1 MNRNLQKIEKDLRSI
16 AKRYKS
22 VKYSIGLAILFL
34 MMGLNAFSADVN
46 TELNTAN
53 YTGVVTREG
62 IKDSVDNLQD
72 KIKGVRLENTKSIE
86 ALRLELIQLMEQG
99 NQVVKSPWASW
110 QFGIGYLFT
119 DLHGR
124 ERGTGD
130 KSERYRFESYYTR
143 YDWKTINASDGE
155 DSERPQGSPLLVGK
169 PGGLGSSSSIL
180 GKTVN
185 KNGALSSSVNGR
197 NRYGLVD
204 LRYVKEKPTDVE
216 IFAKVNPKKIEK
228 DPLDVDPPKFEL
240 KDPKGL
246 TVNPYIAKP
255 EEAPTI
261 KLPNIGQIKIE
272 ALNIT
277 APNAP
282 SAPTTPTISVSITP
296 PTAPSISVAPEAP
309 SAPEAPNVSVSV
321 VAPAISVLNI
331 ETPATVSVSAPIVDA
346 PEPVA
351 FSVAPTINAKGG
363 NAGAKARKIDNNQT
377 GVKDFFPTNQARSYD
392 VDTVNKDVRNFFT
405 FGNVSGN
412 VTIPETGTVNV
423 KINDTRAIVLDE
435 PKNDS
440 KFKMEGTINLYG
452 SKNMGIDL
460 QGSANDQPGF
470 NGLGTSYKSDKVAYA
485 EIKNTGKIIGSYYKD
500 EVVTTTTNTNKN
512 QIAFGFSNLDSSYNN
527 TMTHIIN
534 SGTISL
540 NAPESAGIQLKPEDP
555 HNWQPDWNNMT
566 TVNGKDVVNIQG
578 GGNGTANKGRVL
590 MKADNQNKI
599 DVNSSGS
606 FGIITVFNPG
616 ISELTAITSSTNPNN
631 FNSKALSNLK
641 AQRNLGGVDIL
652 PGGEIGRSAL
662 DNTDYISGVYNS
674 GTINITGDKSVGV
687 GILQEIQEVKVGG
700 TINIGTAT
708 SLSQEPNQ
716 NITKDYDPTL
726 AKDNDQNLVENAVGI
741 YAAVPTMPVL
751 IGDKDTLGNMATT
764 KDVGTKTVEFGH
776 FGVTG
781 APIGA
786 KPDSGTI
793 NIGANATKSIGLL
806 VSDNFEKL
814 NNGSLDEKDENGAPI
829 SSGAS
834 VARKLKRSGSITAKA
849 GAKVEVTGTS
859 NYGFVVNSDS
869 YKSEFSGALDN
880 LKITRDKAN
889 YGIGIN
895 EGTITVNKG
904 ENSIGFALLKGG
916 NSKNAIVT
924 DTVAGVTT
932 TTAIGKIEVIGNSK
946 KSTGFYGEQDNFTN
960 EGDITVNTPGSSS
973 NAGENIAVLLNGNT
987 KPIDFKNTGNISV
1000 SGKSNIGVYATG
1012 KSKFLHDKYT
1022 RPGEAASNKLKVEN
1036 GSTGVYVKGL
1046 SATDSNITIKAP
1058 VEIGDSSSTTGTT
1071 IGFLSDAGTNDI
1083 INFEDGTNNL
1093 FDLKIGEKSV
1103 GLYSTKT
1110 NKFNDVFN
1118 FNLTNTPT
1126 AASAANV
1133 TLDEGATFSFFNDA
1147 TSTGIGNVLV
1157 NKKLKFNMANGST
1170 LGYVKNG
1177 AIVSIDQNLDTT
1189 DNTKFA
1195 TISTTGTSLLL
1206 ATGNASTAKI
1216 DSGKIV
1222 KTTTNVGLI
1231 STDGAKAINEGS
1243 LTSDIVSGVGLYSK
1257 KATAENSSTTS
1268 TITMNKEKSAAI
1280 FGEDNSTLT
1289 NKGTINLEDKESGG
1303 ILAKDSNVT
1312 NSGSASKIYV
1322 KKESS
1327 VGIDATLT
1335 GSTLSP
1341 VVTLTGDKVAK
1352 NEGLIELQTNAK
1364 KSAAIIGKRETG
1376 STKKLTIENVGTAT
1390 NSATLDIKSTESV
1403 GINATNTAGTAT
1415 DLVVKNEYGKI
1426 NVEGEKSVGIN
1437 VLEST
1442 VTNDTNGIIELKNKK
1457 TAGIIATKSSKVTNK
1472 GNITLTGPT
1481 GGITASSD
1489 GLVGV
1494 SLAGSELTNEN
1505 TITMNTAFSTGV
1517 YANDYLDVNA
1527 TPNVRTK
1534 SKVTNEKDI
1543 LVKKKNSV
1551 GIYSVNGDVYN
1562 KAINGKIET
1571 EEDSSVGIY
1580 AKLDKDAIANQT
1592 IENANNITIGLA
1604 TAKSSVGIFS
1614 TIDADAT
1621 KSLNV
1626 TNDTT
1631 GVMTIDSKESAAII
1645 MKGQLDNAVTP
1656 TPRGIVT
1663 NKGKINMNSEKS
1675 AAIIGEKAKIVNDG
1689 TTPAEIIVNA
1699 KESAGIIASDKS
1711 IVQNFG
1717 KIKTSA
1723 TIASATDGLVAISVD
1738 DTEVTNK
1745 GQIELDSKFSTA
1757 IFGANKSKILNDT
1770 DGTIVANKDS
1780 SVGIYAKTN
1789 SPATNKGSITM
1800 KEKSSAA
1807 MYGDESKLVNTTNTG
1822 KLTIEKESSAAMY
1835 AKNADALNDTEAKIT
1850 VKDKTSAG
1858 MYFELN
1864 KANLAINGTNKGEI
1878 TLTNTANKSVG
1889 MFAKNASPADKVMNL
1904 TNEGTIDVN
1913 ATSTTDSSVAM
1924 MAENTLATDKLEL
1937 DNKKNINLSGEKAI
1951 GMLLIN
1957 ATGNNTGSSANINVI
1972 NKNATGVF
1980 AKAGSKFKNISGA
1993 KITIDTSANNN
2004 EQAVGVFADGVG
2016 TVAENSS
2023 TIEGISK
2030 NAVGMFSQDKANV
2043 TNKNSITM
2051 NKEKSVAMFAKDED
2065 SKAINEA
2072 NIKILGDN
2080 SVGMFGKVKA
2090 TVQNEG
2096 TIDLGTTGS
2105 NLTGLIG
2112 MFGQSS
2118 NASEPVKIE
2127 NLGGTINI
2135 NTESTAGMYADN
2147 SSGTVSNVTLENTGT
2162 INVNR
2167 KKSAGIYAP
2176 KSTVSKV
2183 GKVNLANVADG
2194 ASAVY
2199 IADGGVVTA
2208 AETAE
2213 INLGTANQNRV
2224 AYYVKN
2230 AGSNVKGTNIGKI
2243 TGYGVGVYLQGTA
2256 AAPGVTASQATLD
2269 SNTATLDY
2277 TTNGA
2282 TGNGIIGL
2290 YLAGNTD
2297 ISAYN
2302 KAIKVG
2308 DTVGSNY
2315 AIGVYTDGQGTLGT
2329 PGSPYSIT
2337 QNITAG
2343 KNGVGIFADKSSNLE
2358 YNGTM
2363 KVGEVGGT
2371 GSSSGGVGIYIANQG
2386 GTGSKVTLGSTG
2398 NIELYGKGGVGA
2410 IVTKDSNFT
2419 ATTGS
2424 KIELKEGSGVGVF
2437 GLKGSTID
2445 AEHLNF
2451 VNNGYQAEKIRSIGG
2466 KAHIIADETIAQGI
2480 VLTHVINGETSLAS
2494 GKTIIAQGKNIGLM
2508 AEGIKDP
2515 ATSGWQNGDYEII
2528 NKGTLD
2534 FSNAPESTA
2543 LYSLSS
2549 RLKNEGAIKVGN
2561 KSTGIYGE
2569 YRLDTPKYDDDVNPL
2584 PTPNKSSIETTASSS
2599 ITLTNSESSAIYVKN
2614 LKNVDNKGS
2623 ITATTG
2629 KTKNLGIYAINDG
2642 TANDATENQ
2651 NLDLKNSGAI
2661 SLGDA
2666 SVAIYSKGESN
2677 TLRNKVENTGDL
2689 TVGKQTSEGSAIAI
2703 YAENTD
2709 VKTNSTATVGEN
2721 GLVFYGKNSDI
2732 EAKGSAN
2739 FSNKGT
2745 LAYLE
2750 DSKFTSYLGNLTG
2763 ADNTI
2768 LFIKNSQVNLAGNGT
2783 PVDVSVAANQTG
2795 MQIEGTSSTLEGI
2808 KDISLAQNSTA
2819 IYLKNGN
2826 LTFTADKIS
2835 STSNN
2840 TKGILAINSDLT
2852 NNSKIDLSGDSSVG
2866 IYADAPASKTI
2877 KNTGDMTL
2885 AGKETLGVYLAGAQ
2899 KYENYGNINIAD
2911 SADAKHPT
2919 IGTYVKGNADVYH
2932 KAGDI
2937 NVGSKSVGIY
2947 SKANSLV
2954 SVEAGNLNVKDQGTG
2969 IYKEKGTVSLAGTLN
2984 VAPHTATT
2992 KNSEPVGLYARDGVT
3007 VTDNLTSTTIGEK
3020 SYGIILNSSST
3031 PSVYTNTTTGT
3042 VELGNDSTYLY
3053 SEGNANIT
3061 NNRNIAPTA
3070 NADRSIA
3077 FYIKGNGEANTK
3089 FVNNGNIDLSV
3100 GKGTMGIY
3108 APNAEAVNKANITV
3122 GKIDDTDPVT
3132 QQVYPKDKI
3141 TYSIGMATADK
3152 GKIYNEGNIILTGN
3166 KSLGMYGDGKDTVV
3180 ENRAGGKIILKPG
3193 ATATATDK
3201 ITNMTGVLVNNGAT
3215 FINKGDITTD
3225 INYSY
3230 NPNVSGLIGVAVLNG
3245 STLENHGNITIDADN
3260 SYGIVIRGKKN
3271 ADGTIKYA
3279 VIKNHGN
3286 ITVRGTGTTG
3296 VSWDN
3301 VSDDDIAAL
3310 KAKIGTALSADPIK
3324 NAIYTAEGTDKA
3336 LEGVDIKIVNGQ
3348 PIVTRNGVVVPSEIV
3363 NKIVVA
3369 NNVGMS
3375 DIGFYVDT
3383 LGATKP
3389 IDIDMNGASLPP
3401 INSQL
3406 IIGTEYSKMTNSKQ
3420 WYVTDGVIQPF
3431 LNMIAGQNFK
3441 LSSFA
3446 GSLTWMATPV
3456 LDGSQNI
3463 VGVSMAKIP
3472 YTSFV
3477 ERTDNAYNFTDGL
3490 EQRYDKN
3497 ALDSEEKEVFTKI
3510 NSIGKNEGTLLT
3522 QTFDE
3527 MMGHQYANVQR
3538 RILSTNDF
3546 FKRELSSLFE
3556 WKTRSKDSNKV
3567 KFIGENSEFK
3577 TDTAGVIDYKKNT
3590 QGVIYLGENETVNLG
3605 NSSGFYVALANEKYK
3620 FGDIGGSKERGVV
3633 GKFGIYNSKAFD
3645 YNNSLNW
3652 TWDLGVLAGY
3662 HRMDRKYL
3670 VIDKIYQAKST
3681 YYNYGLEFNNRLSKE
3696 FRLSETIKFKPY
3708 IGLDLAYGRF
3718 TKIRE
3723 KDGQVRLEVKA
3734 NDYMSIKPNIGFETR
3749 YTIPTDSTAHY
3760 FVALGAKY
3768 EQELGKTSN
3777 VQNKARVAYTDAGYY
3792 NLRKDKR
3799 EAGNLNGE
3807 LSVGIEKGIFG
3818 VIFKTGYGTRTKDF
3832 RTGVDLRFIF

>member
-72 KIKGVRLENTKSIE
+72 KIKGVRLENTKSVE

-119 DLHGR
+119 DLHGS

-130 KSERYRFESYYTR
+130 KSIRYRFESYYTR

-228 DPLDVDPPKFEL
+228 DPLDVEPPKFEL

-282 SAPTTPTISVSITP
+282 SAPTISVNVNKPSAPAAPTVSVNVAAPTVTAMSITSPGEVTVTP
-296 PTAPSISVAPEAP
+296 PSVAPP
-309 SAPEAPNVSVSV
+309 
-321 VAPAISVLNI
+321 
-331 ETPATVSVSAPIVDA
+331 T
-346 PEPVA
+346 PVA
-351 FSVAPTINAKGG
+351 FSVAPSTDSRSRFAMGDG
-363 NAGAKARKIDNNQT
+363 NIATRLNDLKNSSPI
-377 GVKDFFPTNQARSYD
+377 
-392 VDTVNKDVRNFFT
+392 TVT
-405 FGNVSGN
+405 APGNRDYITLSQGIAPNSLDKSVVIN
-412 VTIPETGTVNV
+412 VTGSN
-423 KINDTRAIVLDE
+423 NRAMVIDE
-435 PKNDS
+435 AKNGFIFDM
-440 KFKMEGTINLYG
+440 KGTINLDAIQ
-452 SKNMGIDL
+452 NMGIDL
-460 QGSANDQPGF
+460 QGTHGGGS
-470 NGLGTSYKSDKVAYA
+470 TSPLMTTIINSG
-485 EIKNTGKIIGSYYKD
+485 EIKGNYGTG
-500 EVVTTTTNTNKN
+500 NK
-512 QIAFGFSNLDSSYNN
+512 QQVAFGFSNVDSSSNT
-527 TMTHIIN
+527 TMTHMIN

-540 NAPESAGIQLKPEDP
+540 KAPESAAMQLKPEDP
-555 HNWQPDWNNMT
+555 HDWNPNGGWGAT
-566 TVNGKDVVNIQG
+566 PPVTVTGTSSGNRANTGK
-578 GGNGTANKGRVL
+578 VL
-590 MKADNQNKI
+590 MKADNQKDINI
-599 DVNSSGS
+599 DSSGS

-616 ISELTAITSSTNPNN
+616 LIETSPASSVSEADKIA
-631 FNSKALSNLK
+631 KNLRAARSIVK
-641 AQRNLGGVDIL
+641 GGVTDTYL

-662 DNTDYISGVYNS
+662 SASKYTSGVYNS
-674 GTINITGDKSVGV
+674 GTINISGDKSVGV
-687 GILQEIQEVKVGG
+687 GILQEIQEVKIGG
-700 TINIGTAT
+700 TINIGTAA
-708 SLSQEPNQ
+708 SLSQGANQ
-716 NITKDYDPTL
+716 KLSGGSDE
-726 AKDNDQNLVENAVGI
+726 KVENAVGI

-751 IGDKDTLGNMATT
+751 NGEKDTMGNLASSG
-764 KDVGTKTVEFGH
+764 DVGTKTVEFGP
-776 FGVTG
+776 FGDTG
-781 APIGA
+781 ASTGA
-786 KPDSGTI
+786 KADSGTI
-793 NIGANATKSIGLL
+793 TIGANATKSIGLL
-806 VSDNFEKL
+806 VADSEEKL
-814 NNGSLDEKDENGAPI
+814 NDGKVNGTVTNS
-829 SSGAS
+829 
-834 VARKLKRSGSITAKA
+834 RTLKRSGSITANT
-849 GAKVEVTGTS
+849 GANIIVNGDS
-859 NYGFVVNSDS
+859 NYGFVVKSES
-869 YKSEFSGALDN
+869 YKSAFDATQIDN
-880 LKITRDKAN
+880 LLESKDTAN

-895 EGTITVNKG
+895 KGTITVNG
-904 ENSIGFALLKGG
+904 TNSIAFAMLKGG
-916 NSKNAIVT
+916 DSSNSGSLIVT
-924 DTVAGVTT
+924 STTAGVQGS
-932 TTAIGKIEVIGNSK
+932 TA
-946 KSTGFYGEQDNFTN
+946 FYGEQGNFTN
-960 EGDITVNTPGSSS
+960 SGDIKVNTPNNTG
-973 NAGENIAVLLNGNT
+973 NRAVLLRGVNSDTT
-987 KPIDFKNTGNISV
+987 KPIEFTNTASIYIQGA
-1000 SGKSNIGVYATG
+1000 GNIGVYAEG
-1012 KSKFLHDKYT
+1012 NSKFTHNVNATLATNKISVGDGSIGVYT
-1022 RPGEAASNKLKVEN
+1022 KKS
-1036 GSTGVYVKGL
+1036 STGTPEL
-1046 SATDSNITIKAP
+1046 NIEAP
-1058 VEIGDSSSTTGTT
+1058 VELASTTGNTTT
-1071 IGFLSDAGTNDI
+1071 IGFYSDGNAQVKFKDGFKLKVGDKSIGLFSRDTTKFASTFNVSALTAPTEIELGT
-1083 INFEDGTNNL
+1083 
-1093 FDLKIGEKSV
+1093 KSV
-1103 GLYSTKT
+1103 LSY
-1110 NKFNDVFN
+1110 FNDGGTGNIGALLSNDKLKFTMGN
-1118 FNLTNTPT
+1118 ESTLAYAENG
-1126 AASAANV
+1126 SEV
-1133 TLDEGATFSFFNDA
+1133 TLDQ
-1147 TSTGIGNVLV
+1147 
-1157 NKKLKFNMANGST
+1157 GS
-1170 LGYVKNG
+1170 
-1177 AIVSIDQNLDTT
+1177 IDTT
-1189 DNTKFA
+1189 DTNRF
-1195 TISTTGTSLLL
+1195 SSVSSTGTSLLL
-1206 ATGNASTAKI
+1206 ATGEGSKVAIGTTAN
-1216 DSGKIV
+1216 V
-1222 KTTTNVGLI
+1222 TTTTKLGLI
-1231 STDGAKAINEGS
+1231 ATAN
-1243 LTSDIVSGVGLYSK
+1243 
-1257 KATAENSSTTS
+1257 ATAENVGTYTHKLDAGVGIYANKSIASNS
-1268 TITMNKEKSAAI
+1268 GTMTMENKESAAI
-1280 FGEDNSTLT
+1280 FGENNSTLT
-1289 NKGTINLEDKESGG
+1289 NTKDITIKAMKSAGILANDSNVKNSGTNSKIIVEGTGSAGIAIETTLDATNTAIATDNKTASNEGTITLEKNSTGSAAMLGKRAAGTPNVTLSNSGTINV
-1303 ILAKDSNVT
+1303 DS
-1312 NSGSASKIYV
+1312 
-1322 KKESS
+1322 
-1327 VGIDATLT
+1327 T
-1335 GSTLSP
+1335 G
-1341 VVTLTGDKVAK
+1341 
-1352 NEGLIELQTNAK
+1352 
-1364 KSAAIIGKRETG
+1364 
-1376 STKKLTIENVGTAT
+1376 
-1390 NSATLDIKSTESV
+1390 SV
-1403 GINATNTAGTAT
+1403 GINADNAVGAK
-1415 DLVVKNEYGKI
+1415 DKFVVDNSGIVNVKKN
-1426 NVEGEKSVGIN
+1426 SSAGIN
-1437 VLEST
+1437 AITST
-1442 VTNDTNGIIELKNKK
+1442 VNTVKDSQINLTAEK
-1457 TAGIIATKSSKVTNK
+1457 TAGIIAKDGSEVTNNGK
-1472 GNITLTGPT
+1472 ISTSGVTIGS
-1481 GGITASSD
+1481 AAD
-1489 GLVGV
+1489 GLVGI
-1494 SLAGSELTNEN
+1494 SADAS
-1505 TITMNTAFSTGV
+1505 TITNGSTGKIILNTAFSAGIYGTGTGTNTSTIKNAGEIT
-1517 YANDYLDVNA
+1517 ANEN
-1527 TPNVRTK
+1527 K
-1534 SKVTNEKDI
+1534 
-1543 LVKKKNSV
+1543 SV
-1551 GIYSVNGDVYN
+1551 GIYVEANSTAENT
-1562 KAINGKIET
+1562 GKITME
-1571 EEDSSVGIY
+1571 
-1580 AKLDKDAIANQT
+1580 
-1592 IENANNITIGLA
+1592 
-1604 TAKSSVGIFS
+1604 
-1614 TIDADAT
+1614 
-1621 KSLNV
+1621 
-1626 TNDTT
+1626 
-1631 GVMTIDSKESAAII
+1631 KE
-1645 MKGQLDNAVTP
+1645 G
-1656 TPRGIVT
+1656 
-1663 NKGKINMNSEKS
+1663 
-1675 AAIIGEKAKIVNDG
+1675 
-1689 TTPAEIIVNA
+1689 
-1699 KESAGIIASDKS
+1699 
-1711 IVQNFG
+1711 
-1717 KIKTSA
+1717 
-1723 TIASATDGLVAISVD
+1723 
-1738 DTEVTNK
+1738 
-1745 GQIELDSKFSTA
+1745 
-1757 IFGANKSKILNDT
+1757 
-1770 DGTIVANKDS
+1770 
-1780 SVGIYAKTN
+1780 
-1789 SPATNKGSITM
+1789 
-1800 KEKSSAA
+1800 SAA
-1807 MYGDESKLVNTTNTG
+1807 MYGDESKITNKKDGTAVG
-1822 KLTIEKESSAAMY
+1822 KIIIEGKDSAAMY
-1835 AKNADALNDTEAKIT
+1835 AKNTDATNDEGAEIT
-1850 VKDKTSAG
+1850 VKNEGSAG
-1858 MYFELN
+1858 MYIDVD
-1864 KANLAINGTNKGEI
+1864 KANITANGTNKGTI
-1878 TLTNTANKSVG
+1878 TLDTGAKGSAGILAKLGTSANQVTTI
-1889 MFAKNASPADKVMNL
+1889 
-1904 TNEGTIDVN
+1904 TNEGEINVN
-1913 ATSTTDSSVAM
+1913 GGDAAKPSVAIS
-1924 MAENTLATDKLEL
+1924 AENLTGTVGNLLVE
-1937 DNKKNINLSGEKAI
+1937 NKKIINLNSEKSIGLFLNNSKAI
-1951 GMLLIN
+1951 NEIDG
-1957 ATGNNTGSSANINVI
+1957 NINV
-1972 NKNATGVF
+1972 KEKDATGVF
-1980 AKAGSKFKNISGA
+1980 AKNKADFENKGT
-1993 KITIDTSANNN
+1993 ITVEAPTNKK
-2004 EQAVGVFADGVG
+2004 AVGIFA
-2016 TVAENSS
+2016 T
-2023 TIEGISK
+2023 
-2030 NAVGMFSQDKANV
+2030 
-2043 TNKNSITM
+2043 
-2051 NKEKSVAMFAKDED
+2051 DED
-2065 SKAINEA
+2065 TKVVNSKD
-2072 NIKILGDN
+2072 IKVLSAN

-2090 TVQNEG
+2090 TVQNKG
-2096 TIDLGTTGS
+2096 TIDLGTAGS
-2105 NLTGLIG
+2105 SLTGLIG

-2127 NLGGTINI
+2127 NLGGIINV
-2135 NTESTAGMYADN
+2135 NTKSSAGMYADN

-2162 INVNR
+2162 INV
-2167 KKSAGIYAP
+2167 KKEKSAGIYAP

-2183 GKVNLANVADG
+2183 GKVNLDDVADG

-2199 IADGGVVTA
+2199 IEDGGVVTA

-2230 AGSNVKGTNIGKI
+2230 AGSNVKGTSIGKI

-2277 TTNGA
+2277 TTGA
-2282 TGNGIIGL
+2282 TGNGIISL

-2308 DTVGSNY
+2308 DTVGNNY

-2363 KVGEVGGT
+2363 KVGKVGGT
-2371 GSSSGGVGIYIANQG
+2371 GSSSSGVGIYIANQG

-2445 AEHLNF
+2445 AEHLTF
-2451 VNNGYQAEKIRSIGG
+2451 INNGYQAEKIRSIGG

-2494 GKTIIAQGKNIGLM
+2494 GKTITAQGKNIGLM

-2515 ATSGWQNGDYEII
+2515 ATTGWQNGDYEII

-2569 YRLDTPKYDDDVNPL
+2569 YRLDTPKYDEDVNPS

-2623 ITATTG
+2623 ITAATG
-2629 KTKNLGIYAINDG
+2629 KTKNLGIYATNDG
-2642 TANDATENQ
+2642 TANDATGNQ

-2808 KDISLAQNSTA
+2808 KDITLGQNSTA

-2840 TKGILAINSDLT
+2840 AKGILAINSDLT

-2984 VAPHTATT
+2984 VAPHTATAQ
-2992 KNSEPVGLYARDGVT
+2992 NSEPVGLYARDGVT

-3031 PSVYTNTTTGT
+3031 PSTYTNTSSGT

-3108 APNAEAVNKANITV
+3108 APNAETVNKANITV

-3166 KSLGMYGDGKDTVV
+3166 KSLGMYGDGEGTVV

-3301 VSDDDIAAL
+3301 VSADDIAAL
-3310 KAKIGTALSADPIK
+3310 KNQIGAALSADPIK
-3324 NAIYTAEGTDKA
+3324 NAIYTTDGTDKA

-3431 LNMIAGQNFK
+3431 LNMVAGQNFK

-3446 GSLTWMATPV
+3446 GSLTWLATPV

-3497 ALDSEEKEVFTKI
+3497 ALDSKEKEVFTKI

-3546 FKRELSSLFE
+3546 FKRELSSLF
-3556 WKTRSKDSNKV
+3556 D
-3567 KFIGENSEFK
+3567 
-3577 TDTAGVIDYKKNT
+3577 
-3590 QGVIYLGENETVNLG
+3590 
-3605 NSSGFYVALANEKYK
+3605 
-3620 FGDIGGSKERGVV
+3620 
-3633 GKFGIYNSKAFD
+3633 
-3645 YNNSLNW
+3645 
-3652 TWDLGVLAGY
+3652 
-3662 HRMDRKYL
+3662 
-3670 VIDKIYQAKST
+3670 
-3681 YYNYGLEFNNRLSKE
+3681 
-3696 FRLSETIKFKPY
+3696 
-3708 IGLDLAYGRF
+3708 
-3718 TKIRE
+3718 
-3723 KDGQVRLEVKA
+3723 
-3734 NDYMSIKPNIGFETR
+3734 
-3749 YTIPTDSTAHY
+3749 
-3760 FVALGAKY
+3760 
-3768 EQELGKTSN
+3768 
-3777 VQNKARVAYTDAGYY
+3777 
-3792 NLRKDKR
+3792 
-3799 EAGNLNGE
+3799 
-3807 LSVGIEKGIFG
+3807 
-3818 VIFKTGYGTRTKDF
+3818 
-3832 RTGVDLRFIF
+3832 

>member
-130 KSERYRFESYYTR
+130 KSIRYRFESYYTR

-261 KLPNIGQIKIE
+261 KLPNIGQIEIE
-272 ALNIT
+272 ALSIT
-277 APNAP
+277 APSAP
-282 SAPTTPTISVSITP
+282 SAPTISVNVTK
-296 PTAPSISVAPEAP
+296 P
-309 SAPEAPNVSVSV
+309 SAPAAPNVSVNV
-321 VAPAISVLNI
+321 VAPAINVLNI
-331 ETPATVSVSAPIVDA
+331 DTPATASVSAPIVEA
-346 PEPVA
+346 PKPVA
-351 FSVAPTINAKGG
+351 FSVAPSTDSKSRFAMKDTDIATLLNKLKNSSPITVTAPGNRDYITLSQGTIPNSLDKSVV
-363 NAGAKARKIDNNQT
+363 I
-377 GVKDFFPTNQARSYD
+377 
-392 VDTVNKDVRNFFT
+392 
-405 FGNVSGN
+405 N
-412 VTIPETGTVNV
+412 VTGSN
-423 KINDTRAIVLDE
+423 NRAMVIDE
-435 PKNDS
+435 AKDGFIFDM
-440 KFKMEGTINLYG
+440 KGTINLDANQ
-452 SKNMGIDL
+452 NMGIDL
-460 QGSANDQPGF
+460 QGTHGGVS
-470 NGLGTSYKSDKVAYA
+470 TSPLMTTVINSG
-485 EIKNTGKIIGSYYKD
+485 EIKGNYGTG
-500 EVVTTTTNTNKN
+500 NKQ
-512 QIAFGFSNLDSSYNN
+512 QIAFGFSNVDSSSNT
-527 TMTHIIN
+527 TMTHMIN

-540 NAPESAGIQLKPEDP
+540 KAPESAAMQLKPEDP
-555 HNWQPDWNNMT
+555 HDWNPNGGWGAT
-566 TVNGKDVVNIQG
+566 PPVTVTGTSSGNRANTGK
-578 GGNGTANKGRVL
+578 VL
-590 MKADNQNKI
+590 MKADNQKDINI
-599 DVNSSGS
+599 DSSES

-616 ISELTAITSSTNPNN
+616 LIETSPASSVSEADKIA
-631 FNSKALSNLK
+631 KNLRAARSIVK
-641 AQRNLGGVDIL
+641 GGVTDTYL
-652 PGGEIGRSAL
+652 PGGEIGRSGL
-662 DNTDYISGVYNS
+662 SGVTNSKWTSGVYNS
-674 GTINITGDKSVGV
+674 GTININGDKSVGV

-700 TINIGTAT
+700 TINIGTAA

-716 NITKDYDPTL
+716 NIGSGKET
-726 AKDNDQNLVENAVGI
+726 LVENAVGI

-751 IGDKDTLGNMATT
+751 KDEKDTLGNKATA
-764 KDVGTKTVEFGH
+764 DVVGTKTVEFGR
-776 FGVTG
+776 FGKTG
-781 APIGA
+781 AVA
-786 KPDSGTI
+786 GTDDKGI
-793 NIGANATKSIGLL
+793 ITIGANATKSIGLL
-806 VSDNFEKL
+806 VSDNFEEL
-814 NNGSLDEKDENGAPI
+814 NDGSLDEEDENGHTTTG
-829 SSGAS
+829 SN

-849 GAKVEVTGTS
+849 GAKVEVRGTS
-859 NYGFVVNSDS
+859 NYGFVVSSDS

-880 LKITRDKAN
+880 LKITRDKTN

-895 EGTITVNKG
+895 EGAITVQDAT
-904 ENSIGFALLKGG
+904 NSIGFALLKGG
-916 NSKNAIVT
+916 NSKNTGTLKVT
-924 DTVAGVTT
+924 GTSSGSA
-932 TTAIGKIEVIGNSK
+932 A
-946 KSTGFYGEQDNFTN
+946 FYGEQDNFTN
-960 EGDITVNTPGSSS
+960 EGDITVDASGSGNTG
-973 NAGENIAVLLNGNT
+973 ILLNGKNATPISFTNT
-987 KPIDFKNTGNISV
+987 ANISV
-1000 SGKSNIGVYATG
+1000 SGKGNIGLYATG
-1012 KSKFLHDKYT
+1012 KSIFSRPTGATTSDKISVKEGATGIY
-1022 RPGEAASNKLKVEN
+1022 VEN
-1036 GSTGVYVKGL
+1036 LANNPTGGTVV
-1046 SATDSNITIKAP
+1046 SNIEISVP
-1058 VEIGDSSSTTGTT
+1058 VEIGNSNPTTGTT
-1071 IGFLSDAGTNDI
+1071 IGFLSKANADDKI
-1083 INFEDGTNNL
+1083 HFKDGFNL
-1093 FDLKIGEKSV
+1093 KVGKNSV
-1103 GLYSTKT
+1103 GLYSTKI
-1110 NKFNDVFN
+1110 NKFNDVFD

-1133 TLDEGATFSFFNDA
+1133 TLDENATFSFFNDA
-1147 TSTGIGNVLV
+1147 NSTGIGAILV
-1157 NKKLKFNMANGST
+1157 DKKLKFDMAKGST
-1170 LGYVKNG
+1170 LGYIKNG
-1177 AIVSIDQNLDTT
+1177 ANVSIDKDLDTT
-1189 DNTKFA
+1189 SNTKFA
-1195 TISTTGTSLLL
+1195 TISTDGTSLLL

-1216 DSGKIV
+1216 ASGKTV

-1231 STDGAKAINEGS
+1231 STDGAKAENQGT
-1243 LTSDIVSGVGLYSK
+1243 LKSDIVSGVGLYSK
-1257 KATAENSSTTS
+1257 KATAENSSTAS
-1268 TITMNKEKSAAI
+1268 IITMNKEKSAAI
-1280 FGEDNSTLT
+1280 FGEDNSTLI
-1289 NKGTINLEDKESGG
+1289 NEGTINLEDKKSGG
-1303 ILAKDSNVT
+1303 ILAKDSNAT
-1312 NSGSASKIYV
+1312 NKGTASAINV
-1322 KKESS
+1322 KKEGS
-1327 VGIDATLT
+1327 VGIAIETTLDTTTNTAIATDNKT
-1335 GSTLSP
+1335 
-1341 VVTLTGDKVAK
+1341 AK
-1352 NEGLIELQTNAK
+1352 NEGTITLETASK
-1364 KSAAIIGKRETG
+1364 KSAAMLGKRATG
-1376 STKKLTIENVGTAT
+1376 TPKVTLSNSGTINVE
-1390 NSATLDIKSTESV
+1390 SEESV
-1403 GINATNTAGTAT
+1403 GINADNDVGAKGEF
-1415 DLVVKNEYGKI
+1415 VVNNNKAI
-1426 NVEGEKSVGIN
+1426 NVNAEKSAGIN
-1437 VLEST
+1437 AIKAT
-1442 VTNDTNGIIELKNKK
+1442 VTNAATTGDISLTAKN
-1457 TAGIIATKSSKVTNK
+1457 TAGIIAKDGSEVTNNGK
-1472 GNITLTGPT
+1472 IRTSGVTVPAPT
-1481 GGITASSD
+1481 SASSE
-1489 GLVGV
+1489 GLVGISADASTV
-1494 SLAGSELTNEN
+1494 TNG
-1505 TITMNTAFSTGV
+1505 STGKIELDTAYSTAIYGTNV
-1517 YANDYLDVNA
+1517 STIGNEGTIQAN
-1527 TPNVRTK
+1527 
-1534 SKVTNEKDI
+1534 KDG
-1543 LVKKKNSV
+1543 SV
-1551 GIYSVNGDVYN
+1551 GIYV
-1562 KAINGKIET
+1562 
-1571 EEDSSVGIY
+1571 
-1580 AKLDKDAIANQT
+1580 
-1592 IENANNITIGLA
+1592 
-1604 TAKSSVGIFS
+1604 
-1614 TIDADAT
+1614 
-1621 KSLNV
+1621 
-1626 TNDTT
+1626 
-1631 GVMTIDSKESAAII
+1631 
-1645 MKGQLDNAVTP
+1645 
-1656 TPRGIVT
+1656 
-1663 NKGKINMNSEKS
+1663 EK
-1675 AAIIGEKAKIVNDG
+1675 
-1689 TTPAEIIVNA
+1689 
-1699 KESAGIIASDKS
+1699 
-1711 IVQNFG
+1711 
-1717 KIKTSA
+1717 
-1723 TIASATDGLVAISVD
+1723 
-1738 DTEVTNK
+1738 
-1745 GQIELDSKFSTA
+1745 
-1757 IFGANKSKILNDT
+1757 
-1770 DGTIVANKDS
+1770 
-1780 SVGIYAKTN
+1780 N
-1789 SPATNKGSITM
+1789 SPATNSGTITM
-1800 KEKSSAA
+1800 KGESSAA
-1807 MYGDESKLVNTTNTG
+1807 MYGDESKIVNETVNG
-1822 KLTIEKESSAAMY
+1822 KITIEEKSSAAMY
-1835 AKNADALNDTEAKIT
+1835 AKNTDATNDEGAKIT
-1850 VKDKTSAG
+1850 VKNEGSAG
-1858 MYFELN
+1858 MYIDVD
-1864 KANLAINGTNKGEI
+1864 KANITANGTNKGTI
-1878 TLTNTANKSVG
+1878 TLDTGAKSSAG
-1889 MFAKNASPADKVMNL
+1889 ILAKLGASADKVTTI
-1904 TNEGTIDVN
+1904 TNEGEIKVDGGD
-1913 ATSTTDSSVAM
+1913 ATNPSVAIS
-1924 MAENTLATDKLEL
+1924 AQNLTGTVGNLLVE
-1937 DNKKNINLSGEKAI
+1937 NKKIINLNSEKSIGLFLNNSKAI
-1951 GMLLIN
+1951 NEIDG
-1957 ATGNNTGSSANINVI
+1957 NINV
-1972 NKNATGVF
+1972 KRKDATGVF
-1980 AKAGSKFKNISGA
+1980 AKNKADFENKGNITVEAPTNEKAVGIFATDKDTKVLNSKNIKVLS
-1993 KITIDTSANNN
+1993 
-2004 EQAVGVFADGVG
+2004 E
-2016 TVAENSS
+2016 
-2023 TIEGISK
+2023 
-2030 NAVGMFSQDKANV
+2030 
-2043 TNKNSITM
+2043 
-2051 NKEKSVAMFAKDED
+2051 
-2065 SKAINEA
+2065 
-2072 NIKILGDN
+2072 N
-2080 SVGMFGKVKA
+2080 SVGMFGKEKA
-2090 TVQNEG
+2090 TVQNKG
-2096 TIDLGTTGS
+2096 TIELGTAGS
-2105 NLTGLIG
+2105 SLTGLIG
-2112 MFGQSS
+2112 MFGQSDS
-2118 NASEPVKIE
+2118 DTKPVTIE
-2127 NLGGTINI
+2127 NLFGGTINV
-2135 NTESTAGMYADN
+2135 NTKSSAGMYADN
-2147 SSGTVSNVTLENTGT
+2147 TAGAGKEASVTLKNEGT
-2162 INVNR
+2162 ININ
-2167 KKSAGIYAP
+2167 KEKSAGIYAP

-2183 GKVNLANVADG
+2183 GKVNLADDANG

-2199 IADGGVVTA
+2199 IEDGGVVTA
-2208 AETAE
+2208 AETAV

-2230 AGSNVKGTNIGKI
+2230 AASNVEGTNIGKI
-2243 TGYGVGVYLQGTA
+2243 TGYGVGLYLQGTA

-2277 TTNGA
+2277 TTGA

-2308 DTVGSNY
+2308 DTVDSNY

-2329 PGSPYSIT
+2329 PGSPYSIN

-2371 GSSSGGVGIYIANQG
+2371 GSSSSGVGIYIANQG

-2445 AEHLNF
+2445 AEHLTF
-2451 VNNGYQAEKIRSIGG
+2451 INNGYQAEKIRSIGG

-2494 GKTIIAQGKNIGLM
+2494 GKTITAQGKNIGLM

-2515 ATSGWQNGDYEII
+2515 ATPGWQNGDYEII

-2549 RLKNEGAIKVGN
+2549 RLKNEGAVKVGN

-2569 YRLDTPKYDDDVNPL
+2569 YRLDTPKYDEDVNPL
-2584 PTPNKSSIETTASSS
+2584 NPTPNKSSIETTASSS

-2623 ITATTG
+2623 ITAATG

-2642 TANDATENQ
+2642 TANDATGNQ

-2661 SLGDA
+2661 NLGDA

-2808 KDISLAQNSTA
+2808 KDITLGQNSTA

-2877 KNTGDMTL
+2877 KNTGDITL

-3166 KSLGMYGDGKDTVV
+3166 KSLGMYGDGEGTVV
-3180 ENRAGGKIILKPG
+3180 ENSAGGKIILKPG

-3301 VSDDDIAAL
+3301 VSADDIAAL
-3310 KAKIGTALSADPIK
+3310 KNQIGAALSADPIK
-3324 NAIYTAEGTDKA
+3324 NAIYTADGTDKA

-3431 LNMIAGQNFK
+3431 LNMVAGQNFK

-3497 ALDSEEKEVFTKI
+3497 ALDSKEKEVFTKI

-3546 FKRELSSLFE
+3546 FKRELSSLFD

-3620 FGDIGGSKERGVV
+3620 FEDIGGSKERGVV

-3718 TKIRE
+3718 TNIKE

-3734 NDYMSIKPNIGFETR
+3734 NDYMSVKPNIGFETR

-3777 VQNKARVAYTDAGYY
+3777 VQNKARVAYTDAGHY

>member
-34 MMGLNAFSADVN
+34 MMGLNAFSADVS
-46 TELNTAN
+46 TELDTAN

-185 KNGALSSSVNGR
+185 KNGAISSSVNGR

-228 DPLDVDPPKFEL
+228 DPLDVEPPKFEL

-296 PTAPSISVAPEAP
+296 PTAPNISVTPEAP

-321 VAPAISVLNI
+321 VAPAINVLNI
-331 ETPATVSVSAPIVDA
+331 ETPATVSVSAPTVDA

-351 FSVAPTINAKGG
+351 FSVAPTINAVDNRPGSTP
-363 NAGAKARKIDNNQT
+363 RKIDNSQT
-377 GVKDFFPTNQARSYD
+377 GVDSFFPSGTLKSYD

-405 FGNVSGN
+405 FGKVNGN
-412 VTIPETGTVNV
+412 VTLPNTGTINV
-423 KINDTRAIVLDE
+423 KIDDTRAIVLDE
-435 PKNDS
+435 PQNAS

-452 SKNMGIDL
+452 TKNMGIDL
-460 QGSANDQPGF
+460 QGSANDQSGF
-470 NGLGTSYKSDKVAYA
+470 NGGGASYKSDKVAYA
-485 EIKNTGKIIGSYYKD
+485 EIKNTGKIIGSYKN
-500 EVVTTTTNTNKN
+500 EAGTSTNIN

-555 HNWQPDWNNMT
+555 HNWKPDWTNMT
-566 TVNGKDVVNIQG
+566 TLVNGKDVVNIQG

-616 ISELTAITSSTNPNN
+616 ISELTAITSTNPNN
-631 FNSKALSNLK
+631 FNNKALSNLK
-641 AQRNLGGVDIL
+641 AQRNLGGAYIL
-652 PGGEIGRSAL
+652 PGGEIGRSGL
-662 DNTDYISGVYNS
+662 SGVTDSKYTSGVYNS

-700 TINIGTAT
+700 TINIGTTAIT
-708 SLSQEPNQ
+708 QGENQ
-716 NITKDYDPTL
+716 DLGGTIQTKG
-726 AKDNDQNLVENAVGI
+726 LVENAVGI

-751 IGDKDTLGNMATT
+751 KNEEDTLGNKANA
-764 KDVGTKTVEFGH
+764 DVGTKTVEFGP
-776 FGVTG
+776 FGDTG
-781 APIGA
+781 LPTGV
-786 KPDSGTI
+786 KPGSGTI
-793 NIGANATKSIGLL
+793 NIGASATKSIGLL
-806 VSDNFEKL
+806 VSDNFEEL

-829 SSGAS
+829 PLISGTN

-849 GAKVEVTGTS
+849 GAKVEVTGKS
-859 NYGFVVNSDS
+859 NYGFVVSSDS

-880 LKITRDKAN
+880 LEITRDKTN

-924 DTVAGVTT
+924 DTGPTATT

-1022 RPGEAASNKLKVEN
+1022 RPGETASNKLKVEN

-1058 VEIGDSSSTTGTT
+1058 VEIGDSSTTGTT

-1083 INFEDGTNNL
+1083 INFEDGTTNNL
-1093 FDLKIGEKSV
+1093 FDLKIGKKSV

-1110 NKFNDVFN
+1110 NEFNNVFN
-1118 FNLTNTPT
+1118 FNLTNAP
-1126 AASAANV
+1126 AVASAANV

-1189 DNTKFA
+1189 DNTKFG
-1195 TISTTGTSLLL
+1195 TISTVGTSLLL

-1216 DSGKIV
+1216 DSGKTV
-1222 KTTTNVGLI
+1222 KTKTNVGLI
-1231 STDGAKAINEGS
+1231 STDGAKAINQGN
-1243 LTSDIVSGVGLYSK
+1243 LTSDIERGVGLYSK

-1289 NKGTINLEDKESGG
+1289 NKGIINLEEKESGG

-1322 KKESS
+1322 KKKSS

-1335 GSTLSP
+1335 GTTLSP
-1341 VVTLTGDKVAK
+1341 AVTLTGDKVAK
-1352 NEGLIELQTNAK
+1352 NEGLIELQTNAN

-1390 NSATLDIKSTESV
+1390 NSATLDIKSKESV
-1403 GINATNTAGTAT
+1403 GINATNIAGTAGN
-1415 DLVVKNEYGKI
+1415 LIVNNEYGKI
-1426 NVEGEKSVGIN
+1426 NIEGKESVGIN
-1437 VLEST
+1437 ALEST
-1442 VTNDTNGIIELKNKK
+1442 VTNDTNGIIELKNEK

-1481 GGITASSD
+1481 VGITASGN

-1494 SLAGSELTNEN
+1494 SLAGSELTNEGS
-1505 TITMNTAFSTGV
+1505 ITMNTAYSTGV
-1517 YANDYLDVNA
+1517 YANDYVNGS
-1527 TPNVRTK
+1527 TRTK

-1543 LVKKKNSV
+1543 LVKKEKSV

-1562 KAINGKIET
+1562 KATNGKIET

-1592 IENANNITIGLA
+1592 IENAKNITIGKS
-1604 TAKSSVGIFS
+1604 TAESSVGIYA
-1614 TIDADAT
+1614 TIDSVGT
-1621 KSLNV
+1621 KSLNI

-1631 GVMTIDSKESAAII
+1631 GIIDVDSKKSAAII
-1645 MKGQLDNAVTP
+1645 MKGKLDNAVTP
-1656 TPRGIVT
+1656 APRGIVT

-1675 AAIIGEKAKIVNDG
+1675 AAIIGEKAKIVNDKDG
-1689 TTPAEIIVNA
+1689 TPAEIIVNA
-1699 KESAGIIASDKS
+1699 EESAGIIASNKS

-1723 TIASATDGLVAISVD
+1723 TITSTTEGLVAISVD

-1807 MYGDESKLVNTTNTG
+1807 MYGDESKLVNTTTTGTTG

-1835 AKNADALNDTEAKIT
+1835 AKNADALNDTGAEIT

-1864 KANLAINGTNKGEI
+1864 KANLAINGTNKGKI

-1924 MAENTLATDKLEL
+1924 MAENTLATDKLVL

-1951 GMLLIN
+1951 GMLLIK
-1957 ATGNNTGSSANINVI
+1957 ATGNNTGSSANINVT

-1993 KITIDTSANNN
+1993 KITIDTSTNNN
-2004 EQAVGVFADGVG
+2004 NQAVGVFADGIG

-2023 TIEGISK
+2023 TIEGISE
-2030 NAVGMFSQDKANV
+2030 NAVGMFSQNKANV

-2090 TVQNEG
+2090 TVQNTG
-2096 TIDLGTTGS
+2096 TIDLGTTVS

-2127 NLGGTINI
+2127 NLGGIINV
-2135 NTESTAGMYADN
+2135 NTKSSAAMYADN

-2162 INVNR
+2162 INV
-2167 KKSAGIYAP
+2167 KKEKSAGIYAP

-2183 GKVNLANVADG
+2183 GKVNLADVADG

-2199 IADGGVVTA
+2199 IEDGGVVTA

-2230 AGSNVKGTNIGKI
+2230 AGSNVKGTSIGKI

-2277 TTNGA
+2277 TTGA

-2290 YLAGNTD
+2290 YLAGNTN

-2308 DTVGSNY
+2308 DTVDSNY

-2363 KVGEVGGT
+2363 KVGKVGGA
-2371 GSSSGGVGIYIANQG
+2371 GSSSSGVGIYIANQG
-2386 GTGSKVTLGSTG
+2386 GTGSKVTLGSAG

-2445 AEHLNF
+2445 AEHLTF
-2451 VNNGYQAEKIRSIGG
+2451 INNGYQAEKIRSIGG

-2494 GKTIIAQGKNIGLM
+2494 GKTITAQGKNIGLM

-2515 ATSGWQNGDYEII
+2515 ATTGWQNGDYEII

-2569 YRLDTPKYDDDVNPL
+2569 YRLDTPKYDEDVNPS

-2623 ITATTG
+2623 ITAATG

-2642 TANDATENQ
+2642 TANDATGNQ

-2677 TLRNKVENTGDL
+2677 TLRNKVDNTGDL

-2739 FSNKGT
+2739 FSNKGI

-2808 KDISLAQNSTA
+2808 KNITLGQNSTA

-2840 TKGILAINSDLT
+2840 AKGILAINSDLT

-2885 AGKETLGVYLAGAQ
+2885 AGKETLGVYLAGTQ

-2984 VAPHTATT
+2984 VAPHTATAQ
-2992 KNSEPVGLYARDGVT
+2992 NSEPVGLYARDGVT

-3031 PSVYTNTTTGT
+3031 PSTYTNTSSGT

-3166 KSLGMYGDGKDTVV
+3166 KSLGMYGDGEGTVV

-3245 STLENHGNITIDADN
+3245 SKLENHGNITIDADN

-3279 VIKNHGN
+3279 VIKNYGN
-3286 ITVRGTGTTG
+3286 IKVRGTGTTG
-3296 VSWDN
+3296 VSWEN
-3301 VSDDDIAAL
+3301 VSADDIAAL
-3310 KAKIGTALSADPIK
+3310 KNQIGAALSADPIK

-3363 NKIVVA
+3363 NKIVGA

-3431 LNMIAGQNFK
+3431 LNMVAGQNFK

-3446 GSLTWMATPV
+3446 GSLTWLATPV

-3497 ALDSEEKEVFTKI
+3497 ALDSKEKEVFTKI

-3546 FKRELSSLFE
+3546 FKRELSSLF
-3556 WKTRSKDSNKV
+3556 D
-3567 KFIGENSEFK
+3567 
-3577 TDTAGVIDYKKNT
+3577 
-3590 QGVIYLGENETVNLG
+3590 
-3605 NSSGFYVALANEKYK
+3605 
-3620 FGDIGGSKERGVV
+3620 
-3633 GKFGIYNSKAFD
+3633 
-3645 YNNSLNW
+3645 
-3652 TWDLGVLAGY
+3652 
-3662 HRMDRKYL
+3662 
-3670 VIDKIYQAKST
+3670 
-3681 YYNYGLEFNNRLSKE
+3681 
-3696 FRLSETIKFKPY
+3696 
-3708 IGLDLAYGRF
+3708 
-3718 TKIRE
+3718 
-3723 KDGQVRLEVKA
+3723 
-3734 NDYMSIKPNIGFETR
+3734 
-3749 YTIPTDSTAHY
+3749 
-3760 FVALGAKY
+3760 
-3768 EQELGKTSN
+3768 
-3777 VQNKARVAYTDAGYY
+3777 
-3792 NLRKDKR
+3792 
-3799 EAGNLNGE
+3799 
-3807 LSVGIEKGIFG
+3807 
-3818 VIFKTGYGTRTKDF
+3818 
-3832 RTGVDLRFIF
+3832 

>member
-34 MMGLNAFSADVN
+34 MMGLNAFSADVS
-46 TELNTAN
+46 TELDTAN

-185 KNGALSSSVNGR
+185 KNGAISSSVNGR

-296 PTAPSISVAPEAP
+296 PTAPSISVTPEAP

-321 VAPAISVLNI
+321 VAPAINILNI
-331 ETPATVSVSAPIVDA
+331 ETPSAVSVSAPIVDA

-351 FSVAPTINAKGG
+351 FSVAPTIDAADNR
-363 NAGAKARKIDNNQT
+363 AGSKSRKITNSQT
-377 GVKDFFPTNQARSYD
+377 GVNDFFPTNQARSYD

-405 FGNVSGN
+405 LGGVSGN
-412 VTIPETGTVNV
+412 VTLPELGTVNV
-423 KINDTRAIVLDE
+423 KINDTRAIVVDE
-435 PKNDS
+435 PQNGS

-452 SKNMGIDL
+452 TKNMGIDL
-460 QGSANDQPGF
+460 QGSANKQSGF
-470 NGLGTSYKSDKVAYA
+470 NGADSTGAYVYQSNKVAYA
-485 EIKNTGKIIGSYYKD
+485 EVENAGKIVGSYKNKAGD
-500 EVVTTTTNTNKN
+500 PTPTNKN
-512 QIAFGFSNLDSSYNN
+512 QIAFGFSNLDSSFNN

-555 HNWQPDWNNMT
+555 HNWQPHWTQMT

-578 GGNGTANKGRVL
+578 GGSGTANKGRVL

-616 ISELTAITSSTNPNN
+616 ISELTDITSGLSSFNN
-631 FNSKALSNLK
+631 KTQSNLR
-641 AQRNLGGVDIL
+641 AQRSLGGVTIL
-652 PGGEIGRSAL
+652 PGGEIGRSGL
-662 DNTDYISGVYNS
+662 SGVTDSKYISGVYNS
-674 GTINITGDKSVGV
+674 GTINISGDKSVGV

-700 TINIGTAT
+700 TINIGTTA

-716 NITKDYDPTL
+716 NIGSGKET
-726 AKDNDQNLVENAVGI
+726 LVENAVGI

-751 IGDKDTLGNMATT
+751 IGDKDTLGNMPAT
-764 KDVGTKTVEFGH
+764 KDVGTKTVEFGR
-776 FGVTG
+776 FGKTG
-781 APIGA
+781 AVA
-786 KPDSGTI
+786 GTDDKGII

-880 LKITRDKAN
+880 LKITRDKSN

-924 DTVAGVTT
+924 NATT

-1046 SATDSNITIKAP
+1046 SAATDSNITIKAP
-1058 VEIGDSSSTTGTT
+1058 VEIGDSGSTTGTT

-1083 INFEDGTNNL
+1083 INFEDGTGTNNL
-1093 FDLKIGEKSV
+1093 FDLKIGKKSV

-1110 NKFNDVFN
+1110 SKFNNVFN

-1126 AASAANV
+1126 ATSAANV

-1147 TSTGIGNVLV
+1147 TATGIGNVLV

-1170 LGYVKNG
+1170 LGYIKNG
-1177 AIVSIDQNLDTT
+1177 ATVSIDQNLNTT

-1195 TISTTGTSLLL
+1195 AISTVGTSLLL

-1243 LTSDIVSGVGLYSK
+1243 LTSDIVSGGGVGLYSK

-1289 NKGTINLEDKESGG
+1289 NKGTINLEEKESGG

-1645 MKGQLDNAVTP
+1645 MKGQLDGTV
-1656 TPRGIVT
+1656 PRGTIT
-1663 NKGKINMNSEKS
+1663 NKGKININNEAS
-1675 AAIIGEKAKIVNDG
+1675 AAIIGEKAKIVNDIVG

-1699 KESAGIIASDKS
+1699 KKSAGIIASDKS
-1711 IVQNFG
+1711 IVQNLG
-1717 KIKTSA
+1717 KIKTNA
-1723 TIASATDGLVAISVD
+1723 TITSSTDGLVGISVD

-1745 GQIELDSKFSTA
+1745 GNIELDSEFSTA

-1807 MYGDESKLVNTTNTG
+1807 MYGDESKLVNTTTTG

-1835 AKNADALNDTEAKIT
+1835 AKNADALNDTGAEIT

-1878 TLTNTANKSVG
+1878 TLANTANKSVG

-1904 TNEGTIDVN
+1904 TNEGTINVN

-1957 ATGNNTGSSANINVI
+1957 ATGNNTGSSANINVT

-1980 AKAGSKFKNISGA
+1980 AKVGSKFKNISGA

-2004 EQAVGVFADGVG
+2004 QAVGVFADGIG

-2090 TVQNEG
+2090 TVQNKG
-2096 TIDLGTTGS
+2096 TIDLGTAGS

-2127 NLGGTINI
+2127 NLGGTINV
-2135 NTESTAGMYADN
+2135 NTESSAGMYADN

-2162 INVNR
+2162 ININR

-2183 GKVNLANVADG
+2183 GKVNLDNVADG

-2199 IADGGVVTA
+2199 IEDGGVVTA

-2230 AGSNVKGTNIGKI
+2230 AGSNVKGTSIGKI
-2243 TGYGVGVYLQGTA
+2243 IGYGVGVYLQGTA

-2277 TTNGA
+2277 TRNGA

-2308 DTVGSNY
+2308 DTVGNNY

-2371 GSSSGGVGIYIANQG
+2371 GSSSSGVGIYIANQG

-2445 AEHLNF
+2445 AEHLTF

-2494 GKTIIAQGKNIGLM
+2494 GKTITAQGKNIGLM

-2515 ATSGWQNGDYEII
+2515 ATPGWQNGDYEII

-2534 FSNAPESTA
+2534 FSNASESTA

-2569 YRLDTPKYDDDVNPL
+2569 YRLDTPKYDEDVNPS

-2623 ITATTG
+2623 ITAATG

-2642 TANDATENQ
+2642 TANDTTGNQ

-2677 TLRNKVENTGDL
+2677 TLRNKVDNTGDL

-2739 FSNKGT
+2739 FSNKGI

-2808 KDISLAQNSTA
+2808 KNITLGQNSTA

-2840 TKGILAINSDLT
+2840 AKGILAINSDLT

-2885 AGKETLGVYLAGAQ
+2885 AGKETLGVYLAGTQ

-2984 VAPHTATT
+2984 VAPHTATAQ
-2992 KNSEPVGLYARDGVT
+2992 NSEPVGLYARDGVT

-3031 PSVYTNTTTGT
+3031 PSTYTNTSSGT

-3077 FYIKGNGEANTK
+3077 FYIKGNGAANTK

-3122 GKIDDTDPVT
+3122 GKIDDTDPIT
-3132 QQVYPKDKI
+3132 HQVYPKDKI

-3152 GKIYNEGNIILTGN
+3152 GKIYNEGNIVLTGN
-3166 KSLGMYGDGKDTVV
+3166 KSLGMYGDGEGTVV

-3245 STLENHGNITIDADN
+3245 SKLENHGNITIDADN

-3279 VIKNHGN
+3279 VIKNYGN
-3286 ITVRGTGTTG
+3286 IKVRGTGTTG
-3296 VSWDN
+3296 VSWEN
-3301 VSDDDIAAL
+3301 VSADDIAAL
-3310 KAKIGTALSADPIK
+3310 KNQIGAALSADPIK

-3363 NKIVVA
+3363 NKIVGA

-3420 WYVTDGVIQPF
+3420 WFVTDGVIQPF
-3431 LNMIAGQNFK
+3431 LNMVAGQNFK

-3446 GSLTWMATPV
+3446 GSLTWLATPV

-3497 ALDSEEKEVFTKI
+3497 ALDSKEKEVFTKI
-3510 NSIGKNEGTLLT
+3510 NSIGKNEGTLLA

-3577 TDTAGVIDYKKNT
+3577 TDTAGVIDYKKTT

-3718 TKIRE
+3718 TNIKE

-3734 NDYMSIKPNIGFETR
+3734 NDYMSVKPNIGFETR

-3777 VQNKARVAYTDAGYY
+3777 IQNKARVAYTDAGHY

>member
-34 MMGLNAFSADVN
+34 MMGLNAFSADVS
-46 TELNTAN
+46 TELDTAN

-185 KNGALSSSVNGR
+185 KNGAISSSVNGR

-261 KLPNIGQIKIE
+261 KLPNIGQIEIE

-282 SAPTTPTISVSITP
+282 SAPSTPTISVSITP
-296 PTAPSISVAPEAP
+296 PTAPNISVTPGAP

-321 VAPAISVLNI
+321 VAPAINVLNI
-331 ETPATVSVSAPIVDA
+331 ETPATVSVSAPVVDA

-351 FSVAPTINAKGG
+351 FSVAPTIDAKGG
-363 NAGAKARKIDNNQT
+363 NAGAKARKISNNQA
-377 GVKDFFPTNQARSYD
+377 GVDSFFPSGTPKSYD
-392 VDTVNKDVRNFFT
+392 VNTVNNSVRNFFT

-440 KFKMEGTINLYG
+440 KFKMGGTINLYG

-460 QGSANDQPGF
+460 QGTASDQLGF
-470 NGLGTSYKSDKVAYA
+470 NGNGKDSKGLDLYQSNKVAYA
-485 EIKNTGKIIGSYYKD
+485 EIKNTGKIIGSYKN
-500 EVVTTTTNTNKN
+500 EVGTSTNIN
-512 QIAFGFSNLDSSYNN
+512 QIAFGFSNLDSSFNN

-555 HNWQPDWNNMT
+555 HNWQPHWTEMT
-566 TVNGKDVVNIQG
+566 TVDGKDVVNIQG
-578 GGNGTANKGRVL
+578 GGSGTANKGRVL

-616 ISELTAITSSTNPNN
+616 ISELTAITSTTNPNN
-631 FNSKALSNLK
+631 FNNKALSNLR
-641 AQRNLGGVDIL
+641 AQRNLAGAKIL

-662 DNTDYISGVYNS
+662 ANTNYISGVYNS
-674 GTINITGDKSVGV
+674 GSINITGDKSVGV
-687 GILQEIQEVKVGG
+687 GILQEIQEVKIGG
-700 TINIGTAT
+700 TINIGTNT
-708 SLSQEPNQ
+708 SLSQELNQ
-716 NITKDYDPTL
+716 NIGSGKET
-726 AKDNDQNLVENAVGI
+726 LVENAVGI

-751 IGDKDTLGNMATT
+751 KGDTDTMGNKASG
-764 KDVGTKTVEFGH
+764 DVGTKTVEFGP
-776 FGVTG
+776 FGDTG
-781 APIGA
+781 VSTGA
-786 KPDSGTI
+786 KPGSGTI

-806 VSDNFEKL
+806 VSDNFEEL
-814 NNGSLDEKDENGAPI
+814 NNGSLDEEDENGHTTTGSNA
-829 SSGAS
+829 
-834 VARKLKRSGSITAKA
+834 ARKLKRSGSITAKA
-849 GAKVEVTGTS
+849 GAKVEVRGTS
-859 NYGFVVNSDS
+859 NYGFVVSSDS
-869 YKSEFSGALDN
+869 YKSEFPSLDN
-880 LKITRDKAN
+880 LKITRDKTN

-895 EGTITVNKG
+895 EGTITLTDATD
-904 ENSIGFALLKGG
+904 SIGFALLKGG

-924 DTVAGVTT
+924 NNIGGTTT

-960 EGDITVNTPGSSS
+960 EGDITVNTPGGLE
-973 NAGENIAVLLNGNT
+973 AGENIAVLLNGNT

-1022 RPGEAASNKLKVEN
+1022 RPGETASNKLKVEN

-1058 VEIGDSSSTTGTT
+1058 VEIGDSSTTGTT
-1071 IGFLSDAGTNDI
+1071 IGFLSDAGANDI
-1083 INFEDGTNNL
+1083 INFEDGTTNNL
-1093 FDLKIGEKSV
+1093 FDLKIGKKSV

-1110 NKFNDVFN
+1110 NKFNDVFK
-1118 FNLTNTPT
+1118 FNLTNAPT
-1126 AASAANV
+1126 TSSAPNV

-1147 TSTGIGNVLV
+1147 TPTGIGNVLV
-1157 NKKLKFNMANGST
+1157 NKNLKFNMANGST
-1170 LGYVKNG
+1170 LGYIKNG

-1189 DNTKFA
+1189 DDTKFA
-1195 TISTTGTSLLL
+1195 TISITGTSLLL
-1206 ATGNASTAKI
+1206 ATGTNSGNASTAKI

-1231 STDGAKAINEGS
+1231 STDGAKAINQGN

-1289 NKGTINLEDKESGG
+1289 NEGIINLEEKGSGG

-1341 VVTLTGDKVAK
+1341 AVTLTGDKVAK
-1352 NEGLIELQTNAK
+1352 NEGLIELQANAK
-1364 KSAAIIGKRETG
+1364 KSAAMIGKRETG

-1426 NVEGEKSVGIN
+1426 NVEGEGSVGIN
-1437 VLEST
+1437 ALEST
-1442 VTNDTNGIIELKNKK
+1442 VTNDTNGTIELKNKK

-1481 GGITASSD
+1481 GGITAQAD
-1489 GLVGV
+1489 GLVGI
-1494 SLAGSELTNEN
+1494 SLTGSELTNKGS
-1505 TITMNTAFSTGV
+1505 ITMNTAYSTGV
-1517 YANDYLDVNA
+1517 YANDYVNGS
-1527 TPNVRTK
+1527 TRTK

-1543 LVKKKNSV
+1543 LVKKKKSV

-1562 KAINGKIET
+1562 KATNGKIET

-1592 IENANNITIGLA
+1592 IENAKNITIGKS
-1604 TAKSSVGIFS
+1604 TAESSVGIYA
-1614 TIDADAT
+1614 TIDSVGT
-1621 KSLNV
+1621 KSLNI

-1631 GVMTIDSKESAAII
+1631 GIIDVDSKKSAAII

-1656 TPRGIVT
+1656 APRGIVT

-1675 AAIIGEKAKIVNDG
+1675 AAIIGERAKIVNDG

-1711 IVQNFG
+1711 IVQNLG

-1723 TIASATDGLVAISVD
+1723 TIISLTDGLVGISVD

-1745 GQIELDSKFSTA
+1745 GNIELDSEFSTA

-1924 MAENTLATDKLEL
+1924 MAKNTLTTDKLEL

-1957 ATGNNTGSSANINVI
+1957 ATGNNTGSSANINVT

-1980 AKAGSKFKNISGA
+1980 AKDGSKFKNISGA
-1993 KITIDTSANNN
+1993 KITIDTSTNNN
-2004 EQAVGVFADGVG
+2004 NQAVGVFADGIG

-2030 NAVGMFSQDKANV
+2030 NAVAMFSQDKANV

-2072 NIKILGDN
+2072 NIKILGDK

-2090 TVQNEG
+2090 TVQNTG
-2096 TIDLGTTGS
+2096 TIDLGTTVS

-2127 NLGGTINI
+2127 NLGGTINV
-2135 NTESTAGMYADN
+2135 NTESSAGMYADN

-2162 INVNR
+2162 ININR

-2183 GKVNLANVADG
+2183 GKVNLDDVADG

-2199 IADGGVVTA
+2199 IEDGGVVTA

-2230 AGSNVKGTNIGKI
+2230 AGSNVKGTSIGKI

-2277 TTNGA
+2277 TTGA

-2308 DTVGSNY
+2308 DTVESNY

-2363 KVGEVGGT
+2363 KVGKVGGA
-2371 GSSSGGVGIYIANQG
+2371 GSSSSGVGIYIANQG
-2386 GTGSKVTLGSTG
+2386 GTGSKVTLGSAG

-2445 AEHLNF
+2445 AEHLTF
-2451 VNNGYQAEKIRSIGG
+2451 INNGYQAEKIRSIGG
-2466 KAHIIADETIAQGI
+2466 KAHIISDETIAQGI

-2569 YRLDTPKYDDDVNPL
+2569 YRLDTPKYDEDVNPSN

-2623 ITATTG
+2623 ITAATG

-2642 TANDATENQ
+2642 TANDATGNQ

-2677 TLRNKVENTGDL
+2677 TLRNKVDNTGDL

-2739 FSNKGT
+2739 FSNKGI

-2808 KDISLAQNSTA
+2808 KDITLGQNSTA

-2840 TKGILAINSDLT
+2840 AKGILAINSDLT

-3031 PSVYTNTTTGT
+3031 PSTYTNTSSGT

-3271 ADGTIKYA
+3271 ADGTIEYA
-3279 VIKNHGN
+3279 KIINKGN

-3296 VSWDN
+3296 VSWEN
-3301 VSDDDIAAL
+3301 VSADDIAAL

-3363 NKIVVA
+3363 NKIIVA

-3431 LNMIAGQNFK
+3431 LNMVAGQNFK

-3446 GSLTWMATPV
+3446 GSLTWLATPV

-3497 ALDSEEKEVFTKI
+3497 ALDSKEKEVFTKI

-3546 FKRELSSLFE
+3546 FKRELSSLFD

-3696 FRLSETIKFKPY
+3696 FRLSETIKFRPY
-3708 IGLDLAYGRF
+3708 VGLDLAYGRF
-3718 TKIRE
+3718 TNIKE

-3734 NDYMSIKPNIGFETR
+3734 NDYMSVKPNIGFETR

-3777 VQNKARVAYTDAGYY
+3777 VQNKARVAYTDAGHY

>member
-46 TELNTAN
+46 TELNTTN
-53 YTGVVTREG
+53 HTGVITREG

-72 KIKGVRLENTKSIE
+72 KIKGVRLENKKSIE

-130 KSERYRFESYYTR
+130 KSTRYRFESYYTR

-155 DSERPQGSPLLVGK
+155 ASERPQGAPLIAGQ
-169 PGGLGSSSSIL
+169 PGGIGSSSSL
-180 GKTVN
+180 SGSTVP
-185 KNGALSSSVNGR
+185 KNSSMYSSVNGR
-197 NRYGLVD
+197 NSYGLVD

-228 DPLDVDPPKFEL
+228 DPLNVDPPKFEL
-240 KDPKGL
+240 KEPQGL
-246 TVNPYIAKP
+246 SVNPYIAKP

-272 ALNIT
+272 ALSIT
-277 APNAP
+277 APSAP
-282 SAPTTPTISVSITP
+282 SAPTISVT
-296 PTAPSISVAPEAP
+296 VNKP
-309 SAPEAPNVSVSV
+309 SAPAAPNVSVNV
-321 VAPAISVLNI
+321 VAPTVNTLSIVPPAEVVVKQLN
-331 ETPATVSVSAPIVDA
+331 VDPPNA
-346 PEPVA
+346 VA
-351 FSVAPTINAKGG
+351 FSVAPTIDA
-363 NAGAKARKIDNNQT
+363 T
-377 GVKDFFPTNQARSYD
+377 GDHVSKPSNQAGMQAAIDGLFPPGTPKEYD
-392 VDTVNKDVRNFFT
+392 VNIVNSTTRNFFT
-405 FGNVSGN
+405 FDPPSGD
-412 VTIPETGTVNV
+412 VILPSTGTINV
-423 KINDTRAIVLDE
+423 RMDDTRAIVIDE
-435 PKNDS
+435 QKNGS
-440 KFKMEGTINLYG
+440 KFQMGGTINLYG

-460 QGSANDQPGF
+460 QGSHN
-470 NGLGTSYKSDKVAYA
+470 TSNIVAKV
-485 EIKNTGKIIGSYYKD
+485 ENTGNIIGHYKD
-500 EVVTTTTNTNKN
+500 ENSN
-512 QIAFGFSNLDSSYNN
+512 QIAFGFSNLDSSFNN

-534 SGTISL
+534 SGNISL
-540 NAPESAGIQLKPEDP
+540 NAPKSAGIQLKPEDP
-555 HNWQPDWNNMT
+555 HDWKPSSWSSL
-566 TVNGKDVVNIQG
+566 VEKDGKFYVKI
-578 GGNGTANKGRVL
+578 NGTTAPSGTSGKGRVL
-590 MKADNQNKI
+590 MKADNQNEI

-616 ISELTAITSSTNPNN
+616 ISTLDTVLVENTLDRTA
-631 FNSKALSNLK
+631 ANLR
-641 AQRNLGGVDIL
+641 AQRNLAGAKIL
-652 PGGEIGRSAL
+652 PGGEIGRSGL
-662 DNTDYISGVYNS
+662 SSVTDSKWTSGVYNS
-674 GTINITGDKSVGV
+674 GSINITGDKSVGV
-687 GILQEIQEVKVGG
+687 GILQEIQEVKIGG
-700 TINIGTAT
+700 TINIGTTAIT
-708 SLSQEPNQ
+708 QGENQ
-716 NITKDYDPTL
+716 DLGGTTQTKG
-726 AKDNDQNLVENAVGI
+726 LVENAVGI

-751 IGDKDTLGNMATT
+751 KDEKDTMGNTATAN
-764 KDVGTKTVEFGH
+764 VGTKTVEFGP
-776 FGVTG
+776 FGDTG
-781 APIGA
+781 ALTST

-793 NIGANATKSIGLL
+793 TIGENATKSIGLL
-806 VSDNFEKL
+806 VADSEEKL
-814 NNGSLDEKDENGAPI
+814 NAGKVNGAQTPN
-829 SSGAS
+829 
-834 VARKLKRSGSITAKA
+834 RTLKRSGSITANT
-849 GAKVEVTGTS
+849 GANIIVKGDS
-859 NYGFVVNSDS
+859 NYGFVVKSES
-869 YKSEFSGALDN
+869 YKSVFDAAETDN
-880 LKITRDKAN
+880 LLESKDTTN

-895 EGTITVNKG
+895 KGTITVNGK
-904 ENSIGFALLKGG
+904 NSIAFAMLKGG
-916 NSKNAIVT
+916 DSSNSGSLIVSSPAT
-924 DTVAGVTT
+924 AGVQGS
-932 TTAIGKIEVIGNSK
+932 TA
-946 KSTGFYGEQDNFTN
+946 FYGEEGNFTN
-960 EGDITVNTPGSSS
+960 SGNITVNTPNNTG
-973 NAGENIAVLLNGNT
+973 NKAVLLNG
-987 KPIDFKNTGNISV
+987 KNTNKAINFTNTETVSVAGAGNIGIYQEGNAIFEYNKNTTSTNKL
-1000 SGKSNIGVYATG
+1000 SIGAASIGVYAKKSLTG
-1012 KSKFLHDKYT
+1012 T
-1022 RPGEAASNKLKVEN
+1022 PKLDIEV
-1036 GSTGVYVKGL
+1036 
-1046 SATDSNITIKAP
+1046 P
-1058 VEIGDSSSTTGTT
+1058 VEIANTSGNATT
-1071 IGFLSDAGTNDI
+1071 IGFYSDGNAKIKFKDGFKLTVGDKSIGLISADSSKFATAFDASDLTTTTEVKLGTKSVFSYFNDGGTGNIGALLSN
-1083 INFEDGTNNL
+1083 NNL
-1093 FDLKIGEKSV
+1093 KFTMGNESTLAYADGGSKI
-1103 GLYSTKT
+1103 
-1110 NKFNDVFN
+1110 
-1118 FNLTNTPT
+1118 
-1126 AASAANV
+1126 
-1133 TLDEGATFSFFNDA
+1133 TLDQGT
-1147 TSTGIGNVLV
+1147 I
-1157 NKKLKFNMANGST
+1157 
-1170 LGYVKNG
+1170 
-1177 AIVSIDQNLDTT
+1177 DTT
-1189 DNTKFA
+1189 DTNRFSSV
-1195 TISTTGTSLLL
+1195 STAGTSLLL
-1206 ATGNASTAKI
+1206 ATGENSKVAIGT
-1216 DSGKIV
+1216 GV
-1222 KTTTNVGLI
+1222 NVTTTTNVGLI
-1231 STDGAKAINEGS
+1231 STDGAKAINQGT

-1257 KATAENSSTTS
+1257 KATAENNSTNS
-1268 TITMNKEKSAAI
+1268 IITMNKKKSAAI
-1280 FGEDNSTLT
+1280 FGENNSTLT
-1289 NKGTINLEDKESGG
+1289 NEGTINLEEEGSGG
-1303 ILAKDSNVT
+1303 ILAKDSNAT
-1312 NSGSASKIYV
+1312 NKGATSAINVNKIGSA
-1322 KKESS
+1322 
-1327 VGIDATLT
+1327 GIAIETTFDTTTNTAIATDNKT
-1335 GSTLSP
+1335 
-1341 VVTLTGDKVAK
+1341 AK
-1352 NEGLIELQTNAK
+1352 NEGTITLGSNSTG
-1364 KSAAIIGKRETG
+1364 SAAMLGKRVAGTPKVTLSNSGTINVESTG
-1376 STKKLTIENVGTAT
+1376 
-1390 NSATLDIKSTESV
+1390 SV
-1403 GINATNTAGTAT
+1403 GINADNVGDKEKLVVDNNKIINVNAEESAGINAIKATVTNTA
-1415 DLVVKNEYGKI
+1415 
-1426 NVEGEKSVGIN
+1426 
-1437 VLEST
+1437 
-1442 VTNDTNGIIELKNKK
+1442 TNGLISLTAKK
-1457 TAGIIATKSSKVTNK
+1457 TAGIIAKAGSSVINNAKISTSGVTVPA
-1472 GNITLTGPT
+1472 PT
-1481 GGITASSD
+1481 SASSE
-1489 GLVGV
+1489 GLVGISADASTV
-1494 SLAGSELTNEN
+1494 TNG
-1505 TITMNTAFSTGV
+1505 STGKIELDTAYSTAIYGTNV
-1517 YANDYLDVNA
+1517 STIGNQGTIQAN
-1527 TPNVRTK
+1527 
-1534 SKVTNEKDI
+1534 KDG
-1543 LVKKKNSV
+1543 SV
-1551 GIYSVNGDVYN
+1551 GIYV
-1562 KAINGKIET
+1562 
-1571 EEDSSVGIY
+1571 
-1580 AKLDKDAIANQT
+1580 
-1592 IENANNITIGLA
+1592 
-1604 TAKSSVGIFS
+1604 
-1614 TIDADAT
+1614 
-1621 KSLNV
+1621 
-1626 TNDTT
+1626 
-1631 GVMTIDSKESAAII
+1631 
-1645 MKGQLDNAVTP
+1645 
-1656 TPRGIVT
+1656 
-1663 NKGKINMNSEKS
+1663 EK
-1675 AAIIGEKAKIVNDG
+1675 
-1689 TTPAEIIVNA
+1689 
-1699 KESAGIIASDKS
+1699 
-1711 IVQNFG
+1711 
-1717 KIKTSA
+1717 
-1723 TIASATDGLVAISVD
+1723 
-1738 DTEVTNK
+1738 
-1745 GQIELDSKFSTA
+1745 
-1757 IFGANKSKILNDT
+1757 
-1770 DGTIVANKDS
+1770 
-1780 SVGIYAKTN
+1780 N
-1789 SPATNKGSITM
+1789 SPATNSGTITM
-1800 KEKSSAA
+1800 KGESSAA
-1807 MYGDESKLVNTTNTG
+1807 MYGDESKIVNETVNG
-1822 KLTIEKESSAAMY
+1822 KITIEEKSSAAMY
-1835 AKNADALNDTEAKIT
+1835 AKNTDAINDEGATIT
-1850 VKDKTSAG
+1850 VKNEGSAG
-1858 MYFELN
+1858 MYIDVD
-1864 KANLAINGTNKGEI
+1864 KANITANGTNKGTI
-1878 TLTNTANKSVG
+1878 TLDTGAKSSAG
-1889 MFAKNASPADKVMNL
+1889 ILAKLGASADKVTTI
-1904 TNEGTIDVN
+1904 TNEGEIKVDGGD
-1913 ATSTTDSSVAM
+1913 ATKPSVAIS
-1924 MAENTLATDKLEL
+1924 AQNLTGTVGNLLVE
-1937 DNKKNINLSGEKAI
+1937 NKKIINLNSKKSIGLFLNNSKAI
-1951 GMLLIN
+1951 NEIDG
-1957 ATGNNTGSSANINVI
+1957 NINV
-1972 NKNATGVF
+1972 KRKDATGVF
-1980 AKAGSKFKNISGA
+1980 AKNKADFENKGNITVEAPTNEKAVGIFATDKDTKVLNSKNIKVLS
-1993 KITIDTSANNN
+1993 
-2004 EQAVGVFADGVG
+2004 E
-2016 TVAENSS
+2016 
-2023 TIEGISK
+2023 
-2030 NAVGMFSQDKANV
+2030 
-2043 TNKNSITM
+2043 
-2051 NKEKSVAMFAKDED
+2051 
-2065 SKAINEA
+2065 
-2072 NIKILGDN
+2072 N
-2080 SVGMFGKVKA
+2080 SVGMFGKEKA
-2090 TVQNEG
+2090 TVQNKG
-2096 TIDLGTTGS
+2096 TIELGTAGS
-2105 NLTGLIG
+2105 SLTGLIG
-2112 MFGQSS
+2112 MFGQSDS
-2118 NASEPVKIE
+2118 DTKPVTIE
-2127 NLGGTINI
+2127 NLFGGTINV
-2135 NTESTAGMYADN
+2135 NTKSSAGMYADN
-2147 SSGTVSNVTLENTGT
+2147 TAGAGKEASVTLKNEGT
-2162 INVNR
+2162 ININ
-2167 KKSAGIYAP
+2167 KEKSAGIYAP

-2183 GKVNLANVADG
+2183 GEINLTKDADG

-2199 IADGGVVTA
+2199 IEDGGVVTA
-2208 AETAE
+2208 AETAK
-2213 INLGTANQNRV
+2213 IDLGTANQNRV

-2230 AGSNVKGTNIGKI
+2230 ATSNVKGTNIGKI
-2243 TGYGVGVYLQGTA
+2243 MGYGVGLYLQGTA
-2256 AAPGVTASQATLD
+2256 TSQATLD

-2282 TGNGIIGL
+2282 TGDGIIGL
-2290 YLAGNTD
+2290 YLAGNTN

-2308 DTVGSNY
+2308 DTVDSNY

-2329 PGSPYSIT
+2329 PGSPYSIN
-2337 QNITAG
+2337 QSITAG

-2363 KVGEVGGT
+2363 KVGKVGGT
-2371 GSSSGGVGIYIANQG
+2371 GSSSSGVGIYIANQG

-2445 AEHLNF
+2445 AEHLTF
-2451 VNNGYQAEKIRSIGG
+2451 INNGYQAEKIRSIGG

-2494 GKTIIAQGKNIGLM
+2494 GKTITASGNNIGLM
-2508 AEGIKDP
+2508 SEGIKDP

-2534 FSNAPESTA
+2534 FSNAPNSTA

-2569 YRLDTPKYDDDVNPL
+2569 YNKDTPKYDADVNPL

-2642 TANDATENQ
+2642 TANTATEKQ

-2689 TVGKQTSEGSAIAI
+2689 TVGKQTSEGSAVAI

-2709 VKTNSTATVGEN
+2709 VKTDSTATVGEN

-2783 PVDVSVAANQTG
+2783 PVDVTVAANQTG

-2819 IYLKNGN
+2819 IHLKNGN

-2840 TKGILAINSDLT
+2840 TKAIIALNSELT
-2852 NNSKIDLSGDSSVG
+2852 NNAKIDLSGDNSVG

-2885 AGKETLGVYLAGAQ
+2885 TGKETLGVYLAGSQ

-2911 SADAKHPT
+2911 SSDAQHPT

-3031 PSVYTNTTTGT
+3031 PSTYTNTSSGT

-3141 TYSIGMATADK
+3141 TYAIGMATADK

-3166 KSLGMYGDGKDTVV
+3166 KSLGMYGDGEETVV

-3193 ATATATDK
+3193 ATDK

-3279 VIKNHGN
+3279 KIINKGN
-3286 ITVRGTGTTG
+3286 ITVRGTGTIG

-3324 NAIYTAEGTDKA
+3324 NAIYNVDGTDKA

-3431 LNMIAGQNFK
+3431 LNMVAGQNFK

-3497 ALDSEEKEVFTKI
+3497 ALDSKEKEVFTKI

-3546 FKRELSSLFE
+3546 FKRELSSLFD

-3718 TKIRE
+3718 TNIKE

-3734 NDYMSIKPNIGFETR
+3734 NDYMSVKPNIGFETR

>member
-72 KIKGVRLENTKSIE
+72 KIKGVRLENTKSVE

-119 DLHGR
+119 DLHGS

-130 KSERYRFESYYTR
+130 KSIRYRFESYYTR

-228 DPLDVDPPKFEL
+228 DPLDVEPPKFEL

-282 SAPTTPTISVSITP
+282 SAPTISVNVNKPSAPAAPTVSVNVAAPTVTAMSITSPGEVTVTP
-296 PTAPSISVAPEAP
+296 PSVAPP
-309 SAPEAPNVSVSV
+309 
-321 VAPAISVLNI
+321 
-331 ETPATVSVSAPIVDA
+331 T
-346 PEPVA
+346 PVA
-351 FSVAPTINAKGG
+351 FSVAPSTDSRSRFAMGDG
-363 NAGAKARKIDNNQT
+363 NIATRLNDLKNSSPI
-377 GVKDFFPTNQARSYD
+377 
-392 VDTVNKDVRNFFT
+392 TVT
-405 FGNVSGN
+405 APGNRDYITLSQGIAPNSLDKSVVIN
-412 VTIPETGTVNV
+412 VTGSN
-423 KINDTRAIVLDE
+423 NRAMVIDE
-435 PKNDS
+435 AKNGFIFDM
-440 KFKMEGTINLYG
+440 KGTINLDAIQ
-452 SKNMGIDL
+452 NMGIDL
-460 QGSANDQPGF
+460 QGTHGGGS
-470 NGLGTSYKSDKVAYA
+470 TSPLMTTIINSG
-485 EIKNTGKIIGSYYKD
+485 EIKGNYGTG
-500 EVVTTTTNTNKN
+500 NK
-512 QIAFGFSNLDSSYNN
+512 QQVAFGFSNVDSSSNT
-527 TMTHIIN
+527 TMTHMIN

-540 NAPESAGIQLKPEDP
+540 KAPESAAMQLKPEDP
-555 HNWQPDWNNMT
+555 HDWNPNGGWGAT
-566 TVNGKDVVNIQG
+566 PPVTVTGTSSGNRANTGK
-578 GGNGTANKGRVL
+578 VL
-590 MKADNQNKI
+590 MKADNQKDINI
-599 DVNSSGS
+599 DSSGS

-616 ISELTAITSSTNPNN
+616 LIETSPASSVSEADKIA
-631 FNSKALSNLK
+631 KNLRAARSIVK
-641 AQRNLGGVDIL
+641 GGVTDTYL

-662 DNTDYISGVYNS
+662 SASKYTSGVYNS
-674 GTINITGDKSVGV
+674 GTINISGDKSVGV
-687 GILQEIQEVKVGG
+687 GILQEIQEVKIGG
-700 TINIGTAT
+700 TINIGTAA
-708 SLSQEPNQ
+708 SLSQGANQ
-716 NITKDYDPTL
+716 KLSGGSDE
-726 AKDNDQNLVENAVGI
+726 KVENAVGI

-751 IGDKDTLGNMATT
+751 NGEKDTMGNLASSG
-764 KDVGTKTVEFGH
+764 DVGTKTVEFGP
-776 FGVTG
+776 FGDTG
-781 APIGA
+781 ASTGA
-786 KPDSGTI
+786 KADSGTI
-793 NIGANATKSIGLL
+793 TIGANATKSIGLL
-806 VSDNFEKL
+806 VADSEEKL
-814 NNGSLDEKDENGAPI
+814 NDGKVNGTVTNS
-829 SSGAS
+829 
-834 VARKLKRSGSITAKA
+834 RTLKRSGSITANT
-849 GAKVEVTGTS
+849 GANIIVNGDS
-859 NYGFVVNSDS
+859 NYGFVVKSES
-869 YKSEFSGALDN
+869 YKSAFDATQIDN
-880 LKITRDKAN
+880 LLESKDTAN

-895 EGTITVNKG
+895 KGTITVNG
-904 ENSIGFALLKGG
+904 TNSIAFAMLKGG
-916 NSKNAIVT
+916 DSSNSGSLIVT
-924 DTVAGVTT
+924 STTAGVQGS
-932 TTAIGKIEVIGNSK
+932 TA
-946 KSTGFYGEQDNFTN
+946 FYGEQGNFTN
-960 EGDITVNTPGSSS
+960 SGDIKVNTPNNTG
-973 NAGENIAVLLNGNT
+973 NRAVLLRGVNSDTT
-987 KPIDFKNTGNISV
+987 KPIEFTNTASIYIQGA
-1000 SGKSNIGVYATG
+1000 GNIGVYAEG
-1012 KSKFLHDKYT
+1012 NSKFTHNVNATLATNKISVGDGSIGVYT
-1022 RPGEAASNKLKVEN
+1022 KKS
-1036 GSTGVYVKGL
+1036 STGTPEL
-1046 SATDSNITIKAP
+1046 NIEAP
-1058 VEIGDSSSTTGTT
+1058 VELASTTGNTTT
-1071 IGFLSDAGTNDI
+1071 IGFYSDGNAQVKFKDGFKLKVGDKSIGLFSRDTTKFASTFNVSALTAPTEIELGT
-1083 INFEDGTNNL
+1083 
-1093 FDLKIGEKSV
+1093 KSV
-1103 GLYSTKT
+1103 LSY
-1110 NKFNDVFN
+1110 FNDGGTGNIGALLSNDKLKFTMGN
-1118 FNLTNTPT
+1118 ESTLAYAENG
-1126 AASAANV
+1126 SEV
-1133 TLDEGATFSFFNDA
+1133 TLDQ
-1147 TSTGIGNVLV
+1147 
-1157 NKKLKFNMANGST
+1157 GS
-1170 LGYVKNG
+1170 
-1177 AIVSIDQNLDTT
+1177 IDTT
-1189 DNTKFA
+1189 DTNRF
-1195 TISTTGTSLLL
+1195 SSVSSTGTSLLL
-1206 ATGNASTAKI
+1206 ATGEGSKVAIGTTAN
-1216 DSGKIV
+1216 V
-1222 KTTTNVGLI
+1222 TTTTKLGLI
-1231 STDGAKAINEGS
+1231 ATAN
-1243 LTSDIVSGVGLYSK
+1243 
-1257 KATAENSSTTS
+1257 ATAENVGTYTHKLDAGVGIYANKSIASNS
-1268 TITMNKEKSAAI
+1268 GTMTMENKESAAI
-1280 FGEDNSTLT
+1280 FGENNSTLT
-1289 NKGTINLEDKESGG
+1289 NTKDITIKAMKSAGILANDSNVKNSGTNSKIIVEGTGSAGIAIETTLDATNTAIATDNKTASNEGTITLEKNSTGSAAMLGKRAAGTPNVTLSNSGTINV
-1303 ILAKDSNVT
+1303 DS
-1312 NSGSASKIYV
+1312 
-1322 KKESS
+1322 
-1327 VGIDATLT
+1327 T
-1335 GSTLSP
+1335 G
-1341 VVTLTGDKVAK
+1341 
-1352 NEGLIELQTNAK
+1352 
-1364 KSAAIIGKRETG
+1364 
-1376 STKKLTIENVGTAT
+1376 
-1390 NSATLDIKSTESV
+1390 SV
-1403 GINATNTAGTAT
+1403 GINADNAVGAK
-1415 DLVVKNEYGKI
+1415 DKFVVDNSGIVNVKKN
-1426 NVEGEKSVGIN
+1426 SSAGIN
-1437 VLEST
+1437 AITST
-1442 VTNDTNGIIELKNKK
+1442 VNTVKDSQINLTAEK
-1457 TAGIIATKSSKVTNK
+1457 TAGIIAKDGSEVTNNGK
-1472 GNITLTGPT
+1472 ISTSGVTIGS
-1481 GGITASSD
+1481 AAD
-1489 GLVGV
+1489 GLVGI
-1494 SLAGSELTNEN
+1494 SADAS
-1505 TITMNTAFSTGV
+1505 TITNGSTGKIILNTAFSAGIYGTGTGTNTSTIKNAGEIT
-1517 YANDYLDVNA
+1517 ANEN
-1527 TPNVRTK
+1527 K
-1534 SKVTNEKDI
+1534 
-1543 LVKKKNSV
+1543 SV
-1551 GIYSVNGDVYN
+1551 GIYVEANSTAENT
-1562 KAINGKIET
+1562 GKITME
-1571 EEDSSVGIY
+1571 
-1580 AKLDKDAIANQT
+1580 
-1592 IENANNITIGLA
+1592 
-1604 TAKSSVGIFS
+1604 
-1614 TIDADAT
+1614 
-1621 KSLNV
+1621 
-1626 TNDTT
+1626 
-1631 GVMTIDSKESAAII
+1631 KE
-1645 MKGQLDNAVTP
+1645 G
-1656 TPRGIVT
+1656 
-1663 NKGKINMNSEKS
+1663 
-1675 AAIIGEKAKIVNDG
+1675 
-1689 TTPAEIIVNA
+1689 
-1699 KESAGIIASDKS
+1699 
-1711 IVQNFG
+1711 
-1717 KIKTSA
+1717 
-1723 TIASATDGLVAISVD
+1723 
-1738 DTEVTNK
+1738 
-1745 GQIELDSKFSTA
+1745 
-1757 IFGANKSKILNDT
+1757 
-1770 DGTIVANKDS
+1770 
-1780 SVGIYAKTN
+1780 
-1789 SPATNKGSITM
+1789 
-1800 KEKSSAA
+1800 SAA
-1807 MYGDESKLVNTTNTG
+1807 MYGDESKITNKKDGTAVG
-1822 KLTIEKESSAAMY
+1822 KIIIEGKDSAAMY
-1835 AKNADALNDTEAKIT
+1835 AKNTDATNDEGAEIT
-1850 VKDKTSAG
+1850 VKNEGSAG
-1858 MYFELN
+1858 MYIDVD
-1864 KANLAINGTNKGEI
+1864 KANITANGTNKGTI
-1878 TLTNTANKSVG
+1878 TLDTGAKGSAGILAKLGTSANQVTTI
-1889 MFAKNASPADKVMNL
+1889 
-1904 TNEGTIDVN
+1904 TNEGEINVN
-1913 ATSTTDSSVAM
+1913 GGDAAKPSVAIS
-1924 MAENTLATDKLEL
+1924 AENLTGTVGNLLVE
-1937 DNKKNINLSGEKAI
+1937 NKKIINLNSEKSIGLFLNNSKAI
-1951 GMLLIN
+1951 NEIDG
-1957 ATGNNTGSSANINVI
+1957 NINV
-1972 NKNATGVF
+1972 KEKDATGVF
-1980 AKAGSKFKNISGA
+1980 AKNKADFENKGT
-1993 KITIDTSANNN
+1993 ITVEAPTNKK
-2004 EQAVGVFADGVG
+2004 AVGIFA
-2016 TVAENSS
+2016 T
-2023 TIEGISK
+2023 
-2030 NAVGMFSQDKANV
+2030 
-2043 TNKNSITM
+2043 
-2051 NKEKSVAMFAKDED
+2051 DED
-2065 SKAINEA
+2065 TKVVNSKD
-2072 NIKILGDN
+2072 IKVLSAN

-2090 TVQNEG
+2090 TVQNKG
-2096 TIDLGTTGS
+2096 TIDLGTAGS

-2127 NLGGTINI
+2127 NSGGTINV
-2135 NTESTAGMYADN
+2135 NTESSAGMYADN

-2183 GKVNLANVADG
+2183 GKVNLADDANG

-2199 IADGGVVTA
+2199 IEDGGVVTA
-2208 AETAE
+2208 AETAV

-2230 AGSNVKGTNIGKI
+2230 AASNVEGTNIGKI
-2243 TGYGVGVYLQGTA
+2243 TGYGVGLYLQGTA

-2277 TTNGA
+2277 TTGA
-2282 TGNGIIGL
+2282 AGNGIIGL

-2308 DTVGSNY
+2308 DTVDSNY

-2371 GSSSGGVGIYIANQG
+2371 GSSSSGVGIYIANQG

-2466 KAHIIADETIAQGI
+2466 KAHITADETIAQGI

-2494 GKTIIAQGKNIGLM
+2494 GKTITAQGKNIGLM

-2515 ATSGWQNGDYEII
+2515 ATSGWQIGDYEII

-2569 YRLDTPKYDDDVNPL
+2569 YRLDTPKYDEDVNPS

-2623 ITATTG
+2623 ITAATG

-2642 TANDATENQ
+2642 TANDATGNQ

-2677 TLRNKVENTGDL
+2677 TLRNKVDNTGDL

-2840 TKGILAINSDLT
+2840 AKAIIALNSELT
-2852 NNSKIDLSGDSSVG
+2852 NNAKIDLSGDNSVG

-2885 AGKETLGVYLAGAQ
+2885 VGKETLGVYLAGAQ

-2911 SADAKHPT
+2911 SADAQHPT

-2954 SVEAGNLNVKDQGTG
+2954 SVEAGNLNVKDEGIG

-3031 PSVYTNTTTGT
+3031 PSTYTNTSSGT

-3141 TYSIGMATADK
+3141 TYAIGMATADK

-3193 ATATATDK
+3193 ATDK

-3225 INYSY
+3225 INYSF

-3301 VSDDDIAAL
+3301 VSADDIAAL
-3310 KAKIGTALSADPIK
+3310 KNQIGAALSADPIK
-3324 NAIYTAEGTDKA
+3324 NAIYTTDGTDKA

-3431 LNMIAGQNFK
+3431 LNMVAGQNFK

-3446 GSLTWMATPV
+3446 GSLTWLATPV

-3497 ALDSEEKEVFTKI
+3497 ALDSKEKEVFTKI

-3696 FRLSETIKFKPY
+3696 FRLSETIKFRPY
-3708 IGLDLAYGRF
+3708 VGLDLAYGRF
-3718 TKIRE
+3718 TNIKE

-3734 NDYMSIKPNIGFETR
+3734 NDYMSVKPNIGFETR

>member
-130 KSERYRFESYYTR
+130 KSIRYRFESYYTR

-228 DPLDVDPPKFEL
+228 DPLNVDPPKFEL

-261 KLPNIGQIKIE
+261 KLPNIGQIEIE
-272 ALNIT
+272 ALSIT

-282 SAPTTPTISVSITP
+282 SAPTISVNVTK
-296 PTAPSISVAPEAP
+296 P
-309 SAPEAPNVSVSV
+309 SAPAAPNVSVNV
-321 VAPAISVLNI
+321 AAPAINVLNI
-331 ETPATVSVSAPIVDA
+331 DTPATASVSAPIVEA
-346 PEPVA
+346 PKPVA
-351 FSVAPTINAKGG
+351 FSVAPTIDAVDKRPGSTP
-363 NAGAKARKIDNNQT
+363 RKILNSQT
-377 GVKDFFPTNQARSYD
+377 GVDSFFPSGTLKSYD
-392 VDTVNKDVRNFFT
+392 VDIVNKSVRNFFT
-405 FGNVSGN
+405 FGRVDGN
-412 VTIPETGTVNV
+412 VTLPDTGTINV
-423 KINDTRAIVLDE
+423 QIDDTRAIVVDE
-435 PKNDS
+435 PKDSS
-440 KFKMEGTINLYG
+440 KFKMKGTINLYG
-452 SKNMGIDL
+452 NKNMGIDL

-470 NGLGTSYKSDKVAYA
+470 NGGGASYKSDKVAYA
-485 EIKNTGKIIGSYYKD
+485 EVENAEKIIGSYKN
-500 EVVTTTTNTNKN
+500 EVGTSTNIN
-512 QIAFGFSNLDSSYNN
+512 QIAFGFSNLDSSFNN

-555 HNWQPDWNNMT
+555 HNWQPHWTEMT
-566 TVNGKDVVNIQG
+566 TVDGKDVVNIRG
-578 GGNGTANKGRVL
+578 GGGGTANKGRVL

-616 ISELTAITSSTNPNN
+616 ISELTAITSTTNPNN
-631 FNSKALSNLK
+631 FNNKALSNLK
-641 AQRNLGGVDIL
+641 AQRNLGGADIL

-662 DNTDYISGVYNS
+662 ANTDYISGVYNS
-674 GTINITGDKSVGV
+674 GSINITGDKSVGV

-700 TINIGTAT
+700 TINIGTTALT
-708 SLSQEPNQ
+708 QEDNQ
-716 NITKDYDPTL
+716 NIGSGSKT
-726 AKDNDQNLVENAVGI
+726 LVENAVGI

-751 IGDKDTLGNMATT
+751 KDEKDTLGNKATA
-764 KDVGTKTVEFGH
+764 DVGTKTVEFGS

-781 APIGA
+781 APTGA
-786 KPDSGTI
+786 TGSGTI

-806 VSDNFEKL
+806 VSDNFEEL
-814 NNGSLDEKDENGAPI
+814 NNGSLDEEDENGHPTI
-829 SSGAS
+829 GSN

-849 GAKVEVTGTS
+849 GAKVEVRGTS
-859 NYGFVVNSDS
+859 NYGFVVSSDS
-869 YKSEFSGALDN
+869 YKSEFPSLDN
-880 LKITRDKAN
+880 LKITRDKTN

-895 EGTITVNKG
+895 EGAITVQDAT
-904 ENSIGFALLKGG
+904 NSIGFALLKGG
-916 NSKNAIVT
+916 NSKNTGTLKVT
-924 DTVAGVTT
+924 GTSSGSA
-932 TTAIGKIEVIGNSK
+932 A
-946 KSTGFYGEQDNFTN
+946 FYGEQDNFTN
-960 EGDITVNTPGSSS
+960 EGAITVDASGSGNTG
-973 NAGENIAVLLNGNT
+973 ILLNG
-987 KPIDFKNTGNISV
+987 KNTTPISFTNTANISV
-1000 SGKSNIGVYATG
+1000 SGKGNIGLYATG
-1012 KSKFLHDKYT
+1012 KSKFSRPTGATTTDKISVKEGATGIY
-1022 RPGEAASNKLKVEN
+1022 VESLADN
-1036 GSTGVYVKGL
+1036 PIGGAVV
-1046 SATDSNITIKAP
+1046 SNIEISVP

-1071 IGFLSDAGTNDI
+1071 IGFLSKANNNDKI
-1083 INFEDGTNNL
+1083 HFKDGFNL
-1093 FDLKIGEKSV
+1093 KVGKNSV
-1103 GLYSTKT
+1103 GLYSART
-1110 NKFNDVFN
+1110 NKFNDVFD
-1118 FNLTNTPT
+1118 FNLTTPPT
-1126 AASAANV
+1126 TTSAANV

-1157 NKKLKFNMANGST
+1157 NKKLKFNMAKGST

-1177 AIVSIDQNLDTT
+1177 ATVSIDQNLDTT
-1189 DNTKFA
+1189 VDTKFA
-1195 TISTTGTSLLL
+1195 TISAVGTSLLL
-1206 ATGNASTAKI
+1206 ATGNASTAEI
-1216 DSGKIV
+1216 DSVKTV

-1231 STDGAKAINEGS
+1231 STDGAKAVNKGS
-1243 LTSDIVSGVGLYSK
+1243 LTSDIISGVGLYSK
-1257 KATAENSSTTS
+1257 KATAENNSTAS

-1280 FGEDNSTLT
+1280 FGEDNSTLI
-1289 NKGTINLEDKESGG
+1289 NEGTINLEDKESGG
-1303 ILAKDSNVT
+1303 ILAKDSNAT
-1312 NSGSASKIYV
+1312 NKGNGSVIKV
-1322 KKESS
+1322 KKEGS
-1327 VGIDATLT
+1327 VGIAIETTLDKT
-1335 GSTLSP
+1335 VTPNVP
-1341 VVTLTGDKVAK
+1341 VASGDKTAS
-1352 NEGLIELQTNAK
+1352 NEGTITLETASK
-1364 KSAAIIGKRETG
+1364 KSAAMLGKRVAGTHKVTLSNSG
-1376 STKKLTIENVGTAT
+1376 TINIE
-1390 NSATLDIKSTESV
+1390 SEESV
-1403 GINATNTAGTAT
+1403 GINADNAVGAK
-1415 DLVVKNEYGKI
+1415 DEFVVDNNKAI
-1426 NVEGEKSVGIN
+1426 NVNATKSAGIN
-1437 VLEST
+1437 AIKAT
-1442 VTNDTNGIIELKNKK
+1442 VTNAATNGNISLTAKN
-1457 TAGIIATKSSKVTNK
+1457 TAGIIAKDGSEVINNGKISTSGVTI
-1472 GNITLTGPT
+1472 GS
-1481 GGITASSD
+1481 AAD
-1489 GLVGV
+1489 GLVGI
-1494 SLAGSELTNEN
+1494 SADAS
-1505 TITMNTAFSTGV
+1505 TITNGSTGKIILNTAFSAGIYGTGTGTNTSTIKNAGEIT
-1517 YANDYLDVNA
+1517 ANEN
-1527 TPNVRTK
+1527 K
-1534 SKVTNEKDI
+1534 
-1543 LVKKKNSV
+1543 SV
-1551 GIYSVNGDVYN
+1551 GIYVEANSTAENT
-1562 KAINGKIET
+1562 GKITME
-1571 EEDSSVGIY
+1571 
-1580 AKLDKDAIANQT
+1580 
-1592 IENANNITIGLA
+1592 
-1604 TAKSSVGIFS
+1604 
-1614 TIDADAT
+1614 
-1621 KSLNV
+1621 
-1626 TNDTT
+1626 
-1631 GVMTIDSKESAAII
+1631 KE
-1645 MKGQLDNAVTP
+1645 G
-1656 TPRGIVT
+1656 
-1663 NKGKINMNSEKS
+1663 
-1675 AAIIGEKAKIVNDG
+1675 
-1689 TTPAEIIVNA
+1689 
-1699 KESAGIIASDKS
+1699 
-1711 IVQNFG
+1711 
-1717 KIKTSA
+1717 
-1723 TIASATDGLVAISVD
+1723 
-1738 DTEVTNK
+1738 
-1745 GQIELDSKFSTA
+1745 
-1757 IFGANKSKILNDT
+1757 
-1770 DGTIVANKDS
+1770 
-1780 SVGIYAKTN
+1780 
-1789 SPATNKGSITM
+1789 
-1800 KEKSSAA
+1800 SAA
-1807 MYGDESKLVNTTNTG
+1807 MYGDESKITNKKDGTAVG
-1822 KLTIEKESSAAMY
+1822 KIIIEGKDSAAMY
-1835 AKNADALNDTEAKIT
+1835 AKNTDATNDTGAEIT
-1850 VKDKTSAG
+1850 VKNEGSAG
-1858 MYFELN
+1858 MYIDVD
-1864 KANLAINGTNKGEI
+1864 KATIKAKGTNKGTI
-1878 TLTNTANKSVG
+1878 TLDTGAKGSAGILAKLGTSANQVTTI
-1889 MFAKNASPADKVMNL
+1889 
-1904 TNEGTIDVN
+1904 TNEGEINVN
-1913 ATSTTDSSVAM
+1913 GGDATKPSVAIS
-1924 MAENTLATDKLEL
+1924 AENLTGTVGNLLVE
-1937 DNKKNINLSGEKAI
+1937 NKKDINLNSEKSIGLFLNNSKAI
-1951 GMLLIN
+1951 NETDG
-1957 ATGNNTGSSANINVI
+1957 NINV
-1972 NKNATGVF
+1972 KEKDATGVF
-1980 AKAGSKFKNISGA
+1980 AKNKADFENKGT
-1993 KITIDTSANNN
+1993 ITVEAPTN
-2004 EQAVGVFADGVG
+2004 EKAVGVFATD
-2016 TVAENSS
+2016 EN
-2023 TIEGISK
+2023 TKVVNSK
-2030 NAVGMFSQDKANV
+2030 NIKVL
-2043 TNKNSITM
+2043 
-2051 NKEKSVAMFAKDED
+2051 SV
-2065 SKAINEA
+2065 
-2072 NIKILGDN
+2072 N

-2090 TVQNEG
+2090 TVQNKG
-2096 TIDLGTTGS
+2096 TIDLGTTVS

-2127 NLGGTINI
+2127 NLGGTINV
-2135 NTESTAGMYADN
+2135 NTESSAGMYADN

-2162 INVNR
+2162 ININR

-2183 GKVNLANVADG
+2183 GKVNLDNVANG

-2199 IADGGVVTA
+2199 IEDGGVVTA

-2230 AGSNVKGTNIGKI
+2230 AGSNVKGTSIGKI

-2277 TTNGA
+2277 TANGA

-2302 KAIKVG
+2302 KTIKVG
-2308 DTVGSNY
+2308 DTVDSNY

-2371 GSSSGGVGIYIANQG
+2371 GSSSSGVGIYIANQG

-2445 AEHLNF
+2445 AEHLTF
-2451 VNNGYQAEKIRSIGG
+2451 INNGYQAEKIRSIGG

-2515 ATSGWQNGDYEII
+2515 ATPGWQNGDYEII

-2569 YRLDTPKYDDDVNPL
+2569 YRLDTPKYDEDVNPL

-2623 ITATTG
+2623 ITAATG

-2642 TANDATENQ
+2642 TANTATGNQ

-2808 KDISLAQNSTA
+2808 KDITLGQNSTA

-3031 PSVYTNTTTGT
+3031 PSTYTNTSSGT

-3166 KSLGMYGDGKDTVV
+3166 KSLGMYGDGADTVV

-3301 VSDDDIAAL
+3301 VSADDIAAL
-3310 KAKIGTALSADPIK
+3310 KNQIGAALSADPIK
-3324 NAIYTAEGTDKA
+3324 NAIYTADGTDKA

-3431 LNMIAGQNFK
+3431 LNMVAGQNFK

-3446 GSLTWMATPV
+3446 GSLTWLATPV

-3546 FKRELSSLFE
+3546 FKRELSSLFD

-3620 FGDIGGSKERGVV
+3620 FEDIGGSKERGVV

-3718 TKIRE
+3718 TNIKE

-3734 NDYMSIKPNIGFETR
+3734 NDYMSVKPNIGFETR

-3777 VQNKARVAYTDAGYY
+3777 VQNKARVAYTDAGHY

>member
-72 KIKGVRLENTKSIE
+72 KIKGVRLENTKSVE

-130 KSERYRFESYYTR
+130 KSIRYRFESYYTR

-261 KLPNIGQIKIE
+261 KLPNIGQIEIE

-277 APNAP
+277 APSAP
-282 SAPTTPTISVSITP
+282 SAPTISVT
-296 PTAPSISVAPEAP
+296 VNKP
-309 SAPEAPNVSVSV
+309 SAPAAPNVSVNVAAPTVTAMSITSPGEVTVTPPSV
-321 VAPAISVLNI
+321 EPP
-331 ETPATVSVSAPIVDA
+331 T
-346 PEPVA
+346 PVA
-351 FSVAPTINAKGG
+351 FSVAPTIDSATHKGTGSYG
-363 NAGAKARKIDNNQT
+363 NIQSKLDELKSLPNSTLDVKAVSVERNYVTLHANTGAPIVATLDKTVTINVPVNNNRAVVVDEAID
-377 GVKDFFPTNQARSYD
+377 K
-392 VDTVNKDVRNFFT
+392 FT
-405 FGNVSGN
+405 F
-412 VTIPETGTVNV
+412 
-423 KINDTRAIVLDE
+423 DMA
-435 PKNDS
+435 
-440 KFKMEGTINLYG
+440 GTINLKG
-452 SKNMGIDL
+452 SQDMGIDL
-460 QGSANDQPGF
+460 QGTHQGSSSSPAMTTVKNSGTI
-470 NGLGTSYKSDKVAYA
+470 NGEYV
-485 EIKNTGKIIGSYYKD
+485 NGSSQQ
-500 EVVTTTTNTNKN
+500 V
-512 QIAFGFSNLDSSYNN
+512 AFGFSNADSSSNT
-527 TMTHIIN
+527 TMTHMIN
-534 SGTISL
+534 ANIISL
-540 NAPESAGIQLKPEDP
+540 NAPESAAMQLKPEDP
-555 HNWQPDWNNMT
+555 HYWSPNWGSLS
-566 TVNGKDVVNIQG
+566 NGKMQITGIDGKQNVNSYG
-578 GGNGTANKGRVL
+578 KVL
-590 MKADNQNKI
+590 MKADNQKDINI
-599 DVNSSGS
+599 DSRGS

-616 ISELTAITSSTNPNN
+616 VIELETIDINRTTY
-631 FNSKALSNLK
+631 SKDTYNLK
-641 AQRNLGGVDIL
+641 AQRQLTGGKVL

-662 DNTDYISGVYNS
+662 SDRKYTSGVYNS
-674 GTINITGDKSVGV
+674 GTININGDKSVGV

-700 TINIGTAT
+700 TINIGTAA
-708 SLSQEPNQ
+708 SLSQGENQ
-716 NITKDYDPTL
+716 NL
-726 AKDNDQNLVENAVGI
+726 SGGDNKKVENAVGI

-751 IGDKDTLGNMATT
+751 TGDKDTLGNLAG
-764 KDVGTKTVEFGH
+764 KDVGTKTVEFGP
-776 FGVTG
+776 FGHTG
-781 APIGA
+781 DTSTVAAG
-786 KPDSGTI
+786 SGTI
-793 NIGANATKSIGLL
+793 TIGENATKSIGLL
-806 VSDNFEKL
+806 VADSEEKL
-814 NNGSLDEKDENGAPI
+814 NDGKVNGTQTTN
-829 SSGAS
+829 
-834 VARKLKRSGSITAKA
+834 RTLKRSGSITANT
-849 GAKVEVTGTS
+849 GANIIVNGDS
-859 NYGFVVNSDS
+859 NYGFVVKSES
-869 YKSEFSGALDN
+869 YKSVFDSAETDN
-880 LKITRDKAN
+880 LLESKDTTN

-895 EGTITVNKG
+895 KGTITVNG
-904 ENSIGFALLKGG
+904 TNSIAFAMLKGG
-916 NSKNAIVT
+916 NSSNSGSLIVNPLT
-924 DTVAGVTT
+924 AATGVQGS
-932 TTAIGKIEVIGNSK
+932 TA
-946 KSTGFYGEQDNFTN
+946 FYGEQGNFTN
-960 EGDITVNTPGSSS
+960 SGNITVNTPS
-973 NAGENIAVLLNGNT
+973 NTGNRAVLLKGVNSDTT
-987 KPIDFKNTGNISV
+987 KPIEFTNTASIYIQGA
-1000 SGKSNIGVYATG
+1000 GNIGVYAEG
-1012 KSKFLHDKYT
+1012 NSKFTHNVNAT
-1022 RPGEAASNKLKVEN
+1022 TPASNKISVGDGSIGVYTKKS
-1036 GSTGVYVKGL
+1036 STGTPEL
-1046 SATDSNITIKAP
+1046 NIGAP
-1058 VEIGDSSSTTGTT
+1058 VELASTTGNTTT
-1071 IGFLSDAGTNDI
+1071 IGFYSDGNAQVKFKDGFKLKVGDKSIGLFSRDTSKFASTFDVSALMATTEIELGT
-1083 INFEDGTNNL
+1083 
-1093 FDLKIGEKSV
+1093 KSV
-1103 GLYSTKT
+1103 LSY
-1110 NKFNDVFN
+1110 FNDGSTDGSTGNIGALLSNDKLKFTMGDESTLAYAEN
-1118 FNLTNTPT
+1118 G
-1126 AASAANV
+1126 SKV
-1133 TLDEGATFSFFNDA
+1133 TLDQGT
-1147 TSTGIGNVLV
+1147 I
-1157 NKKLKFNMANGST
+1157 
-1170 LGYVKNG
+1170 
-1177 AIVSIDQNLDTT
+1177 DTT
-1189 DNTKFA
+1189 DTNRF
-1195 TISTTGTSLLL
+1195 SSVSSTGTSLLL
-1206 ATGNASTAKI
+1206 ATGENSKVAIGT
-1216 DSGKIV
+1216 GV
-1222 KTTTNVGLI
+1222 NVTTKTKLGLI
-1231 STDGAKAINEGS
+1231 ATA
-1243 LTSDIVSGVGLYSK
+1243 
-1257 KATAENSSTTS
+1257 KATAENAGTYTHRLDAGVGIYANNSTALNS
-1268 TITMNKEKSAAI
+1268 GTMTMEKKESAAI
-1280 FGEDNSTLT
+1280 FGENNSDLT
-1289 NKGTINLEDKESGG
+1289 NEGTINLEDKESGG
-1303 ILAKDSNVT
+1303 ILAKDSNATNKGATSAINVNKISSAGIAIETTLDKTVT
-1312 NSGSASKIYV
+1312 PNVPVASGAKTASNEGIITLGSNSTGSAAMLGKRAIGTPEITVSNSGTINVNS
-1322 KKESS
+1322 
-1327 VGIDATLT
+1327 T
-1335 GSTLSP
+1335 G
-1341 VVTLTGDKVAK
+1341 
-1352 NEGLIELQTNAK
+1352 
-1364 KSAAIIGKRETG
+1364 
-1376 STKKLTIENVGTAT
+1376 
-1390 NSATLDIKSTESV
+1390 SV
-1403 GINATNTAGTAT
+1403 GINADNAVGAK
-1415 DLVVKNEYGKI
+1415 DKFVVDNNGI
-1426 NVEGEKSVGIN
+1426 VNVTKDSSAGIN
-1437 VLEST
+1437 AIKAT
-1442 VTNDTNGIIELKNKK
+1442 VTNAATNGNISLTAKN
-1457 TAGIIATKSSKVTNK
+1457 TAGIIAKDGSEVTNNGK
-1472 GNITLTGPT
+1472 ISTSGVTVSAPT
-1481 GGITASSD
+1481 PTTSE
-1489 GLVGV
+1489 GLVGISADASTV
-1494 SLAGSELTNEN
+1494 TNG
-1505 TITMNTAFSTGV
+1505 STGEIT
-1517 YANDYLDVNA
+1517 LDTAYSAGIYGTN
-1527 TPNVRTK
+1527 TSTIKNVGDITA
-1534 SKVTNEKDI
+1534 EKN
-1543 LVKKKNSV
+1543 NSV
-1551 GIYSVNGDVYN
+1551 GIYV
-1562 KAINGKIET
+1562 E
-1571 EEDSSVGIY
+1571 
-1580 AKLDKDAIANQT
+1580 AN
-1592 IENANNITIGLA
+1592 
-1604 TAKSSVGIFS
+1604 
-1614 TIDADAT
+1614 
-1621 KSLNV
+1621 
-1626 TNDTT
+1626 
-1631 GVMTIDSKESAAII
+1631 
-1645 MKGQLDNAVTP
+1645 
-1656 TPRGIVT
+1656 
-1663 NKGKINMNSEKS
+1663 
-1675 AAIIGEKAKIVNDG
+1675 
-1689 TTPAEIIVNA
+1689 
-1699 KESAGIIASDKS
+1699 
-1711 IVQNFG
+1711 
-1717 KIKTSA
+1717 
-1723 TIASATDGLVAISVD
+1723 
-1738 DTEVTNK
+1738 
-1745 GQIELDSKFSTA
+1745 STA
-1757 IFGANKSKILNDT
+1757 ENTGN
-1770 DGTIVANKDS
+1770 
-1780 SVGIYAKTN
+1780 
-1789 SPATNKGSITM
+1789 ITM
-1800 KEKSSAA
+1800 KKEGSAA
-1807 MYGDESKLVNTTNTG
+1807 MYGDESRITNKKDGTAVG
-1822 KLTIEKESSAAMY
+1822 TIIVKEKASAAMY
-1835 AKNADALNDTEAKIT
+1835 AKNTDATNDEGAKIT
-1850 VKDKTSAG
+1850 VENEGSAG
-1858 MYFELN
+1858 MYIDVD
-1864 KANLAINGTNKGEI
+1864 KANISASGTNKGTI
-1878 TLTNTANKSVG
+1878 TLKENAKGSAGILAKLGTSANKVTTI
-1889 MFAKNASPADKVMNL
+1889 
-1904 TNEGTIDVN
+1904 TNEGEIKVDGGD
-1913 ATSTTDSSVAM
+1913 ATKPSVAIS
-1924 MAENTLATDKLEL
+1924 AENFTGTVGNLLVE
-1937 DNKKNINLSGEKAI
+1937 NKKVINLNSEKSIGLFLNNSKAI
-1951 GMLLIN
+1951 NETDG
-1957 ATGNNTGSSANINVI
+1957 NINV
-1972 NKNATGVF
+1972 KRKDATGVF
-1980 AKAGSKFKNISGA
+1980 AKNKADFENKGNITVEA
-1993 KITIDTSANNN
+1993 PTN
-2004 EQAVGVFADGVG
+2004 EKAVGVFATDKDTKVL
-2016 TVAENSS
+2016 NS
-2023 TIEGISK
+2023 
-2030 NAVGMFSQDKANV
+2030 N
-2043 TNKNSITM
+2043 
-2051 NKEKSVAMFAKDED
+2051 
-2065 SKAINEA
+2065 
-2072 NIKILGDN
+2072 NIKVLSEN
-2080 SVGMFGKVKA
+2080 SVGMFGKEKA
-2090 TVQNEG
+2090 TVQNKG
-2096 TIDLGTTGS
+2096 TIELGTAGS
-2105 NLTGLIG
+2105 SLTGLIG
-2112 MFGQSS
+2112 MFGQSDS
-2118 NASEPVKIE
+2118 DTKPVTIE
-2127 NLGGTINI
+2127 NLDNGIINV
-2135 NTESTAGMYADN
+2135 NTKSSAGMYADN
-2147 SSGTVSNVTLENTGT
+2147 TAGAGKEASVTLKNEGT
-2162 INVNR
+2162 ININ
-2167 KKSAGIYAP
+2167 KEKSAGIYAP

-2183 GKVNLANVADG
+2183 GEINLTKDADG

-2199 IADGGVVTA
+2199 IEDGGVVTA

-2277 TTNGA
+2277 TTGA

-2308 DTVGSNY
+2308 DTVDSNY

-2329 PGSPYSIT
+2329 PGSPYSIN

-2371 GSSSGGVGIYIANQG
+2371 GSSSSGVGIYIANQG

-2451 VNNGYQAEKIRSIGG
+2451 INNGYQAEKIRSIGG

-2494 GKTIIAQGKNIGLM
+2494 GKTITASGNNIGLM
-2508 AEGIKDP
+2508 SEGIKDP
-2515 ATSGWQNGDYEII
+2515 ATPGWQNGDYEVI

-2534 FSNAPESTA
+2534 FSNASNSTA
-2543 LYSLSS
+2543 LYSISS

-2569 YRLDTPKYDDDVNPL
+2569 YNKNTPKYDEDVNPL
-2584 PTPNKSSIETTASSS
+2584 NPTPNKSSIETTASSS

-2623 ITATTG
+2623 ITAATG

-2642 TANDATENQ
+2642 TANTATEKQ

-2808 KDISLAQNSTA
+2808 KDITLGQNSTA

-3122 GKIDDTDPVT
+3122 GKIDDTDPIT
-3132 QQVYPKDKI
+3132 HQVYPKDKI
-3141 TYSIGMATADK
+3141 TYAIGMATADK

-3166 KSLGMYGDGKDTVV
+3166 KSLGMYGDGEDTVV

-3215 FINKGDITTD
+3215 FINRGDITTD

-3271 ADGTIKYA
+3271 ADGTITYA
-3279 VIKNHGN
+3279 EIKNYGN
-3286 ITVRGTGTTG
+3286 IKVRGTGTTG
-3296 VSWDN
+3296 VSWEN
-3301 VSDDDIAAL
+3301 VELKQIAAL
-3310 KAKIGTALSADPIK
+3310 KAQKGAALTADPGQ
-3324 NAIYTAEGTDKA
+3324 NAIHEADGTDKE

-3383 LGATKP
+3383 LGRTKP

-3456 LDGSQNI
+3456 LDSSQNI

-3497 ALDSEEKEVFTKI
+3497 ALDSEEKEIFTKL
-3510 NSIGKNEGTLLT
+3510 NSIGKNEGTLLA

>member
-1 MNRNLQKIEKDLRSI
+1 MNKNFQKIEKDLRSI

-22 VKYSIGLAILFL
+22 VKYSIGLVILFL
-34 MMGLNAFSADVN
+34 MMGLNAFSEEIN
-46 TELNTAN
+46 TDQNVSNPVRAIT
-53 YTGVVTREG
+53 TRKG
-62 IKDSVDNLQD
+62 IKDSVEGLQG
-72 KIKGVRLENTKSIE
+72 KIKDARAENTKSIE

-99 NQVVKSPWASW
+99 NQVVNSPWASW

-130 KSERYRFESYYTR
+130 KSIRYRFESYYTR

-169 PGGLGSSSSIL
+169 PGGLGSSSSII

-261 KLPNIGQIKIE
+261 KLPNIGQIEIE
-272 ALNIT
+272 ALSIT

-282 SAPTTPTISVSITP
+282 SAPTISVNVTK
-296 PTAPSISVAPEAP
+296 P
-309 SAPEAPNVSVSV
+309 SAPAAPTVSVNV
-321 VAPAISVLNI
+321 AAPAINVLNI
-331 ETPATVSVSAPIVDA
+331 DTPATASVSAPTVDA
-346 PEPVA
+346 PKPVA
-351 FSVAPTINAKGG
+351 FSVAPTIDSATHKGMGSLG
-363 NAGAKARKIDNNQT
+363 NIQTKLDELKSLPNSTLDVKAVSVERNYVTLHANSGAPNVATLDKTVTINVPVNNNRAVVVDEAID
-377 GVKDFFPTNQARSYD
+377 K
-392 VDTVNKDVRNFFT
+392 FT
-405 FGNVSGN
+405 F
-412 VTIPETGTVNV
+412 
-423 KINDTRAIVLDE
+423 DMA
-435 PKNDS
+435 
-440 KFKMEGTINLYG
+440 GTINLKG
-452 SKNMGIDL
+452 SQDMGIDL
-460 QGSANDQPGF
+460 QGTHQGSSSSPAMTTVKNSGTI
-470 NGLGTSYKSDKVAYA
+470 NGEYV
-485 EIKNTGKIIGSYYKD
+485 NGSSQQ
-500 EVVTTTTNTNKN
+500 V
-512 QIAFGFSNLDSSYNN
+512 AFGFSNADSSSNT
-527 TMTHIIN
+527 TMTHMIN
-534 SGTISL
+534 ANTISL
-540 NAPESAGIQLKPEDP
+540 NAPESAAMQLKPEDP
-555 HNWQPDWNNMT
+555 HYWRPNWGSLSNNKMKINGIDGKQN
-566 TVNGKDVVNIQG
+566 VNSYGK
-578 GGNGTANKGRVL
+578 VL
-590 MKADNQNKI
+590 MKADNQKDINI
-599 DVNSSGS
+599 DSRGS

-616 ISELTAITSSTNPNN
+616 VIELETIDINRTTY
-631 FNSKALSNLK
+631 SKDIYNLK
-641 AQRNLGGVDIL
+641 AQRQLTGGKVL

-662 DNTDYISGVYNS
+662 SDSKYTSGVYNS
-674 GTINITGDKSVGV
+674 GTINISGDKSVGV

-700 TINIGTAT
+700 TINIGTTT
-708 SLSQEPNQ
+708 SLSQGENQ
-716 NITKDYDPTL
+716 NL
-726 AKDNDQNLVENAVGI
+726 SGGDNKKVENAVGI

-751 IGDKDTLGNMATT
+751 KGDTDTMGNTASG
-764 KDVGTKTVEFGH
+764 DVGTKTVEFGS

-781 APIGA
+781 APTGA
-786 KPDSGTI
+786 TGSGTI

-806 VSDNFEKL
+806 VSDNFEEL
-814 NNGSLDEKDENGAPI
+814 NNGSLDEEDENGHTTI
-829 SSGAS
+829 ESN

-849 GAKVEVTGTS
+849 GAKVEVRGTS
-859 NYGFVVNSDS
+859 NYGFVVSSDS
-869 YKSEFSGALDN
+869 YKSEFPSLDN
-880 LKITRDKAN
+880 LKITRDKTN

-895 EGTITVNKG
+895 EGAITVQDAT
-904 ENSIGFALLKGG
+904 NSIGFALLKGG
-916 NSKNAIVT
+916 NSKNTGTLKVT
-924 DTVAGVTT
+924 GTSSGSA
-932 TTAIGKIEVIGNSK
+932 A
-946 KSTGFYGEQDNFTN
+946 FYGEQDNFTN
-960 EGDITVNTPGSSS
+960 EGAITVDATGSGNTG
-973 NAGENIAVLLNGNT
+973 ILLNG
-987 KPIDFKNTGNISV
+987 KNTTPISFTNTANISV
-1000 SGKSNIGVYATG
+1000 SGKGNIGLYATG
-1012 KSKFLHDKYT
+1012 KSIFSRPTGATTSDKISVKDGATGIY
-1022 RPGEAASNKLKVEN
+1022 VEN
-1036 GSTGVYVKGL
+1036 LADNPTGGTVV
-1046 SATDSNITIKAP
+1046 SNIEISVP
-1058 VEIGDSSSTTGTT
+1058 VEIGNSNPTTGTT
-1071 IGFLSDAGTNDI
+1071 IGFLSKANADDKI
-1083 INFEDGTNNL
+1083 HFKDSFNL
-1093 FDLKIGEKSV
+1093 KVGKNSV

-1110 NKFNDVFN
+1110 NKFNDVFD
-1118 FNLTNTPT
+1118 FNLTNTPIAT
-1126 AASAANV
+1126 TAANV
-1133 TLDEGATFSFFNDA
+1133 TLDENATFSFFNDA
-1147 TSTGIGNVLV
+1147 TSTGIGAILV
-1157 NKKLKFNMANGST
+1157 DKKLKFDMAKGST
-1170 LGYVKNG
+1170 LGYIKNG
-1177 AIVSIDQNLDTT
+1177 ANVSIDKDLDTT
-1189 DNTKFA
+1189 ANTKFA
-1195 TISTTGTSLLL
+1195 TISTDGTSLLL

-1216 DSGKIV
+1216 ASGKTV

-1231 STDGAKAINEGS
+1231 STDGAKAINQGS

-1268 TITMNKEKSAAI
+1268 TISTITMNKEKSAAI
-1280 FGEDNSTLT
+1280 FGENNSTLI
-1289 NKGTINLEDKESGG
+1289 NEGTINLEDKESGG
-1303 ILAKDSNVT
+1303 ILAKDSNATNKVNSAINVKKGESAGIAIETTLDKTVT
-1312 NSGSASKIYV
+1312 PNVAVAIGAKTASNEGTITLEKNSTGSAAMLGKRAAGTPNVTLSNSGTINVDS
-1322 KKESS
+1322 
-1327 VGIDATLT
+1327 T
-1335 GSTLSP
+1335 G
-1341 VVTLTGDKVAK
+1341 
-1352 NEGLIELQTNAK
+1352 
-1364 KSAAIIGKRETG
+1364 
-1376 STKKLTIENVGTAT
+1376 
-1390 NSATLDIKSTESV
+1390 SV
-1403 GINATNTAGTAT
+1403 GINADNAVGAK
-1415 DLVVKNEYGKI
+1415 DKFVVDNSGIVNVKKN
-1426 NVEGEKSVGIN
+1426 SSAGIN
-1437 VLEST
+1437 AITST
-1442 VTNDTNGIIELKNKK
+1442 VNTVKDSQINLTAEK
-1457 TAGIIATKSSKVTNK
+1457 TAGIIAKTGSEVINNGKISTSVVSVT
-1472 GNITLTGPT
+1472 
-1481 GGITASSD
+1481 AAAD
-1489 GLVGV
+1489 GLVGISADASTV
-1494 SLAGSELTNEN
+1494 TNGSTGEITLGTAYSAGIYGTGTGTNTSTIKNAGEITANEN
-1505 TITMNTAFSTGV
+1505 
-1517 YANDYLDVNA
+1517 
-1527 TPNVRTK
+1527 K
-1534 SKVTNEKDI
+1534 
-1543 LVKKKNSV
+1543 SV
-1551 GIYSVNGDVYN
+1551 GIYV
-1562 KAINGKIET
+1562 E
-1571 EEDSSVGIY
+1571 
-1580 AKLDKDAIANQT
+1580 AN
-1592 IENANNITIGLA
+1592 
-1604 TAKSSVGIFS
+1604 
-1614 TIDADAT
+1614 
-1621 KSLNV
+1621 
-1626 TNDTT
+1626 
-1631 GVMTIDSKESAAII
+1631 
-1645 MKGQLDNAVTP
+1645 
-1656 TPRGIVT
+1656 
-1663 NKGKINMNSEKS
+1663 
-1675 AAIIGEKAKIVNDG
+1675 
-1689 TTPAEIIVNA
+1689 
-1699 KESAGIIASDKS
+1699 
-1711 IVQNFG
+1711 
-1717 KIKTSA
+1717 
-1723 TIASATDGLVAISVD
+1723 
-1738 DTEVTNK
+1738 
-1745 GQIELDSKFSTA
+1745 STA
-1757 IFGANKSKILNDT
+1757 ENTGN
-1770 DGTIVANKDS
+1770 
-1780 SVGIYAKTN
+1780 
-1789 SPATNKGSITM
+1789 ITM
-1800 KEKSSAA
+1800 KKEGSAA
-1807 MYGDESKLVNTTNTG
+1807 MYGDESKITNKKDGTAIG
-1822 KLTIEKESSAAMY
+1822 KITIEEKASAAMY
-1835 AKNADALNDTEAKIT
+1835 AKNTDATNDEGAKIT
-1850 VKDKTSAG
+1850 VENEGSAG
-1858 MYFELN
+1858 MYIDVD
-1864 KANLAINGTNKGEI
+1864 KANITANGTNKGTI
-1878 TLTNTANKSVG
+1878 TLDTGAKGSAGILAKLGTSANQVTTI
-1889 MFAKNASPADKVMNL
+1889 
-1904 TNEGTIDVN
+1904 TNEGEIKVDGGD
-1913 ATSTTDSSVAM
+1913 ATKPSVAIS
-1924 MAENTLATDKLEL
+1924 AENLTGTV
-1937 DNKKNINLSGEKAI
+1937 DNLLVKNKGNINLNSEKSI
-1951 GMLLIN
+1951 GLFL
-1957 ATGNNTGSSANINVI
+1957 NNSKAVNETDGNINV
-1972 NKNATGVF
+1972 KEKDATGVF
-1980 AKAGSKFKNISGA
+1980 AKNKADFENKGT
-1993 KITIDTSANNN
+1993 ITVEAPTNKK
-2004 EQAVGVFADGVG
+2004 AVGIFA
-2016 TVAENSS
+2016 T
-2023 TIEGISK
+2023 
-2030 NAVGMFSQDKANV
+2030 
-2043 TNKNSITM
+2043 
-2051 NKEKSVAMFAKDED
+2051 DED
-2065 SKAINEA
+2065 TKVVNSKD
-2072 NIKILGDN
+2072 IKVLSAN

-2090 TVQNEG
+2090 TVQNKG
-2096 TIDLGTTGS
+2096 TIDLGTAGS

-2112 MFGQSS
+2112 MFGQSDS
-2118 NASEPVKIE
+2118 DTKPVTIE
-2127 NLGGTINI
+2127 NLFGGTINV
-2135 NTESTAGMYADN
+2135 NTKSSAGMYADN
-2147 SSGTVSNVTLENTGT
+2147 TAGAGKEASVTLKNEGT
-2162 INVNR
+2162 ININ
-2167 KKSAGIYAP
+2167 KEKSAGIYAP

-2183 GKVNLANVADG
+2183 GKVNLDNVANG

-2199 IADGGVVTA
+2199 IEDGGVVTA

-2213 INLGTANQNRV
+2213 INLGIANQNRV

-2230 AGSNVKGTNIGKI
+2230 AASNVKGTNIGKI

-2277 TTNGA
+2277 TTGA

-2308 DTVGSNY
+2308 DTVDSNY

-2329 PGSPYSIT
+2329 PGSPYSIN

-2363 KVGEVGGT
+2363 KVGKVGGT
-2371 GSSSGGVGIYIANQG
+2371 GSSSSGVGIYIANQG

-2445 AEHLNF
+2445 AEHLTF
-2451 VNNGYQAEKIRSIGG
+2451 INNGYQAEKIRSIGG

-2569 YRLDTPKYDDDVNPL
+2569 YRLDTPKYDEDVNPL

-2642 TANDATENQ
+2642 TANDATGNQ

-2808 KDISLAQNSTA
+2808 KDITLGQNSTA

-3166 KSLGMYGDGKDTVV
+3166 KSLGMYGDGKGTVV

-3301 VSDDDIAAL
+3301 VSADDIAAL
-3310 KAKIGTALSADPIK
+3310 KNQIGAALSADPIK
-3324 NAIYTAEGTDKA
+3324 NAIYTADGTDKA

-3431 LNMIAGQNFK
+3431 LNMVAGQNFK

-3446 GSLTWMATPV
+3446 GSLTWLATPV

-3527 MMGHQYANVQR
+3527 MMGHQYANIQR

-3546 FKRELSSLFE
+3546 FKRELSSLFD

-3718 TKIRE
+3718 TNIKE

-3734 NDYMSIKPNIGFETR
+3734 NDYMSVKPNIGFETR

-3777 VQNKARVAYTDAGYY
+3777 VQNKARVAYTDAGHY

-3799 EAGNLNGE
+3799 EAGNLKGE

>member
-53 YTGVVTREG
+53 YTGVITREG

-72 KIKGVRLENTKSIE
+72 KIKGVRLENKKSVE

-130 KSERYRFESYYTR
+130 KSIRYRFESYYTR

-261 KLPNIGQIKIE
+261 KLPNIGQIEIE
-272 ALNIT
+272 ALSIT
-277 APNAP
+277 APSAP
-282 SAPTTPTISVSITP
+282 SAPTISVNVTK
-296 PTAPSISVAPEAP
+296 P
-309 SAPEAPNVSVSV
+309 SAPAAPNVSVNV
-321 VAPAISVLNI
+321 VAPAINVLNI
-331 ETPATVSVSAPIVDA
+331 DTPATASVSAPIVEA
-346 PEPVA
+346 PKPVA
-351 FSVAPTINAKGG
+351 FSVAPSTDSKSRFAMKDTDIATLLNKLKNSSPITVTAPGNRDYITLSQGTIPNSLDKSVV
-363 NAGAKARKIDNNQT
+363 I
-377 GVKDFFPTNQARSYD
+377 
-392 VDTVNKDVRNFFT
+392 
-405 FGNVSGN
+405 N
-412 VTIPETGTVNV
+412 VTGSN
-423 KINDTRAIVLDE
+423 NRAMVIDE
-435 PKNDS
+435 AKDGFIFDM
-440 KFKMEGTINLYG
+440 KGTINLDANQ
-452 SKNMGIDL
+452 NMGIDL
-460 QGSANDQPGF
+460 QGTHGGVS
-470 NGLGTSYKSDKVAYA
+470 TSPLMTTVINSG
-485 EIKNTGKIIGSYYKD
+485 EIKGNYGTG
-500 EVVTTTTNTNKN
+500 NKQ
-512 QIAFGFSNLDSSYNN
+512 QIAFGFSNVDSSSNT
-527 TMTHIIN
+527 TMTHMIN

-540 NAPESAGIQLKPEDP
+540 KAPESAAMQLKPEDP
-555 HNWQPDWNNMT
+555 HDWNPNGGWGAT
-566 TVNGKDVVNIQG
+566 PPVTVTGTSSGNRANTGK
-578 GGNGTANKGRVL
+578 VL
-590 MKADNQNKI
+590 MKADNQKDINI
-599 DVNSSGS
+599 DSSGS

-616 ISELTAITSSTNPNN
+616 LIETSPASSVSEADKIA
-631 FNSKALSNLK
+631 KNLRAARSIVK
-641 AQRNLGGVDIL
+641 GGVTDTYL
-652 PGGEIGRSAL
+652 PGGEIGRSGL
-662 DNTDYISGVYNS
+662 SGVTDSKWTSGVYNS
-674 GTINITGDKSVGV
+674 GSINITGDKSVGV
-687 GILQEIQEVKVGG
+687 GILQEIQEVKIGG
-700 TINIGTAT
+700 TINIGTTAIT
-708 SLSQEPNQ
+708 QGENQ
-716 NITKDYDPTL
+716 DLGGTTQTKG
-726 AKDNDQNLVENAVGI
+726 LVENAVGI

-751 IGDKDTLGNMATT
+751 KGDTDTMGNKATA
-764 KDVGTKTVEFGH
+764 DVGTKTVEFGS

-781 APIGA
+781 APTGA
-786 KPDSGTI
+786 TGSGTI

-806 VSDNFEKL
+806 VSDNFEEL
-814 NNGSLDEKDENGAPI
+814 NNGSLDEKNAAGTTI
-829 SSGAS
+829 SSGS
-834 VARKLKRSGSITAKA
+834 NVARQLKRSGSITAKD
-849 GAKVEVTGTS
+849 GAKVEVRGTS
-859 NYGFVVNSDS
+859 NYGFVVSSDS
-869 YKSEFSGALDN
+869 YKSEFSGTLDN
-880 LKITRDKAN
+880 LKITRDKTN
-889 YGIGIN
+889 YGVGIN
-895 EGTITVNKG
+895 EGAITLTDAK
-904 ENSIGFALLKGG
+904 NSIGFALLKGG
-916 NSKNAIVT
+916 NSKNT
-924 DTVAGVTT
+924 
-932 TTAIGKIEVIGNSK
+932 
-946 KSTGFYGEQDNFTN
+946 STGTLKVTGTSSGSAAFYGEQDNFTN
-960 EGDITVNTPGSSS
+960 EGAITVDATGSGNTG
-973 NAGENIAVLLNGNT
+973 ILLNGKNT
-987 KPIDFKNTGNISV
+987 TPISFTNTGNISV
-1000 SGKSNIGVYATG
+1000 SGKGNIGLYAKGKSIFSRSTGATTSDKISVKDGATGIYVENLADNPTGGTVVSNIEISV
-1012 KSKFLHDKYT
+1012 
-1022 RPGEAASNKLKVEN
+1022 
-1036 GSTGVYVKGL
+1036 
-1046 SATDSNITIKAP
+1046 P
-1058 VEIGDSSSTTGTT
+1058 VEIGNSNPTTGTT
-1071 IGFLSDAGTNDI
+1071 IGFLSKANADDKIHFKNG
-1083 INFEDGTNNL
+1083 FNL
-1093 FDLKIGEKSV
+1093 KVGKNSV

-1110 NKFNDVFN
+1110 NKFNDVFD
-1118 FNLTNTPT
+1118 FNLTNTPI
-1126 AASAANV
+1126 AATAANV
-1133 TLDEGATFSFFNDA
+1133 TLDENATFSFFNDA
-1147 TSTGIGNVLV
+1147 TSTGIGAILV
-1157 NKKLKFNMANGST
+1157 DKKLKFDMAKGST
-1170 LGYVKNG
+1170 LGYIKNG
-1177 AIVSIDQNLDTT
+1177 ATASIDKNLDTT
-1189 DNTKFA
+1189 DNTKFG
-1195 TISTTGTSLLL
+1195 TISAVGTSLLL
-1206 ATGNASTAKI
+1206 ATGNDSTAQI
-1216 DSGKIV
+1216 DSGKTV

-1231 STDGAKAINEGS
+1231 STDGAKAINQGS

-1268 TITMNKEKSAAI
+1268 TISTITMNKEKSAAI
-1280 FGEDNSTLT
+1280 FGENNSTLI
-1289 NKGTINLEDKESGG
+1289 NEGTINLEDKESGG
-1303 ILAKDSNVT
+1303 ILAKDSNATNKVNSVINVKKGESAGIAIETTLDATTNAVVATDGKTALNEGTITLEKNSTGSAAMLGKRAAGTPNVT
-1312 NSGSASKIYV
+1312 LSNSGTINVDS
-1322 KKESS
+1322 
-1327 VGIDATLT
+1327 T
-1335 GSTLSP
+1335 G
-1341 VVTLTGDKVAK
+1341 
-1352 NEGLIELQTNAK
+1352 
-1364 KSAAIIGKRETG
+1364 
-1376 STKKLTIENVGTAT
+1376 
-1390 NSATLDIKSTESV
+1390 SV
-1403 GINATNTAGTAT
+1403 GINADNAVGAK
-1415 DLVVKNEYGKI
+1415 DKFVVDNSGIVNVKKN
-1426 NVEGEKSVGIN
+1426 SSAGIN
-1437 VLEST
+1437 AITST
-1442 VTNDTNGIIELKNKK
+1442 VNTVKDSQINLTAEK
-1457 TAGIIATKSSKVTNK
+1457 TAGIIAKTGSEVTNNGK
-1472 GNITLTGPT
+1472 ISTSGVSVTGST
-1481 GGITASSD
+1481 D
-1489 GLVGV
+1489 GLVGISADASTV
-1494 SLAGSELTNEN
+1494 TNGSTGKIIL
-1505 TITMNTAFSTGV
+1505 NTAFSAGIYGTGTGT
-1517 YANDYLDVNA
+1517 NTSTIKNA
-1527 TPNVRTK
+1527 GTITA
-1534 SKVTNEKDI
+1534 NEK
-1543 LVKKKNSV
+1543 KSV
-1551 GIYSVNGDVYN
+1551 GIYV
-1562 KAINGKIET
+1562 E
-1571 EEDSSVGIY
+1571 
-1580 AKLDKDAIANQT
+1580 AN
-1592 IENANNITIGLA
+1592 
-1604 TAKSSVGIFS
+1604 
-1614 TIDADAT
+1614 
-1621 KSLNV
+1621 
-1626 TNDTT
+1626 
-1631 GVMTIDSKESAAII
+1631 
-1645 MKGQLDNAVTP
+1645 
-1656 TPRGIVT
+1656 
-1663 NKGKINMNSEKS
+1663 
-1675 AAIIGEKAKIVNDG
+1675 
-1689 TTPAEIIVNA
+1689 
-1699 KESAGIIASDKS
+1699 
-1711 IVQNFG
+1711 
-1717 KIKTSA
+1717 
-1723 TIASATDGLVAISVD
+1723 
-1738 DTEVTNK
+1738 
-1745 GQIELDSKFSTA
+1745 STA
-1757 IFGANKSKILNDT
+1757 ENT
-1770 DGTIVANKDS
+1770 GTI
-1780 SVGIYAKTN
+1780 
-1789 SPATNKGSITM
+1789 TM
-1800 KEKSSAA
+1800 EKEGSAA
-1807 MYGDESKLVNTTNTG
+1807 MYGDESKITNKKDGTAIG
-1822 KLTIEKESSAAMY
+1822 KIIIEGKDSAAMY
-1835 AKNADALNDTEAKIT
+1835 AKNTDATNDTGAKIT
-1850 VKDKTSAG
+1850 VENEGSAG
-1858 MYFELN
+1858 MYIDVD
-1864 KANLAINGTNKGEI
+1864 KANIIANGTNKGTI
-1878 TLTNTANKSVG
+1878 TLDTGAKGSAGILAKLGTSANQVTTI
-1889 MFAKNASPADKVMNL
+1889 
-1904 TNEGTIDVN
+1904 TNEGEIKVDGGDATKPSVAISAEN
-1913 ATSTTDSSVAM
+1913 STSTV
-1924 MAENTLATDKLEL
+1924 
-1937 DNKKNINLSGEKAI
+1937 DNLLVKNKGNINLNSEKSIGLFLDKSKAI
-1951 GMLLIN
+1951 NETNG
-1957 ATGNNTGSSANINVI
+1957 NINV
-1972 NKNATGVF
+1972 KKEDATGVF
-1980 AKAGSKFKNISGA
+1980 AKNKADFENKGT
-1993 KITIDTSANNN
+1993 ITVEAPTNKK
-2004 EQAVGVFADGVG
+2004 AVGVFA
-2016 TVAENSS
+2016 T
-2023 TIEGISK
+2023 
-2030 NAVGMFSQDKANV
+2030 
-2043 TNKNSITM
+2043 
-2051 NKEKSVAMFAKDED
+2051 DED
-2065 SKAINEA
+2065 TKVVNSE
-2072 NIKILGDN
+2072 NIKVLSAN

-2090 TVQNEG
+2090 TVQNTG

-2118 NASEPVKIE
+2118 NASESVKIE
-2127 NLGGTINI
+2127 NLGGTINV
-2135 NTESTAGMYADN
+2135 NTESSAGMYADN

-2162 INVNR
+2162 ININR

-2199 IADGGVVTA
+2199 IEDGGVVTA

-2230 AGSNVKGTNIGKI
+2230 ANSNVKGTNIGKI

-2256 AAPGVTASQATLD
+2256 ASQATLD

-2277 TTNGA
+2277 TRNGA

-2290 YLAGNTD
+2290 YLAGNTN

-2308 DTVGSNY
+2308 DTVDSNY

-2371 GSSSGGVGIYIANQG
+2371 GSSSSGVGIYIANQG

-2466 KAHIIADETIAQGI
+2466 KAHITADETIAQGI

-2494 GKTIIAQGKNIGLM
+2494 GKTITAQGKNIGLM

-2515 ATSGWQNGDYEII
+2515 ATSGWQIGDYEII

-2569 YRLDTPKYDDDVNPL
+2569 YRLDTPKYDEDVNPS

-2623 ITATTG
+2623 ITAATG

-2642 TANDATENQ
+2642 TANDATGNQ

-2677 TLRNKVENTGDL
+2677 TLRNKVDNTGDL

-2739 FSNKGT
+2739 FSNKGI

-2808 KDISLAQNSTA
+2808 KDITLGQNSTA

-2840 TKGILAINSDLT
+2840 AKGILAINSDLT

-2984 VAPHTATT
+2984 VAPHTATAQ
-2992 KNSEPVGLYARDGVT
+2992 NSEPVGLYARDGVT

-3031 PSVYTNTTTGT
+3031 PSTYTNTSSGT

-3166 KSLGMYGDGKDTVV
+3166 KSLGMYGDGEGTVV

-3245 STLENHGNITIDADN
+3245 SKLENHGNITIDADN

-3279 VIKNHGN
+3279 VIKNYGN
-3286 ITVRGTGTTG
+3286 IKVRGTGTTG
-3296 VSWDN
+3296 VSWEN
-3301 VSDDDIAAL
+3301 VSADDIAAL
-3310 KAKIGTALSADPIK
+3310 KNQIGAALSADPIK

-3363 NKIVVA
+3363 NKIVGA

-3420 WYVTDGVIQPF
+3420 WFVTDGVIQPF
-3431 LNMIAGQNFK
+3431 LNMVAGQNFK

-3446 GSLTWMATPV
+3446 GSLTWLATPV

-3497 ALDSEEKEVFTKI
+3497 ALDSKEKEVFTKI

-3577 TDTAGVIDYKKNT
+3577 TDTAGVIDYKKTT

-3718 TKIRE
+3718 TNIKE

-3734 NDYMSIKPNIGFETR
+3734 NDYMSVKPNIGFETR

-3777 VQNKARVAYTDAGYY
+3777 IQNKARVAYTDAGHY

>member
-72 KIKGVRLENTKSIE
+72 KIKGVRLENTKSVE

-119 DLHGR
+119 DLHGS

-130 KSERYRFESYYTR
+130 KSIRYRFESYYTR

-228 DPLDVDPPKFEL
+228 DPLDVEPPKFEL

-282 SAPTTPTISVSITP
+282 SAPTISVNVNKPSAPAAPTVSVNVAAPTVTAMSITSPGEVTVTP
-296 PTAPSISVAPEAP
+296 PSVAPP
-309 SAPEAPNVSVSV
+309 
-321 VAPAISVLNI
+321 
-331 ETPATVSVSAPIVDA
+331 T
-346 PEPVA
+346 PVA
-351 FSVAPTINAKGG
+351 FSVAPSTDSRSRFAMGDG
-363 NAGAKARKIDNNQT
+363 NIATRLNDLKNSSPI
-377 GVKDFFPTNQARSYD
+377 
-392 VDTVNKDVRNFFT
+392 TVT
-405 FGNVSGN
+405 APGNRDYITLSQGIAPNSLDKSVVIN
-412 VTIPETGTVNV
+412 VTGSN
-423 KINDTRAIVLDE
+423 NRAMVIDE
-435 PKNDS
+435 AKNGFIFDM
-440 KFKMEGTINLYG
+440 KGTINLDAIQ
-452 SKNMGIDL
+452 NMGIDL
-460 QGSANDQPGF
+460 QGTHGGGS
-470 NGLGTSYKSDKVAYA
+470 TSPLMTTIINSG
-485 EIKNTGKIIGSYYKD
+485 EIKGNYGTG
-500 EVVTTTTNTNKN
+500 NK
-512 QIAFGFSNLDSSYNN
+512 QQVAFGFSNVDSSSNT
-527 TMTHIIN
+527 TMTHMIN

-540 NAPESAGIQLKPEDP
+540 KAPESAAMQLKPEDP
-555 HNWQPDWNNMT
+555 HDWNPNGGWGAT
-566 TVNGKDVVNIQG
+566 PPVTVTGTSSGNRANTGK
-578 GGNGTANKGRVL
+578 VL
-590 MKADNQNKI
+590 MKADNQKDINI
-599 DVNSSGS
+599 DSSGS

-616 ISELTAITSSTNPNN
+616 LIETSPASSVSEADKIA
-631 FNSKALSNLK
+631 KNLRAARSIVK
-641 AQRNLGGVDIL
+641 GGVTDTYL

-662 DNTDYISGVYNS
+662 SASKYTSGVYNS
-674 GTINITGDKSVGV
+674 GTINISGDKSVGV
-687 GILQEIQEVKVGG
+687 GILQEIQEVKIGG
-700 TINIGTAT
+700 TINIGTAA
-708 SLSQEPNQ
+708 SLSQGANQ
-716 NITKDYDPTL
+716 KLSGGSDE
-726 AKDNDQNLVENAVGI
+726 KVENAVGI

-751 IGDKDTLGNMATT
+751 NGEKDTMGNLASSG
-764 KDVGTKTVEFGH
+764 DVGTKTVEFGP
-776 FGVTG
+776 FGDTG
-781 APIGA
+781 ASTGA
-786 KPDSGTI
+786 KADSGTI
-793 NIGANATKSIGLL
+793 TIGANATKSIGLL
-806 VSDNFEKL
+806 VADSEEKL
-814 NNGSLDEKDENGAPI
+814 NDGKVNGTVTNS
-829 SSGAS
+829 
-834 VARKLKRSGSITAKA
+834 RTLKRSGSITANT
-849 GAKVEVTGTS
+849 GANIIVNGDS
-859 NYGFVVNSDS
+859 NYGFVVKSES
-869 YKSEFSGALDN
+869 YKSAFDATQIDN
-880 LKITRDKAN
+880 LLESKDTAN

-895 EGTITVNKG
+895 KGTITVNG
-904 ENSIGFALLKGG
+904 TNSIAFAMLKGG
-916 NSKNAIVT
+916 DSSNSGSLIVT
-924 DTVAGVTT
+924 STTAGVQGS
-932 TTAIGKIEVIGNSK
+932 TA
-946 KSTGFYGEQDNFTN
+946 FYGEQGNFTN
-960 EGDITVNTPGSSS
+960 SGDIKVNTPNNTG
-973 NAGENIAVLLNGNT
+973 NRAVLLRGVNSDTT
-987 KPIDFKNTGNISV
+987 KPIEFTNTASIYIQGA
-1000 SGKSNIGVYATG
+1000 GNIGVYAEG
-1012 KSKFLHDKYT
+1012 NSKFTHNVNATLATNKISVGDGSIGVYT
-1022 RPGEAASNKLKVEN
+1022 KKS
-1036 GSTGVYVKGL
+1036 STGTPEL
-1046 SATDSNITIKAP
+1046 NIEAP
-1058 VEIGDSSSTTGTT
+1058 VELASTTGNTTT
-1071 IGFLSDAGTNDI
+1071 IGFYSDGNAQVKFKDGFKLKVGDKSIGLFSRDTTKFASTFNVSALTAPTEIELGT
-1083 INFEDGTNNL
+1083 
-1093 FDLKIGEKSV
+1093 KSV
-1103 GLYSTKT
+1103 LSY
-1110 NKFNDVFN
+1110 FNDGGTGNIGALLSNDKLKFTMGN
-1118 FNLTNTPT
+1118 ESTLAYAENG
-1126 AASAANV
+1126 SEV
-1133 TLDEGATFSFFNDA
+1133 TLDQGT
-1147 TSTGIGNVLV
+1147 I
-1157 NKKLKFNMANGST
+1157 
-1170 LGYVKNG
+1170 
-1177 AIVSIDQNLDTT
+1177 DTT
-1189 DNTKFA
+1189 DTNRF
-1195 TISTTGTSLLL
+1195 SSVSSTGTSLLL
-1206 ATGNASTAKI
+1206 ATGEGSKVAIGTTAN
-1216 DSGKIV
+1216 V
-1222 KTTTNVGLI
+1222 TTTTKLGLI
-1231 STDGAKAINEGS
+1231 ATAN
-1243 LTSDIVSGVGLYSK
+1243 
-1257 KATAENSSTTS
+1257 ATAENVGTYTHKLDAGVGIYANKSIASNS
-1268 TITMNKEKSAAI
+1268 GTMTMENKESAAI
-1280 FGEDNSTLT
+1280 FGENNSTLT
-1289 NKGTINLEDKESGG
+1289 NTKDITIKAMKSAG
-1303 ILAKDSNVT
+1303 ILANDSNVKNSGT
-1312 NSGSASKIYV
+1312 NSKIIVEGTGSA
-1322 KKESS
+1322 
-1327 VGIDATLT
+1327 GIAIETTLDATNTAIATDNKTASNEGTITLEKNST
-1335 GSTLSP
+1335 GSAAMLGKRAAGTPNVTLSNSGIID
-1341 VVTLTGDKVAK
+1341 V
-1352 NEGLIELQTNAK
+1352 
-1364 KSAAIIGKRETG
+1364 KSKG
-1376 STKKLTIENVGTAT
+1376 
-1390 NSATLDIKSTESV
+1390 SV
-1403 GINATNTAGTAT
+1403 GINADNVGDKEKLVVDNNKIINVKAEESAGINAIKATVTNTA
-1415 DLVVKNEYGKI
+1415 
-1426 NVEGEKSVGIN
+1426 
-1437 VLEST
+1437 
-1442 VTNDTNGIIELKNKK
+1442 TNGLISLTAKK
-1457 TAGIIATKSSKVTNK
+1457 TAGIIAKAGSSVINNAKISTSGVTVAA
-1472 GNITLTGPT
+1472 PT
-1481 GGITASSD
+1481 AISSE
-1489 GLVGV
+1489 GLVGISADASTV
-1494 SLAGSELTNEN
+1494 TNG
-1505 TITMNTAFSTGV
+1505 STGEITLGTA
-1517 YANDYLDVNA
+1517 YSAGIYGTGTGTNTSTIKNAGDITAN
-1527 TPNVRTK
+1527 
-1534 SKVTNEKDI
+1534 E
-1543 LVKKKNSV
+1543 KNSV
-1551 GIYSVNGDVYN
+1551 GIYV
-1562 KAINGKIET
+1562 E
-1571 EEDSSVGIY
+1571 
-1580 AKLDKDAIANQT
+1580 AN
-1592 IENANNITIGLA
+1592 
-1604 TAKSSVGIFS
+1604 
-1614 TIDADAT
+1614 
-1621 KSLNV
+1621 
-1626 TNDTT
+1626 
-1631 GVMTIDSKESAAII
+1631 
-1645 MKGQLDNAVTP
+1645 
-1656 TPRGIVT
+1656 
-1663 NKGKINMNSEKS
+1663 
-1675 AAIIGEKAKIVNDG
+1675 
-1689 TTPAEIIVNA
+1689 
-1699 KESAGIIASDKS
+1699 
-1711 IVQNFG
+1711 
-1717 KIKTSA
+1717 
-1723 TIASATDGLVAISVD
+1723 
-1738 DTEVTNK
+1738 
-1745 GQIELDSKFSTA
+1745 STA
-1757 IFGANKSKILNDT
+1757 ENTGN
-1770 DGTIVANKDS
+1770 
-1780 SVGIYAKTN
+1780 
-1789 SPATNKGSITM
+1789 ITM
-1800 KEKSSAA
+1800 KKEGSAA
-1807 MYGDESKLVNTTNTG
+1807 MYGDESKITNKKDGTAIG
-1822 KLTIEKESSAAMY
+1822 KITIEEKASAAMY
-1835 AKNADALNDTEAKIT
+1835 AKNTDAINDTGAEIT
-1850 VKDKTSAG
+1850 VENEGSAG
-1858 MYFELN
+1858 MYIDVD
-1864 KANLAINGTNKGEI
+1864 KANIPANGTNKGTI
-1878 TLTNTANKSVG
+1878 TLDTGAKSSAG
-1889 MFAKNASPADKVMNL
+1889 ILAKLGALADKVTTI
-1904 TNEGTIDVN
+1904 TNEG
-1913 ATSTTDSSVAM
+1913 
-1924 MAENTLATDKLEL
+1924 
-1937 DNKKNINLSGEKAI
+1937 
-1951 GMLLIN
+1951 
-1957 ATGNNTGSSANINVI
+1957 NINVNGGDAAKPSVAISAENLTGTVGNLLVENKKII
-1972 NKNATGVF
+1972 NLNSEKSIGLFLNNSKAVNETDGNINVKEKDATGVF
-1980 AKAGSKFKNISGA
+1980 AKNKADFENKGT
-1993 KITIDTSANNN
+1993 ITVEAPTNKK
-2004 EQAVGVFADGVG
+2004 AVGIFA
-2016 TVAENSS
+2016 T
-2023 TIEGISK
+2023 
-2030 NAVGMFSQDKANV
+2030 
-2043 TNKNSITM
+2043 
-2051 NKEKSVAMFAKDED
+2051 DED
-2065 SKAINEA
+2065 TKVVNSKD
-2072 NIKILGDN
+2072 IKVLSAN
-2080 SVGMFGKVKA
+2080 SVGMFGKEKA
-2090 TVQNEG
+2090 TVQNKG
-2096 TIDLGTTGS
+2096 TIDLGTAGS

-2112 MFGQSS
+2112 MFGQSDS
-2118 NASEPVKIE
+2118 DTKPVTIE
-2127 NLGGTINI
+2127 NLDNGIINV
-2135 NTESTAGMYADN
+2135 NTKSSAGMYADN
-2147 SSGTVSNVTLENTGT
+2147 TAGAGKEASVTLKNEGT
-2162 INVNR
+2162 ININ
-2167 KKSAGIYAP
+2167 KEKSAGIYAP

-2183 GKVNLANVADG
+2183 GEINLTKDADG

-2199 IADGGVVTA
+2199 IEDGGVVTA

-2277 TTNGA
+2277 TTGA

-2308 DTVGSNY
+2308 DTVDSNY

-2329 PGSPYSIT
+2329 PGSPYSIN

-2371 GSSSGGVGIYIANQG
+2371 GSSSSGVGIYIANQG

-2451 VNNGYQAEKIRSIGG
+2451 INNGYQAEKIRSIGG

-2494 GKTIIAQGKNIGLM
+2494 GKTITASGNNIGLM
-2508 AEGIKDP
+2508 SEGIKDP
-2515 ATSGWQNGDYEII
+2515 ATPGWQNGDYEVI

-2534 FSNAPESTA
+2534 FSNASNSTA
-2543 LYSLSS
+2543 LYSISS

-2569 YRLDTPKYDDDVNPL
+2569 YNKNTPKYDEDVNPL
-2584 PTPNKSSIETTASSS
+2584 NPTPNKSSIETTASSS

-2623 ITATTG
+2623 ITAATG

-2642 TANDATENQ
+2642 TANTATEKQ

-2808 KDISLAQNSTA
+2808 KDITLGQNSTA

-3166 KSLGMYGDGKDTVV
+3166 KSLGMYGDGADTVV

-3201 ITNMTGVLVNNGAT
+3201 ITNMIGVLVNNGAT

-3497 ALDSEEKEVFTKI
+3497 ALDSKEKEVFTKI

-3546 FKRELSSLFE
+3546 FKRELSSLFD

-3620 FGDIGGSKERGVV
+3620 FEDIGGSKERGVV

-3718 TKIRE
+3718 TNIKE

-3734 NDYMSIKPNIGFETR
+3734 NDYMSVKPNIGFETR

-3777 VQNKARVAYTDAGYY
+3777 VQNKARVAYTDAGHY

>member
-1 MNRNLQKIEKDLRSI
+1 MNKNFQKIEKDLRSI

-22 VKYSIGLAILFL
+22 VKYSIGLVILFL
-34 MMGLNAFSADVN
+34 MMGLNAFSEEVN
-46 TELNTAN
+46 TGSSVSNSVRTI
-53 YTGVVTREG
+53 TTREG
-62 IKDSVDNLQD
+62 IKDSVEGLQG
-72 KIKGVRLENTKSIE
+72 KIKDVRAENTKSIE

-185 KNGALSSSVNGR
+185 KNGAISSSVNGR

-228 DPLDVDPPKFEL
+228 DPLDVEPPKFEL

-261 KLPNIGQIKIE
+261 KLPNIGQIEIE
-272 ALNIT
+272 ALSIT

-296 PTAPSISVAPEAP
+296 PNAPNISVTPEAP

-321 VAPAISVLNI
+321 VAPAINVLNI
-331 ETPATVSVSAPIVDA
+331 ETPATVRVSAPVVDT
-346 PEPVA
+346 PKPVA
-351 FSVAPTINAKGG
+351 FSVAPTIDAKDSTDPSLS
-363 NAGAKARKIDNNQT
+363 RKISNNQT
-377 GVKDFFPTNQARSYD
+377 GVDSFFPSGTAKSYD
-392 VDTVNKDVRNFFT
+392 VNTVNNSVRNFFT
-405 FGNVSGN
+405 LSGVSGD
-412 VTIPETGTVNV
+412 VTLPELGTINV
-423 KINDTRAIVLDE
+423 KIDDTRAVVVDE
-435 PKNDS
+435 PKNGS
-440 KFKMEGTINLYG
+440 KFQMKGTINLYG
-452 SKNMGIDL
+452 TKNMGIDL
-460 QGSANDQPGF
+460 QGSHNTPNLVA
-470 NGLGTSYKSDKVAYA
+470 KV
-485 EIKNTGKIIGSYYKD
+485 ENTGNIIGYYKNGND
-500 EVVTTTTNTNKN
+500 EKNKN

-534 SGTISL
+534 SGNISL

-555 HNWQPDWNNMT
+555 HDWAPDWHNLYSTLQPDGT
-566 TVNGKDVVNIQG
+566 SKDLVKITG
-578 GGNGTANKGRVL
+578 GGSGSTNRGKVL
-590 MKADNQNKI
+590 MKADNQNEI

-616 ISELTAITSSTNPNN
+616 ISELDTVTSTNAN
-631 FNSKALSNLK
+631 FNNKAQSNLR
-641 AQRNLGGVDIL
+641 AQRHLAGADIL
-652 PGGEIGRSAL
+652 PGGEIGRSGL
-662 DNTDYISGVYNS
+662 SGVTDSKWTSGVYNS

-726 AKDNDQNLVENAVGI
+726 TKDYDQNLVENAVGI

-751 IGDKDTLGNMATT
+751 KGDTDTMGNKATA
-764 KDVGTKTVEFGH
+764 DVVGTKTVEFGR
-776 FGVTG
+776 FGKTG
-781 APIGA
+781 AVA
-786 KPDSGTI
+786 GTDDKGI
-793 NIGANATKSIGLL
+793 ITIGANATKSIGLL

-814 NNGSLDEKDENGAPI
+814 NDGPLDEKDENGAPI
-829 SSGAS
+829 SSGSS
-834 VARKLKRSGSITAKA
+834 VARQLKRSGSITAKA

-859 NYGFVVNSDS
+859 NYGFVVSSDS

-880 LKITRDKAN
+880 LKITRDKTN

-924 DTVAGVTT
+924 NTGGTI

-960 EGDITVNTPGSSS
+960 EGDITVNTPGGLE
-973 NAGENIAVLLNGNT
+973 AGENIAVLLNGNT

-1022 RPGEAASNKLKVEN
+1022 RPGETASNKLKVEN

-1083 INFEDGTNNL
+1083 INFKDGTGTNNL
-1093 FDLKIGEKSV
+1093 FDLKIGKKSV

-1126 AASAANV
+1126 PASAANV

-1177 AIVSIDQNLDTT
+1177 SIVSIDQNLDTT

-1206 ATGNASTAKI
+1206 ATGTNSGNASTAKI
-1216 DSGKIV
+1216 DSGKTV

-1289 NKGTINLEDKESGG
+1289 NEGIINLEEKGSGG

-1341 VVTLTGDKVAK
+1341 AVTLTGDKVAK

-1364 KSAAIIGKRETG
+1364 KSAAMIGKRETG

-1426 NVEGEKSVGIN
+1426 NIEGEGSVGIN
-1437 VLEST
+1437 ALEST

-1481 GGITASSD
+1481 GGITAQAD
-1489 GLVGV
+1489 GLVGI
-1494 SLAGSELTNEN
+1494 SLTGSELTNKGS
-1505 TITMNTAFSTGV
+1505 ITMNTAYSTGV
-1517 YANDYLDVNA
+1517 YANDYVNGS
-1527 TPNVRTK
+1527 TRTK

-1543 LVKKKNSV
+1543 LVKNKNSV

-1562 KAINGKIET
+1562 KATNGKIET

-1592 IENANNITIGLA
+1592 IENAKNITIGKS
-1604 TAKSSVGIFS
+1604 TAESSVGIYA
-1614 TIDADAT
+1614 TIDSVGT
-1621 KSLNV
+1621 KSLNI

-1631 GVMTIDSKESAAII
+1631 GIIDVDSKKSAAII
-1645 MKGQLDNAVTP
+1645 MKGQLDGTV
-1656 TPRGIVT
+1656 PRGTIT
-1663 NKGKINMNSEKS
+1663 NKGKININNEAS
-1675 AAIIGEKAKIVNDG
+1675 AAIIGEKAKIVNDKVG
-1689 TTPAEIIVNA
+1689 PTSAEITVNA
-1699 KESAGIIASDKS
+1699 KKSAGIIATDKS
-1711 IVQNFG
+1711 IVQNLG

-1723 TIASATDGLVAISVD
+1723 TITSSTEGLVGISVD

-1745 GQIELDSKFSTA
+1745 GNIELDSEFSTA

-1807 MYGDESKLVNTTNTG
+1807 MYGDESKLVNTTTTG

-1835 AKNADALNDTEAKIT
+1835 AKNADALNDTGAEIT

-1878 TLTNTANKSVG
+1878 TLANTANKSVG

-1904 TNEGTIDVN
+1904 TNEGTINVN

-1924 MAENTLATDKLEL
+1924 MAENTLATDKLVL

-1957 ATGNNTGSSANINVI
+1957 ATGNNTGSSANINVT
-1972 NKNATGVF
+1972 NKNTTGVF

-1993 KITIDTSANNN
+1993 KITIDTSTNNN

-2016 TVAENSS
+2016 TVAENIS
-2023 TIEGISK
+2023 TIEGVSK
-2030 NAVGMFSQDKANV
+2030 NAVAMFSQNKANV

-2090 TVQNEG
+2090 TVQNTG
-2096 TIDLGTTGS
+2096 TIDLGTTVS
-2105 NLTGLIG
+2105 NLTSLIG

-2127 NLGGTINI
+2127 NLGGTINV
-2135 NTESTAGMYADN
+2135 NTESSAGMYADN

-2183 GKVNLANVADG
+2183 GKVNLDNVADG

-2199 IADGGVVTA
+2199 IEDGGVVTA
-2208 AETAE
+2208 AQTAE

-2230 AGSNVKGTNIGKI
+2230 ANSNVKGTNIGKI
-2243 TGYGVGVYLQGTA
+2243 TGYGVGVYLQGTS
-2256 AAPGVTASQATLD
+2256 AAPGVTASQVTLD

-2308 DTVGSNY
+2308 DTVESNY

-2363 KVGEVGGT
+2363 KVGKVGGA
-2371 GSSSGGVGIYIANQG
+2371 GSSSSGVGIYIANQG

-2445 AEHLNF
+2445 AEHLTF
-2451 VNNGYQAEKIRSIGG
+2451 INNGYQAEKIRSIGG
-2466 KAHIIADETIAQGI
+2466 KAHIISDETIAQGI

-2569 YRLDTPKYDDDVNPL
+2569 YRLDTPKYDEDVNPSN

-2623 ITATTG
+2623 ITAATG

-2642 TANDATENQ
+2642 TANNATVNQ

-2795 MQIEGTSSTLEGI
+2795 IQIEGTSSTLEGI
-2808 KDISLAQNSTA
+2808 KDITLGQNSTA

-3031 PSVYTNTTTGT
+3031 PNVYTNTSSGT

-3166 KSLGMYGDGKDTVV
+3166 KSLGMYGDGEGTVV

-3279 VIKNHGN
+3279 VIKNYGN
-3286 ITVRGTGTTG
+3286 IKVRGTGTTG
-3296 VSWDN
+3296 VSWEN
-3301 VSDDDIAAL
+3301 VSADDIAAL
-3310 KAKIGTALSADPIK
+3310 KNQIGAALSADPIK

-3431 LNMIAGQNFK
+3431 LNMVAGQNFK

-3446 GSLTWMATPV
+3446 GSLTWLATPV

-3497 ALDSEEKEVFTKI
+3497 ALDSKEKEVFTKI

-3577 TDTAGVIDYKKNT
+3577 TDTAGVIDYKKTT

-3718 TKIRE
+3718 TNIKE

-3734 NDYMSIKPNIGFETR
+3734 NDYMSVKPNIGFETR

-3777 VQNKARVAYTDAGYY
+3777 IQNKARVAYTDAGHY

>member
-72 KIKGVRLENTKSIE
+72 KIKGVRLENTKSVE

-130 KSERYRFESYYTR
+130 KSIRYRFESYYTR

-277 APNAP
+277 APSAP
-282 SAPTTPTISVSITP
+282 SAPTISVT
-296 PTAPSISVAPEAP
+296 VNKP
-309 SAPEAPNVSVSV
+309 SAPAAP
-321 VAPAISVLNI
+321 
-331 ETPATVSVSAPIVDA
+331 TVSVNVAAPTVTAMSITSPGEVTVT
-346 PEPVA
+346 PPSVEPPTPVA
-351 FSVAPTINAKGG
+351 FSVAPSTDSRSRFAMGDG
-363 NAGAKARKIDNNQT
+363 NIATRLNDLKNSSPI
-377 GVKDFFPTNQARSYD
+377 
-392 VDTVNKDVRNFFT
+392 TVT
-405 FGNVSGN
+405 APGNRDYITLSQGIAPNSLDKSVVIN
-412 VTIPETGTVNV
+412 VTGSN
-423 KINDTRAIVLDE
+423 NRAMVIDE
-435 PKNDS
+435 AKDGFIFDM
-440 KFKMEGTINLYG
+440 KGTINLDAIQ
-452 SKNMGIDL
+452 NMGIDL
-460 QGSANDQPGF
+460 QGTHGGGS
-470 NGLGTSYKSDKVAYA
+470 TSPLMTTIINSG
-485 EIKNTGKIIGSYYKD
+485 EIKGNYGTG
-500 EVVTTTTNTNKN
+500 NK
-512 QIAFGFSNLDSSYNN
+512 QQVAFGFSNVDSSSNT
-527 TMTHIIN
+527 TMTHMIN

-540 NAPESAGIQLKPEDP
+540 KAPESAAMQLKPEDP
-555 HNWQPDWNNMT
+555 HDWNPNGGWGAT
-566 TVNGKDVVNIQG
+566 PPVTVTGTSSGNRANTGK
-578 GGNGTANKGRVL
+578 VL
-590 MKADNQNKI
+590 MKADNQKDINI
-599 DVNSSGS
+599 DSSGS

-616 ISELTAITSSTNPNN
+616 LIETSPASSVSEADKIA
-631 FNSKALSNLK
+631 KNLRAARSIVK
-641 AQRNLGGVDIL
+641 GGVTDTYL

-662 DNTDYISGVYNS
+662 SASKYTSGVYNS
-674 GTINITGDKSVGV
+674 GTINISGDKSVGV
-687 GILQEIQEVKVGG
+687 GILQEIQEVKIGG
-700 TINIGTAT
+700 TINIGTAA
-708 SLSQEPNQ
+708 SLSQGANQ
-716 NITKDYDPTL
+716 KLSGGSDE
-726 AKDNDQNLVENAVGI
+726 KVENAVGI

-751 IGDKDTLGNMATT
+751 NGEKDTMGNLASSG
-764 KDVGTKTVEFGH
+764 DVGTKTVEFGP
-776 FGVTG
+776 FGDTG
-781 APIGA
+781 ASTGA
-786 KPDSGTI
+786 KADSGTI
-793 NIGANATKSIGLL
+793 TIGANATKSIGLL
-806 VSDNFEKL
+806 VADSEEKL
-814 NNGSLDEKDENGAPI
+814 NDGKVNGTVTNS
-829 SSGAS
+829 
-834 VARKLKRSGSITAKA
+834 RTLKRSGSITANT
-849 GAKVEVTGTS
+849 GANIIVNGDS
-859 NYGFVVNSDS
+859 NYGFVVKSES
-869 YKSEFSGALDN
+869 YKSAFDATQIDN
-880 LKITRDKAN
+880 LLESKDTAN

-895 EGTITVNKG
+895 KGTITVNG
-904 ENSIGFALLKGG
+904 TNSIAFAMLKGRDSS
-916 NSKNAIVT
+916 NSGSLIVT
-924 DTVAGVTT
+924 STTAGVQGS
-932 TTAIGKIEVIGNSK
+932 TA
-946 KSTGFYGEQDNFTN
+946 FYGEQGNFTN
-960 EGDITVNTPGSSS
+960 SGDIKVNTPNNTG
-973 NAGENIAVLLNGNT
+973 NRAVLLRGVNSDTT
-987 KPIDFKNTGNISV
+987 KPIEFTNTASIYIQGA
-1000 SGKSNIGVYATG
+1000 GNIGVYAEG
-1012 KSKFLHDKYT
+1012 NSKFTHNVNAT
-1022 RPGEAASNKLKVEN
+1022 PATNKISVGD
-1036 GSTGVYVKGL
+1036 GSIGVYTKKSPTGTPEL
-1046 SATDSNITIKAP
+1046 NIGAP
-1058 VEIGDSSSTTGTT
+1058 VELASTTGNTTT
-1071 IGFLSDAGTNDI
+1071 IGFYSDGDAQVK
-1083 INFEDGTNNL
+1083 FKDGFKLKVGDKSIGL
-1093 FDLKIGEKSV
+1093 FSRDTSKFASTFDVSALTAPTEIELGEKSV
-1103 GLYSTKT
+1103 LSY
-1110 NKFNDVFN
+1110 FNDGKSGNIGALLSNDKLKFTMGN
-1118 FNLTNTPT
+1118 ESTLAYAENG
-1126 AASAANV
+1126 SKV
-1133 TLDEGATFSFFNDA
+1133 TLDQGT
-1147 TSTGIGNVLV
+1147 I
-1157 NKKLKFNMANGST
+1157 
-1170 LGYVKNG
+1170 
-1177 AIVSIDQNLDTT
+1177 DTT
-1189 DNTKFA
+1189 DTNRFP
-1195 TISTTGTSLLL
+1195 SVSSTGTSLLL
-1206 ATGNASTAKI
+1206 ATGENSKVAIGTTAN
-1216 DSGKIV
+1216 V
-1222 KTTTNVGLI
+1222 TTKTKLGLI
-1231 STDGAKAINEGS
+1231 ATA
-1243 LTSDIVSGVGLYSK
+1243 
-1257 KATAENSSTTS
+1257 KATAENAGTYTHKLDSGVGIYANKSTALNS
-1268 TITMNKEKSAAI
+1268 GTMTMEKKESAAI
-1280 FGEDNSTLT
+1280 FGENNSTLT
-1289 NKGTINLEDKESGG
+1289 NTKDITIKAMKSAG
-1303 ILAKDSNVT
+1303 ILANDSNVKNSGT
-1312 NSGSASKIYV
+1312 NSKIIVEGIGSA
-1322 KKESS
+1322 
-1327 VGIDATLT
+1327 GIAIETTLDATNT
-1335 GSTLSP
+1335 AIATDNK
-1341 VVTLTGDKVAK
+1341 TAK
-1352 NEGLIELQTNAK
+1352 NEGIITLGSNSTG
-1364 KSAAIIGKRETG
+1364 SAAMLGKRAIGTPKVTLSNSGTINVNSTG
-1376 STKKLTIENVGTAT
+1376 
-1390 NSATLDIKSTESV
+1390 SV
-1403 GINATNTAGTAT
+1403 GINADNAVGAK
-1415 DLVVKNEYGKI
+1415 DKFVVDNSGI
-1426 NVEGEKSVGIN
+1426 VNVTKDSSAGIN
-1437 VLEST
+1437 AIKAT
-1442 VTNDTNGIIELKNKK
+1442 VTNDATNGNISLTDKN
-1457 TAGIIATKSSKVTNK
+1457 TAGIIAKDGSEVTNNGK
-1472 GNITLTGPT
+1472 ISTSGVTVSAPT
-1481 GGITASSD
+1481 PTSSE
-1489 GLVGV
+1489 GLVGISADASTV
-1494 SLAGSELTNEN
+1494 TNG
-1505 TITMNTAFSTGV
+1505 STGEIT
-1517 YANDYLDVNA
+1517 LDTAYSAGIYGTN
-1527 TPNVRTK
+1527 TSTIKNVGDITA
-1534 SKVTNEKDI
+1534 EKN
-1543 LVKKKNSV
+1543 NSV
-1551 GIYSVNGDVYN
+1551 GIYV
-1562 KAINGKIET
+1562 E
-1571 EEDSSVGIY
+1571 
-1580 AKLDKDAIANQT
+1580 AN
-1592 IENANNITIGLA
+1592 
-1604 TAKSSVGIFS
+1604 
-1614 TIDADAT
+1614 
-1621 KSLNV
+1621 
-1626 TNDTT
+1626 
-1631 GVMTIDSKESAAII
+1631 
-1645 MKGQLDNAVTP
+1645 
-1656 TPRGIVT
+1656 
-1663 NKGKINMNSEKS
+1663 
-1675 AAIIGEKAKIVNDG
+1675 
-1689 TTPAEIIVNA
+1689 
-1699 KESAGIIASDKS
+1699 
-1711 IVQNFG
+1711 
-1717 KIKTSA
+1717 
-1723 TIASATDGLVAISVD
+1723 
-1738 DTEVTNK
+1738 
-1745 GQIELDSKFSTA
+1745 STA
-1757 IFGANKSKILNDT
+1757 ENTGN
-1770 DGTIVANKDS
+1770 
-1780 SVGIYAKTN
+1780 
-1789 SPATNKGSITM
+1789 ITM
-1800 KEKSSAA
+1800 KKEGSAA
-1807 MYGDESKLVNTTNTG
+1807 MYGDESRITNKKDGTAVG
-1822 KLTIEKESSAAMY
+1822 TIIVKEKASAAMY
-1835 AKNADALNDTEAKIT
+1835 AKNTDATNDEGAKIT
-1850 VKDKTSAG
+1850 VENEGSAG
-1858 MYFELN
+1858 MYIDVD
-1864 KANLAINGTNKGEI
+1864 KANISASGTNKGTI
-1878 TLTNTANKSVG
+1878 TLKENAKGSAGILAKLGTSANKVTTI
-1889 MFAKNASPADKVMNL
+1889 
-1904 TNEGTIDVN
+1904 TNEGEIKVDGGD
-1913 ATSTTDSSVAM
+1913 ATKPSVAIS
-1924 MAENTLATDKLEL
+1924 AENFTGTVGNLLVE
-1937 DNKKNINLSGEKAI
+1937 NKKVINLNSEKSIGLFLNNSKAI
-1951 GMLLIN
+1951 NETDG
-1957 ATGNNTGSSANINVI
+1957 NINV
-1972 NKNATGVF
+1972 KRKDATGVF
-1980 AKAGSKFKNISGA
+1980 AKNKADFENKGNITVEA
-1993 KITIDTSANNN
+1993 PTN
-2004 EQAVGVFADGVG
+2004 EKAVGVFATDKDTKVL
-2016 TVAENSS
+2016 NS
-2023 TIEGISK
+2023 
-2030 NAVGMFSQDKANV
+2030 N
-2043 TNKNSITM
+2043 
-2051 NKEKSVAMFAKDED
+2051 
-2065 SKAINEA
+2065 
-2072 NIKILGDN
+2072 NIKVLSEN
-2080 SVGMFGKVKA
+2080 SVGMFGKEKA
-2090 TVQNEG
+2090 TVQNKG
-2096 TIDLGTTGS
+2096 TIELGTAGS
-2105 NLTGLIG
+2105 SLTGLIG
-2112 MFGQSS
+2112 MFGQSDS
-2118 NASEPVKIE
+2118 DTKPVTIE
-2127 NLGGTINI
+2127 NLDNGIINV
-2135 NTESTAGMYADN
+2135 NTKSSAGMYADN
-2147 SSGTVSNVTLENTGT
+2147 TAGAGKEASVTLKNEGT
-2162 INVNR
+2162 ININ
-2167 KKSAGIYAP
+2167 KEKSAGIYAP

-2183 GKVNLANVADG
+2183 GEINLTKDADG

-2199 IADGGVVTA
+2199 IEDGGVVTA

-2277 TTNGA
+2277 TTGA

-2308 DTVGSNY
+2308 DTVDSNY

-2329 PGSPYSIT
+2329 PGSPYSIN

-2371 GSSSGGVGIYIANQG
+2371 GSSSSGVGIYIANQG

-2451 VNNGYQAEKIRSIGG
+2451 INNGYQAEKIRSIGG

-2494 GKTIIAQGKNIGLM
+2494 GKTITASGNNIGLM
-2508 AEGIKDP
+2508 SEGIKDP
-2515 ATSGWQNGDYEII
+2515 ATPGWQNGDYEVI

-2534 FSNAPESTA
+2534 FSNASNSTA
-2543 LYSLSS
+2543 LYSISS

-2569 YRLDTPKYDDDVNPL
+2569 YNKNTPKYDEDVNPL
-2584 PTPNKSSIETTASSS
+2584 NPTPNKSSIETTASSS

-2642 TANDATENQ
+2642 TANDVTGNQ

-2677 TLRNKVENTGDL
+2677 TLRNKVDNTGDL

-2808 KDISLAQNSTA
+2808 KDITLGQNSTA

-3031 PSVYTNTTTGT
+3031 PSTYTNTSSGT

-3166 KSLGMYGDGKDTVV
+3166 KSLGMYGDGADTVV

-3301 VSDDDIAAL
+3301 VSADDIAAL
-3310 KAKIGTALSADPIK
+3310 KNQIGAALSADPIK
-3324 NAIYTAEGTDKA
+3324 NAIYTADGTDKA

-3497 ALDSEEKEVFTKI
+3497 ALDSKEKEVFTKI

-3546 FKRELSSLFE
+3546 FKRELSSLFD

-3620 FGDIGGSKERGVV
+3620 FEDIGGSKERGVV

-3718 TKIRE
+3718 TNIKE

-3734 NDYMSIKPNIGFETR
+3734 NDYMSVKPNIGFETR

-3777 VQNKARVAYTDAGYY
+3777 VQNKARVAYTDAGHY

>member
-34 MMGLNAFSADVN
+34 MMGLNAFSADVS
-46 TELNTAN
+46 TELDTAN

-185 KNGALSSSVNGR
+185 KNGAISSSVNGR

-261 KLPNIGQIKIE
+261 KLPNIGQIEIE

-282 SAPTTPTISVSITP
+282 SAPSTPTISVSITP
-296 PTAPSISVAPEAP
+296 PTAPNISVTPGAP

-321 VAPAISVLNI
+321 VAPAINVLNI
-331 ETPATVSVSAPIVDA
+331 ETPATVSVSAPVVDA

-351 FSVAPTINAKGG
+351 FSVAPTIDAKGG
-363 NAGAKARKIDNNQT
+363 NAGAKARKISNNQA
-377 GVKDFFPTNQARSYD
+377 GVDSFFPSGTPKSYD
-392 VDTVNKDVRNFFT
+392 VNTVKNSVRNFFT
-405 FGNVSGN
+405 FGNVLGN

-440 KFKMEGTINLYG
+440 KFKMGGTINLYG

-460 QGSANDQPGF
+460 QGTASDQLGF
-470 NGLGTSYKSDKVAYA
+470 NGKDSKGLDLYQSNKVAYA
-485 EIKNTGKIIGSYYKD
+485 EIKNTGKIIGSYKN
-500 EVVTTTTNTNKN
+500 EVGTSTNIN
-512 QIAFGFSNLDSSYNN
+512 QIAFGFSNLDSSFNN

-555 HNWQPDWNNMT
+555 HNWQPHWTEMT
-566 TVNGKDVVNIQG
+566 TVDGKDVVNIQG
-578 GGNGTANKGRVL
+578 GGSGTANKGRVL

-616 ISELTAITSSTNPNN
+616 ISELTAITSTTNPNN
-631 FNSKALSNLK
+631 FNNKALSNLR
-641 AQRNLGGVDIL
+641 AQRNLAGAKIL

-662 DNTDYISGVYNS
+662 ANTNYISGVYNS
-674 GTINITGDKSVGV
+674 GSINITGDKSVGV
-687 GILQEIQEVKVGG
+687 GILQEIQEVKIGG
-700 TINIGTAT
+700 TINIGTNT
-708 SLSQEPNQ
+708 SLSQELNQ
-716 NITKDYDPTL
+716 NIGSGKET
-726 AKDNDQNLVENAVGI
+726 LVENAVGI

-751 IGDKDTLGNMATT
+751 KGDTDTMGNKASG
-764 KDVGTKTVEFGH
+764 DVGTKTVEFGP
-776 FGVTG
+776 FGDTG
-781 APIGA
+781 VSTGA
-786 KPDSGTI
+786 KPGSGTI

-806 VSDNFEKL
+806 VSDNFEEL
-814 NNGSLDEKDENGAPI
+814 NNGSLDEKDAAGTTI
-829 SSGAS
+829 SSGSNA
-834 VARKLKRSGSITAKA
+834 ARKLKRSGSITAKA
-849 GAKVEVTGTS
+849 GAKVEVRGTS
-859 NYGFVVNSDS
+859 NYGFVVSSDS

-880 LKITRDKAN
+880 LKITRDKTN

-895 EGTITVNKG
+895 EGTITLTDATD
-904 ENSIGFALLKGG
+904 SIGFALLKGG
-916 NSKNAIVT
+916 NSKIAIVT
-924 DTVAGVTT
+924 DIGATTT

-960 EGDITVNTPGSSS
+960 EGDITVNTPGSSL

-1022 RPGEAASNKLKVEN
+1022 RPGAAASNKLKVEN

-1046 SATDSNITIKAP
+1046 SATGSNITIKAP
-1058 VEIGDSSSTTGTT
+1058 VEIGNSSSTTGTT
-1071 IGFLSDAGTNDI
+1071 IGFLSDAGTYDI
-1083 INFEDGTNNL
+1083 INFEDVTGTNNL
-1093 FDLKIGEKSV
+1093 FDLKIGKKSV

-1110 NKFNDVFN
+1110 SEFNNVFK
-1118 FNLTNTPT
+1118 FNLTNTPN
-1126 AASAANV
+1126 AASVANV
-1133 TLDEGATFSFFNDA
+1133 TLDEDATFSFFNDA
-1147 TSTGIGNVLV
+1147 TATGIGNVLV
-1157 NKKLKFNMANGST
+1157 NKKLKFNMAKGST
-1170 LGYVKNG
+1170 LGYIKNG
-1177 AIVSIDQNLDTT
+1177 ATVSIDQNLDTT

-1195 TISTTGTSLLL
+1195 TATISTVGTSLLL
-1206 ATGNASTAKI
+1206 ATGTNSGNASTAKI

-1322 KKESS
+1322 KEESS

-1341 VVTLTGDKVAK
+1341 AVTLTGDKVAK

-1364 KSAAIIGKRETG
+1364 TSAAIIGKRETG

-1390 NSATLDIKSTESV
+1390 NSATLDIKSKESV
-1403 GINATNTAGTAT
+1403 GINATNIAGTAGN
-1415 DLVVKNEYGKI
+1415 LIVNNEYGKI
-1426 NVEGEKSVGIN
+1426 NIEGKESVGIN
-1437 VLEST
+1437 ALEST
-1442 VTNDTNGIIELKNKK
+1442 VTNDTNGIIELKNEK

-1481 GGITASSD
+1481 GGITAQAD
-1489 GLVGV
+1489 GLVGI
-1494 SLAGSELTNEN
+1494 SLTGSELTNKGS
-1505 TITMNTAFSTGV
+1505 ITMNTAYSTGV
-1517 YANDYLDVNA
+1517 YANDYVNGS
-1527 TPNVRTK
+1527 TRTK

-1562 KAINGKIET
+1562 KATNGKIET

-1580 AKLDKDAIANQT
+1580 AKLDKDATANQT
-1592 IENANNITIGLA
+1592 IENAKNITIGKS
-1604 TAKSSVGIFS
+1604 TAESSVGIYA
-1614 TIDADAT
+1614 TIDSVGT
-1621 KSLNV
+1621 KSLNI

-1631 GVMTIDSKESAAII
+1631 GIIDVDSKKSAAII

-1656 TPRGIVT
+1656 APRGIVT

-1675 AAIIGEKAKIVNDG
+1675 AAIIGERAKIVNDKFG
-1689 TTPAEIIVNA
+1689 ITPAEIIVNA
-1699 KESAGIIASDKS
+1699 RESAGIIASDKS
-1711 IVQNFG
+1711 IVQNLG

-1723 TIASATDGLVAISVD
+1723 TITSSTEGLVGISVD

-1745 GQIELDSKFSTA
+1745 GNIELDSEFSTA

-1770 DGTIVANKDS
+1770 DGTIVANKES

-1807 MYGDESKLVNTTNTG
+1807 MYGDESKLVNTTTTG

-1835 AKNADALNDTEAKIT
+1835 AKNADALNDTGAEIT

-1878 TLTNTANKSVG
+1878 TLANTANKSVG
-1889 MFAKNASPADKVMNL
+1889 MFAKNAIPADKVMNL
-1904 TNEGTIDVN
+1904 TNEGTINVN

-1924 MAENTLATDKLEL
+1924 MADNTLAIDKLVL
-1937 DNKKNINLSGEKAI
+1937 NNKKDINLSGEKAI

-1957 ATGNNTGSSANINVI
+1957 ATGNNTGSSANINVT
-1972 NKNATGVF
+1972 NKNTTGVF

-1993 KITIDTSANNN
+1993 KITIDTIANNN
-2004 EQAVGVFADGVG
+2004 NQAVGVFADGTG

-2030 NAVGMFSQDKANV
+2030 NAVAMFSQDKANV

-2051 NKEKSVAMFAKDED
+2051 NKEKSVAMFSQDED

-2090 TVQNEG
+2090 TVQNKG

-2127 NLGGTINI
+2127 NLGGTINV
-2135 NTESTAGMYADN
+2135 NTKSSAGMYADN

-2162 INVNR
+2162 INVN
-2167 KKSAGIYAP
+2167 KEKSAGIYAP

-2183 GKVNLANVADG
+2183 GKVNLDNVANG

-2199 IADGGVVTA
+2199 IEDGGVVTA

-2213 INLGTANQNRV
+2213 INLGTENQNRV

-2230 AGSNVKGTNIGKI
+2230 AGSNVKGTSIGKI

-2277 TTNGA
+2277 TTGA

-2308 DTVGSNY
+2308 ATVDSNY

-2343 KNGVGIFADKSSNLE
+2343 KNGVGIFADKSSNLQ

-2371 GSSSGGVGIYIANQG
+2371 GSSSSGVGIYIANQG

-2445 AEHLNF
+2445 AEHLTF
-2451 VNNGYQAEKIRSIGG
+2451 INNGYQAEKIRSIGG

-2494 GKTIIAQGKNIGLM
+2494 GKTITAQGKNIGLM

-2569 YRLDTPKYDDDVNPL
+2569 YRLDTPKYDEDVNPS

-2623 ITATTG
+2623 ITAATG

-2642 TANDATENQ
+2642 TANDTTGNQ

-2677 TLRNKVENTGDL
+2677 TLRNKVDNTGDL

-2739 FSNKGT
+2739 FSNKGI

-2768 LFIKNSQVNLAGNGT
+2768 LFVKNSQVNLAGNGT

-2808 KDISLAQNSTA
+2808 KDITLGQNSTA

-2840 TKGILAINSDLT
+2840 AKGILAINSDLT

-3031 PSVYTNTTTGT
+3031 PSVYTNTSSGT
-3042 VELGNDSTYLY
+3042 VELGSDSTYLY

-3166 KSLGMYGDGKDTVV
+3166 KSLGMYGDGEGTVV

-3245 STLENHGNITIDADN
+3245 SKLENHGNITIDADN

-3279 VIKNHGN
+3279 VIKNYGN
-3286 ITVRGTGTTG
+3286 IKVRGTGTTG
-3296 VSWDN
+3296 VSWEN
-3301 VSDDDIAAL
+3301 VSADDIAAL
-3310 KAKIGTALSADPIK
+3310 KNQIGAALSADPIK

-3363 NKIVVA
+3363 NKIVGA

-3420 WYVTDGVIQPF
+3420 WFVTDGVIQPF
-3431 LNMIAGQNFK
+3431 LNMVAGQNFK

-3446 GSLTWMATPV
+3446 GSLTWLATPV

-3497 ALDSEEKEVFTKI
+3497 ALDSKEKEVFTKI

-3546 FKRELSSLFE
+3546 FKRELSSLF
-3556 WKTRSKDSNKV
+3556 D
-3567 KFIGENSEFK
+3567 
-3577 TDTAGVIDYKKNT
+3577 
-3590 QGVIYLGENETVNLG
+3590 
-3605 NSSGFYVALANEKYK
+3605 
-3620 FGDIGGSKERGVV
+3620 
-3633 GKFGIYNSKAFD
+3633 
-3645 YNNSLNW
+3645 
-3652 TWDLGVLAGY
+3652 
-3662 HRMDRKYL
+3662 
-3670 VIDKIYQAKST
+3670 
-3681 YYNYGLEFNNRLSKE
+3681 
-3696 FRLSETIKFKPY
+3696 
-3708 IGLDLAYGRF
+3708 
-3718 TKIRE
+3718 
-3723 KDGQVRLEVKA
+3723 
-3734 NDYMSIKPNIGFETR
+3734 
-3749 YTIPTDSTAHY
+3749 
-3760 FVALGAKY
+3760 
-3768 EQELGKTSN
+3768 
-3777 VQNKARVAYTDAGYY
+3777 
-3792 NLRKDKR
+3792 
-3799 EAGNLNGE
+3799 
-3807 LSVGIEKGIFG
+3807 
-3818 VIFKTGYGTRTKDF
+3818 
-3832 RTGVDLRFIF
+3832 

>member
-72 KIKGVRLENTKSIE
+72 KIKGVRLENKKSVE

-130 KSERYRFESYYTR
+130 KSIRYRFESYYTR

-261 KLPNIGQIKIE
+261 KLPNIGQIEIE
-272 ALNIT
+272 ALSIT

-282 SAPTTPTISVSITP
+282 SAPTISVNVTK
-296 PTAPSISVAPEAP
+296 P
-309 SAPEAPNVSVSV
+309 SAPAAPTVSVNV
-321 VAPAISVLNI
+321 AAPAINVLNI
-331 ETPATVSVSAPIVDA
+331 DTPATASVSAPTVDA
-346 PEPVA
+346 PKPVA
-351 FSVAPTINAKGG
+351 FSVAPTIDSATHKGMGSLG
-363 NAGAKARKIDNNQT
+363 NIQTKLDELKSLPNSTLDVKAVSVERNYVTLHANSGAPNVATLDKTVTINVPVNNNRAVVVDEAID
-377 GVKDFFPTNQARSYD
+377 K
-392 VDTVNKDVRNFFT
+392 FT
-405 FGNVSGN
+405 F
-412 VTIPETGTVNV
+412 
-423 KINDTRAIVLDE
+423 DMA
-435 PKNDS
+435 
-440 KFKMEGTINLYG
+440 GTINLKG
-452 SKNMGIDL
+452 SQDMGIDL
-460 QGSANDQPGF
+460 QGTHQGSSSSPAMTTVKNSGTI
-470 NGLGTSYKSDKVAYA
+470 NGEYV
-485 EIKNTGKIIGSYYKD
+485 NGSSQQ
-500 EVVTTTTNTNKN
+500 V
-512 QIAFGFSNLDSSYNN
+512 AFGFSNADSSSNT
-527 TMTHIIN
+527 TMTHMIN
-534 SGTISL
+534 ANTISL
-540 NAPESAGIQLKPEDP
+540 NAPESAAMQLKPEDP
-555 HNWQPDWNNMT
+555 HYWRPNWGSLSNNKMKINGIDGKQN
-566 TVNGKDVVNIQG
+566 VNSYGK
-578 GGNGTANKGRVL
+578 VL
-590 MKADNQNKI
+590 MKADNQKDINI
-599 DVNSSGS
+599 DSRGS

-616 ISELTAITSSTNPNN
+616 VIELETIDINRTTY
-631 FNSKALSNLK
+631 SKDIYNLK
-641 AQRNLGGVDIL
+641 AQRQLTGGKVL

-662 DNTDYISGVYNS
+662 SDSKYTSGVYNS
-674 GTINITGDKSVGV
+674 GTINISGDKSVGV

-700 TINIGTAT
+700 TINIGTTT
-708 SLSQEPNQ
+708 SLSQGENQ
-716 NITKDYDPTL
+716 NL
-726 AKDNDQNLVENAVGI
+726 SGGDNKKVENAVGI

-751 IGDKDTLGNMATT
+751 KGDTDTMGNTASG
-764 KDVGTKTVEFGH
+764 DVGTKTVEFGS

-781 APIGA
+781 APTGA
-786 KPDSGTI
+786 TGSGTI

-806 VSDNFEKL
+806 VSDNFEEL
-814 NNGSLDEKDENGAPI
+814 NNGSLDEEDENGHTTI
-829 SSGAS
+829 ESN

-849 GAKVEVTGTS
+849 GAKVEVRGTS
-859 NYGFVVNSDS
+859 NYGFVVSSDS
-869 YKSEFSGALDN
+869 YKSEFPSLDN
-880 LKITRDKAN
+880 LKITRDKTN

-895 EGTITVNKG
+895 EGAITVQDAT
-904 ENSIGFALLKGG
+904 NSIGFALLKGG
-916 NSKNAIVT
+916 NSKNTGTLKVT
-924 DTVAGVTT
+924 GTSSGSA
-932 TTAIGKIEVIGNSK
+932 A
-946 KSTGFYGEQDNFTN
+946 FYGEQDNFTN
-960 EGDITVNTPGSSS
+960 EGAITVDATGSGNTG
-973 NAGENIAVLLNGNT
+973 ILLNG
-987 KPIDFKNTGNISV
+987 KNTTPISFTNTANISV
-1000 SGKSNIGVYATG
+1000 SGKGNIGLYATG
-1012 KSKFLHDKYT
+1012 KSIFSRPTGATTSDKISVKDGATGIY
-1022 RPGEAASNKLKVEN
+1022 VEN
-1036 GSTGVYVKGL
+1036 LADNPTGGTVV
-1046 SATDSNITIKAP
+1046 SNIEISVP
-1058 VEIGDSSSTTGTT
+1058 VEIGNSNPTTGTT
-1071 IGFLSDAGTNDI
+1071 IGFLSKANADDKI
-1083 INFEDGTNNL
+1083 HFKDSFNL
-1093 FDLKIGEKSV
+1093 KVGKNSV

-1110 NKFNDVFN
+1110 NKFNDVFD
-1118 FNLTNTPT
+1118 FNLTNTPIAT
-1126 AASAANV
+1126 TAANV
-1133 TLDEGATFSFFNDA
+1133 TLDENATFSFFNDA
-1147 TSTGIGNVLV
+1147 TSTGIGAILV
-1157 NKKLKFNMANGST
+1157 DKKLKFDMAKGST
-1170 LGYVKNG
+1170 LGYIKNG
-1177 AIVSIDQNLDTT
+1177 ANVSIDKDLDTT
-1189 DNTKFA
+1189 ANTKFA
-1195 TISTTGTSLLL
+1195 TISTDGTSLLL

-1216 DSGKIV
+1216 ASGKTV

-1231 STDGAKAINEGS
+1231 STDGAKAINQGS

-1268 TITMNKEKSAAI
+1268 TISTITMNKEKSAAI
-1280 FGEDNSTLT
+1280 FGENNSTLI
-1289 NKGTINLEDKESGG
+1289 NEGTINLEDKESGG
-1303 ILAKDSNVT
+1303 ILAKDSNATNKVNSAINVKKGESAGIAIETTLDKTVT
-1312 NSGSASKIYV
+1312 PNVAVAIGAKTASNEGTITLEKNSTGSAAMLGKRAAGTPNVTLSNSGTINVDS
-1322 KKESS
+1322 
-1327 VGIDATLT
+1327 T
-1335 GSTLSP
+1335 G
-1341 VVTLTGDKVAK
+1341 
-1352 NEGLIELQTNAK
+1352 
-1364 KSAAIIGKRETG
+1364 
-1376 STKKLTIENVGTAT
+1376 
-1390 NSATLDIKSTESV
+1390 SV
-1403 GINATNTAGTAT
+1403 GINADNAVGAK
-1415 DLVVKNEYGKI
+1415 DKFVVDNSGIVNVKKN
-1426 NVEGEKSVGIN
+1426 SSAGIN
-1437 VLEST
+1437 AITST
-1442 VTNDTNGIIELKNKK
+1442 VNTVKDSQINLTAEK
-1457 TAGIIATKSSKVTNK
+1457 TAGIIAKTGSEVINNGKISTSVVSVT
-1472 GNITLTGPT
+1472 
-1481 GGITASSD
+1481 AAAD
-1489 GLVGV
+1489 GLVGISADASTV
-1494 SLAGSELTNEN
+1494 TNG
-1505 TITMNTAFSTGV
+1505 STGEITLGTA
-1517 YANDYLDVNA
+1517 YSAGIYGTGTGTNTSIIKNAGDITAN
-1527 TPNVRTK
+1527 
-1534 SKVTNEKDI
+1534 E
-1543 LVKKKNSV
+1543 KNSV
-1551 GIYSVNGDVYN
+1551 GIYV
-1562 KAINGKIET
+1562 E
-1571 EEDSSVGIY
+1571 
-1580 AKLDKDAIANQT
+1580 AN
-1592 IENANNITIGLA
+1592 
-1604 TAKSSVGIFS
+1604 
-1614 TIDADAT
+1614 
-1621 KSLNV
+1621 
-1626 TNDTT
+1626 
-1631 GVMTIDSKESAAII
+1631 
-1645 MKGQLDNAVTP
+1645 
-1656 TPRGIVT
+1656 
-1663 NKGKINMNSEKS
+1663 
-1675 AAIIGEKAKIVNDG
+1675 
-1689 TTPAEIIVNA
+1689 
-1699 KESAGIIASDKS
+1699 
-1711 IVQNFG
+1711 
-1717 KIKTSA
+1717 
-1723 TIASATDGLVAISVD
+1723 
-1738 DTEVTNK
+1738 
-1745 GQIELDSKFSTA
+1745 STA
-1757 IFGANKSKILNDT
+1757 ENTGN
-1770 DGTIVANKDS
+1770 
-1780 SVGIYAKTN
+1780 
-1789 SPATNKGSITM
+1789 ITM
-1800 KEKSSAA
+1800 KKEGSAA
-1807 MYGDESKLVNTTNTG
+1807 MYGDESKITNKKDGTAIG
-1822 KLTIEKESSAAMY
+1822 KITIEEKASAAMY
-1835 AKNADALNDTEAKIT
+1835 AKNTDATNDEGAEIT
-1850 VKDKTSAG
+1850 VKNEGSAG
-1858 MYFELN
+1858 MYIDVD
-1864 KANLAINGTNKGEI
+1864 KANITANGTNKGTI
-1878 TLTNTANKSVG
+1878 TLDTGAKGSAGILAKLGTSANQVTTI
-1889 MFAKNASPADKVMNL
+1889 
-1904 TNEGTIDVN
+1904 TNEGEINVN
-1913 ATSTTDSSVAM
+1913 GGDAAKPSVAIS
-1924 MAENTLATDKLEL
+1924 AQNLTGTVGNLLVE
-1937 DNKKNINLSGEKAI
+1937 NKKIINLNSEKSIGLFLNNSKAI
-1951 GMLLIN
+1951 NEIDG
-1957 ATGNNTGSSANINVI
+1957 NINV
-1972 NKNATGVF
+1972 KRKDATGVF
-1980 AKAGSKFKNISGA
+1980 AKNKADFENKGNITVEAPTNEKAVGIFATDKDTKVLNSKNIKVLS
-1993 KITIDTSANNN
+1993 
-2004 EQAVGVFADGVG
+2004 E
-2016 TVAENSS
+2016 
-2023 TIEGISK
+2023 
-2030 NAVGMFSQDKANV
+2030 
-2043 TNKNSITM
+2043 
-2051 NKEKSVAMFAKDED
+2051 
-2065 SKAINEA
+2065 
-2072 NIKILGDN
+2072 N
-2080 SVGMFGKVKA
+2080 SVGMFGKEKA
-2090 TVQNEG
+2090 TVQNKG
-2096 TIDLGTTGS
+2096 TIELGTAGS
-2105 NLTGLIG
+2105 SLTGLIG
-2112 MFGQSS
+2112 MFGQSDS
-2118 NASEPVKIE
+2118 DTKPVTIE
-2127 NLGGTINI
+2127 NLFGGTINV
-2135 NTESTAGMYADN
+2135 NTKSSAGMYADN
-2147 SSGTVSNVTLENTGT
+2147 TAGAGKEASVTLKNEGT
-2162 INVNR
+2162 ININ
-2167 KKSAGIYAP
+2167 KEKSAGIYAP

-2183 GKVNLANVADG
+2183 GKVNLADDANG

-2199 IADGGVVTA
+2199 IEDGGVVTA
-2208 AETAE
+2208 AETAV

-2230 AGSNVKGTNIGKI
+2230 AASNVEGTNIGKI
-2243 TGYGVGVYLQGTA
+2243 TGYGVGLYLQGTA

-2277 TTNGA
+2277 TTGA

-2308 DTVGSNY
+2308 DTVDSNY

-2329 PGSPYSIT
+2329 PGSPYSIN

-2371 GSSSGGVGIYIANQG
+2371 GSSSSGVGIYIANQG

-2445 AEHLNF
+2445 AEHLTF
-2451 VNNGYQAEKIRSIGG
+2451 INNGYQAEKIRSIGG

-2569 YRLDTPKYDDDVNPL
+2569 YRLDTPKYDEDVNPL
-2584 PTPNKSSIETTASSS
+2584 PTPNKSSIETTVSSS
-2599 ITLTNSESSAIYVKN
+2599 ITLTNGESSAIYVKN

-2623 ITATTG
+2623 ITAATG

-2642 TANDATENQ
+2642 TANDATGNQ

-2677 TLRNKVENTGDL
+2677 TLRNKIENTGDL

-2808 KDISLAQNSTA
+2808 KDITLGQNSTA

-3031 PSVYTNTTTGT
+3031 PSTYTNTSSGT

-3166 KSLGMYGDGKDTVV
+3166 KSLGMYGDGADTVV

-3245 STLENHGNITIDADN
+3245 SKLENHGNITIDADN

-3279 VIKNHGN
+3279 EIKNYGN

-3301 VSDDDIAAL
+3301 VSADDIAAL
-3310 KAKIGTALSADPIK
+3310 KNQIGAALSADPIK
-3324 NAIYTAEGTDKA
+3324 NAIYTADGTDKA

-3431 LNMIAGQNFK
+3431 LNMVAGQNFK

-3446 GSLTWMATPV
+3446 GSLTWLATPV

-3620 FGDIGGSKERGVV
+3620 FEDIGGSKERGVV

-3718 TKIRE
+3718 TNIKE

-3777 VQNKARVAYTDAGYY
+3777 VQNKARVAYTDAGHY

>member
-72 KIKGVRLENTKSIE
+72 KIKGVRLENTKSVE

-130 KSERYRFESYYTR
+130 KSIRYRFESYYTR

-261 KLPNIGQIKIE
+261 KLPNIGQIEIE
-272 ALNIT
+272 ALSIT

-282 SAPTTPTISVSITP
+282 SAPTISVNVTK
-296 PTAPSISVAPEAP
+296 P
-309 SAPEAPNVSVSV
+309 SAPAAPTVSVNV
-321 VAPAISVLNI
+321 EAPAINVLNI
-331 ETPATVSVSAPIVDA
+331 DTPKTASVSAPTVDT
-346 PEPVA
+346 PKPVA
-351 FSVAPTINAKGG
+351 FSVAPTVDANG
-363 NAGAKARKIDNNQT
+363 NNKILPANKTNIDTRFPAGKDN
-377 GVKDFFPTNQARSYD
+377 V
-392 VDTVNKDVRNFFT
+392 V
-405 FGNVSGN
+405 N
-412 VTIPETGTVNV
+412 VTEVSNTTRNYLTFANSTGNGTNAPTINKNVTVSV
-423 KINDTRAIVLDE
+423 KLDDARAMVIDE
-435 PKNDS
+435 PENNS
-440 KFKMEGTINLYG
+440 EFKMGGTINLYK

-460 QGSANDQPGF
+460 QGKAN
-470 NGLGTSYKSDKVAYA
+470 GTGEVLATIS
-485 EIKNTGKIIGSYYKD
+485 NTNKIIGHYKD
-500 EVVTTTTNTNKN
+500 ENGNTNKN
-512 QIAFGFSNLDSSYNN
+512 QIAFGFSNIDASRND
-527 TMTHIIN
+527 TMTHIKN
-534 SGTISL
+534 EGTITL
-540 NAPESAGIQLKPEDP
+540 NAPESAAMQLKPEDP
-555 HNWQPDWNNMT
+555 HRWQPVSWSTLYPKDDKLYVKISGT
-566 TVNGKDVVNIQG
+566 TAPSGVSG
-578 GGNGTANKGRVL
+578 KGRVL
-590 MKADNQNKI
+590 MKADNQSEINI
-599 DVNSSGS
+599 DSSGS
-606 FGIITVFNPG
+606 FGIITIFNPG
-616 ISELTAITSSTNPNN
+616 ISTLDTILTED
-631 FNSKALSNLK
+631 ALDRTAANLR
-641 AQRNLGGVDIL
+641 AQRHLAGADIL
-652 PGGEIGRSAL
+652 PGGEIGRSSSS
-662 DNTDYISGVYNS
+662 NPKWTSGVYNS

-700 TINIGTAT
+700 TINIGTTAVT
-708 SLSQEPNQ
+708 QEGNR
-716 NITKDYDPTL
+716 NSG
-726 AKDNDQNLVENAVGI
+726 NLTDKVEGAVGI
-741 YAAVPTMPVL
+741 YAAVPTMPILKGETGTYGTV
-751 IGDKDTLGNMATT
+751 AT
-764 KDVGTKTVEFGH
+764 DDVVGTKTVEFGR
-776 FGVTG
+776 FGKTG
-781 APIGA
+781 AVA
-786 KPDSGTI
+786 GTDDKGI
-793 NIGANATKSIGLL
+793 ITIGANATKSIGLL
-806 VSDNFEKL
+806 VSDNFEEL
-814 NNGSLDEKDENGAPI
+814 NNGSLDEKDEAGNTI
-829 SSGAS
+829 SLSSS

-849 GAKVEVTGTS
+849 DAKVVVQGES
-859 NYGFVVNSDS
+859 NYGFVVSSDS
-869 YKSEFSGALDN
+869 YKSEFPSLDN
-880 LKITRDKAN
+880 LKITRDKTN

-895 EGTITVNKG
+895 EGAITLTDAKD
-904 ENSIGFALLKGG
+904 SIGFALLKGG
-916 NSKNAIVT
+916 NSKNTGTLEVT
-924 DTVAGVTT
+924 GTSSGSA
-932 TTAIGKIEVIGNSK
+932 A
-946 KSTGFYGEQDNFTN
+946 FYGEQDNFTN
-960 EGDITVNTPGSSS
+960 EGAITVDATGSGNTG
-973 NAGENIAVLLNGNT
+973 ILLNG
-987 KPIDFKNTGNISV
+987 KNTTPISFTNTANISV
-1000 SGKSNIGVYATG
+1000 SGKGNIGLYATG
-1012 KSKFLHDKYT
+1012 KSKFSRPTGATTTDKISVKEGATGIY
-1022 RPGEAASNKLKVEN
+1022 VESLADN
-1036 GSTGVYVKGL
+1036 PIGGAVV
-1046 SATDSNITIKAP
+1046 SNIEISVP

-1071 IGFLSDAGTNDI
+1071 IGFLSKANNNDKI
-1083 INFEDGTNNL
+1083 HFKDGFNL
-1093 FDLKIGEKSV
+1093 KVGKNSV
-1103 GLYSTKT
+1103 GLYSARTD
-1110 NKFNDVFN
+1110 KFNDVFD
-1118 FNLTNTPT
+1118 FNLTTPPT
-1126 AASAANV
+1126 TTSAANV

-1157 NKKLKFNMANGST
+1157 NKKLKFNMAKGST

-1177 AIVSIDQNLDTT
+1177 ATVSIDQNLDTT
-1189 DNTKFA
+1189 VDTKFA
-1195 TISTTGTSLLL
+1195 TISAVGTSLLL
-1206 ATGNASTAKI
+1206 ATGNASTAEI
-1216 DSGKIV
+1216 DSVKTV

-1231 STDGAKAINEGS
+1231 STDGAKAVNKGS
-1243 LTSDIVSGVGLYSK
+1243 LTSDIISGVGLYSK
-1257 KATAENSSTTS
+1257 KATAENNSTAS

-1280 FGEDNSTLT
+1280 FGEDNSTLI
-1289 NKGTINLEDKESGG
+1289 NEGTINLEDKESGG
-1303 ILAKDSNVT
+1303 ILAKDSNATNKGATSAINVNKTGSAGIAIETTLDKTVT
-1312 NSGSASKIYV
+1312 PVASGDKTASNEGTITLGSNSTGSAAMLGKRAIGTHKVTLSNSGTINVDS
-1322 KKESS
+1322 
-1327 VGIDATLT
+1327 T
-1335 GSTLSP
+1335 G
-1341 VVTLTGDKVAK
+1341 
-1352 NEGLIELQTNAK
+1352 
-1364 KSAAIIGKRETG
+1364 
-1376 STKKLTIENVGTAT
+1376 
-1390 NSATLDIKSTESV
+1390 SV
-1403 GINATNTAGTAT
+1403 GINADNAVGAK
-1415 DLVVKNEYGKI
+1415 DKFVVDNSGIVNVKKN
-1426 NVEGEKSVGIN
+1426 SSAGIN
-1437 VLEST
+1437 AITST
-1442 VTNDTNGIIELKNKK
+1442 VNTVKDSQINLTAEK
-1457 TAGIIATKSSKVTNK
+1457 TAGIIAK
-1472 GNITLTGPT
+1472 TGSEVINNGKIST
-1481 GGITASSD
+1481 SVVSVIAAAD
-1489 GLVGV
+1489 GLVGISADASTV
-1494 SLAGSELTNEN
+1494 TNG
-1505 TITMNTAFSTGV
+1505 STGEITLGTA
-1517 YANDYLDVNA
+1517 YSAGIYGTGTGTNTSTIKNAGDITAN
-1527 TPNVRTK
+1527 
-1534 SKVTNEKDI
+1534 E
-1543 LVKKKNSV
+1543 KNSV
-1551 GIYSVNGDVYN
+1551 GIYV
-1562 KAINGKIET
+1562 E
-1571 EEDSSVGIY
+1571 
-1580 AKLDKDAIANQT
+1580 AN
-1592 IENANNITIGLA
+1592 
-1604 TAKSSVGIFS
+1604 
-1614 TIDADAT
+1614 
-1621 KSLNV
+1621 
-1626 TNDTT
+1626 
-1631 GVMTIDSKESAAII
+1631 
-1645 MKGQLDNAVTP
+1645 
-1656 TPRGIVT
+1656 
-1663 NKGKINMNSEKS
+1663 
-1675 AAIIGEKAKIVNDG
+1675 
-1689 TTPAEIIVNA
+1689 
-1699 KESAGIIASDKS
+1699 
-1711 IVQNFG
+1711 
-1717 KIKTSA
+1717 
-1723 TIASATDGLVAISVD
+1723 
-1738 DTEVTNK
+1738 
-1745 GQIELDSKFSTA
+1745 STA
-1757 IFGANKSKILNDT
+1757 ENTGN
-1770 DGTIVANKDS
+1770 
-1780 SVGIYAKTN
+1780 
-1789 SPATNKGSITM
+1789 ITM
-1800 KEKSSAA
+1800 KKEGSAA
-1807 MYGDESKLVNTTNTG
+1807 MYGDESKITNKKDGTAIG
-1822 KLTIEKESSAAMY
+1822 KITIEEKASAAMY
-1835 AKNADALNDTEAKIT
+1835 AKNTDAINDTGAEIT
-1850 VKDKTSAG
+1850 VENEGSAG
-1858 MYFELN
+1858 MYIDVD
-1864 KANLAINGTNKGEI
+1864 KANIPANGTNKGTI
-1878 TLTNTANKSVG
+1878 TLDTGAKSSAG
-1889 MFAKNASPADKVMNL
+1889 ILAKLGALADKVTTI
-1904 TNEGTIDVN
+1904 TNEG
-1913 ATSTTDSSVAM
+1913 
-1924 MAENTLATDKLEL
+1924 
-1937 DNKKNINLSGEKAI
+1937 
-1951 GMLLIN
+1951 
-1957 ATGNNTGSSANINVI
+1957 NINVNGGDAAKPSVAISAENLTGTVGNLLVENKKII
-1972 NKNATGVF
+1972 NLNSEKSIGLFLNNSKAVNETDGNINVKEKDATGVF
-1980 AKAGSKFKNISGA
+1980 AKNKADFENKGT
-1993 KITIDTSANNN
+1993 ITVEAPTNKK
-2004 EQAVGVFADGVG
+2004 AVGIFA
-2016 TVAENSS
+2016 T
-2023 TIEGISK
+2023 
-2030 NAVGMFSQDKANV
+2030 
-2043 TNKNSITM
+2043 
-2051 NKEKSVAMFAKDED
+2051 DED
-2065 SKAINEA
+2065 TKVVNSKD
-2072 NIKILGDN
+2072 IKVLSAN

-2090 TVQNEG
+2090 TVQNKG
-2096 TIDLGTTGS
+2096 TIDLGTAGS

-2127 NLGGTINI
+2127 NSGGTINV
-2135 NTESTAGMYADN
+2135 NTESSAGMYADN

-2183 GKVNLANVADG
+2183 GKVNLADDANG

-2199 IADGGVVTA
+2199 IEDGGVVTA
-2208 AETAE
+2208 AETAV

-2230 AGSNVKGTNIGKI
+2230 AASNVEGTNIGKI
-2243 TGYGVGVYLQGTA
+2243 TGYGVGLYLQGTA

-2277 TTNGA
+2277 TTGA

-2308 DTVGSNY
+2308 DTVDSNY

-2329 PGSPYSIT
+2329 PGSPYSIN

-2371 GSSSGGVGIYIANQG
+2371 GSSSSGVGIYIANQG

-2445 AEHLNF
+2445 AEHLTF
-2451 VNNGYQAEKIRSIGG
+2451 INNGYQAEKIRSIGG

-2569 YRLDTPKYDDDVNPL
+2569 YRLDTPKYDEDVNPL

-2623 ITATTG
+2623 ITAATG

-2642 TANDATENQ
+2642 TANTATEKQ

-2808 KDISLAQNSTA
+2808 KDITLGQNSTA

-3166 KSLGMYGDGKDTVV
+3166 KSLGMYGDGADTVV

-3497 ALDSEEKEVFTKI
+3497 ALDSKEKEVFTKI

-3546 FKRELSSLFE
+3546 FKRELSSLFD

-3620 FGDIGGSKERGVV
+3620 FEDIGGSKERGVV

-3718 TKIRE
+3718 TNIKE

-3734 NDYMSIKPNIGFETR
+3734 NDYMSVKPNIGFETR

-3777 VQNKARVAYTDAGYY
+3777 VQNKARVAYTDAGHY

>member
-34 MMGLNAFSADVN
+34 MMGLNAFSADVS
-46 TELNTAN
+46 TELDTAN

-169 PGGLGSSSSIL
+169 PGGLGSSSSII

-261 KLPNIGQIKIE
+261 KLPNIGQIEIE
-272 ALNIT
+272 ALSIT

-282 SAPTTPTISVSITP
+282 SAPTIIVNVTK
-296 PTAPSISVAPEAP
+296 P
-309 SAPEAPNVSVSV
+309 SAPAAPNVSVNV
-321 VAPAISVLNI
+321 AAPAINVLNI
-331 ETPATVSVSAPIVDA
+331 DTPATASVSAPVVEA
-346 PEPVA
+346 PTPVA
-351 FSVAPTINAKGG
+351 FSVAPSTDSNSRFAMGDKNIATRLNDLKNSSPITVTAPG
-363 NAGAKARKIDNNQT
+363 NRDYITLSQGIAPNSLDKSVVI
-377 GVKDFFPTNQARSYD
+377 
-392 VDTVNKDVRNFFT
+392 
-405 FGNVSGN
+405 N
-412 VTIPETGTVNV
+412 VTGSN
-423 KINDTRAIVLDE
+423 NRAMVIDE
-435 PKNDS
+435 AKDGFIFDM
-440 KFKMEGTINLYG
+440 KGTINLDANQ
-452 SKNMGIDL
+452 NMGIDL
-460 QGSANDQPGF
+460 QGTHGGGS
-470 NGLGTSYKSDKVAYA
+470 TSPLMTTVINSG
-485 EIKNTGKIIGSYYKD
+485 EIKGNYGTG
-500 EVVTTTTNTNKN
+500 NK
-512 QIAFGFSNLDSSYNN
+512 QQVAFGFSNVDSSSNT
-527 TMTHIIN
+527 TMTHMIN

-540 NAPESAGIQLKPEDP
+540 KAPESAAMQLKPEDP
-555 HNWQPDWNNMT
+555 HDWNPNGGWSAT
-566 TVNGKDVVNIQG
+566 PPVTVTGTSSGNRANTGK
-578 GGNGTANKGRVL
+578 VL
-590 MKADNQNKI
+590 MKADNQKDINI
-599 DVNSSGS
+599 DSSGS

-616 ISELTAITSSTNPNN
+616 LMETSPASSVSEADKIA
-631 FNSKALSNLK
+631 KNLR
-641 AQRNLGGVDIL
+641 AQRELRTGTNKFVVL

-662 DNTDYISGVYNS
+662 NNTNYISGVYNS
-674 GTINITGDKSVGV
+674 GTINISGDKSVGV

-700 TINIGTAT
+700 TINIGTAA
-708 SLSQEPNQ
+708 SLSQGENQ
-716 NITKDYDPTL
+716 NL
-726 AKDNDQNLVENAVGI
+726 SGGDNKKVENAVGI

-751 IGDKDTLGNMATT
+751 NGEKDTMGNLASSG
-764 KDVGTKTVEFGH
+764 DVGTKTVEFGP
-776 FGVTG
+776 FGLTGATTGVTG
-781 APIGA
+781 
-786 KPDSGTI
+786 GTI

-806 VSDNFEKL
+806 VSDNFEEL
-814 NNGSLDEKDENGAPI
+814 NDGSLDEKDENGATI
-829 SSGAS
+829 SLESN

-849 GAKVEVTGTS
+849 GAKVEVRGTS
-859 NYGFVVNSDS
+859 NYGFVVSSDS
-869 YKSEFSGALDN
+869 YKSEFPSLDN
-880 LKITRDKAN
+880 LKITRDKTN

-895 EGTITVNKG
+895 EGAITLTDAKD
-904 ENSIGFALLKGG
+904 SIGFALLKGG
-916 NSKNAIVT
+916 NSKNTGTLEVT
-924 DTVAGVTT
+924 GTSSGSA
-932 TTAIGKIEVIGNSK
+932 A
-946 KSTGFYGEQDNFTN
+946 FYGEQDNFTN
-960 EGDITVNTPGSSS
+960 EGAITVDATGSGNTG
-973 NAGENIAVLLNGNT
+973 ILLNG
-987 KPIDFKNTGNISV
+987 KNTTPISFTNTANISV
-1000 SGKSNIGVYATG
+1000 SGKGNIGLYATG
-1012 KSKFLHDKYT
+1012 KSKFSRPTGATTTDKISVKEGATGIY
-1022 RPGEAASNKLKVEN
+1022 VESLADN
-1036 GSTGVYVKGL
+1036 PIGGAVV
-1046 SATDSNITIKAP
+1046 SNIEISVP

-1071 IGFLSDAGTNDI
+1071 IGFLSKANNNDKI
-1083 INFEDGTNNL
+1083 HFKDGFNL
-1093 FDLKIGEKSV
+1093 KVGKNSV
-1103 GLYSTKT
+1103 GLYSART
-1110 NKFNDVFN
+1110 NKFNDVFD
-1118 FNLTNTPT
+1118 FNLTTPPT
-1126 AASAANV
+1126 VTSAANV
-1133 TLDEGATFSFFNDA
+1133 TLDEGATFSFFNDT

-1157 NKKLKFNMANGST
+1157 NKKLKFNMAKGST

-1177 AIVSIDQNLDTT
+1177 ATVSIDKDLDTT
-1189 DNTKFA
+1189 SNTKFA
-1195 TISTTGTSLLL
+1195 TISAVGTSLLL
-1206 ATGNASTAKI
+1206 ATGNDSTAKI
-1216 DSGKIV
+1216 DSGKTV

-1231 STDGAKAINEGS
+1231 STDGAKALNQGS
-1243 LTSDIVSGVGLYSK
+1243 LISDIVSGVGLYSK
-1257 KATAENSSTTS
+1257 KATAENSSTAS
-1268 TITMNKEKSAAI
+1268 APTITMNKEKSAAI

-1289 NKGTINLEDKESGG
+1289 NEGTINLEDKMSGG
-1303 ILAKDSNVT
+1303 ILAKDSNAT
-1312 NSGSASKIYV
+1312 NKGNASVIKV
-1322 KKESS
+1322 KKEGS
-1327 VGIDATLT
+1327 VGIAIETTLDKT
-1335 GSTLSP
+1335 VTPNVP
-1341 VVTLTGDKVAK
+1341 VASGDKTAS
-1352 NEGLIELQTNAK
+1352 NEGTITLETASK
-1364 KSAAIIGKRETG
+1364 KSAAMLGKRAAGTHKVTLSNSG
-1376 STKKLTIENVGTAT
+1376 TINIE
-1390 NSATLDIKSTESV
+1390 SEESV
-1403 GINATNTAGTAT
+1403 GINADNRVGAK
-1415 DLVVKNEYGKI
+1415 DEFVVDNNKAI
-1426 NVEGEKSVGIN
+1426 NVNAPKSAGIN
-1437 VLEST
+1437 AIKAT
-1442 VTNDTNGIIELKNKK
+1442 VTNAATNGNISLTAKN
-1457 TAGIIATKSSKVTNK
+1457 TAGIIAKDGSKVTNNGK
-1472 GNITLTGPT
+1472 ISTSGVTVSAPT
-1481 GGITASSD
+1481 PPSSE
-1489 GLVGV
+1489 GLVGISADASTV
-1494 SLAGSELTNEN
+1494 TNG
-1505 TITMNTAFSTGV
+1505 STGEIT
-1517 YANDYLDVNA
+1517 LDTAYSAGIYGTGTGTNTSTIKNA
-1527 TPNVRTK
+1527 GIITA
-1534 SKVTNEKDI
+1534 EKN
-1543 LVKKKNSV
+1543 NSV
-1551 GIYSVNGDVYN
+1551 GIYV
-1562 KAINGKIET
+1562 E
-1571 EEDSSVGIY
+1571 
-1580 AKLDKDAIANQT
+1580 AN
-1592 IENANNITIGLA
+1592 
-1604 TAKSSVGIFS
+1604 
-1614 TIDADAT
+1614 
-1621 KSLNV
+1621 
-1626 TNDTT
+1626 
-1631 GVMTIDSKESAAII
+1631 
-1645 MKGQLDNAVTP
+1645 
-1656 TPRGIVT
+1656 
-1663 NKGKINMNSEKS
+1663 
-1675 AAIIGEKAKIVNDG
+1675 
-1689 TTPAEIIVNA
+1689 
-1699 KESAGIIASDKS
+1699 
-1711 IVQNFG
+1711 
-1717 KIKTSA
+1717 
-1723 TIASATDGLVAISVD
+1723 
-1738 DTEVTNK
+1738 
-1745 GQIELDSKFSTA
+1745 STA
-1757 IFGANKSKILNDT
+1757 ENTGK
-1770 DGTIVANKDS
+1770 
-1780 SVGIYAKTN
+1780 
-1789 SPATNKGSITM
+1789 ITM
-1800 KEKSSAA
+1800 KKEGSAA
-1807 MYGDESKLVNTTNTG
+1807 MYGDESKITNKKDGTAIG
-1822 KLTIEKESSAAMY
+1822 KITIEEKASAAIY
-1835 AKNADALNDTEAKIT
+1835 AKNTDAINDTGAEIT
-1850 VKDKTSAG
+1850 VKNEGSAG
-1858 MYFELN
+1858 MYIDVD
-1864 KANLAINGTNKGEI
+1864 KANITANGTNKGTI
-1878 TLTNTANKSVG
+1878 TLDTGAKGSAGILAKLGTSANQVTTI
-1889 MFAKNASPADKVMNL
+1889 
-1904 TNEGTIDVN
+1904 TNEGEINVN
-1913 ATSTTDSSVAM
+1913 GGDAAKPSVAIS
-1924 MAENTLATDKLEL
+1924 AENLTGTVGNLLVE
-1937 DNKKNINLSGEKAI
+1937 NKKDINLNSEKSIGLFLNKSKAI
-1951 GMLLIN
+1951 NETDG
-1957 ATGNNTGSSANINVI
+1957 NINV
-1972 NKNATGVF
+1972 KEKDATGVF
-1980 AKAGSKFKNISGA
+1980 AKNEADFENKGNITVEA
-1993 KITIDTSANNN
+1993 PTN
-2004 EQAVGVFADGVG
+2004 EKAVGIFATDKDTKV
-2016 TVAENSS
+2016 VNS
-2023 TIEGISK
+2023 
-2030 NAVGMFSQDKANV
+2030 N
-2043 TNKNSITM
+2043 
-2051 NKEKSVAMFAKDED
+2051 
-2065 SKAINEA
+2065 
-2072 NIKILGDN
+2072 NIKVLSAK

-2090 TVQNEG
+2090 TVQNKG
-2096 TIDLGTTGS
+2096 TIDLGTAGS

-2127 NLGGTINI
+2127 NLGGTINV
-2135 NTESTAGMYADN
+2135 NTESSAGMYADN

-2162 INVNR
+2162 ININ
-2167 KKSAGIYAP
+2167 KEKSAGIYAP

-2183 GKVNLANVADG
+2183 GKVNLANDANG

-2199 IADGGVVTA
+2199 IEDGGVVTA

-2230 AGSNVKGTNIGKI
+2230 AGSNVKGTSIGKI
-2243 TGYGVGVYLQGTA
+2243 IGYGVGVYLQGTA

-2290 YLAGNTD
+2290 YLAGNTN

-2308 DTVGSNY
+2308 DTVDSNY

-2371 GSSSGGVGIYIANQG
+2371 GSSSSGVGIYIANQG

-2445 AEHLNF
+2445 AEHLTF

-2494 GKTIIAQGKNIGLM
+2494 GKTITAQGKNIGLM

-2515 ATSGWQNGDYEII
+2515 ATPGWQNGDYEII

-2569 YRLDTPKYDDDVNPL
+2569 YRLDTPKYDEDVNPS

-2642 TANDATENQ
+2642 TANTATEKQ

-2808 KDISLAQNSTA
+2808 KDITLGQNSTA

-2984 VAPHTATT
+2984 VAPHTATAQ
-2992 KNSEPVGLYARDGVT
+2992 NSEPVGLYARDGVT

-3031 PSVYTNTTTGT
+3031 PSTYTNTSSGT

-3166 KSLGMYGDGKDTVV
+3166 KSLGMYGDGEGTVV

-3245 STLENHGNITIDADN
+3245 SKLENHGNITIDADN

-3279 VIKNHGN
+3279 VIKNYGN
-3286 ITVRGTGTTG
+3286 IKVRGTGTTG
-3296 VSWDN
+3296 VSWEN
-3301 VSDDDIAAL
+3301 VSADDIAAL
-3310 KAKIGTALSADPIK
+3310 KNQIGAALSADPIK

-3363 NKIVVA
+3363 NKIVGA

-3420 WYVTDGVIQPF
+3420 WFVTDGVIQPF
-3431 LNMIAGQNFK
+3431 LNMVAGQNFK

-3446 GSLTWMATPV
+3446 GSLTWLATPV

-3497 ALDSEEKEVFTKI
+3497 ALDSKEKEVFTKI

-3546 FKRELSSLFE
+3546 FKRELSSLF
-3556 WKTRSKDSNKV
+3556 D
-3567 KFIGENSEFK
+3567 
-3577 TDTAGVIDYKKNT
+3577 
-3590 QGVIYLGENETVNLG
+3590 
-3605 NSSGFYVALANEKYK
+3605 
-3620 FGDIGGSKERGVV
+3620 
-3633 GKFGIYNSKAFD
+3633 
-3645 YNNSLNW
+3645 
-3652 TWDLGVLAGY
+3652 
-3662 HRMDRKYL
+3662 
-3670 VIDKIYQAKST
+3670 
-3681 YYNYGLEFNNRLSKE
+3681 
-3696 FRLSETIKFKPY
+3696 
-3708 IGLDLAYGRF
+3708 
-3718 TKIRE
+3718 
-3723 KDGQVRLEVKA
+3723 
-3734 NDYMSIKPNIGFETR
+3734 
-3749 YTIPTDSTAHY
+3749 
-3760 FVALGAKY
+3760 
-3768 EQELGKTSN
+3768 
-3777 VQNKARVAYTDAGYY
+3777 
-3792 NLRKDKR
+3792 
-3799 EAGNLNGE
+3799 
-3807 LSVGIEKGIFG
+3807 
-3818 VIFKTGYGTRTKDF
+3818 
-3832 RTGVDLRFIF
+3832 

>member
-53 YTGVVTREG
+53 YTGVITREG

-72 KIKGVRLENTKSIE
+72 KIKGVRLENKKSVE

-130 KSERYRFESYYTR
+130 KNIRYRFENYYTR

-155 DSERPQGSPLLVGK
+155 ASERPQGAPLIAGQ
-169 PGGLGSSSSIL
+169 PGGIGSSSSIS
-180 GKTVN
+180 GSTVP
-185 KNGALSSSVNGR
+185 KNSSMYSSVNGR
-197 NRYGLVD
+197 NSYGLVD

-228 DPLDVDPPKFEL
+228 DPLNVDPPKFEL

-261 KLPNIGQIKIE
+261 KLPNIGQIEIE
-272 ALNIT
+272 ALSIT

-282 SAPTTPTISVSITP
+282 SAPSTPTINVSITA
-296 PTAPSISVAPEAP
+296 PTAPNVSVTPEAP
-309 SAPEAPNVSVSV
+309 SAPTAPNVSVNV
-321 VAPAISVLNI
+321 AAPAINVLNI
-331 ETPATVSVSAPIVDA
+331 GTPAEVSVSAPTVET
-346 PEPVA
+346 PKPVA

-377 GVKDFFPTNQARSYD
+377 GVNDFFPTNEARSYD

-405 FGNVSGN
+405 FGNVSGD

-440 KFKMEGTINLYG
+440 KFKMGGTINLYG
-452 SKNMGIDL
+452 TKNMGIDL
-460 QGSANDQPGF
+460 QGSANQQSGF
-470 NGLGTSYKSDKVAYA
+470 NGAASTGAYVYQSNKVAYA
-485 EIKNTGKIIGSYYKD
+485 EIKNTGKIIGSYKN
-500 EVVTTTTNTNKN
+500 EVGTSTNIN
-512 QIAFGFSNLDSSYNN
+512 QIAFGFSNLDSSFNN

-555 HNWQPDWNNMT
+555 HNWQPHWTEMT
-566 TVNGKDVVNIQG
+566 TVDGKDVVNIQG
-578 GGNGTANKGRVL
+578 GGSGTANKGRVL

-616 ISELTAITSSTNPNN
+616 ISELTAITSTTNPNN
-631 FNSKALSNLK
+631 FNNKALSNLK
-641 AQRNLGGVDIL
+641 AQRKLGGANIL

-662 DNTDYISGVYNS
+662 ADTNYISGVYNS

-700 TINIGTAT
+700 TINIGTTA

-716 NITKDYDPTL
+716 NLLGGDDK
-726 AKDNDQNLVENAVGI
+726 KVENAVGI

-751 IGDKDTLGNMATT
+751 TGDKDTLGNLAG
-764 KDVGTKTVEFGH
+764 KDVGTKTVEFGR
-776 FGVTG
+776 FGKTG
-781 APIGA
+781 AAAGTDDKGIITIGA
-786 KPDSGTI
+786 S
-793 NIGANATKSIGLL
+793 ATKSIGLL
-806 VSDNFEKL
+806 VSDNFEEL
-814 NNGSLDEKDENGAPI
+814 NDGSLDEKDAAGNTI
-829 SSGAS
+829 SSGSS

-849 GAKVEVTGTS
+849 DAKVVVQGKS
-859 NYGFVVNSDS
+859 NYGFVVSSDS
-869 YKSEFSGALDN
+869 YKSEFLSTLDN
-880 LKITRDKAN
+880 LKITRDKTN
-889 YGIGIN
+889 YGVGIN
-895 EGTITVNKG
+895 EGTITVQDA

-916 NSKNAIVT
+916 NSKNT
-924 DTVAGVTT
+924 GTL
-932 TTAIGKIEVIGNSK
+932 EVIGNS
-946 KSTGFYGEQDNFTN
+946 SGSAAFYGEQDNFTN
-960 EGDITVNTPGSSS
+960 EGAITVDAIGSR
-973 NAGENIAVLLNGNT
+973 NIGILLNGKNT
-987 KPIDFKNTGNISV
+987 TPISFTNTGNISA
-1000 SGKSNIGVYATG
+1000 SGKGNIGLYATG
-1012 KSKFLHDKYT
+1012 KSIFSRPTGATTSDKISVKKGATGIY
-1022 RPGEAASNKLKVEN
+1022 VEN
-1036 GSTGVYVKGL
+1036 LANNPTGGAVV
-1046 SATDSNITIKAP
+1046 SNIEISVP
-1058 VEIGDSSSTTGTT
+1058 VEIGDSDPETGTT
-1071 IGFLSDAGTNDI
+1071 IGFLSKANANDKI
-1083 INFEDGTNNL
+1083 HFKDGFNL
-1093 FDLKIGEKSV
+1093 KVGKNSV
-1103 GLYSTKT
+1103 GLYSTRT
-1110 NKFNDVFN
+1110 DKFNDVFD
-1118 FNLTNTPT
+1118 FNLTST
-1126 AASAANV
+1126 ANV

-1147 TSTGIGNVLV
+1147 TSTGIGAILV
-1157 NKKLKFNMANGST
+1157 DKKLKFDMAKGST
-1170 LGYVKNG
+1170 LGYIKNG
-1177 AIVSIDQNLDTT
+1177 AIASIDKDLDTT
-1189 DNTKFA
+1189 DNTKFG
-1195 TISTTGTSLLL
+1195 TISAVGTSLLL

-1216 DSGKIV
+1216 DSGKTV

-1268 TITMNKEKSAAI
+1268 IITMNKEKSATI

-1289 NKGTINLEDKESGG
+1289 NKGTINLEEKESGG
-1303 ILAKDSNVT
+1303 ILAKDSNAT
-1312 NSGSASKIYV
+1312 NSGSVSKIYV
-1322 KKESS
+1322 KKEAS

-1335 GSTLSP
+1335 GATLSP
-1341 VVTLTGDKVAK
+1341 AVTLAGDKSAK
-1352 NEGLIELQTNAK
+1352 NEGLIELQANAK
-1364 KSAAIIGKRETG
+1364 KSAAMIGKRETG
-1376 STKKLTIENVGTAT
+1376 STKKLTIENTGTAA
-1390 NSATLDIKSTESV
+1390 NPATIDVKSVESV
-1403 GINATNTAGTAT
+1403 GINATNIAGTAGN
-1415 DLVVKNEYGKI
+1415 LIVNNEYGKI
-1426 NVEGEKSVGIN
+1426 NIEGKESVGIN
-1437 VLEST
+1437 ALEST
-1442 VTNDTNGIIELKNKK
+1442 VTNDTNGIIELKNEK

-1481 GGITASSD
+1481 GGITASGD

-1494 SLAGSELTNEN
+1494 SLAGSELTNKN

-1517 YANDYLDVNA
+1517 YANDYLNVNV

-1543 LVKKKNSV
+1543 LVKKEKSV
-1551 GIYSVNGDVYN
+1551 GIYAINGDVYN
-1562 KAINGKIET
+1562 TANDGKIET
-1571 EEDSSVGIY
+1571 EENSSVGIY
-1580 AKLDKDAIANQT
+1580 ARLDKNAIDNQA

-1656 TPRGIVT
+1656 APRGIVT
-1663 NKGKINMNSEKS
+1663 NKGKININNEAS
-1675 AAIIGEKAKIVNDG
+1675 AAIIGEKAKIVNDKAG
-1689 TTPAEIIVNA
+1689 TTSAEITVNA
-1699 KESAGIIASDKS
+1699 KKSAGIIATDKS
-1711 IVQNFG
+1711 IVQNLG

-1723 TIASATDGLVAISVD
+1723 TITSSTAGLVGISVD
-1738 DTEVTNK
+1738 DTEVTNI
-1745 GQIELDSKFSTA
+1745 GNIELDSEFSTA
-1757 IFGANKSKILNDT
+1757 IFGANKSEIVNDV
-1770 DGTIVANKDS
+1770 DGTIVANKES

-1807 MYGDESKLVNTTNTG
+1807 MYGDESKLVNTTSTG
-1822 KLTIEKESSAAMY
+1822 KITIEKESSVGMY
-1835 AKNADALNDTEAKIT
+1835 AKNIEALNDTEAEIT

-1864 KANLAINGTNKGEI
+1864 KANLAIDGINKGKI

-1889 MFAKNASPADKVMNL
+1889 MYAKNANPADKVMNL
-1904 TNEGTIDVN
+1904 TNEGTINIV

-1924 MAENTLATDKLEL
+1924 MADNTLATDKMVLN
-1937 DNKKNINLSGEKAI
+1937 NKKDINLLGEKAI

-1957 ATGNNTGSSANINVI
+1957 ATGNNIGSSANINVT
-1972 NKNATGVF
+1972 NKNTTGVF

-1993 KITIDTSANNN
+1993 KITIDTSTNNN

-2023 TIEGISK
+2023 TIEGVSK
-2030 NAVGMFSQDKANV
+2030 NAVAMFSQDKANV

-2065 SKAINEA
+2065 SKAINESS
-2072 NIKILGDN
+2072 IKILGDN

-2090 TVQNEG
+2090 TVQNKG
-2096 TIDLGTTGS
+2096 TIELGTAGS
-2105 NLTGLIG
+2105 SLTGLIG

-2127 NLGGTINI
+2127 NLDGTINV
-2135 NTESTAGMYADN
+2135 NTESSAGIYADN

-2183 GKVNLANVADG
+2183 GKVKLDDAADG

-2199 IADGGVVTA
+2199 IEDGGVVTA

-2230 AGSNVKGTNIGKI
+2230 ANSNVKGTNIGKI

-2282 TGNGIIGL
+2282 TGDGIIGL
-2290 YLAGNTD
+2290 YLAGDTN

-2308 DTVGSNY
+2308 NTVGSNY

-2363 KVGEVGGT
+2363 KVGKVGGT
-2371 GSSSGGVGIYIANQG
+2371 GSSSSGVGIYIANQG

-2424 KIELKEGSGVGVF
+2424 KVELKEGSGVGVF
-2437 GLKGSTID
+2437 GLKGSTIN
-2445 AEHLNF
+2445 AEDLNF
-2451 VNNGYQAEKIRSIGG
+2451 INNGYQAEKIRSIGG

-2569 YRLDTPKYDDDVNPL
+2569 YRRDTPKYDEDVNPSN

-2623 ITATTG
+2623 ITAATG

-2642 TANDATENQ
+2642 TANDTTGNQ

-2677 TLRNKVENTGDL
+2677 TLRNKVDNTGDL

-2739 FSNKGT
+2739 FSNKGI

-2808 KDISLAQNSTA
+2808 KDITLGQNSTA

-2969 IYKEKGTVSLAGTLN
+2969 IYKEKGIVSLAGTLN
-2984 VAPHTATT
+2984 VAPHTATAQ
-2992 KNSEPVGLYARDGVT
+2992 NSEPVGLYARDGVT

-3031 PSVYTNTTTGT
+3031 PSTYTNTSSGT

-3166 KSLGMYGDGKDTVV
+3166 KSLGMYGDGKGTVV

-3193 ATATATDK
+3193 ATATETDK
-3201 ITNMTGVLVNNGAT
+3201 ITNMTGVFVNNGAT

-3279 VIKNHGN
+3279 VIKNYGN
-3286 ITVRGTGTTG
+3286 IKVRGTGTTG

-3301 VSDDDIAAL
+3301 VSADDIAAL
-3310 KAKIGTALSADPIK
+3310 KNQIGAALSADPIK
-3324 NAIYTAEGTDKA
+3324 NAIYTADGTDKA

-3431 LNMIAGQNFK
+3431 LNMVAGQNFK

-3446 GSLTWMATPV
+3446 GSLTWLATPV

-3497 ALDSEEKEVFTKI
+3497 ALDSKEKEVFTKI

-3546 FKRELSSLFE
+3546 FKRELSSLFD

-3620 FGDIGGSKERGVV
+3620 FEDIGGSKERGVV

-3777 VQNKARVAYTDAGYY
+3777 VQNKARVAYTDAGHY

>member
-34 MMGLNAFSADVN
+34 MMGLNAFSADVS
-46 TELNTAN
+46 TELDTAN

-62 IKDSVDNLQD
+62 IKNSVDNLQD

-185 KNGALSSSVNGR
+185 KNGAISSSVNGR

-228 DPLDVDPPKFEL
+228 DPLNVDPPKFEL

-282 SAPTTPTISVSITP
+282 SAPTISVNVTK
-296 PTAPSISVAPEAP
+296 P
-309 SAPEAPNVSVSV
+309 SAPAAPDVSVN
-321 VAPAISVLNI
+321 VAAPVINVLNI
-331 ETPATVSVSAPIVDA
+331 DTPKTASVSAPIVET
-346 PEPVA
+346 PKPVA
-351 FSVAPTINAKGG
+351 FSVAPTINATGDNLKVATQT
-363 NAGAKARKIDNNQT
+363 NIDNRFPA
-377 GVKDFFPTNQARSYD
+377 GKD
-392 VDTVNKDVRNFFT
+392 
-405 FGNVSGN
+405 NVVN
-412 VTIPETGTVNV
+412 VTEVSNTTRNYLTFSNATGTTNLPANVTVNV
-423 KINDTRAIVLDE
+423 NLENARAMVIDE
-435 PKNDS
+435 PNDNS
-440 KFKMEGTINLYG
+440 VFNMGGIINLNK

-460 QGSANDQPGF
+460 QGKANTPGQ
-470 NGLGTSYKSDKVAYA
+470 GLAIVS
-485 EIKNTGKIIGSYYKD
+485 NTNKIIGHYKD
-500 EVVTTTTNTNKN
+500 ENGNTNKN
-512 QIAFGFSNLDSSYNN
+512 QIAFGFSNVDASRND
-527 TMTHIIN
+527 TMTHIKN
-534 SGTISL
+534 EGTITL
-540 NAPESAGIQLKPEDP
+540 NAPESAAMQLKPEDP
-555 HNWQPDWNNMT
+555 HDWQPSSWSTLFPKDGKSYVKISGT
-566 TVNGKDVVNIQG
+566 TVRS
-578 GGNGTANKGRVL
+578 GTSGKGRVL
-590 MKADNQNKI
+590 MKADNQREINI
-599 DVNSSGS
+599 DSSGS

-616 ISELTAITSSTNPNN
+616 ISTLDTILTEDGLDRTA
-631 FNSKALSNLK
+631 ANLR
-641 AQRNLGGVDIL
+641 AQRNLAGTTIL
-652 PGGEIGRSAL
+652 PGGEIGRSSSS
-662 DNTDYISGVYNS
+662 DSKWTSGVYNS
-674 GTINITGDKSVGV
+674 GSINITGDKSVGV

-700 TINIGTAT
+700 TINIGTTAVT
-708 SLSQEPNQ
+708 QEGNR
-716 NITKDYDPTL
+716 NSG
-726 AKDNDQNLVENAVGI
+726 NLTDKVEGAVGI
-741 YAAVPTMPVL
+741 YAAVPTMPVSKGETGTYGAVAAD
-751 IGDKDTLGNMATT
+751 I
-764 KDVGTKTVEFGH
+764 VGTKTVEFGR
-776 FGVTG
+776 FGDTG
-781 APIGA
+781 APTGA
-786 KPDSGTI
+786 KPGSGTI

-806 VSDNFEKL
+806 VSDNFEEL
-814 NNGSLDEKDENGAPI
+814 NKGYLDEEDENGRPTA
-829 SSGAS
+829 SSGS
-834 VARKLKRSGSITAKA
+834 DVARKLKRSGSITAKA
-849 GAKVEVTGTS
+849 DAKVVVQGES
-859 NYGFVVNSDS
+859 NYGFVVSSDS
-869 YKSEFSGALDN
+869 YKSEFPSLDN
-880 LKITRDKAN
+880 LKITRDKTN
-889 YGIGIN
+889 YGVGIN
-895 EGTITVNKG
+895 EGAITVQDAKD
-904 ENSIGFALLKGG
+904 SIGFALLKGG
-916 NSKNAIVT
+916 NSKNTGTLKVT
-924 DTVAGVTT
+924 GTSSGSA
-932 TTAIGKIEVIGNSK
+932 A
-946 KSTGFYGEQDNFTN
+946 FYGEQDNFTN
-960 EGDITVNTPGSSS
+960 EGDITVDATGSGNTG
-973 NAGENIAVLLNGNT
+973 ILLNG
-987 KPIDFKNTGNISV
+987 KNTTPISFTNTANISV
-1000 SGKSNIGVYATG
+1000 SGKGNIGLYAKGKSIFSRPTGAATTDKISVEGGATGIYVENLADNPTGGTVVSNIEISV
-1012 KSKFLHDKYT
+1012 
-1022 RPGEAASNKLKVEN
+1022 
-1036 GSTGVYVKGL
+1036 
-1046 SATDSNITIKAP
+1046 P
-1058 VEIGDSSSTTGTT
+1058 VEIGDSGPTTGTT
-1071 IGFLSDAGTNDI
+1071 IGFFSKANDNDKI
-1083 INFEDGTNNL
+1083 HFKDGFNL
-1093 FDLKIGEKSV
+1093 KVGKNSV

-1110 NKFNDVFN
+1110 NKFNDVFD
-1118 FNLTNTPT
+1118 FDLTN
-1126 AASAANV
+1126 AANV

-1147 TSTGIGNVLV
+1147 TSTGIGTILV
-1157 NKKLKFNMANGST
+1157 DKKLKFNMAKDST
-1170 LGYVKNG
+1170 LGYIKNG
-1177 AIVSIDQNLDTT
+1177 ATASIDKDLDTT
-1189 DNTKFA
+1189 VNTKFA
-1195 TISTTGTSLLL
+1195 TISTDGTSLLL

-1231 STDGAKAINEGS
+1231 STDGAKAVNKGS
-1243 LTSDIVSGVGLYSK
+1243 LTSDIISGVGLYSK
-1257 KATAENSSTTS
+1257 KATAENNSTAS
-1268 TITMNKEKSAAI
+1268 KITMNKEKSAAI
-1280 FGEDNSTLT
+1280 FGEDNSTLI
-1289 NKGTINLEDKESGG
+1289 NEGTINLEAKESGG
-1303 ILAKDSNVT
+1303 ILAKDSNAT
-1312 NSGSASKIYV
+1312 NKENAVIKV
-1322 KKESS
+1322 KKEGSA
-1327 VGIDATLT
+1327 GIAIETTLDKT
-1335 GSTLSP
+1335 VTPNVP
-1341 VVTLTGDKVAK
+1341 VASGDKTAS
-1352 NEGLIELQTNAK
+1352 NEGTITLETDSK
-1364 KSAAIIGKRETG
+1364 KSAAILGKRVAGTPKVTLSNSG
-1376 STKKLTIENVGTAT
+1376 TINVE
-1390 NSATLDIKSTESV
+1390 SEESV
-1403 GINATNTAGTAT
+1403 GINADNAVGAKGEF
-1415 DLVVKNEYGKI
+1415 VVNNNKVI
-1426 NVEGEKSVGIN
+1426 NVNVAKSAGIN
-1437 VLEST
+1437 AIKAT
-1442 VTNDTNGIIELKNKK
+1442 VTNAATNGNISLTAKN
-1457 TAGIIATKSSKVTNK
+1457 TAGIIAKDGSEVTNNGK
-1472 GNITLTGPT
+1472 ISTSGVTVPAPT
-1481 GGITASSD
+1481 STSSD
-1489 GLVGV
+1489 GLVGISADASTV
-1494 SLAGSELTNEN
+1494 TNG
-1505 TITMNTAFSTGV
+1505 STGNIELDTA
-1517 YANDYLDVNA
+1517 YSTAIYGTNTSTIGNQGTIQAN
-1527 TPNVRTK
+1527 
-1534 SKVTNEKDI
+1534 KDG
-1543 LVKKKNSV
+1543 SV
-1551 GIYSVNGDVYN
+1551 GIYV
-1562 KAINGKIET
+1562 
-1571 EEDSSVGIY
+1571 
-1580 AKLDKDAIANQT
+1580 
-1592 IENANNITIGLA
+1592 
-1604 TAKSSVGIFS
+1604 
-1614 TIDADAT
+1614 
-1621 KSLNV
+1621 
-1626 TNDTT
+1626 
-1631 GVMTIDSKESAAII
+1631 
-1645 MKGQLDNAVTP
+1645 
-1656 TPRGIVT
+1656 
-1663 NKGKINMNSEKS
+1663 EK
-1675 AAIIGEKAKIVNDG
+1675 
-1689 TTPAEIIVNA
+1689 
-1699 KESAGIIASDKS
+1699 
-1711 IVQNFG
+1711 
-1717 KIKTSA
+1717 
-1723 TIASATDGLVAISVD
+1723 
-1738 DTEVTNK
+1738 
-1745 GQIELDSKFSTA
+1745 
-1757 IFGANKSKILNDT
+1757 
-1770 DGTIVANKDS
+1770 
-1780 SVGIYAKTN
+1780 N
-1789 SPATNKGSITM
+1789 SPATNSGTITM
-1800 KEKSSAA
+1800 KGESSAA
-1807 MYGDESKLVNTTNTG
+1807 MYGDESKIVNETVNG
-1822 KLTIEKESSAAMY
+1822 KITIEEKSSAAMY
-1835 AKNADALNDTEAKIT
+1835 AKNTDATNDTGAKII
-1850 VKDKTSAG
+1850 VENEGSAG
-1858 MYFELN
+1858 MYIDVD
-1864 KANLAINGTNKGEI
+1864 KANITANGTNKGTI
-1878 TLTNTANKSVG
+1878 TLKEN
-1889 MFAKNASPADKVMNL
+1889 AKGSAGILAKLGASADKEL
-1904 TNEGTIDVN
+1904 TVTNDGEINVN
-1913 ATSTTDSSVAM
+1913 GGDTTKPSVAIS
-1924 MAENTLATDKLEL
+1924 AENLSSTVKNLLVE
-1937 DNKKNINLSGEKAI
+1937 NKKDINLNSEKSIGLFLDKSKAI
-1951 GMLLIN
+1951 NETDG
-1957 ATGNNTGSSANINVI
+1957 NINV
-1972 NKNATGVF
+1972 KGEDATGVF
-1980 AKAGSKFKNISGA
+1980 AKNKADFENKGT
-1993 KITIDTSANNN
+1993 ITVEAPTNKK
-2004 EQAVGVFADGVG
+2004 AVGVFATDEDTKV
-2016 TVAENSS
+2016 VN
-2023 TIEGISK
+2023 SK
-2030 NAVGMFSQDKANV
+2030 N
-2043 TNKNSITM
+2043 
-2051 NKEKSVAMFAKDED
+2051 
-2065 SKAINEA
+2065 
-2072 NIKILGDN
+2072 IKVLSEN
-2080 SVGMFGKVKA
+2080 SVGMFGKEKA
-2090 TVQNEG
+2090 TVQNKG
-2096 TIDLGTTGS
+2096 TIELGTAGS
-2105 NLTGLIG
+2105 SLIGLIG
-2112 MFGQSS
+2112 MFGQSDS
-2118 NASEPVKIE
+2118 DTKPVTIE
-2127 NLGGTINI
+2127 NLFGGTINV
-2135 NTESTAGMYADN
+2135 NTKSSAGMYADN
-2147 SSGTVSNVTLENTGT
+2147 TAGAGKEASVTLKNEGT
-2162 INVNR
+2162 ININ
-2167 KKSAGIYAP
+2167 KEKSAGIYAP

-2183 GKVNLANVADG
+2183 GAINLTKDADG

-2199 IADGGVVTA
+2199 IEDGGVVTA
-2208 AETAE
+2208 AETAK
-2213 INLGTANQNRV
+2213 IDLGTANQNRV

-2230 AGSNVKGTNIGKI
+2230 ATSNVKGTNIGKI

-2277 TTNGA
+2277 TTGA
-2282 TGNGIIGL
+2282 TGDGIIGL
-2290 YLAGNTD
+2290 YLAGNTN

-2308 DTVGSNY
+2308 DTVDSNY

-2329 PGSPYSIT
+2329 PGSPYSIN

-2363 KVGEVGGT
+2363 KVGKVGGT
-2371 GSSSGGVGIYIANQG
+2371 GSSSSGVGIYIANQG

-2445 AEHLNF
+2445 AEDLNF
-2451 VNNGYQAEKIRSIGG
+2451 INNGYQAEKIRSIGG

-2480 VLTHVINGETSLAS
+2480 VLTHVINGETSLAT
-2494 GKTIIAQGKNIGLM
+2494 GKTITASGNNIGLM
-2508 AEGIKDP
+2508 SEGIKDP

-2569 YRLDTPKYDDDVNPL
+2569 YRRDTPKYDEDVNPSN

-2623 ITATTG
+2623 ITAATG

-2642 TANDATENQ
+2642 TANDATGNQ

-2739 FSNKGT
+2739 FSNKGI

-2808 KDISLAQNSTA
+2808 KDITLGQNSTA

-2840 TKGILAINSDLT
+2840 AKGILAINSDLT

-2984 VAPHTATT
+2984 VAPHTATAQ
-2992 KNSEPVGLYARDGVT
+2992 NSEPVGLYARDGVT
-3007 VTDNLTSTTIGEK
+3007 VTDKLTSTTIGEK

-3031 PSVYTNTTTGT
+3031 PSTYTNTSSGT

-3122 GKIDDTDPVT
+3122 GKIDDTDPIT
-3132 QQVYPKDKI
+3132 HQVYPKDKI

-3166 KSLGMYGDGKDTVV
+3166 KSLGMYGDGEGTVV

-3279 VIKNHGN
+3279 KIINKGN
-3286 ITVRGTGTTG
+3286 ITVRGTGTMG
-3296 VSWDN
+3296 ISWKD
-3301 VSDDDIAAL
+3301 VKPEQIAAL
-3310 KAKIGTALSADPIK
+3310 KAQIGAALSADPGQ
-3324 NAIYTAEGTDKA
+3324 NAVYEAGDTNKG

-3431 LNMIAGQNFK
+3431 LNMVAGQNFK

-3446 GSLTWMATPV
+3446 GSLTWLATPV

-3497 ALDSEEKEVFTKI
+3497 ALDSKEKEVFTKI

-3546 FKRELSSLFE
+3546 FKRELSSLFD

-3577 TDTAGVIDYKKNT
+3577 TDTAGVIDYKKTT

-3718 TKIRE
+3718 TNIKE

-3734 NDYMSIKPNIGFETR
+3734 NDYMSVKPNIGFETR

-3777 VQNKARVAYTDAGYY
+3777 VQNKARVAYTDAGHY

>member
-72 KIKGVRLENTKSIE
+72 KIKGVRLENTKSVE

-119 DLHGR
+119 DLHGS

-130 KSERYRFESYYTR
+130 KSIRYRFESYYTR

-228 DPLDVDPPKFEL
+228 DPLDVEPPKFEL

-282 SAPTTPTISVSITP
+282 SAPTISVNVNKPSAPAAPTVSVNVAAPTVTAMSITSPGEVTVTP
-296 PTAPSISVAPEAP
+296 PSVAPP
-309 SAPEAPNVSVSV
+309 
-321 VAPAISVLNI
+321 
-331 ETPATVSVSAPIVDA
+331 T
-346 PEPVA
+346 PVA
-351 FSVAPTINAKGG
+351 FSVAPSTDSRSRFAMGDG
-363 NAGAKARKIDNNQT
+363 NIATRLNDLKNSSPI
-377 GVKDFFPTNQARSYD
+377 
-392 VDTVNKDVRNFFT
+392 TVT
-405 FGNVSGN
+405 APGNRDYITLSQGIAPNSLDKSVVIN
-412 VTIPETGTVNV
+412 VTGSN
-423 KINDTRAIVLDE
+423 NRAMVIDE
-435 PKNDS
+435 AKNGFIFDM
-440 KFKMEGTINLYG
+440 KGTINLDAIQ
-452 SKNMGIDL
+452 NMGIDL
-460 QGSANDQPGF
+460 QGTHGGGS
-470 NGLGTSYKSDKVAYA
+470 TSPLMTTIINSG
-485 EIKNTGKIIGSYYKD
+485 EIKGNYGTG
-500 EVVTTTTNTNKN
+500 NK
-512 QIAFGFSNLDSSYNN
+512 QQVAFGFSNVDSSSNT
-527 TMTHIIN
+527 TMTHMIN

-540 NAPESAGIQLKPEDP
+540 KAPESAAMQLKPEDP
-555 HNWQPDWNNMT
+555 HDWNPNGGWGAT
-566 TVNGKDVVNIQG
+566 PPVTVTGTSSGNRANTGK
-578 GGNGTANKGRVL
+578 VL
-590 MKADNQNKI
+590 MKADNQKDINI
-599 DVNSSGS
+599 DSSGS

-616 ISELTAITSSTNPNN
+616 LIETSPASSVSEADKIA
-631 FNSKALSNLK
+631 KNLRAARSIVK
-641 AQRNLGGVDIL
+641 GGVTDTYL

-662 DNTDYISGVYNS
+662 SASKYTSGVYNS
-674 GTINITGDKSVGV
+674 GTINISGDKSVGV
-687 GILQEIQEVKVGG
+687 GILQEIQEVKIGG
-700 TINIGTAT
+700 TINIGTAA
-708 SLSQEPNQ
+708 SLSQGANQ
-716 NITKDYDPTL
+716 KLSGGSDE
-726 AKDNDQNLVENAVGI
+726 KVENAVGI

-751 IGDKDTLGNMATT
+751 NGEKDTMGNLASSG
-764 KDVGTKTVEFGH
+764 DVGTKTVEFGP
-776 FGVTG
+776 FGDTG
-781 APIGA
+781 ASTGA
-786 KPDSGTI
+786 KADSGTI
-793 NIGANATKSIGLL
+793 TIGANATKSIGLL
-806 VSDNFEKL
+806 VADSEEKL
-814 NNGSLDEKDENGAPI
+814 NDGKVNGTVTNS
-829 SSGAS
+829 
-834 VARKLKRSGSITAKA
+834 RTLKRSGSITANT
-849 GAKVEVTGTS
+849 GANIIVNGDS
-859 NYGFVVNSDS
+859 NYGFVVKSES
-869 YKSEFSGALDN
+869 YKSAFDATQIDN
-880 LKITRDKAN
+880 LLESKDTAN

-895 EGTITVNKG
+895 KGTITVNG
-904 ENSIGFALLKGG
+904 TNSIAFAMLKGG
-916 NSKNAIVT
+916 DSSNSGSLIVT
-924 DTVAGVTT
+924 STTAGVQGS
-932 TTAIGKIEVIGNSK
+932 TA
-946 KSTGFYGEQDNFTN
+946 FYGEQGNFTN
-960 EGDITVNTPGSSS
+960 SGDIKVNTPNNTG
-973 NAGENIAVLLNGNT
+973 NRAVLLRGVNSDTT
-987 KPIDFKNTGNISV
+987 KPIEFTNTASIYIQGA
-1000 SGKSNIGVYATG
+1000 GNIGVYAEG
-1012 KSKFLHDKYT
+1012 NSKFTHNVNATLATNKISVGDGSIGVYT
-1022 RPGEAASNKLKVEN
+1022 KKS
-1036 GSTGVYVKGL
+1036 STGTPEL
-1046 SATDSNITIKAP
+1046 NIEAP
-1058 VEIGDSSSTTGTT
+1058 VELASTTGNTTT
-1071 IGFLSDAGTNDI
+1071 IGFYSDGNAQVKFKDGFKLKVGDKSIGLFSRDTTKFASTFNVSALTAPTEIELGT
-1083 INFEDGTNNL
+1083 
-1093 FDLKIGEKSV
+1093 KSV
-1103 GLYSTKT
+1103 LSY
-1110 NKFNDVFN
+1110 FNDGGTGNIGALLSNDKLKFTMGN
-1118 FNLTNTPT
+1118 ESTLAYAENG
-1126 AASAANV
+1126 SEV
-1133 TLDEGATFSFFNDA
+1133 TLDQ
-1147 TSTGIGNVLV
+1147 
-1157 NKKLKFNMANGST
+1157 GS
-1170 LGYVKNG
+1170 
-1177 AIVSIDQNLDTT
+1177 IDTT
-1189 DNTKFA
+1189 DTNRF
-1195 TISTTGTSLLL
+1195 SSVSSTGTSLLL
-1206 ATGNASTAKI
+1206 ATGEGSKVAIGTTAN
-1216 DSGKIV
+1216 V
-1222 KTTTNVGLI
+1222 TTTTKLGLI
-1231 STDGAKAINEGS
+1231 ATAN
-1243 LTSDIVSGVGLYSK
+1243 
-1257 KATAENSSTTS
+1257 ATAENVGTYTHKLDAGVGIYANKSIASNS
-1268 TITMNKEKSAAI
+1268 GTMTMENKESAAI
-1280 FGEDNSTLT
+1280 FGENNSTLT
-1289 NKGTINLEDKESGG
+1289 NTKDITIKAMKSAGILANDSNVKNSGTNSKIIVEGTGSAGIAIETTLDATNTAIATDNKTASNEGTITLEKNSTGSAAMLGKRAAGTPNVTLSNSGTINV
-1303 ILAKDSNVT
+1303 DS
-1312 NSGSASKIYV
+1312 
-1322 KKESS
+1322 
-1327 VGIDATLT
+1327 T
-1335 GSTLSP
+1335 G
-1341 VVTLTGDKVAK
+1341 
-1352 NEGLIELQTNAK
+1352 
-1364 KSAAIIGKRETG
+1364 
-1376 STKKLTIENVGTAT
+1376 
-1390 NSATLDIKSTESV
+1390 SV
-1403 GINATNTAGTAT
+1403 GINADNAVGAK
-1415 DLVVKNEYGKI
+1415 DKFVVDNSGIVNVKKN
-1426 NVEGEKSVGIN
+1426 SSAGIN
-1437 VLEST
+1437 AITST
-1442 VTNDTNGIIELKNKK
+1442 VNTVKDSQINLTAEK
-1457 TAGIIATKSSKVTNK
+1457 TAGIIAKDGSEVTNNGK
-1472 GNITLTGPT
+1472 ISTSGVTIGS
-1481 GGITASSD
+1481 AAD
-1489 GLVGV
+1489 GLVGI
-1494 SLAGSELTNEN
+1494 SADAS
-1505 TITMNTAFSTGV
+1505 TITNGSTGKIILNTAFSAGIYGTGTGTNTSTIKNAGEIT
-1517 YANDYLDVNA
+1517 ANEN
-1527 TPNVRTK
+1527 K
-1534 SKVTNEKDI
+1534 
-1543 LVKKKNSV
+1543 SV
-1551 GIYSVNGDVYN
+1551 GIYVEANSTAENT
-1562 KAINGKIET
+1562 GKITME
-1571 EEDSSVGIY
+1571 
-1580 AKLDKDAIANQT
+1580 
-1592 IENANNITIGLA
+1592 
-1604 TAKSSVGIFS
+1604 
-1614 TIDADAT
+1614 
-1621 KSLNV
+1621 
-1626 TNDTT
+1626 
-1631 GVMTIDSKESAAII
+1631 KE
-1645 MKGQLDNAVTP
+1645 G
-1656 TPRGIVT
+1656 
-1663 NKGKINMNSEKS
+1663 
-1675 AAIIGEKAKIVNDG
+1675 
-1689 TTPAEIIVNA
+1689 
-1699 KESAGIIASDKS
+1699 
-1711 IVQNFG
+1711 
-1717 KIKTSA
+1717 
-1723 TIASATDGLVAISVD
+1723 
-1738 DTEVTNK
+1738 
-1745 GQIELDSKFSTA
+1745 
-1757 IFGANKSKILNDT
+1757 
-1770 DGTIVANKDS
+1770 
-1780 SVGIYAKTN
+1780 
-1789 SPATNKGSITM
+1789 
-1800 KEKSSAA
+1800 SAA
-1807 MYGDESKLVNTTNTG
+1807 MYGDESKITNKKDGTAVG
-1822 KLTIEKESSAAMY
+1822 KIIIEGKDSAAMY
-1835 AKNADALNDTEAKIT
+1835 AKNTDATNDEGAEIT
-1850 VKDKTSAG
+1850 VKNEGSAG
-1858 MYFELN
+1858 MYIDVD
-1864 KANLAINGTNKGEI
+1864 KATITANGTNKGTI
-1878 TLTNTANKSVG
+1878 TLDTGAKGSAGILAKLGTSANQVTTI
-1889 MFAKNASPADKVMNL
+1889 
-1904 TNEGTIDVN
+1904 TNEGEINVN
-1913 ATSTTDSSVAM
+1913 GGDAAKPSVAIS
-1924 MAENTLATDKLEL
+1924 AENLTGTVGNLLVE
-1937 DNKKNINLSGEKAI
+1937 NKKIINLNSEKSIGLFLNNSKAI
-1951 GMLLIN
+1951 NEIDG
-1957 ATGNNTGSSANINVI
+1957 NINV
-1972 NKNATGVF
+1972 KEKDATGVF
-1980 AKAGSKFKNISGA
+1980 AKNKADFENKGT
-1993 KITIDTSANNN
+1993 ITVEAPTNKK
-2004 EQAVGVFADGVG
+2004 AVGIFA
-2016 TVAENSS
+2016 T
-2023 TIEGISK
+2023 
-2030 NAVGMFSQDKANV
+2030 
-2043 TNKNSITM
+2043 
-2051 NKEKSVAMFAKDED
+2051 DED
-2065 SKAINEA
+2065 TKVVNSKD
-2072 NIKILGDN
+2072 IKVLSAN

-2090 TVQNEG
+2090 TVQNKG
-2096 TIDLGTTGS
+2096 TIDLGTAGS

-2127 NLGGTINI
+2127 NSGGTINV
-2135 NTESTAGMYADN
+2135 NTESSAGMYADN

-2183 GKVNLANVADG
+2183 GKVNLADDANG

-2199 IADGGVVTA
+2199 IEDGGVVTA
-2208 AETAE
+2208 AETAV

-2230 AGSNVKGTNIGKI
+2230 AASNVEGTNIGKI
-2243 TGYGVGVYLQGTA
+2243 TGYGVGLYLQGTA

-2277 TTNGA
+2277 TTGA
-2282 TGNGIIGL
+2282 AGNGIIGL

-2308 DTVGSNY
+2308 DTVDSNY

-2371 GSSSGGVGIYIANQG
+2371 GSSSSGVGIYIANQG

-2466 KAHIIADETIAQGI
+2466 KAHITADETIAQGI

-2494 GKTIIAQGKNIGLM
+2494 GKTITAQGKNIGLM

-2515 ATSGWQNGDYEII
+2515 ATSGWQIGDYEII

-2569 YRLDTPKYDDDVNPL
+2569 YRLDTPKYDEDVNPS

-2623 ITATTG
+2623 ITAATG

-2642 TANDATENQ
+2642 TANDATGNQ

-2677 TLRNKVENTGDL
+2677 TLRNKVDNTGDL

-2739 FSNKGT
+2739 FSNKGI

-2795 MQIEGTSSTLEGI
+2795 IQIEGTSSTLEGI
-2808 KDISLAQNSTA
+2808 KDITLGQNSTA

-2826 LTFTADKIS
+2826 LTFTANKIS

-2840 TKGILAINSDLT
+2840 AKGILAINSDLT

-2954 SVEAGNLNVKDQGTG
+2954 SVEAGNLNVKDEGIG

-3166 KSLGMYGDGKDTVV
+3166 KSLGMYGDGADTVV

-3279 VIKNHGN
+3279 KIINKGN

-3301 VSDDDIAAL
+3301 VSADDIAAL
-3310 KAKIGTALSADPIK
+3310 KNQIGAALSADPIK
-3324 NAIYTAEGTDKA
+3324 NAIYTADGTDKA

-3431 LNMIAGQNFK
+3431 LNMVAGQNFK

-3446 GSLTWMATPV
+3446 GSLTWLATPV

-3527 MMGHQYANVQR
+3527 MMGHQYANIQR

-3546 FKRELSSLFE
+3546 FKRELSSLFD

-3696 FRLSETIKFKPY
+3696 FRLSETIKFRPY
-3708 IGLDLAYGRF
+3708 VGLDLAYGRF
-3718 TKIRE
+3718 TNIKE

-3734 NDYMSIKPNIGFETR
+3734 NDYMSVKPNIGFETR

>member
-34 MMGLNAFSADVN
+34 MMGLNAFSADVS
-46 TELNTAN
+46 TELDTAN

-62 IKDSVDNLQD
+62 IKNSVDNLQD

-185 KNGALSSSVNGR
+185 KNGAISSSVNGR

-228 DPLDVDPPKFEL
+228 DPLNVDPPKFEL

-261 KLPNIGQIKIE
+261 KLPKIGQIEIE
-272 ALNIT
+272 ALSIT

-282 SAPTTPTISVSITP
+282 SAPTISVNVTK
-296 PTAPSISVAPEAP
+296 P
-309 SAPEAPNVSVSV
+309 SAPAAPNVSVNVEAPTVTAMSITSPGEVTVTPPSV
-321 VAPAISVLNI
+321 EPP
-331 ETPATVSVSAPIVDA
+331 T
-346 PEPVA
+346 PVA
-351 FSVAPTINAKGG
+351 FSVAPTIDSATHKGMG
-363 NAGAKARKIDNNQT
+363 SWGTIQTKLDELKSLPNSTLDVKAVSVERNYVTLHANSGAPNVATLDKTVTINVPVNNNRAVVVDEAID
-377 GVKDFFPTNQARSYD
+377 K
-392 VDTVNKDVRNFFT
+392 FT
-405 FGNVSGN
+405 F
-412 VTIPETGTVNV
+412 
-423 KINDTRAIVLDE
+423 DMA
-435 PKNDS
+435 
-440 KFKMEGTINLYG
+440 GTINLKG
-452 SKNMGIDL
+452 SQDMGIDL
-460 QGSANDQPGF
+460 QGTHQGSSSSPAMTTVKNSGTI
-470 NGLGTSYKSDKVAYA
+470 NGEYV
-485 EIKNTGKIIGSYYKD
+485 NGSSQQ
-500 EVVTTTTNTNKN
+500 V
-512 QIAFGFSNLDSSYNN
+512 AFGFSNADSSNN
-527 TMTHIIN
+527 TTMTHMIN
-534 SGTISL
+534 ANTISL
-540 NAPESAGIQLKPEDP
+540 NAPESAAMQLKPEDP
-555 HNWQPDWNNMT
+555 HYWSPNWGSLS
-566 TVNGKDVVNIQG
+566 NGKMKINGIDGKQNVNSYG
-578 GGNGTANKGRVL
+578 KVL
-590 MKADNQNKI
+590 MKADNQKDINI
-599 DVNSSGS
+599 DSRGS

-616 ISELTAITSSTNPNN
+616 VIELETIDIDRTTY
-631 FNSKALSNLK
+631 SKNTYNLK
-641 AQRNLGGVDIL
+641 AQRQLTGGKVL

-662 DNTDYISGVYNS
+662 SDSKYTSGVYNS
-674 GTINITGDKSVGV
+674 GTINISGDKSVGV

-700 TINIGTAT
+700 TINIGTTT
-708 SLSQEPNQ
+708 SLSQGENQ
-716 NITKDYDPTL
+716 NL
-726 AKDNDQNLVENAVGI
+726 SGGDNKKVENAVGI

-751 IGDKDTLGNMATT
+751 KDEKDTMGNKATA
-764 KDVGTKTVEFGH
+764 DVVGTKTVEFGPFGH
-776 FGVTG
+776 TGATTGVTAG
-781 APIGA
+781 
-786 KPDSGTI
+786 SGTI
-793 NIGANATKSIGLL
+793 DIGANATKSIGLL
-806 VSDNFEKL
+806 VADSEENL
-814 NNGSLDEKDENGAPI
+814 NAGKVNGA
-829 SSGAS
+829 
-834 VARKLKRSGSITAKA
+834 VKTNRTLKRSGSITANT
-849 GAKVEVTGTS
+849 GANIIVNGDS
-859 NYGFVVNSDS
+859 NYGFVVKSES
-869 YKSEFSGALDN
+869 YKSVFDAAETDN
-880 LKITRDKAN
+880 LLESKDTTN

-895 EGTITVNKG
+895 KGTITVNG
-904 ENSIGFALLKGG
+904 TNSIAFAMLKGG
-916 NSKNAIVT
+916 NSSNSGRLIVT
-924 DTVAGVTT
+924 STTPGVQGS
-932 TTAIGKIEVIGNSK
+932 TA
-946 KSTGFYGEQDNFTN
+946 FYGEQGNFTN
-960 EGDITVNTPGSSS
+960 SGDIIVNTPS
-973 NAGENIAVLLNGNT
+973 NT
-987 KPIDFKNTGNISV
+987 KNRGILLKGANTTPINFTNTGNISIQGAGNIAV
-1000 SGKSNIGVYATG
+1000 YAEGNSKFTHNVNAPATNKISVGDGSIGVYTK
-1012 KSKFLHDKYT
+1012 KS
-1022 RPGEAASNKLKVEN
+1022 
-1036 GSTGVYVKGL
+1036 STGTPEL
-1046 SATDSNITIKAP
+1046 NIEAP
-1058 VEIGDSSSTTGTT
+1058 VELASTTGNTTT
-1071 IGFLSDAGTNDI
+1071 IGFYSDGDAQVK
-1083 INFEDGTNNL
+1083 FKDGFKLKVGDKSIGL
-1093 FDLKIGEKSV
+1093 FSRDTSKFASTFDVSALTTTTEIELGEKSV
-1103 GLYSTKT
+1103 LSY
-1110 NKFNDVFN
+1110 FNDGKSGNIGSV
-1118 FNLTNTPT
+1118 LTKDKFKIKMGDTSTLAYAENG
-1126 AASAANV
+1126 SKV
-1133 TLDEGATFSFFNDA
+1133 TLDQGT
-1147 TSTGIGNVLV
+1147 I
-1157 NKKLKFNMANGST
+1157 
-1170 LGYVKNG
+1170 
-1177 AIVSIDQNLDTT
+1177 DTT
-1189 DNTKFA
+1189 NTNRF
-1195 TISTTGTSLLL
+1195 SSVSPTGTSLLL
-1206 ATGNASTAKI
+1206 ATGENSEVAIGTAANVTTTTKLGLIATANATAKNEGTYTHKLDAGVGIYANKSTASN
-1216 DSGKIV
+1216 SG
-1222 KTTTNVGLI
+1222 TMTM
-1231 STDGAKAINEGS
+1231 
-1243 LTSDIVSGVGLYSK
+1243 
-1257 KATAENSSTTS
+1257 EN
-1268 TITMNKEKSAAI
+1268 KGSAAI
-1280 FGEDNSTLT
+1280 FGENNSTLT
-1289 NKGTINLEDKESGG
+1289 NTKNITIKAMKSAGILANDSNVINSGNNSKIIVEGTGSAGIAIETTLDKTVTPNVAVASGEKTASNEGTITLKSTSTGSAAMLGKRATGTPEVTLSNSGTINVES
-1303 ILAKDSNVT
+1303 
-1312 NSGSASKIYV
+1312 
-1322 KKESS
+1322 
-1327 VGIDATLT
+1327 T
-1335 GSTLSP
+1335 G
-1341 VVTLTGDKVAK
+1341 
-1352 NEGLIELQTNAK
+1352 
-1364 KSAAIIGKRETG
+1364 
-1376 STKKLTIENVGTAT
+1376 
-1390 NSATLDIKSTESV
+1390 SV
-1403 GINATNTAGTAT
+1403 GINADNTVGTKEKF
-1415 DLVVKNEYGKI
+1415 VVNNSGI
-1426 NVEGEKSVGIN
+1426 VNVKADSSAGIN
-1437 VLEST
+1437 AITST
-1442 VTNDTNGIIELKNKK
+1442 VKTVKDSEINLTAKK
-1457 TAGIIATKSSKVTNK
+1457 TAGIIVKTGSEVINNGKISTSVVSVT
-1472 GNITLTGPT
+1472 
-1481 GGITASSD
+1481 AAAD
-1489 GLVGV
+1489 GLVGISADASTV
-1494 SLAGSELTNEN
+1494 TNG
-1505 TITMNTAFSTGV
+1505 STGEITLDTA
-1517 YANDYLDVNA
+1517 YSAGIYGTGTGTNTSTIKNAGNITAN
-1527 TPNVRTK
+1527 
-1534 SKVTNEKDI
+1534 E
-1543 LVKKKNSV
+1543 KNSV
-1551 GIYSVNGDVYN
+1551 GIYV
-1562 KAINGKIET
+1562 E
-1571 EEDSSVGIY
+1571 
-1580 AKLDKDAIANQT
+1580 ANST
-1592 IENANNITIGLA
+1592 AEN
-1604 TAKSSVGIFS
+1604 
-1614 TIDADAT
+1614 
-1621 KSLNV
+1621 
-1626 TNDTT
+1626 T
-1631 GVMTIDSKESAAII
+1631 GTII
-1645 MKGQLDNAVTP
+1645 MK
-1656 TPRGIVT
+1656 
-1663 NKGKINMNSEKS
+1663 
-1675 AAIIGEKAKIVNDG
+1675 
-1689 TTPAEIIVNA
+1689 
-1699 KESAGIIASDKS
+1699 KEA
-1711 IVQNFG
+1711 
-1717 KIKTSA
+1717 
-1723 TIASATDGLVAISVD
+1723 
-1738 DTEVTNK
+1738 
-1745 GQIELDSKFSTA
+1745 
-1757 IFGANKSKILNDT
+1757 
-1770 DGTIVANKDS
+1770 
-1780 SVGIYAKTN
+1780 
-1789 SPATNKGSITM
+1789 
-1800 KEKSSAA
+1800 SAA
-1807 MYGDESKLVNTTNTG
+1807 MYGDESRITNKKDGTAIG
-1822 KLTIEKESSAAMY
+1822 KITIEEKSSAAMY
-1835 AKNADALNDTEAKIT
+1835 AKNTDAINDEGAEIT
-1850 VKDKTSAG
+1850 VKNEGSAG
-1858 MYFELN
+1858 MYIDTD
-1864 KANLAINGTNKGEI
+1864 KANITANGTNKGTI
-1878 TLTNTANKSVG
+1878 TLDTGAKSSAG
-1889 MFAKNASPADKVMNL
+1889 ILAKLGASADKVTTI
-1904 TNEGTIDVN
+1904 TNEGDINVN
-1913 ATSTTDSSVAM
+1913 GGDATKPSVAIS
-1924 MAENTLATDKLEL
+1924 AENLTGTVGNLLVE
-1937 DNKKNINLSGEKAI
+1937 NKKDINLNSEKSIGLFLNNSKAI
-1951 GMLLIN
+1951 NEIDG
-1957 ATGNNTGSSANINVI
+1957 NINV
-1972 NKNATGVF
+1972 KRKDATGVF
-1980 AKAGSKFKNISGA
+1980 AKNKADFENKGNITVEAPTNEKAVGIFATDKDTKVLNSKNIKVLS
-1993 KITIDTSANNN
+1993 
-2004 EQAVGVFADGVG
+2004 E
-2016 TVAENSS
+2016 
-2023 TIEGISK
+2023 
-2030 NAVGMFSQDKANV
+2030 
-2043 TNKNSITM
+2043 
-2051 NKEKSVAMFAKDED
+2051 
-2065 SKAINEA
+2065 
-2072 NIKILGDN
+2072 N

-2090 TVQNEG
+2090 TVQNKG
-2096 TIDLGTTGS
+2096 TIELGTAGS
-2105 NLTGLIG
+2105 SLTGLIG
-2112 MFGQSS
+2112 MFGQSDS
-2118 NASEPVKIE
+2118 DTKPVTIE
-2127 NLGGTINI
+2127 NLFGGTINV
-2135 NTESTAGMYADN
+2135 NTKSSAGMYADN
-2147 SSGTVSNVTLENTGT
+2147 TAGAGKEASVTLKNEGT
-2162 INVNR
+2162 ININ
-2167 KKSAGIYAP
+2167 KEKSAGIYAP

-2183 GKVNLANVADG
+2183 GKVNLADVADG

-2199 IADGGVVTA
+2199 IEDGGVVTA

-2213 INLGTANQNRV
+2213 INLETANQNRV

-2230 AGSNVKGTNIGKI
+2230 ANSNVKGTNIGKI
-2243 TGYGVGVYLQGTA
+2243 IGYGVGVYLQGTA

-2277 TTNGA
+2277 TTGA

-2308 DTVGSNY
+2308 DTVDSNY

-2329 PGSPYSIT
+2329 PGSPYSIN

-2363 KVGEVGGT
+2363 KVGKVGGT
-2371 GSSSGGVGIYIANQG
+2371 GSSSSGVGIYIANQG

-2445 AEHLNF
+2445 AEHLTF
-2451 VNNGYQAEKIRSIGG
+2451 INNGYQAEKIRSIGG

-2494 GKTIIAQGKNIGLM
+2494 GKTITASGNNIGLM
-2508 AEGIKDP
+2508 SEGIKDP

-2569 YRLDTPKYDDDVNPL
+2569 YRLDTPKYDEDVNPL

-2623 ITATTG
+2623 ITAATG

-2642 TANDATENQ
+2642 TANTATEKQ

-2661 SLGDA
+2661 NLGDA

-2808 KDISLAQNSTA
+2808 KDITLGQNSTA

-3031 PSVYTNTTTGT
+3031 PSTYTNTSSGT

-3061 NNRNIAPTA
+3061 NNRNITPTA

-3166 KSLGMYGDGKDTVV
+3166 KSLGMYGDGADTVV

-3301 VSDDDIAAL
+3301 VSADDIAAL
-3310 KAKIGTALSADPIK
+3310 KNQIGAALSADPIK
-3324 NAIYTAEGTDKA
+3324 NAIYTADGTDKA

-3431 LNMIAGQNFK
+3431 LNMVAGQNFK

-3446 GSLTWMATPV
+3446 GSLTWLATPV

-3497 ALDSEEKEVFTKI
+3497 ALDSKEKEVFTKI

-3546 FKRELSSLFE
+3546 FKRELSSLFD

-3620 FGDIGGSKERGVV
+3620 FEDIGGSKERGVV

-3718 TKIRE
+3718 TNIKE

-3734 NDYMSIKPNIGFETR
+3734 NDYMSVKPNIGFETR

-3777 VQNKARVAYTDAGYY
+3777 VQNKARVAYTDAGHY

>member
-1 MNRNLQKIEKDLRSI
+1 MS
-16 AKRYKS
+16 
-22 VKYSIGLAILFL
+22 
-34 MMGLNAFSADVN
+34 
-46 TELNTAN
+46 
-53 YTGVVTREG
+53 
-62 IKDSVDNLQD
+62 
-72 KIKGVRLENTKSIE
+72 
-86 ALRLELIQLMEQG
+86 
-99 NQVVKSPWASW
+99 
-110 QFGIGYLFT
+110 
-119 DLHGR
+119 
-124 ERGTGD
+124 
-130 KSERYRFESYYTR
+130 
-143 YDWKTINASDGE
+143 
-155 DSERPQGSPLLVGK
+155 
-169 PGGLGSSSSIL
+169 
-180 GKTVN
+180 
-185 KNGALSSSVNGR
+185 
-197 NRYGLVD
+197 
-204 LRYVKEKPTDVE
+204 
-216 IFAKVNPKKIEK
+216 
-228 DPLDVDPPKFEL
+228 
-240 KDPKGL
+240 
-246 TVNPYIAKP
+246 
-255 EEAPTI
+255 
-261 KLPNIGQIKIE
+261 
-272 ALNIT
+272 IT
-277 APNAP
+277 A
-282 SAPTTPTISVSITP
+282 
-296 PTAPSISVAPEAP
+296 PTAPSISVTPNAP

-321 VAPAISVLNI
+321 VAPAINVLNI
-331 ETPATVSVSAPIVDA
+331 GTPAEVSVSAPTVET
-346 PEPVA
+346 PKPVA
-351 FSVAPTINAKGG
+351 FSVAPTIDAKDSI
-363 NAGAKARKIDNNQT
+363 NPSLSRKISNNQS
-377 GVKDFFPTNQARSYD
+377 GVNDFFPTNQARSYD
-392 VDTVNKDVRNFFT
+392 VDTVNNSVRNFFT
-405 FGNVSGN
+405 LSGVSGD
-412 VTIPETGTVNV
+412 VTLPELGTINV
-423 KINDTRAIVLDE
+423 KIDDTRAVVVDE
-435 PKNDS
+435 PKNGS
-440 KFKMEGTINLYG
+440 KFQMKGTINLYG
-452 SKNMGIDL
+452 TKNMGIDL
-460 QGSANDQPGF
+460 QGSHNTPNLVA
-470 NGLGTSYKSDKVAYA
+470 KV
-485 EIKNTGKIIGSYYKD
+485 ENTGNIIGYYKNGND
-500 EVVTTTTNTNKN
+500 EKNKN

-534 SGTISL
+534 SGNISL

-555 HNWQPDWNNMT
+555 HDWAPDWHNLYSTLQPDGT
-566 TVNGKDVVNIQG
+566 SKDLVKITG
-578 GGNGTANKGRVL
+578 GGSGSTNRGKVL
-590 MKADNQNKI
+590 MKADNQNEI

-616 ISELTAITSSTNPNN
+616 ISELDTVTSTNAN
-631 FNSKALSNLK
+631 FNNKAQSNLR
-641 AQRNLGGVDIL
+641 AQRHLAGADIL
-652 PGGEIGRSAL
+652 PGGEIGRSGL
-662 DNTDYISGVYNS
+662 SGVTDSKWTSGVYNS

-726 AKDNDQNLVENAVGI
+726 TKDYDQNLVENAVGI

-751 IGDKDTLGNMATT
+751 KGDIDTMGNKATA
-764 KDVGTKTVEFGH
+764 DVVGTKTVEFGR
-776 FGVTG
+776 FGKTG
-781 APIGA
+781 AVA
-786 KPDSGTI
+786 GTDDKGI
-793 NIGANATKSIGLL
+793 ITIGANATKSIGLL

-814 NNGSLDEKDENGAPI
+814 NDGPLDEKDENGAPI
-829 SSGAS
+829 SSGSS
-834 VARKLKRSGSITAKA
+834 VARQLKRSGSITAKA

-859 NYGFVVNSDS
+859 NYGFVVSSDS

-880 LKITRDKAN
+880 LKITRDKTN

-924 DTVAGVTT
+924 DTGATA

-960 EGDITVNTPGSSS
+960 EGDITVNTPGSSL

-1046 SATDSNITIKAP
+1046 SAATDSNITIKAP
-1058 VEIGDSSSTTGTT
+1058 VEIGESSSTTGTT
-1071 IGFLSDAGTNDI
+1071 IGFLSDAGTNDV
-1083 INFEDGTNNL
+1083 INFEDGTSNL
-1093 FDLKIGEKSV
+1093 FDLKIGKKSV

-1110 NKFNDVFN
+1110 DEFNNVFN
-1118 FNLTNTPT
+1118 FNLTNAPA
-1126 AASAANV
+1126 AASAPNV

-1170 LGYVKNG
+1170 LGYIKNG
-1177 AIVSIDQNLDTT
+1177 AIVSIDKDLNTT
-1189 DNTKFA
+1189 DNTKFG
-1195 TISTTGTSLLL
+1195 TISAVGTSLLL
-1206 ATGNASTAKI
+1206 ATGTNSGNASTAKI
-1216 DSGKIV
+1216 DSGKTV

-1289 NKGTINLEDKESGG
+1289 NKGTINLEEKESGG

-1364 KSAAIIGKRETG
+1364 ESAAIIGKRETG

-1645 MKGQLDNAVTP
+1645 MKGQLDGTV
-1656 TPRGIVT
+1656 PRGTIT
-1663 NKGKINMNSEKS
+1663 NKGKININNEAS
-1675 AAIIGEKAKIVNDG
+1675 AAIIGEKAKIVNDIVG

-1699 KESAGIIASDKS
+1699 KKSAGIIASDKS
-1711 IVQNFG
+1711 IVQNLG

-1723 TIASATDGLVAISVD
+1723 TITSSTDGLVGISVD

-1745 GQIELDSKFSTA
+1745 GNIELDSEFSTA

-1807 MYGDESKLVNTTNTG
+1807 MYGDESKLVNTTTTG

-1835 AKNADALNDTEAKIT
+1835 AKNADALNDTGAEIT

-1878 TLTNTANKSVG
+1878 TLANTANKSVG

-1904 TNEGTIDVN
+1904 TNEGTINVN

-1957 ATGNNTGSSANINVI
+1957 ATGNNTGSSANINVT

-1993 KITIDTSANNN
+1993 KITIDTGANNN
-2004 EQAVGVFADGVG
+2004 QAVGVFADGIG

-2030 NAVGMFSQDKANV
+2030 NAVGMFSQDKSNV

-2065 SKAINEA
+2065 SKAINESS
-2072 NIKILGDN
+2072 IKILGDN

-2090 TVQNEG
+2090 TVQNTG
-2096 TIDLGTTGS
+2096 TIDLGTAGS
-2105 NLTGLIG
+2105 SLTGLIG

-2127 NLGGTINI
+2127 NLGGIINV
-2135 NTESTAGMYADN
+2135 NTKSSAGMYADN

-2162 INVNR
+2162 INV
-2167 KKSAGIYAP
+2167 KKEKSAGIYAP

-2183 GKVNLANVADG
+2183 GKVNLDDVADG

-2199 IADGGVVTA
+2199 IEDGGVVTA

-2230 AGSNVKGTNIGKI
+2230 AASNVKGTSIGKI

-2290 YLAGNTD
+2290 YLAGNTN

-2308 DTVGSNY
+2308 DTVGNNY

-2363 KVGEVGGT
+2363 KVGKVGGT
-2371 GSSSGGVGIYIANQG
+2371 GSSSSGVGIYIANQG

-2466 KAHIIADETIAQGI
+2466 KAHITADETIAQGI

-2494 GKTIIAQGKNIGLM
+2494 GKTITAQGKNIGLM

-2515 ATSGWQNGDYEII
+2515 ATSGWQIGDYEII

-2569 YRLDTPKYDDDVNPL
+2569 YRLDTPKYDEDVNPS

-2623 ITATTG
+2623 ITAATG

-2642 TANDATENQ
+2642 TANDATGNQ

-2677 TLRNKVENTGDL
+2677 TLRNKVDNTGDL

-2739 FSNKGT
+2739 FSNKGI

-2808 KDISLAQNSTA
+2808 KDITLGQNSTA

-2840 TKGILAINSDLT
+2840 AKGILAINSDLT

-2984 VAPHTATT
+2984 VAPHTATAQ
-2992 KNSEPVGLYARDGVT
+2992 NSEPVGLYARDGVT

-3031 PSVYTNTTTGT
+3031 PSTYTNTSSGT

-3077 FYIKGNGEANTK
+3077 FYIKGNGAANTK

-3166 KSLGMYGDGKDTVV
+3166 KSLGMYGDGEGTVV

-3245 STLENHGNITIDADN
+3245 SKLENHGNITIDADN

-3279 VIKNHGN
+3279 VIKNYGN
-3286 ITVRGTGTTG
+3286 IKVRGTGTTG
-3296 VSWDN
+3296 VSWEN
-3301 VSDDDIAAL
+3301 VSADDIAAL
-3310 KAKIGTALSADPIK
+3310 KNQIGAALSADPIK

-3363 NKIVVA
+3363 NKIVGA

-3420 WYVTDGVIQPF
+3420 WFVTDGVIQPF
-3431 LNMIAGQNFK
+3431 LNMVAGQNFK

-3446 GSLTWMATPV
+3446 GSLTWLATPV

-3497 ALDSEEKEVFTKI
+3497 ALDSKEKEVFTKI

-3546 FKRELSSLFE
+3546 FKRELSSLF
-3556 WKTRSKDSNKV
+3556 D
-3567 KFIGENSEFK
+3567 
-3577 TDTAGVIDYKKNT
+3577 
-3590 QGVIYLGENETVNLG
+3590 
-3605 NSSGFYVALANEKYK
+3605 
-3620 FGDIGGSKERGVV
+3620 
-3633 GKFGIYNSKAFD
+3633 
-3645 YNNSLNW
+3645 
-3652 TWDLGVLAGY
+3652 
-3662 HRMDRKYL
+3662 
-3670 VIDKIYQAKST
+3670 
-3681 YYNYGLEFNNRLSKE
+3681 
-3696 FRLSETIKFKPY
+3696 
-3708 IGLDLAYGRF
+3708 
-3718 TKIRE
+3718 
-3723 KDGQVRLEVKA
+3723 
-3734 NDYMSIKPNIGFETR
+3734 
-3749 YTIPTDSTAHY
+3749 
-3760 FVALGAKY
+3760 
-3768 EQELGKTSN
+3768 
-3777 VQNKARVAYTDAGYY
+3777 
-3792 NLRKDKR
+3792 
-3799 EAGNLNGE
+3799 
-3807 LSVGIEKGIFG
+3807 
-3818 VIFKTGYGTRTKDF
+3818 
-3832 RTGVDLRFIF
+3832 

>member
-130 KSERYRFESYYTR
+130 KSIRYRFESYYTR

-261 KLPNIGQIKIE
+261 KLPNIGQIEIE
-272 ALNIT
+272 ALSIT

-282 SAPTTPTISVSITP
+282 SAPTISVI
-296 PTAPSISVAPEAP
+296 VNKP
-309 SAPEAPNVSVSV
+309 SAPAAPNVSVNVAAPTVTAMSITSPGEV
-321 VAPAISVLNI
+321 TVTPPSVAPP
-331 ETPATVSVSAPIVDA
+331 T
-346 PEPVA
+346 PVA
-351 FSVAPTINAKGG
+351 FSVAPSTDSRSRFAMGDG
-363 NAGAKARKIDNNQT
+363 NIATRLNDLKNSSPI
-377 GVKDFFPTNQARSYD
+377 
-392 VDTVNKDVRNFFT
+392 TVT
-405 FGNVSGN
+405 APGNRDYITLSQGTAPNSLDKSVVIN
-412 VTIPETGTVNV
+412 VTGSN
-423 KINDTRAIVLDE
+423 NRAMVIDE
-435 PKNDS
+435 AKDGFIFDM
-440 KFKMEGTINLYG
+440 KGTINLDAIQ
-452 SKNMGIDL
+452 NMGIDL
-460 QGSANDQPGF
+460 QGTHGGGS
-470 NGLGTSYKSDKVAYA
+470 TSPLMTTIINSG
-485 EIKNTGKIIGSYYKD
+485 EIKGNYGTG
-500 EVVTTTTNTNKN
+500 NK
-512 QIAFGFSNLDSSYNN
+512 QQVAFGFSNVDSSSNT
-527 TMTHIIN
+527 TMTHMIN

-540 NAPESAGIQLKPEDP
+540 KAPESAAMQLKPEDP
-555 HNWQPDWNNMT
+555 HDWNPNGGWGAT
-566 TVNGKDVVNIQG
+566 PPVTVTGTSSGNRANTGK
-578 GGNGTANKGRVL
+578 VL
-590 MKADNQNKI
+590 MKADNQKDINI
-599 DVNSSGS
+599 DSSGS

-616 ISELTAITSSTNPNN
+616 LIETSPASSVSEADKIA
-631 FNSKALSNLK
+631 KNLRAARSIVK
-641 AQRNLGGVDIL
+641 GGVTDTYL

-662 DNTDYISGVYNS
+662 SASKYTSGVYNS
-674 GTINITGDKSVGV
+674 GTINISGDKSVGV
-687 GILQEIQEVKVGG
+687 GILQEIQEVKIGG
-700 TINIGTAT
+700 TINIGTAA
-708 SLSQEPNQ
+708 SLSQGANQ
-716 NITKDYDPTL
+716 KLSGGSDE
-726 AKDNDQNLVENAVGI
+726 KVENAVGI

-751 IGDKDTLGNMATT
+751 NGEKDTMGNLASSG
-764 KDVGTKTVEFGH
+764 DVGTKTVEFGP
-776 FGVTG
+776 FGDTG
-781 APIGA
+781 ASTGA
-786 KPDSGTI
+786 KADSGTI
-793 NIGANATKSIGLL
+793 TIGANATKSIGLL
-806 VSDNFEKL
+806 VADSEEKL
-814 NNGSLDEKDENGAPI
+814 NDGKVNGTVTNS
-829 SSGAS
+829 
-834 VARKLKRSGSITAKA
+834 RTLKRSGSITANT
-849 GAKVEVTGTS
+849 GANIIVNGDS
-859 NYGFVVNSDS
+859 NYGFVVKSES
-869 YKSEFSGALDN
+869 YKSAFDATQIDN
-880 LKITRDKAN
+880 LLESKDTAN

-895 EGTITVNKG
+895 KGTITVNG
-904 ENSIGFALLKGG
+904 TNSIAFAMLKGG
-916 NSKNAIVT
+916 DSSNSGSLIVT
-924 DTVAGVTT
+924 STTPGVQGS
-932 TTAIGKIEVIGNSK
+932 TA
-946 KSTGFYGEQDNFTN
+946 FYGEQGNFTN
-960 EGDITVNTPGSSS
+960 SGDIKVNTPNNTG
-973 NAGENIAVLLNGNT
+973 NRAVLLRGVNSDTT
-987 KPIDFKNTGNISV
+987 KPIEFTNTASIYIQGA
-1000 SGKSNIGVYATG
+1000 GNIGVYAEG
-1012 KSKFLHDKYT
+1012 NSKFTHNVNAT
-1022 RPGEAASNKLKVEN
+1022 PATNKISVGD
-1036 GSTGVYVKGL
+1036 GSIGVYTKKSPTGTPEL
-1046 SATDSNITIKAP
+1046 NIGAP
-1058 VEIGDSSSTTGTT
+1058 VELASTTGNATT
-1071 IGFLSDAGTNDI
+1071 IGFYSDGNAKIKFKDGFKLTVGDKSIGLISADSSKFATAFDASALTTTTEVKLGTKSVFSYFNDGDTGNIGALLSN
-1083 INFEDGTNNL
+1083 NNL
-1093 FDLKIGEKSV
+1093 KFTMGNESTLAYADGGSKI
-1103 GLYSTKT
+1103 
-1110 NKFNDVFN
+1110 
-1118 FNLTNTPT
+1118 
-1126 AASAANV
+1126 
-1133 TLDEGATFSFFNDA
+1133 TLDQGT
-1147 TSTGIGNVLV
+1147 I
-1157 NKKLKFNMANGST
+1157 
-1170 LGYVKNG
+1170 
-1177 AIVSIDQNLDTT
+1177 DTT
-1189 DNTKFA
+1189 DTNRFSSV
-1195 TISTTGTSLLL
+1195 STAGTSLLL
-1206 ATGNASTAKI
+1206 ATGENSKVAIGT
-1216 DSGKIV
+1216 GV
-1222 KTTTNVGLI
+1222 NVTTTTNVGLI
-1231 STDGAKAINEGS
+1231 STDGAKAENQGS

-1257 KATAENSSTTS
+1257 KATAENSSTAS

-1280 FGEDNSTLT
+1280 FGEDNSTLI
-1289 NKGTINLEDKESGG
+1289 NEGTINLEDKESGG
-1303 ILAKDSNVT
+1303 ILAKDSNATNKVNSTINVKKGESAGIAIETTLDKTVT
-1312 NSGSASKIYV
+1312 PNVAVAIGAKTASNEGTITLEKNSTGSAAMLGKRAAGTPNVTLSNSGTINVDS
-1322 KKESS
+1322 
-1327 VGIDATLT
+1327 T
-1335 GSTLSP
+1335 G
-1341 VVTLTGDKVAK
+1341 
-1352 NEGLIELQTNAK
+1352 
-1364 KSAAIIGKRETG
+1364 
-1376 STKKLTIENVGTAT
+1376 
-1390 NSATLDIKSTESV
+1390 SV
-1403 GINATNTAGTAT
+1403 GINADNAVGAK
-1415 DLVVKNEYGKI
+1415 DKFVVDNSGIVNVKKN
-1426 NVEGEKSVGIN
+1426 SSAGIN
-1437 VLEST
+1437 AITST
-1442 VTNDTNGIIELKNKK
+1442 VNTVKDSQINLTAEK
-1457 TAGIIATKSSKVTNK
+1457 TAGIIAKTGSEVINNGKISTSVVSVT
-1472 GNITLTGPT
+1472 
-1481 GGITASSD
+1481 AAAD
-1489 GLVGV
+1489 GLVGISADASTV
-1494 SLAGSELTNEN
+1494 TNGSTGE
-1505 TITMNTAFSTGV
+1505 ITLGTAFSAGIYGTGTGTNTSTIKNAGEIT
-1517 YANDYLDVNA
+1517 ANEN
-1527 TPNVRTK
+1527 K
-1534 SKVTNEKDI
+1534 
-1543 LVKKKNSV
+1543 SV
-1551 GIYSVNGDVYN
+1551 GIYVEANSTAENT
-1562 KAINGKIET
+1562 GKITME
-1571 EEDSSVGIY
+1571 
-1580 AKLDKDAIANQT
+1580 
-1592 IENANNITIGLA
+1592 
-1604 TAKSSVGIFS
+1604 
-1614 TIDADAT
+1614 
-1621 KSLNV
+1621 
-1626 TNDTT
+1626 
-1631 GVMTIDSKESAAII
+1631 KE
-1645 MKGQLDNAVTP
+1645 G
-1656 TPRGIVT
+1656 
-1663 NKGKINMNSEKS
+1663 
-1675 AAIIGEKAKIVNDG
+1675 
-1689 TTPAEIIVNA
+1689 
-1699 KESAGIIASDKS
+1699 
-1711 IVQNFG
+1711 
-1717 KIKTSA
+1717 
-1723 TIASATDGLVAISVD
+1723 
-1738 DTEVTNK
+1738 
-1745 GQIELDSKFSTA
+1745 
-1757 IFGANKSKILNDT
+1757 
-1770 DGTIVANKDS
+1770 
-1780 SVGIYAKTN
+1780 
-1789 SPATNKGSITM
+1789 
-1800 KEKSSAA
+1800 SAA
-1807 MYGDESKLVNTTNTG
+1807 MYGDESKITNKKDGTAVG
-1822 KLTIEKESSAAMY
+1822 KIIIEGKDSAAMY
-1835 AKNADALNDTEAKIT
+1835 AKNTDATNDEGAEIT
-1850 VKDKTSAG
+1850 VKNEGSAG
-1858 MYFELN
+1858 MYIDVD
-1864 KANLAINGTNKGEI
+1864 KANITANGTNKGTI
-1878 TLTNTANKSVG
+1878 TLDTGAKGSAGILAKLGTSANQVTTI
-1889 MFAKNASPADKVMNL
+1889 
-1904 TNEGTIDVN
+1904 TNEGEIKVDGGDATKPSVAISAEN
-1913 ATSTTDSSVAM
+1913 STSTV
-1924 MAENTLATDKLEL
+1924 
-1937 DNKKNINLSGEKAI
+1937 DNLLVKNKGNINLNSEKSIGLFLDKSKAI
-1951 GMLLIN
+1951 NETDG
-1957 ATGNNTGSSANINVI
+1957 NINV
-1972 NKNATGVF
+1972 KKEDATGVF
-1980 AKAGSKFKNISGA
+1980 AKNKADFENKGT
-1993 KITIDTSANNN
+1993 ITVEAPTNKK
-2004 EQAVGVFADGVG
+2004 AVGVFA
-2016 TVAENSS
+2016 T
-2023 TIEGISK
+2023 
-2030 NAVGMFSQDKANV
+2030 
-2043 TNKNSITM
+2043 
-2051 NKEKSVAMFAKDED
+2051 DED
-2065 SKAINEA
+2065 TKVVNSN
-2072 NIKILGDN
+2072 NIKVLSAN

-2090 TVQNEG
+2090 TVQNKG

-2105 NLTGLIG
+2105 NLIGLIG

-2127 NLGGTINI
+2127 NLDGTINV
-2135 NTESTAGMYADN
+2135 NTESSAGMYADN
-2147 SSGTVSNVTLENTGT
+2147 SSGTVFNVTLENTGT

-2183 GKVNLANVADG
+2183 GKVNLDNVANG

-2199 IADGGVVTA
+2199 IEDGGVVTA

-2277 TTNGA
+2277 TTGA

-2308 DTVGSNY
+2308 DTVDSNY

-2371 GSSSGGVGIYIANQG
+2371 GSSSSGVGIYIANQG

-2451 VNNGYQAEKIRSIGG
+2451 INNGYQAEKIRSIGG

-2494 GKTIIAQGKNIGLM
+2494 GKTITASGNNIGLM
-2508 AEGIKDP
+2508 SEGIKDP
-2515 ATSGWQNGDYEII
+2515 ATPGWQNGDYEVI

-2534 FSNAPESTA
+2534 FSNASNSTA
-2543 LYSLSS
+2543 LYSISS

-2569 YRLDTPKYDDDVNPL
+2569 YNKNTPKYDEDVNPL
-2584 PTPNKSSIETTASSS
+2584 NPTPNKSSIETTASSS

-2642 TANDATENQ
+2642 TANDVTGNQ

-2661 SLGDA
+2661 NLGDA

-2808 KDISLAQNSTA
+2808 KDITLGQNSTA

-2969 IYKEKGTVSLAGTLN
+2969 IYKEKGTVSLTGTLN

-3020 SYGIILNSSST
+3020 SYGIILNSNST
-3031 PSVYTNTTTGT
+3031 PNVYTNTATGN
-3042 VELGNDSTYLY
+3042 VELGNDSVYLY

-3061 NNRNIAPTA
+3061 NNRTVAPTA
-3070 NADRSIA
+3070 NANRSIA
-3077 FYIKGNGEANTK
+3077 FYVKGNGIGSTK

-3100 GKGTMGIY
+3100 GKGTIGVY
-3108 APNAEAVNKANITV
+3108 APNAEAINKANITV
-3122 GKIDDTDPVT
+3122 GRTDDIDPTT
-3132 QQVYPKDKI
+3132 GQVYTDRNKI
-3141 TYSIGMATADK
+3141 TYAIGMATADR

-3166 KSLGMYGDGKDTVV
+3166 KSLGMYGDGEGTVV
-3180 ENRAGGKIILKPG
+3180 ENSAGGKIILKPG

-3245 STLENHGNITIDADN
+3245 SKLENHGNITIDADN
-3260 SYGIVIRGKKN
+3260 SYGIVIRGEKN
-3271 ADGTIKYA
+3271 ADGSVKKYA
-3279 VIKNHGN
+3279 EIKNYGN
-3286 ITVRGTGTTG
+3286 ITVRGTGTMG
-3296 VSWDN
+3296 ISWKD
-3301 VSDDDIAAL
+3301 VKPEQIAAL
-3310 KAKIGTALSADPIK
+3310 KAQIGAALKADPGQ
-3324 NAIYTAEGTDKA
+3324 NAIYDAGDTNKG

-3431 LNMIAGQNFK
+3431 LNMVAGQNFK

-3446 GSLTWMATPV
+3446 GSLTWLATPV

-3546 FKRELSSLFE
+3546 FKRELSSLFD

-3620 FGDIGGSKERGVV
+3620 FEDIGGSKERGVV

-3718 TKIRE
+3718 TNIKE

-3734 NDYMSIKPNIGFETR
+3734 NDYMSVKPNIGFETR

-3777 VQNKARVAYTDAGYY
+3777 VQNKARVAYTDAGHY

>member
-34 MMGLNAFSADVN
+34 MMGLNAFSADVS
-46 TELNTAN
+46 TELDTAN

-62 IKDSVDNLQD
+62 IKNSVDNLQD

-169 PGGLGSSSSIL
+169 PGGLGSSSSII

-228 DPLDVDPPKFEL
+228 DPLNVDPPKFEL

-282 SAPTTPTISVSITP
+282 SAPTISVNVTK
-296 PTAPSISVAPEAP
+296 P
-309 SAPEAPNVSVSV
+309 SAPAAPDVSVN
-321 VAPAISVLNI
+321 VAAPVINVLNI
-331 ETPATVSVSAPIVDA
+331 DTPKTASVSAPIVET
-346 PEPVA
+346 PKPVA
-351 FSVAPTINAKGG
+351 FSVAPSTDSNSRFAMGDKNIATRLNDLKNSSPITVTAPG
-363 NAGAKARKIDNNQT
+363 NRDYITLSQGIAPNSLDKSVVI
-377 GVKDFFPTNQARSYD
+377 
-392 VDTVNKDVRNFFT
+392 
-405 FGNVSGN
+405 N
-412 VTIPETGTVNV
+412 VTGSN
-423 KINDTRAIVLDE
+423 NRAMVIDE
-435 PKNDS
+435 AKDGFIFDM
-440 KFKMEGTINLYG
+440 KGTINLDANQ
-452 SKNMGIDL
+452 NMGIDL
-460 QGSANDQPGF
+460 QGTHGGGS
-470 NGLGTSYKSDKVAYA
+470 TSPLMTTVINSG
-485 EIKNTGKIIGSYYKD
+485 EIKGNYGTG
-500 EVVTTTTNTNKN
+500 NK
-512 QIAFGFSNLDSSYNN
+512 QQVAFGFSNVDSSSNT
-527 TMTHIIN
+527 TMTHMIN

-540 NAPESAGIQLKPEDP
+540 KAPESAAMQLKPEDP
-555 HNWQPDWNNMT
+555 HDWNPNGGWSAT
-566 TVNGKDVVNIQG
+566 PPVTVTGTSSGNRANTGK
-578 GGNGTANKGRVL
+578 VL
-590 MKADNQNKI
+590 MKADNQKDINI
-599 DVNSSGS
+599 DSSGS

-616 ISELTAITSSTNPNN
+616 LMETSPASSVSEADKIA
-631 FNSKALSNLK
+631 KNLR
-641 AQRNLGGVDIL
+641 AQRELRTGTNKFVVL

-662 DNTDYISGVYNS
+662 NNTNYISGVYNS
-674 GTINITGDKSVGV
+674 GTINISGDKSVGV

-700 TINIGTAT
+700 TINIGTAA
-708 SLSQEPNQ
+708 SLSQGENQ
-716 NITKDYDPTL
+716 NL
-726 AKDNDQNLVENAVGI
+726 SGGDNKKVENAVGI

-751 IGDKDTLGNMATT
+751 NGEKDTMGNLASSG
-764 KDVGTKTVEFGH
+764 DVGTKTVEFGP
-776 FGVTG
+776 FGLTGATTGVTG
-781 APIGA
+781 
-786 KPDSGTI
+786 GTI

-806 VSDNFEKL
+806 VSDNFEEL
-814 NNGSLDEKDENGAPI
+814 NDGSLDEKDENGATI
-829 SSGAS
+829 SLESN

-849 GAKVEVTGTS
+849 GAKVEVRGTS
-859 NYGFVVNSDS
+859 NYGFVVSSDS
-869 YKSEFSGALDN
+869 YKSEFPSLDN
-880 LKITRDKAN
+880 LKITRDKTN

-895 EGTITVNKG
+895 EGAITLTDAKD
-904 ENSIGFALLKGG
+904 SIGFTLLKGG
-916 NSKNAIVT
+916 NSKNTGTLEVT
-924 DTVAGVTT
+924 GTSSGSA
-932 TTAIGKIEVIGNSK
+932 A
-946 KSTGFYGEQDNFTN
+946 FYGEQDNFTN
-960 EGDITVNTPGSSS
+960 EGAITVDATGSGNTG
-973 NAGENIAVLLNGNT
+973 ILLNG
-987 KPIDFKNTGNISV
+987 KNTTPISFTNTANISV
-1000 SGKSNIGVYATG
+1000 SGKGNIGLYATG
-1012 KSKFLHDKYT
+1012 KSKFSRPTGPTTTDKISVKEGATGIY
-1022 RPGEAASNKLKVEN
+1022 VESLADN
-1036 GSTGVYVKGL
+1036 PIGGAVV
-1046 SATDSNITIKAP
+1046 SNIEISVS

-1071 IGFLSDAGTNDI
+1071 IGFLSEANNNDKI
-1083 INFEDGTNNL
+1083 HFKDGFNL
-1093 FDLKIGEKSV
+1093 KVGKNSV
-1103 GLYSTKT
+1103 GLYSART
-1110 NKFNDVFN
+1110 NKFNDVFD
-1118 FNLTNTPT
+1118 FNLTTPPT
-1126 AASAANV
+1126 VTSAANV
-1133 TLDEGATFSFFNDA
+1133 TLDEGATFSFFNDT

-1157 NKKLKFNMANGST
+1157 NKKLKFNMAKGST

-1177 AIVSIDQNLDTT
+1177 ATVSIDKDLDTT
-1189 DNTKFA
+1189 SNTKFA
-1195 TISTTGTSLLL
+1195 TISAVGTSLLL
-1206 ATGNASTAKI
+1206 ATGNDSTAKI
-1216 DSGKIV
+1216 DSGKTV

-1231 STDGAKAINEGS
+1231 STDGAKALNQGS
-1243 LTSDIVSGVGLYSK
+1243 LISDIVSGVGLYSK
-1257 KATAENSSTTS
+1257 KATAENSSTAS
-1268 TITMNKEKSAAI
+1268 APTITMNKEKSAAI

-1289 NKGTINLEDKESGG
+1289 NEGTINLEDKMSGG
-1303 ILAKDSNVT
+1303 ILAKDSNAT
-1312 NSGSASKIYV
+1312 NKGNASVIKV
-1322 KKESS
+1322 KKEGS
-1327 VGIDATLT
+1327 VGIAIETTLDKT
-1335 GSTLSP
+1335 VTPNVP
-1341 VVTLTGDKVAK
+1341 VASGDKTAS
-1352 NEGLIELQTNAK
+1352 NEGTITLETASK
-1364 KSAAIIGKRETG
+1364 KSAAMLGKRAAGTHKVTLSNSG
-1376 STKKLTIENVGTAT
+1376 TINIE
-1390 NSATLDIKSTESV
+1390 SEESV
-1403 GINATNTAGTAT
+1403 GINADNRVGAK
-1415 DLVVKNEYGKI
+1415 DEFVVDNNKAI
-1426 NVEGEKSVGIN
+1426 NVNAPKSAGIN
-1437 VLEST
+1437 AIKAT
-1442 VTNDTNGIIELKNKK
+1442 VTNAATNGNISLTAKN
-1457 TAGIIATKSSKVTNK
+1457 TAGIIAKDGSKVTNNGK
-1472 GNITLTGPT
+1472 ISTSGVTVSAPT
-1481 GGITASSD
+1481 PPSSE
-1489 GLVGV
+1489 GLVGISADASTV
-1494 SLAGSELTNEN
+1494 TNG
-1505 TITMNTAFSTGV
+1505 STGEIT
-1517 YANDYLDVNA
+1517 LDTAYSAGIYGTGTGTNTSTIKNA
-1527 TPNVRTK
+1527 GIITA
-1534 SKVTNEKDI
+1534 EKN
-1543 LVKKKNSV
+1543 NSV
-1551 GIYSVNGDVYN
+1551 GIYVEANSTAENT
-1562 KAINGKIET
+1562 GKITME
-1571 EEDSSVGIY
+1571 
-1580 AKLDKDAIANQT
+1580 
-1592 IENANNITIGLA
+1592 
-1604 TAKSSVGIFS
+1604 
-1614 TIDADAT
+1614 
-1621 KSLNV
+1621 
-1626 TNDTT
+1626 
-1631 GVMTIDSKESAAII
+1631 KE
-1645 MKGQLDNAVTP
+1645 G
-1656 TPRGIVT
+1656 
-1663 NKGKINMNSEKS
+1663 
-1675 AAIIGEKAKIVNDG
+1675 
-1689 TTPAEIIVNA
+1689 
-1699 KESAGIIASDKS
+1699 
-1711 IVQNFG
+1711 
-1717 KIKTSA
+1717 
-1723 TIASATDGLVAISVD
+1723 
-1738 DTEVTNK
+1738 
-1745 GQIELDSKFSTA
+1745 
-1757 IFGANKSKILNDT
+1757 
-1770 DGTIVANKDS
+1770 
-1780 SVGIYAKTN
+1780 
-1789 SPATNKGSITM
+1789 
-1800 KEKSSAA
+1800 SAA
-1807 MYGDESKLVNTTNTG
+1807 MYGDESKITNKKDGTAVG
-1822 KLTIEKESSAAMY
+1822 KIIIEGKDSAAMY
-1835 AKNADALNDTEAKIT
+1835 AKNTDATNDTGAEIT
-1850 VKDKTSAG
+1850 VKNEGSAG
-1858 MYFELN
+1858 MYIDVD
-1864 KANLAINGTNKGEI
+1864 KATITANGTNKGTI
-1878 TLTNTANKSVG
+1878 TLDTG
-1889 MFAKNASPADKVMNL
+1889 AKGSAGILAKLGTSADKVTTI
-1904 TNEGTIDVN
+1904 TNEGEIKVDGGD
-1913 ATSTTDSSVAM
+1913 ATKPSVAIS
-1924 MAENTLATDKLEL
+1924 AENLTGTVGNLLVE
-1937 DNKKNINLSGEKAI
+1937 NKGNINLNSEKSIGLFLDKSKAI
-1951 GMLLIN
+1951 N
-1957 ATGNNTGSSANINVI
+1957 ETGGNINVKG
-1972 NKNATGVF
+1972 KNATGVF
-1980 AKAGSKFKNISGA
+1980 AKNKADFENKGNITVEA
-1993 KITIDTSANNN
+1993 PTN
-2004 EQAVGVFADGVG
+2004 EKAVGVFATDEDTKV
-2016 TVAENSS
+2016 VN
-2023 TIEGISK
+2023 SK
-2030 NAVGMFSQDKANV
+2030 NIKVLS
-2043 TNKNSITM
+2043 
-2051 NKEKSVAMFAKDED
+2051 EK
-2065 SKAINEA
+2065 
-2072 NIKILGDN
+2072 
-2080 SVGMFGKVKA
+2080 SVGMFGKIKA
-2090 TVQNEG
+2090 TVQNKG
-2096 TIDLGTTGS
+2096 TIDLGTAGS

-2135 NTESTAGMYADN
+2135 NTESSAGMYADN

-2183 GKVNLANVADG
+2183 GKVNLDNVANG

-2199 IADGGVVTA
+2199 IEDGGVVTA

-2230 AGSNVKGTNIGKI
+2230 AGSNVKGTSIGKI

-2277 TTNGA
+2277 TTGA

-2308 DTVGSNY
+2308 DTVGNNY

-2343 KNGVGIFADKSSNLE
+2343 KNGVGIFADKSSNLQ

-2371 GSSSGGVGIYIANQG
+2371 GSSSSGVGIYIANQG

-2445 AEHLNF
+2445 AEHLTF
-2451 VNNGYQAEKIRSIGG
+2451 INNGYQAEKIRSIGG

-2494 GKTIIAQGKNIGLM
+2494 GKTITAQGKNIGLM

-2515 ATSGWQNGDYEII
+2515 ATPGWQNGDYEII

-2569 YRLDTPKYDDDVNPL
+2569 YRLDTPKYDEDVNPS

-2623 ITATTG
+2623 ITAATG

-2642 TANDATENQ
+2642 TANDATGNQ

-2677 TLRNKVENTGDL
+2677 TLRNKVDNTGDL

-2739 FSNKGT
+2739 FSNKGI

-2768 LFIKNSQVNLAGNGT
+2768 LFVKNSQVNLAGNGT

-2808 KDISLAQNSTA
+2808 KDITLGQNSTA

-2840 TKGILAINSDLT
+2840 AKGILAINSDLT

-2899 KYENYGNINIAD
+2899 KYENYGNINIAN

-2984 VAPHTATT
+2984 VAPHTATAQ
-2992 KNSEPVGLYARDGVT
+2992 NSEPVGLYARDGVT

-3031 PSVYTNTTTGT
+3031 PSTYTNTSSGT

-3166 KSLGMYGDGKDTVV
+3166 KSLGMYGDGEGTVV

-3271 ADGTIKYA
+3271 ANGTVKKYA
-3279 VIKNHGN
+3279 EIKNYGN

-3296 VSWDN
+3296 VNWEN
-3301 VSDDDIAAL
+3301 VEPKQIEAL
-3310 KAKIGTALSADPIK
+3310 KAQIGAALSADPGQ
-3324 NAIYTAEGTDKA
+3324 NATHKADGTDKA

-3431 LNMIAGQNFK
+3431 LNMVAGQNFK

-3497 ALDSEEKEVFTKI
+3497 ALDSKEKEVFTKI

-3546 FKRELSSLFE
+3546 FKRELSSLFD

-3696 FRLSETIKFKPY
+3696 FRLSETIKFRPY
-3708 IGLDLAYGRF
+3708 VGLDLAYGRF
-3718 TKIRE
+3718 TNIKE

-3734 NDYMSIKPNIGFETR
+3734 NDYMSVKPNIGFETR

-3777 VQNKARVAYTDAGYY
+3777 VQNKARVAYTDAGHY

>member
-34 MMGLNAFSADVN
+34 MMGLNAFSADVS
-46 TELNTAN
+46 TELDTAN

-261 KLPNIGQIKIE
+261 KLPNIGQIEIE
-272 ALNIT
+272 ALSIT

-296 PTAPSISVAPEAP
+296 PNAPNISVTPNAP

-321 VAPAISVLNI
+321 VAPAINVLNI
-331 ETPATVSVSAPIVDA
+331 ETPATVRVSAPVVDT
-346 PEPVA
+346 PKPVA
-351 FSVAPTINAKGG
+351 FSVAPTIDAKDSI
-363 NAGAKARKIDNNQT
+363 NPSLSRKISNNQT
-377 GVKDFFPTNQARSYD
+377 GVDSFFPSGTAKSYD
-392 VDTVNKDVRNFFT
+392 VNTVNNSVRNFFT
-405 FGNVSGN
+405 LSGVSGD
-412 VTIPETGTVNV
+412 VTLPELGTINV
-423 KINDTRAIVLDE
+423 KIDDTRAVVVDE
-435 PKNDS
+435 PKNGS
-440 KFKMEGTINLYG
+440 KFQMKGTINLYG
-452 SKNMGIDL
+452 TKNMGIDL
-460 QGSANDQPGF
+460 QGSHNTPNLVA
-470 NGLGTSYKSDKVAYA
+470 KV
-485 EIKNTGKIIGSYYKD
+485 ENTGNIIGYYKNGND
-500 EVVTTTTNTNKN
+500 EKNKN

-555 HNWQPDWNNMT
+555 HNWQPHWTQMT

-578 GGNGTANKGRVL
+578 GGSGTANKGRVL

-616 ISELTAITSSTNPNN
+616 ISELTDITSGLSSFNN
-631 FNSKALSNLK
+631 KTQSNLR
-641 AQRNLGGVDIL
+641 AQRSLGGVTIL
-652 PGGEIGRSAL
+652 PGGEIGRSGL
-662 DNTDYISGVYNS
+662 SGVTDSKYISGVYNS
-674 GTINITGDKSVGV
+674 GTINISGDKSVGV

-700 TINIGTAT
+700 TINIGTTA

-716 NITKDYDPTL
+716 NIGSGKET
-726 AKDNDQNLVENAVGI
+726 LVENAVGI

-751 IGDKDTLGNMATT
+751 IGDKDTLGNMPAT
-764 KDVGTKTVEFGH
+764 KDVGTKTVEFGR
-776 FGVTG
+776 FGKTG
-781 APIGA
+781 AVA
-786 KPDSGTI
+786 GTDDKGI
-793 NIGANATKSIGLL
+793 ITIGANATKSIGLL
-806 VSDNFEKL
+806 VSDNFEEL
-814 NNGSLDEKDENGAPI
+814 NKGSLDEKDENGVTIASI
-829 SSGAS
+829 SGSN

-849 GAKVEVTGTS
+849 GAKVEVTGKS
-859 NYGFVVNSDS
+859 NYGFVVSSDS
-869 YKSEFSGALDN
+869 YKSKFSGALDN
-880 LKITRDKAN
+880 LEITRDKTN

-895 EGTITVNKG
+895 EGTITVQDA

-924 DTVAGVTT
+924 NATT

-1046 SATDSNITIKAP
+1046 SAATDSNITIKAP
-1058 VEIGDSSSTTGTT
+1058 VEIGESSSTTGTT
-1071 IGFLSDAGTNDI
+1071 IGFLSDAGTNDV
-1083 INFEDGTNNL
+1083 INFEDGTSNL
-1093 FDLKIGEKSV
+1093 FDLKIGKKSV

-1110 NKFNDVFN
+1110 DEFNNVFN
-1118 FNLTNTPT
+1118 FNLTNAPA

-1189 DNTKFA
+1189 DDTKFA

-1206 ATGNASTAKI
+1206 ATGTNSGNASTAKI

-1243 LTSDIVSGVGLYSK
+1243 LTSDIVSGGGVGLYSK

-1289 NKGTINLEDKESGG
+1289 NKGTINLEEKESGG

-1335 GSTLSP
+1335 GTTLSP
-1341 VVTLTGDKVAK
+1341 AVTLTGDKVAK

-1364 KSAAIIGKRETG
+1364 NSAAMIGKRETG

-1390 NSATLDIKSTESV
+1390 NSATLDIKSKESV
-1403 GINATNTAGTAT
+1403 GINATNTVGTAT

-1426 NVEGEKSVGIN
+1426 NIEGKESVGIN
-1437 VLEST
+1437 ALEST
-1442 VTNDTNGIIELKNKK
+1442 VTNDTNGIIELKNEK

-1481 GGITASSD
+1481 GGITVSSD

-1517 YANDYLDVNA
+1517 YANDYVNGS
-1527 TPNVRTK
+1527 TRTK

-1543 LVKKKNSV
+1543 LVKNKKSV

-1562 KAINGKIET
+1562 KATNGKIET

-1645 MKGQLDNAVTP
+1645 MKGQLDGTV
-1656 TPRGIVT
+1656 PRGTIT
-1663 NKGKINMNSEKS
+1663 NKGKININNEAS
-1675 AAIIGEKAKIVNDG
+1675 AAIIGEKAKIVNDKVG
-1689 TTPAEIIVNA
+1689 TTSAEITVNA
-1699 KESAGIIASDKS
+1699 KKSAGIIATDKS
-1711 IVQNFG
+1711 IVQNLG

-1723 TIASATDGLVAISVD
+1723 TITSSTDGLVGISVD

-1745 GQIELDSKFSTA
+1745 GNIELDSEFSTA

-1770 DGTIVANKDS
+1770 DGTIVANKES

-1807 MYGDESKLVNTTNTG
+1807 MYGDESKLVNTTTTG

-1904 TNEGTIDVN
+1904 TNEGIIDVN

-1924 MAENTLATDKLEL
+1924 MAENTLATDKLVL

-1957 ATGNNTGSSANINVI
+1957 ATGNNTGSSANINVT

-1993 KITIDTSANNN
+1993 KITIDTSTNNN
-2004 EQAVGVFADGVG
+2004 NQAVGVFADGIG

-2030 NAVGMFSQDKANV
+2030 NAVAMFSQDKANV

-2090 TVQNEG
+2090 TVQNTG

-2127 NLGGTINI
+2127 NLGGTINV
-2135 NTESTAGMYADN
+2135 NTESSAGMYADN

-2162 INVNR
+2162 ININR

-2199 IADGGVVTA
+2199 IEDGGVVTA

-2230 AGSNVKGTNIGKI
+2230 ANSNVKGTNIGKI

-2256 AAPGVTASQATLD
+2256 ASQATLD

-2277 TTNGA
+2277 TRNGA
-2282 TGNGIIGL
+2282 IGNGIIGL
-2290 YLAGNTD
+2290 YLAGNTN

-2308 DTVGSNY
+2308 DTVDSNY

-2371 GSSSGGVGIYIANQG
+2371 GSSSSGVGIYIANQG

-2466 KAHIIADETIAQGI
+2466 KAHITADETIAQGI

-2494 GKTIIAQGKNIGLM
+2494 GKTITAQGKNIGLM

-2515 ATSGWQNGDYEII
+2515 ATSGWQIGDYEII

-2569 YRLDTPKYDDDVNPL
+2569 YRLDTPKYDEDVNPS

-2623 ITATTG
+2623 ITAATG

-2642 TANDATENQ
+2642 TANDATGNQ

-2677 TLRNKVENTGDL
+2677 TLRNKVDNTGDL

-2739 FSNKGT
+2739 FSNKGI

-2808 KDISLAQNSTA
+2808 KDITLGQNSTA

-2840 TKGILAINSDLT
+2840 AKGILAINSDLT

-2984 VAPHTATT
+2984 VAPHTATAQ
-2992 KNSEPVGLYARDGVT
+2992 NSEPVGLYARDGVT

-3031 PSVYTNTTTGT
+3031 PSTYTNTSSGT

-3166 KSLGMYGDGKDTVV
+3166 KSLGMYGDGEGTVV

-3245 STLENHGNITIDADN
+3245 SKLENHGNITIDADN

-3279 VIKNHGN
+3279 VIKNYGN
-3286 ITVRGTGTTG
+3286 IKVRGTGTTG
-3296 VSWDN
+3296 VSWEN
-3301 VSDDDIAAL
+3301 VSADDIAAL
-3310 KAKIGTALSADPIK
+3310 KNQIGAALSADPIK

-3363 NKIVVA
+3363 NKIVGA

-3420 WYVTDGVIQPF
+3420 WFVTDGVIQPF
-3431 LNMIAGQNFK
+3431 LNMVAGQNFK

-3446 GSLTWMATPV
+3446 GSLTWLATPV

-3497 ALDSEEKEVFTKI
+3497 ALDSKEKEVFTKI

-3577 TDTAGVIDYKKNT
+3577 TDTAGVIDYKKTT

-3718 TKIRE
+3718 TNIKE

-3734 NDYMSIKPNIGFETR
+3734 NDYMSVKPNIGFETR

-3777 VQNKARVAYTDAGYY
+3777 IQNKARVAYTDAGHY

>member
-72 KIKGVRLENTKSIE
+72 KIKGVRLENKKSVE

-130 KSERYRFESYYTR
+130 KSIRYRFESYYTR

-185 KNGALSSSVNGR
+185 KNGAISSSVNGR

-228 DPLDVDPPKFEL
+228 DPLNVDPPKFEL

-261 KLPNIGQIKIE
+261 KLPKIGQIEIE

-282 SAPTTPTISVSITP
+282 SAPTISVSV
-296 PTAPSISVAPEAP
+296 SKP
-309 SAPEAPNVSVSV
+309 SAPTAPNVSVNV
-321 VAPAISVLNI
+321 VAPAINVLNI
-331 ETPATVSVSAPIVDA
+331 ETPATASVSAPTVDT
-346 PEPVA
+346 PKPVA
-351 FSVAPTINAKGG
+351 FSVAPTINATG
-363 NAGAKARKIDNNQT
+363 NNLKVATQANIDDRFPAGA
-377 GVKDFFPTNQARSYD
+377 
-392 VDTVNKDVRNFFT
+392 VNV
-405 FGNVSGN
+405 VN
-412 VTIPETGTVNV
+412 VTEVSNTTRNYLTFSNATGITNLPANVIVNV
-423 KINDTRAIVLDE
+423 NLENARAMVIDE
-435 PKNDS
+435 PKDNS
-440 KFKMEGTINLYG
+440 VFNMGGIINLNK

-460 QGSANDQPGF
+460 QGKANIPNQ
-470 NGLGTSYKSDKVAYA
+470 GLATVS
-485 EIKNTGKIIGSYYKD
+485 NTNKIIGHYKD
-500 EVVTTTTNTNKN
+500 ENGNTNKN
-512 QIAFGFSNLDSSYNN
+512 QIAFGFSNVDASRND
-527 TMTHIIN
+527 TMTHIKN
-534 SGTISL
+534 EGTITL
-540 NAPESAGIQLKPEDP
+540 NAPESAAMQLKPEDP
-555 HNWQPDWNNMT
+555 HDWQPSSWNSLYPKDGKLYVEINAT
-566 TVNGKDVVNIQG
+566 TPSSGSSG
-578 GGNGTANKGRVL
+578 KGRVL
-590 MKADNQNKI
+590 MKADNQKEINI
-599 DVNSSGS
+599 DSSGS

-616 ISELTAITSSTNPNN
+616 ISTLDTVLVKPTLDRTA
-631 FNSKALSNLK
+631 ANLR
-641 AQRNLGGVDIL
+641 AQRNLAGTRIL
-652 PGGEIGRSAL
+652 PGGEIGRSSSS
-662 DNTDYISGVYNS
+662 DSKWTSGVYNS

-700 TINIGTAT
+700 TINIGTTAVT
-708 SLSQEPNQ
+708 QEGNR
-716 NITKDYDPTL
+716 NSGNFTDK
-726 AKDNDQNLVENAVGI
+726 VENAVGI
-741 YAAVPTMPVL
+741 YAAVPTMPVSK
-751 IGDKDTLGNMATT
+751 GETGTYGTPAAD
-764 KDVGTKTVEFGH
+764 DVGTKTVEFGR
-776 FGVTG
+776 FGKTG
-781 APIGA
+781 AVA
-786 KPDSGTI
+786 GTDDKGI
-793 NIGANATKSIGLL
+793 ITIGANATKSIGLL
-806 VSDNFEKL
+806 VSDNFEEL
-814 NNGSLDEKDENGAPI
+814 NNGYLDEEDEDGHTTIESN
-829 SSGAS
+829 

-849 GAKVEVTGTS
+849 DAKVVVQGKS
-859 NYGFVVNSDS
+859 NYGFVVSSDS
-869 YKSEFSGALDN
+869 YKSEFLSTLDN
-880 LKITRDKAN
+880 LKITRDKTN
-889 YGIGIN
+889 YGVGIN
-895 EGTITVNKG
+895 EGTITVQDAKD
-904 ENSIGFALLKGG
+904 SIGFALLKGG
-916 NSKNAIVT
+916 NSKNT
-924 DTVAGVTT
+924 
-932 TTAIGKIEVIGNSK
+932 
-946 KSTGFYGEQDNFTN
+946 STGTLKVTGTSSGSAAFYGEQDNFTN
-960 EGDITVNTPGSSS
+960 EGDITVDATGSGNTG
-973 NAGENIAVLLNGNT
+973 ILLNG
-987 KPIDFKNTGNISV
+987 KNTTPINFTNTANISV
-1000 SGKSNIGVYATG
+1000 SGKGNIGLYATG
-1012 KSKFLHDKYT
+1012 KSKFSRPTGATTTDKI
-1022 RPGEAASNKLKVEN
+1022 SVEK
-1036 GSTGVYVKGL
+1036 GATGIYVADLADNPAGG
-1046 SATDSNITIKAP
+1046 TVVSNIEISVP
-1058 VEIGDSSSTTGTT
+1058 VEIGDSDPGTGTT
-1071 IGFLSDAGTNDI
+1071 IGFLSKANNNDKI
-1083 INFEDGTNNL
+1083 HFKDGFNL
-1093 FDLKIGEKSV
+1093 KVGKNSV

-1110 NKFNDVFN
+1110 DKFNDVFD
-1118 FNLTNTPT
+1118 FNLTNAPT
-1126 AASAANV
+1126 TTSVANV

-1147 TSTGIGNVLV
+1147 TSTGIGTILV
-1157 NKKLKFNMANGST
+1157 GKNLKFDMAKDST
-1170 LGYVKNG
+1170 LGYIKNG
-1177 AIVSIDQNLDTT
+1177 ATAIIDKDLDTT
-1189 DNTKFA
+1189 ANANFG
-1195 TISTTGTSLLL
+1195 TISAVGTSLLL

-1216 DSGKIV
+1216 DSGKTV

-1231 STDGAKAINEGS
+1231 STDGAKSINQGS
-1243 LTSDIVSGVGLYSK
+1243 LTSDIISGVGLYSK
-1257 KATAENSSTTS
+1257 KATAENSSNTS
-1268 TITMNKEKSAAI
+1268 TIIMNKEKSAAI
-1280 FGEDNSTLT
+1280 FGEDNSTLI
-1289 NKGTINLEDKESGG
+1289 NEGTINLEDKESGG
-1303 ILAKDSNVT
+1303 ILAKDSNATNKGTDSVINVEKVKSAGIAIETTLDKTVT
-1312 NSGSASKIYV
+1312 PNVPVASGAK
-1322 KKESS
+1322 
-1327 VGIDATLT
+1327 T
-1335 GSTLSP
+1335 
-1341 VVTLTGDKVAK
+1341 AK
-1352 NEGLIELQTNAK
+1352 NEGTITLKNTSTG
-1364 KSAAIIGKRETG
+1364 SAAMLGKRAAGTPKVALSNSGTINVESTG
-1376 STKKLTIENVGTAT
+1376 
-1390 NSATLDIKSTESV
+1390 SV
-1403 GINATNTAGTAT
+1403 GINADNTVGDKEKLVVDNSKIINVKAEKSAGINAIKATVTNTAANGNISLTA
-1415 DLVVKNEYGKI
+1415 KN
-1426 NVEGEKSVGIN
+1426 
-1437 VLEST
+1437 
-1442 VTNDTNGIIELKNKK
+1442 
-1457 TAGIIATKSSKVTNK
+1457 TAGIIAKDGSEVTNNGK
-1472 GNITLTGPT
+1472 ISTSGVTVPAPT
-1481 GGITASSD
+1481 PTTSA
-1489 GLVGV
+1489 GLVGISADASTV
-1494 SLAGSELTNEN
+1494 TNG
-1505 TITMNTAFSTGV
+1505 STGEIT
-1517 YANDYLDVNA
+1517 LDTAYSAGIYGTN
-1527 TPNVRTK
+1527 TSTIKNVGDITA
-1534 SKVTNEKDI
+1534 EKN
-1543 LVKKKNSV
+1543 NSV
-1551 GIYSVNGDVYN
+1551 GIYVEANSTAENT
-1562 KAINGKIET
+1562 GKITME
-1571 EEDSSVGIY
+1571 
-1580 AKLDKDAIANQT
+1580 
-1592 IENANNITIGLA
+1592 
-1604 TAKSSVGIFS
+1604 
-1614 TIDADAT
+1614 
-1621 KSLNV
+1621 
-1626 TNDTT
+1626 
-1631 GVMTIDSKESAAII
+1631 KE
-1645 MKGQLDNAVTP
+1645 G
-1656 TPRGIVT
+1656 
-1663 NKGKINMNSEKS
+1663 
-1675 AAIIGEKAKIVNDG
+1675 
-1689 TTPAEIIVNA
+1689 
-1699 KESAGIIASDKS
+1699 
-1711 IVQNFG
+1711 
-1717 KIKTSA
+1717 
-1723 TIASATDGLVAISVD
+1723 
-1738 DTEVTNK
+1738 
-1745 GQIELDSKFSTA
+1745 
-1757 IFGANKSKILNDT
+1757 
-1770 DGTIVANKDS
+1770 
-1780 SVGIYAKTN
+1780 
-1789 SPATNKGSITM
+1789 
-1800 KEKSSAA
+1800 SAA
-1807 MYGDESKLVNTTNTG
+1807 MYGDESRITNKKDGTAIG
-1822 KLTIEKESSAAMY
+1822 KIIIKGKDSAAMY
-1835 AKNADALNDTEAKIT
+1835 AKNTDATNDEGAEIT
-1850 VKDKTSAG
+1850 VKNEGSAG
-1858 MYFELN
+1858 MYIDVD
-1864 KANLAINGTNKGEI
+1864 KANITANGTNKGTI
-1878 TLTNTANKSVG
+1878 TLDKGNTEAKSSAG
-1889 MFAKNASPADKVMNL
+1889 ILAKLGASADKVTTI
-1904 TNEGTIDVN
+1904 TNEGEIKVDGGD
-1913 ATSTTDSSVAM
+1913 ATKPSVAIS
-1924 MAENTLATDKLEL
+1924 AENLTGTV
-1937 DNKKNINLSGEKAI
+1937 DNLLVKNKGNINL
-1951 GMLLIN
+1951 
-1957 ATGNNTGSSANINVI
+1957 
-1972 NKNATGVF
+1972 
-1980 AKAGSKFKNISGA
+1980 
-1993 KITIDTSANNN
+1993 
-2004 EQAVGVFADGVG
+2004 
-2016 TVAENSS
+2016 NS
-2023 TIEGISK
+2023 
-2030 NAVGMFSQDKANV
+2030 
-2043 TNKNSITM
+2043 
-2051 NKEKSVAMFAKDED
+2051 EKSIGLFLNK
-2065 SKAINEA
+2065 SKAINETGG
-2072 NIKILGDN
+2072 NINVKGKAATGVYAKDTADFENKGTITVEAPLNEKAVGIFATGTGTKVVNSKDIKVLSGN
-2080 SVGMFGKVKA
+2080 SVGIFGEKSA
-2090 TVQNEG
+2090 TVQNAGNIELG
-2096 TIDLGTTGS
+2096 TIGS
-2105 NLTGLIG
+2105 TLKGLIG
-2112 MFGQSS
+2112 IFGESK
-2118 NASEPVKIE
+2118 ATAEAVKIE
-2127 NLGGTINI
+2127 NLGGTINV
-2135 NTESTAGMYADN
+2135 NTESSAGMYAN
-2147 SSGTVSNVTLENTGT
+2147 NTSGNIANVTLENTGT
-2162 INVNR
+2162 INVNG

-2183 GKVNLANVADG
+2183 GEINLTKDADG

-2199 IADGGVVTA
+2199 IEDSGVVTA
-2208 AETAE
+2208 AETAK
-2213 INLGTANQNRV
+2213 IDLGTKNQNRV

-2230 AGSNVKGTNIGKI
+2230 ANSNVKGTNIGKI

-2269 SNTATLDY
+2269 SNTAALDY
-2277 TTNGA
+2277 TRNGA

-2308 DTVGSNY
+2308 DTVDSNY

-2371 GSSSGGVGIYIANQG
+2371 GSSSSGVGIYIANQG

-2451 VNNGYQAEKIRSIGG
+2451 INNGYQAEKIRSIGG

-2480 VLTHVINGETSLAS
+2480 VLTHVINGETSLAT
-2494 GKTIIAQGKNIGLM
+2494 GKTITASGNNIGLM
-2508 AEGIKDP
+2508 SEGIKDP
-2515 ATSGWQNGDYEII
+2515 ATSGWQNGDYEVI

-2534 FSNAPESTA
+2534 FSNASNSTA

-2569 YRLDTPKYDDDVNPL
+2569 YRRDTPKYDADVNPSN

-2614 LKNVDNKGS
+2614 LKKVDNKGS
-2623 ITATTG
+2623 ITAAAG

-2642 TANDATENQ
+2642 TANDTTGNQ

-2661 SLGDA
+2661 NLGDA

-2677 TLRNKVENTGDL
+2677 TLRNKVDNTGDL

-2808 KDISLAQNSTA
+2808 KDITLGQNSTA

-2840 TKGILAINSDLT
+2840 AKGILAINSDLT

-2984 VAPHTATT
+2984 VAPHTATAQ
-2992 KNSEPVGLYARDGVT
+2992 NSEPVGLYARDGVT

-3031 PSVYTNTTTGT
+3031 PSTYTNTSSGT

-3070 NADRSIA
+3070 NTDRSIA

-3166 KSLGMYGDGKDTVV
+3166 KSLGMYGDGEGTVV
-3180 ENRAGGKIILKPG
+3180 ENSAGGKIILKPG

-3201 ITNMTGVLVNNGAT
+3201 ITNMTGVFVNNGAT
-3215 FINKGDITTD
+3215 FINRGDITTD

-3245 STLENHGNITIDADN
+3245 STLENHGNITIDADK

-3279 VIKNHGN
+3279 KIINKGN

-3301 VSDDDIAAL
+3301 VSADDIAAL
-3310 KAKIGTALSADPIK
+3310 KAQIGAALSADPIK

-3431 LNMIAGQNFK
+3431 LNMVAGQNFK

-3497 ALDSEEKEVFTKI
+3497 ALDSKEKEVFTKI

-3546 FKRELSSLFE
+3546 FKRELSSLFD

-3577 TDTAGVIDYKKNT
+3577 TDTAGVIDYKKTT

-3620 FGDIGGSKERGVV
+3620 FEDIGGSKERGVV

-3718 TKIRE
+3718 TNIKE

-3734 NDYMSIKPNIGFETR
+3734 NDYMSVKPNIGFETR

>member
-72 KIKGVRLENTKSIE
+72 KIKGVRLENKKSVE

-130 KSERYRFESYYTR
+130 KSIRYRFESYYTR

-277 APNAP
+277 APSAP
-282 SAPTTPTISVSITP
+282 SAPTISVT
-296 PTAPSISVAPEAP
+296 VNKP
-309 SAPEAPNVSVSV
+309 SAPAAP
-321 VAPAISVLNI
+321 
-331 ETPATVSVSAPIVDA
+331 TVSVNVAAPTVTAMSITSPGEVTVT
-346 PEPVA
+346 PPSVEPPTPVA
-351 FSVAPTINAKGG
+351 FSVAPSTNSRSRFAMGDG
-363 NAGAKARKIDNNQT
+363 NIATRLNDLKNSSPI
-377 GVKDFFPTNQARSYD
+377 
-392 VDTVNKDVRNFFT
+392 TVT
-405 FGNVSGN
+405 APGNRDYITLSQGIAPNSLDKSVVIN
-412 VTIPETGTVNV
+412 VTGSN
-423 KINDTRAIVLDE
+423 NRAMVIDE
-435 PKNDS
+435 AKDGFIFDM
-440 KFKMEGTINLYG
+440 KGTINLDAIQ
-452 SKNMGIDL
+452 NMGIDL
-460 QGSANDQPGF
+460 QGTHGGGS
-470 NGLGTSYKSDKVAYA
+470 TSPLMTTIINSG
-485 EIKNTGKIIGSYYKD
+485 EIKGNYGTG
-500 EVVTTTTNTNKN
+500 NK
-512 QIAFGFSNLDSSYNN
+512 QQVAFGFSNVDSSSNT
-527 TMTHIIN
+527 TMTHMIN

-540 NAPESAGIQLKPEDP
+540 KAPESAAMQLKPEDP
-555 HNWQPDWNNMT
+555 HDWNPNGGWGAT
-566 TVNGKDVVNIQG
+566 PPVTVTGTSSGNRANTGK
-578 GGNGTANKGRVL
+578 VL
-590 MKADNQNKI
+590 MKADNQKDINI
-599 DVNSSGS
+599 DSSGS

-616 ISELTAITSSTNPNN
+616 LIETSPASSVSEADKIA
-631 FNSKALSNLK
+631 KNLRAARSIVK
-641 AQRNLGGVDIL
+641 GGVTDTYL

-662 DNTDYISGVYNS
+662 SASKYTSGVYNS
-674 GTINITGDKSVGV
+674 GTINISGDKSVGV
-687 GILQEIQEVKVGG
+687 GILQEIQEVKIGG
-700 TINIGTAT
+700 TINIGTAA
-708 SLSQEPNQ
+708 SLSQGANQ
-716 NITKDYDPTL
+716 KLSGGSDE
-726 AKDNDQNLVENAVGI
+726 KVENAVGI

-751 IGDKDTLGNMATT
+751 NGEKDTMGNLASSG
-764 KDVGTKTVEFGH
+764 DVGTKTVEFGP
-776 FGVTG
+776 FGDTGATTGVTAG
-781 APIGA
+781 
-786 KPDSGTI
+786 SGTI
-793 NIGANATKSIGLL
+793 DIGANATKSIGLL
-806 VSDNFEKL
+806 VADSEENL
-814 NNGSLDEKDENGAPI
+814 NAGKVNGA
-829 SSGAS
+829 
-834 VARKLKRSGSITAKA
+834 VKTNRTLKRSGSITANT
-849 GAKVEVTGTS
+849 GANIIVNGDS
-859 NYGFVVNSDS
+859 NYGFVVKSES
-869 YKSEFSGALDN
+869 YKSVFDAAETDN
-880 LKITRDKAN
+880 LLESKDTTN

-895 EGTITVNKG
+895 KGTITVNG
-904 ENSIGFALLKGG
+904 TNSIAFAMLKGG
-916 NSKNAIVT
+916 DSSNSGSLIVT
-924 DTVAGVTT
+924 STTAGVQGS
-932 TTAIGKIEVIGNSK
+932 TA
-946 KSTGFYGEQDNFTN
+946 FYGEQGNFTN
-960 EGDITVNTPGSSS
+960 SGDIKVNTPNNTG
-973 NAGENIAVLLNGNT
+973 NRAVLLRGVNSDTT
-987 KPIDFKNTGNISV
+987 KPIEFTNTASIYIQGA
-1000 SGKSNIGVYATG
+1000 GNIGVYAEG
-1012 KSKFLHDKYT
+1012 NSKFTHNVNAT
-1022 RPGEAASNKLKVEN
+1022 PATNKISVGD
-1036 GSTGVYVKGL
+1036 GSIGVYTKKSPTGTPEL
-1046 SATDSNITIKAP
+1046 NIGAP
-1058 VEIGDSSSTTGTT
+1058 VELASTTGNTTT
-1071 IGFLSDAGTNDI
+1071 IGFYSDGDAQVK
-1083 INFEDGTNNL
+1083 FKDGFKLKVGDKSIGL
-1093 FDLKIGEKSV
+1093 FSRDTSKFASTFDVSALTAPTEIELGEKSV
-1103 GLYSTKT
+1103 LSY
-1110 NKFNDVFN
+1110 FNDGKSGNIGALLSNDKLKFTMGN
-1118 FNLTNTPT
+1118 ESTLAYAENG
-1126 AASAANV
+1126 SKV
-1133 TLDEGATFSFFNDA
+1133 TLDQGT
-1147 TSTGIGNVLV
+1147 I
-1157 NKKLKFNMANGST
+1157 
-1170 LGYVKNG
+1170 
-1177 AIVSIDQNLDTT
+1177 DTT
-1189 DNTKFA
+1189 DTNRFP
-1195 TISTTGTSLLL
+1195 SVSSTGTSLLL
-1206 ATGNASTAKI
+1206 ATGENSKVAIGTTAN
-1216 DSGKIV
+1216 V
-1222 KTTTNVGLI
+1222 TTTTKLGLI
-1231 STDGAKAINEGS
+1231 ATA
-1243 LTSDIVSGVGLYSK
+1243 
-1257 KATAENSSTTS
+1257 KATAENAGTYTHKLDSGVGIYANKSTALNS
-1268 TITMNKEKSAAI
+1268 GTMTMENKESAAI
-1280 FGEDNSTLT
+1280 FGENNSTLT
-1289 NKGTINLEDKESGG
+1289 NTKDITIKAMKSAGILANDSNVKNSGTDSKIIVEGTGSAGIAIETTLDKTVTPNVAVASGEKTASNEGTITLKSTSTDSAAMLGKRATGTPEVTLSNSGTINVES
-1303 ILAKDSNVT
+1303 
-1312 NSGSASKIYV
+1312 
-1322 KKESS
+1322 
-1327 VGIDATLT
+1327 T
-1335 GSTLSP
+1335 G
-1341 VVTLTGDKVAK
+1341 
-1352 NEGLIELQTNAK
+1352 
-1364 KSAAIIGKRETG
+1364 
-1376 STKKLTIENVGTAT
+1376 
-1390 NSATLDIKSTESV
+1390 SV
-1403 GINATNTAGTAT
+1403 GINADNTAGTK
-1415 DLVVKNEYGKI
+1415 DKFEVNNSGII
-1426 NVEGEKSVGIN
+1426 NVKKDSSAGIN
-1437 VLEST
+1437 AITATVST
-1442 VTNDTNGIIELKNKK
+1442 DEGSQINLTAEK
-1457 TAGIIATKSSKVTNK
+1457 TAGIIAKTGSEVTNNGK
-1472 GNITLTGPT
+1472 ISTSVVSVTGSGN
-1481 GGITASSD
+1481 
-1489 GLVGV
+1489 GLVGISADASTV
-1494 SLAGSELTNEN
+1494 TNGSTGKIILG
-1505 TITMNTAFSTGV
+1505 TAFSAGIYGTGTGT
-1517 YANDYLDVNA
+1517 NTSIIKNA
-1527 TPNVRTK
+1527 GTITAEEN
-1534 SKVTNEKDI
+1534 
-1543 LVKKKNSV
+1543 NSV
-1551 GIYSVNGDVYN
+1551 GIYV
-1562 KAINGKIET
+1562 E
-1571 EEDSSVGIY
+1571 
-1580 AKLDKDAIANQT
+1580 AN
-1592 IENANNITIGLA
+1592 
-1604 TAKSSVGIFS
+1604 
-1614 TIDADAT
+1614 
-1621 KSLNV
+1621 
-1626 TNDTT
+1626 
-1631 GVMTIDSKESAAII
+1631 
-1645 MKGQLDNAVTP
+1645 
-1656 TPRGIVT
+1656 
-1663 NKGKINMNSEKS
+1663 
-1675 AAIIGEKAKIVNDG
+1675 
-1689 TTPAEIIVNA
+1689 
-1699 KESAGIIASDKS
+1699 
-1711 IVQNFG
+1711 
-1717 KIKTSA
+1717 
-1723 TIASATDGLVAISVD
+1723 
-1738 DTEVTNK
+1738 
-1745 GQIELDSKFSTA
+1745 STA
-1757 IFGANKSKILNDT
+1757 ENT
-1770 DGTIVANKDS
+1770 GTI
-1780 SVGIYAKTN
+1780 
-1789 SPATNKGSITM
+1789 TM
-1800 KEKSSAA
+1800 EKEASAA
-1807 MYGDESKLVNTTNTG
+1807 MYGDESKITNKKDG
-1822 KLTIEKESSAAMY
+1822 SAVGRIIIKEKDSAAMY
-1835 AKNADALNDTEAKIT
+1835 AKNTDAINDEGAEIT
-1850 VKDKTSAG
+1850 VKNEGSAG
-1858 MYFELN
+1858 MYIDTD
-1864 KANLAINGTNKGEI
+1864 KANITANGTNKGTI
-1878 TLTNTANKSVG
+1878 TLDTGAKSSAG
-1889 MFAKNASPADKVMNL
+1889 ILAKLGASADKVTTI
-1904 TNEGTIDVN
+1904 TNEGEIKVDGGD
-1913 ATSTTDSSVAM
+1913 ATKPSVAIS
-1924 MAENTLATDKLEL
+1924 AENLSGTVGNLLVE
-1937 DNKKNINLSGEKAI
+1937 NKKNINLVSEKSIGLFLNKSKAI
-1951 GMLLIN
+1951 NETDG
-1957 ATGNNTGSSANINVI
+1957 NINV
-1972 NKNATGVF
+1972 KEKDATGVF
-1980 AKAGSKFKNISGA
+1980 AKNKADFENKGT
-1993 KITIDTSANNN
+1993 ITVEAPTNKK
-2004 EQAVGVFADGVG
+2004 AVGIFA
-2016 TVAENSS
+2016 T
-2023 TIEGISK
+2023 
-2030 NAVGMFSQDKANV
+2030 
-2043 TNKNSITM
+2043 
-2051 NKEKSVAMFAKDED
+2051 DED
-2065 SKAINEA
+2065 TKVVNSNV
-2072 NIKILGDN
+2072 IKVLSAK

-2090 TVQNEG
+2090 TVQNTG
-2096 TIDLGTTGS
+2096 TIELGTTGL

-2127 NLGGTINI
+2127 NLGGTINV
-2135 NTESTAGMYADN
+2135 NTGSSAGMYADN

-2162 INVNR
+2162 ININ
-2167 KKSAGIYAP
+2167 KEKSAGIYAP

-2183 GKVNLANVADG
+2183 GEINLANVADG

-2199 IADGGVVTA
+2199 IEDGGVVTA

-2277 TTNGA
+2277 TTGA

-2308 DTVGSNY
+2308 DTVDSNY

-2329 PGSPYSIT
+2329 PGSPYSIN

-2371 GSSSGGVGIYIANQG
+2371 GSSSSGVGIYIANQG

-2451 VNNGYQAEKIRSIGG
+2451 INNGYQAEKIRSIGG

-2494 GKTIIAQGKNIGLM
+2494 GKTITASGNNIGLM
-2508 AEGIKDP
+2508 SEGIKDP
-2515 ATSGWQNGDYEII
+2515 ATPGWQNGDYEVI

-2534 FSNAPESTA
+2534 FSNASNSTA
-2543 LYSLSS
+2543 LYSISS

-2569 YRLDTPKYDDDVNPL
+2569 YNKNTPKYDEDVNPL
-2584 PTPNKSSIETTASSS
+2584 NPTPNKSSIETTASSS

-2623 ITATTG
+2623 ITAATG

-2642 TANDATENQ
+2642 TANTATEKQ

-2808 KDISLAQNSTA
+2808 KDITLGQNSTA

-3166 KSLGMYGDGKDTVV
+3166 KSLGMYGDGADTVV

-3497 ALDSEEKEVFTKI
+3497 ALDSKEKEVFTKI

-3546 FKRELSSLFE
+3546 FKRELSSLFD

-3620 FGDIGGSKERGVV
+3620 FEDIGGSKERGVV

-3718 TKIRE
+3718 TNIKE

-3734 NDYMSIKPNIGFETR
+3734 NDYMSVKPNIGFETR

-3777 VQNKARVAYTDAGYY
+3777 VQNKARVAYTDAGHY

>member
-72 KIKGVRLENTKSIE
+72 KIKGVRLENTKSVE

-119 DLHGR
+119 DLHGS

-130 KSERYRFESYYTR
+130 KSIRYRFESYYTR

-228 DPLDVDPPKFEL
+228 DPLDVEPPKFEL

-282 SAPTTPTISVSITP
+282 SAPTISVNVNKPSAPAAPTVSVNVAAPTVTAMSITSPGEVTVTP
-296 PTAPSISVAPEAP
+296 PSVAPP
-309 SAPEAPNVSVSV
+309 
-321 VAPAISVLNI
+321 
-331 ETPATVSVSAPIVDA
+331 T
-346 PEPVA
+346 PVA
-351 FSVAPTINAKGG
+351 FSVAPSTDSRSRFAMGDG
-363 NAGAKARKIDNNQT
+363 NIATRLNDLKNSSPI
-377 GVKDFFPTNQARSYD
+377 
-392 VDTVNKDVRNFFT
+392 TVT
-405 FGNVSGN
+405 APGNRDYITLSQGIAPNSLDKSVVIN
-412 VTIPETGTVNV
+412 VTGSN
-423 KINDTRAIVLDE
+423 NRAMVIDE
-435 PKNDS
+435 AKNGFIFDM
-440 KFKMEGTINLYG
+440 KGTINLDAIQ
-452 SKNMGIDL
+452 NMGIDL
-460 QGSANDQPGF
+460 QGTHGGGS
-470 NGLGTSYKSDKVAYA
+470 TSPLMTTIINSG
-485 EIKNTGKIIGSYYKD
+485 EIKGNYGTG
-500 EVVTTTTNTNKN
+500 NK
-512 QIAFGFSNLDSSYNN
+512 QQVAFGFSNVDSSSNT
-527 TMTHIIN
+527 TMTHMIN

-540 NAPESAGIQLKPEDP
+540 KAPESAAMQLKPEDP
-555 HNWQPDWNNMT
+555 HDWNPNGGWGAT
-566 TVNGKDVVNIQG
+566 PPVTVTGTSSGNRANTGK
-578 GGNGTANKGRVL
+578 VL
-590 MKADNQNKI
+590 MKADNQKDINI
-599 DVNSSGS
+599 DSSGS

-616 ISELTAITSSTNPNN
+616 LIETSPASSVSEADKIA
-631 FNSKALSNLK
+631 KNLRAARSIVK
-641 AQRNLGGVDIL
+641 GGVTDTYL

-662 DNTDYISGVYNS
+662 SASKYTSGVYNS
-674 GTINITGDKSVGV
+674 GTINISGDKSVGV

-700 TINIGTAT
+700 TINIGTTA

-716 NITKDYDPTL
+716 NIGSGKET
-726 AKDNDQNLVENAVGI
+726 LVENAVGI

-751 IGDKDTLGNMATT
+751 KDEKDTLGNKATA
-764 KDVGTKTVEFGH
+764 DVVGTKTVEFGR
-776 FGVTG
+776 FGATG
-781 APIGA
+781 AVA
-786 KPDSGTI
+786 GTNDKGI
-793 NIGANATKSIGLL
+793 ITIGANATKSIGLL
-806 VSDNFEKL
+806 VSDNFEEL
-814 NNGSLDEKDENGAPI
+814 NNGYLDEKDENGATITSI
-829 SSGAS
+829 SGPN
-834 VARKLKRSGSITAKA
+834 VARKLKRSGSITAKD
-849 GAKVEVTGTS
+849 GAKVEVKGES
-859 NYGFVVNSDS
+859 NYGFVVSSDS

-880 LKITRDKAN
+880 LKITRDKTN
-889 YGIGIN
+889 YGVGIN
-895 EGTITVNKG
+895 EGAITVQDAKD
-904 ENSIGFALLKGG
+904 SIGFALLKGG
-916 NSKNAIVT
+916 NSKNT
-924 DTVAGVTT
+924 
-932 TTAIGKIEVIGNSK
+932 
-946 KSTGFYGEQDNFTN
+946 STGTLKVTGTSSGSAAFYGEQDNFTN
-960 EGDITVNTPGSSS
+960 EGDITVDATGSGNTG
-973 NAGENIAVLLNGNT
+973 ILLNG
-987 KPIDFKNTGNISV
+987 KNTTPITFTNTANISV
-1000 SGKSNIGVYATG
+1000 SGKGNIGLYATG
-1012 KSKFLHDKYT
+1012 KSKFSRPTGATTTDKISVKE
-1022 RPGEAASNKLKVEN
+1022 GA
-1036 GSTGVYVKGL
+1036 TGIYVADLADNPTGG
-1046 SATDSNITIKAP
+1046 AVVSNIEISVP
-1058 VEIGDSSSTTGTT
+1058 VEIGDSNPTTGTT
-1071 IGFLSDAGTNDI
+1071 IGFFSKATDNDKI
-1083 INFEDGTNNL
+1083 HFKDGFNL
-1093 FDLKIGEKSV
+1093 KVGKNSV

-1110 NKFNDVFN
+1110 DKFNDVFD

-1126 AASAANV
+1126 AANV
-1133 TLDEGATFSFFNDA
+1133 TLDEGATFSFFNDT
-1147 TSTGIGNVLV
+1147 TSTGIGAILV
-1157 NKKLKFNMANGST
+1157 DKKLKFDMAKDST
-1170 LGYVKNG
+1170 LGYIKNG
-1177 AIVSIDQNLDTT
+1177 ATAIIDKDLDTT
-1189 DNTKFA
+1189 VNTKFD
-1195 TISTTGTSLLL
+1195 TISEVGTSLLL
-1206 ATGNASTAKI
+1206 ATGNASTAEI
-1216 DSGKIV
+1216 DSEKIV
-1222 KTTTNVGLI
+1222 KTKTNVGLI
-1231 STDGAKAINEGS
+1231 STDGAKAVNKGS

-1257 KATAENSSTTS
+1257 KATAENNSTAS

-1280 FGEDNSTLT
+1280 FGENNSTLT
-1289 NKGTINLEDKESGG
+1289 NEGTINLEDKESGG
-1303 ILAKDSNVT
+1303 ILAKDSNATNKGATSAINVNKIDSAGIAIETTLDKTVT
-1312 NSGSASKIYV
+1312 PNVAVAIGEKTASNEGTITLGSTSIGSAAMLGKRAAGTPKVTLSNSGTINV
-1322 KKESS
+1322 ES
-1327 VGIDATLT
+1327 T
-1335 GSTLSP
+1335 G
-1341 VVTLTGDKVAK
+1341 
-1352 NEGLIELQTNAK
+1352 
-1364 KSAAIIGKRETG
+1364 
-1376 STKKLTIENVGTAT
+1376 
-1390 NSATLDIKSTESV
+1390 SV
-1403 GINATNTAGTAT
+1403 GINADNPAG
-1415 DLVVKNEYGKI
+1415 DKEKLVVDNNKII
-1426 NVEGEKSVGIN
+1426 NVKAEESAGIN
-1437 VLEST
+1437 AITST
-1442 VTNDTNGIIELKNKK
+1442 VNTVKDSQINLTAEK
-1457 TAGIIATKSSKVTNK
+1457 TAGIIAKDGSEVTNNGK
-1472 GNITLTGPT
+1472 ISTSGVTIGS
-1481 GGITASSD
+1481 AAD
-1489 GLVGV
+1489 GLVGI
-1494 SLAGSELTNEN
+1494 SADAS
-1505 TITMNTAFSTGV
+1505 TITNGSTGKIILNTAFSAGIYGTGTGTNTSTIKNAGEIT
-1517 YANDYLDVNA
+1517 ANEN
-1527 TPNVRTK
+1527 K
-1534 SKVTNEKDI
+1534 
-1543 LVKKKNSV
+1543 SV
-1551 GIYSVNGDVYN
+1551 GIYVEANSTAENT
-1562 KAINGKIET
+1562 GKITME
-1571 EEDSSVGIY
+1571 
-1580 AKLDKDAIANQT
+1580 
-1592 IENANNITIGLA
+1592 
-1604 TAKSSVGIFS
+1604 
-1614 TIDADAT
+1614 
-1621 KSLNV
+1621 
-1626 TNDTT
+1626 
-1631 GVMTIDSKESAAII
+1631 KE
-1645 MKGQLDNAVTP
+1645 G
-1656 TPRGIVT
+1656 
-1663 NKGKINMNSEKS
+1663 
-1675 AAIIGEKAKIVNDG
+1675 
-1689 TTPAEIIVNA
+1689 
-1699 KESAGIIASDKS
+1699 
-1711 IVQNFG
+1711 
-1717 KIKTSA
+1717 
-1723 TIASATDGLVAISVD
+1723 
-1738 DTEVTNK
+1738 
-1745 GQIELDSKFSTA
+1745 
-1757 IFGANKSKILNDT
+1757 
-1770 DGTIVANKDS
+1770 
-1780 SVGIYAKTN
+1780 
-1789 SPATNKGSITM
+1789 
-1800 KEKSSAA
+1800 SAA
-1807 MYGDESKLVNTTNTG
+1807 MYGDESKITNKKDGTAVG
-1822 KLTIEKESSAAMY
+1822 KIIIEGKDSAAMY
-1835 AKNADALNDTEAKIT
+1835 AKNTDATNDEGAEIT
-1850 VKDKTSAG
+1850 VKNEGSAG
-1858 MYFELN
+1858 MYIDVD
-1864 KANLAINGTNKGEI
+1864 KANITANGTNKGTI
-1878 TLTNTANKSVG
+1878 TLDTGAKGSAGILAKLGTSANQVTTI
-1889 MFAKNASPADKVMNL
+1889 
-1904 TNEGTIDVN
+1904 TNEGEINVN
-1913 ATSTTDSSVAM
+1913 GGDAAKPSVAIS
-1924 MAENTLATDKLEL
+1924 AENLTGTVGNLLVE
-1937 DNKKNINLSGEKAI
+1937 NKKIINLNSEKSIGLFLNNSKAI
-1951 GMLLIN
+1951 NEIDG
-1957 ATGNNTGSSANINVI
+1957 NINV
-1972 NKNATGVF
+1972 KEKDATGVF
-1980 AKAGSKFKNISGA
+1980 AKNKADFENKGT
-1993 KITIDTSANNN
+1993 ITVEAPTNKK
-2004 EQAVGVFADGVG
+2004 AVGIFA
-2016 TVAENSS
+2016 T
-2023 TIEGISK
+2023 
-2030 NAVGMFSQDKANV
+2030 
-2043 TNKNSITM
+2043 
-2051 NKEKSVAMFAKDED
+2051 DED
-2065 SKAINEA
+2065 TKVVNSKD
-2072 NIKILGDN
+2072 IKVLSAN

-2090 TVQNEG
+2090 TVQNKG
-2096 TIDLGTTGS
+2096 TIDLGTAGS

-2127 NLGGTINI
+2127 NSGGTINV
-2135 NTESTAGMYADN
+2135 NTESSAGMYADN

-2183 GKVNLANVADG
+2183 GKVNLADDANG

-2199 IADGGVVTA
+2199 IEDGGVVTA
-2208 AETAE
+2208 AETAV

-2230 AGSNVKGTNIGKI
+2230 AASNVEGTNIGKI
-2243 TGYGVGVYLQGTA
+2243 TGYGVGLYLQGTA

-2277 TTNGA
+2277 TTGA
-2282 TGNGIIGL
+2282 AGNGIIGL

-2308 DTVGSNY
+2308 DTVDSNY

-2371 GSSSGGVGIYIANQG
+2371 GSSSSGVGIYIANQG

-2466 KAHIIADETIAQGI
+2466 KAHITADETIAQGI

-2515 ATSGWQNGDYEII
+2515 ATSGWQIGDYEII

-2569 YRLDTPKYDDDVNPL
+2569 YRLDTPKYDEDVNPS

-2623 ITATTG
+2623 ITAATG

-2642 TANDATENQ
+2642 TANDATGNQ

-2677 TLRNKVENTGDL
+2677 TLRNKVDNTGDL

-2840 TKGILAINSDLT
+2840 AKAIIALNSELT
-2852 NNSKIDLSGDSSVG
+2852 NNAKIDLSGDNSVG

-2885 AGKETLGVYLAGAQ
+2885 VGKETLGVYLAGAQ

-2911 SADAKHPT
+2911 SADAQHPT

-2954 SVEAGNLNVKDQGTG
+2954 SVEAGNLNVKDEGIG

-3031 PSVYTNTTTGT
+3031 PSTYTNTSSGT

-3141 TYSIGMATADK
+3141 TYAIGMATADK

-3193 ATATATDK
+3193 ATDK

-3225 INYSY
+3225 INYSF

-3271 ADGTIKYA
+3271 ADGTM
-3279 VIKNHGN
+3279 
-3286 ITVRGTGTTG
+3286 
-3296 VSWDN
+3296 
-3301 VSDDDIAAL
+3301 
-3310 KAKIGTALSADPIK
+3310 
-3324 NAIYTAEGTDKA
+3324 
-3336 LEGVDIKIVNGQ
+3336 
-3348 PIVTRNGVVVPSEIV
+3348 EILQ
-3363 NKIVVA
+3363 
-3369 NNVGMS
+3369 
-3375 DIGFYVDT
+3375 YV
-3383 LGATKP
+3383 
-3389 IDIDMNGASLPP
+3389 
-3401 INSQL
+3401 
-3406 IIGTEYSKMTNSKQ
+3406 E
-3420 WYVTDGVIQPF
+3420 
-3431 LNMIAGQNFK
+3431 
-3441 LSSFA
+3441 
-3446 GSLTWMATPV
+3446 
-3456 LDGSQNI
+3456 
-3463 VGVSMAKIP
+3463 
-3472 YTSFV
+3472 
-3477 ERTDNAYNFTDGL
+3477 L
-3490 EQRYDKN
+3490 EQ
-3497 ALDSEEKEVFTKI
+3497 
-3510 NSIGKNEGTLLT
+3510 
-3522 QTFDE
+3522 
-3527 MMGHQYANVQR
+3527 
-3538 RILSTNDF
+3538 
-3546 FKRELSSLFE
+3546 
-3556 WKTRSKDSNKV
+3556 
-3567 KFIGENSEFK
+3567 
-3577 TDTAGVIDYKKNT
+3577 
-3590 QGVIYLGENETVNLG
+3590 
-3605 NSSGFYVALANEKYK
+3605 
-3620 FGDIGGSKERGVV
+3620 
-3633 GKFGIYNSKAFD
+3633 
-3645 YNNSLNW
+3645 
-3652 TWDLGVLAGY
+3652 
-3662 HRMDRKYL
+3662 
-3670 VIDKIYQAKST
+3670 
-3681 YYNYGLEFNNRLSKE
+3681 
-3696 FRLSETIKFKPY
+3696 
-3708 IGLDLAYGRF
+3708 
-3718 TKIRE
+3718 
-3723 KDGQVRLEVKA
+3723 QV
-3734 NDYMSIKPNIGFETR
+3734 
-3749 YTIPTDSTAHY
+3749 
-3760 FVALGAKY
+3760 
-3768 EQELGKTSN
+3768 
-3777 VQNKARVAYTDAGYY
+3777 
-3792 NLRKDKR
+3792 
-3799 EAGNLNGE
+3799 
-3807 LSVGIEKGIFG
+3807 
-3818 VIFKTGYGTRTKDF
+3818 
-3832 RTGVDLRFIF
+3832 

>member
-72 KIKGVRLENTKSIE
+72 KIKGVRLENTKSVE

-119 DLHGR
+119 DLHGS

-130 KSERYRFESYYTR
+130 KSIRYRFESYYTR

-228 DPLDVDPPKFEL
+228 DPLDVEPPKFEL

-282 SAPTTPTISVSITP
+282 SAPTISVNVNKPSAPAAPTVSVNVAAPTVTAMSITSPGEVTVTP
-296 PTAPSISVAPEAP
+296 PSVAPP
-309 SAPEAPNVSVSV
+309 
-321 VAPAISVLNI
+321 
-331 ETPATVSVSAPIVDA
+331 T
-346 PEPVA
+346 PVA
-351 FSVAPTINAKGG
+351 FSVAPSTDSRSRFAMGDG
-363 NAGAKARKIDNNQT
+363 NIATRLNDLKNSSPI
-377 GVKDFFPTNQARSYD
+377 
-392 VDTVNKDVRNFFT
+392 TVT
-405 FGNVSGN
+405 APGNRDYITLSQGIAPNSLDKSVVIN
-412 VTIPETGTVNV
+412 VTGSN
-423 KINDTRAIVLDE
+423 NRAMVIDE
-435 PKNDS
+435 AKNGFIFDM
-440 KFKMEGTINLYG
+440 KGTINLDAIQ
-452 SKNMGIDL
+452 NMGIDL
-460 QGSANDQPGF
+460 QGTHGGGS
-470 NGLGTSYKSDKVAYA
+470 TSPLMTTIINSG
-485 EIKNTGKIIGSYYKD
+485 EIKGNYGTG
-500 EVVTTTTNTNKN
+500 NK
-512 QIAFGFSNLDSSYNN
+512 QQVAFGFSNVDSSSNT
-527 TMTHIIN
+527 TMTHMIN

-540 NAPESAGIQLKPEDP
+540 KAPESAAMQLKPEDP
-555 HNWQPDWNNMT
+555 HDWNPNGGWGAT
-566 TVNGKDVVNIQG
+566 PPVTVTGTSSGNRANTGK
-578 GGNGTANKGRVL
+578 VL
-590 MKADNQNKI
+590 MKADNQKDINI
-599 DVNSSGS
+599 DSSGS

-616 ISELTAITSSTNPNN
+616 LIETSPASSVSEADKIA
-631 FNSKALSNLK
+631 KNLRAARSIVK
-641 AQRNLGGVDIL
+641 GGVTDTYL

-662 DNTDYISGVYNS
+662 SASKYTSGVYNS
-674 GTINITGDKSVGV
+674 GTINISGDKSVGV
-687 GILQEIQEVKVGG
+687 GILQEIQEVKIGG
-700 TINIGTAT
+700 TINIGTAA
-708 SLSQEPNQ
+708 SLSQGANQ
-716 NITKDYDPTL
+716 KLSGGSDE
-726 AKDNDQNLVENAVGI
+726 KVENAVGI

-751 IGDKDTLGNMATT
+751 NGEKDTMGNLASSG
-764 KDVGTKTVEFGH
+764 DVGTKTVEFGP
-776 FGVTG
+776 FGDTG
-781 APIGA
+781 ASTGA
-786 KPDSGTI
+786 KADSGTI
-793 NIGANATKSIGLL
+793 TIGANATKSIGLL
-806 VSDNFEKL
+806 VADSEEKL
-814 NNGSLDEKDENGAPI
+814 NDGKVNGTVTNS
-829 SSGAS
+829 
-834 VARKLKRSGSITAKA
+834 RTLKRSGSITANT
-849 GAKVEVTGTS
+849 GANIIVNGDS
-859 NYGFVVNSDS
+859 NYGFVVKSES
-869 YKSEFSGALDN
+869 YKSAFDATQIDN
-880 LKITRDKAN
+880 LLESKDTAN

-895 EGTITVNKG
+895 KGTITVNG
-904 ENSIGFALLKGG
+904 TNSIAFAMLKGG
-916 NSKNAIVT
+916 DSSNSGSLIVT
-924 DTVAGVTT
+924 STTAGVQGS
-932 TTAIGKIEVIGNSK
+932 TA
-946 KSTGFYGEQDNFTN
+946 FYGEQGNFTN
-960 EGDITVNTPGSSS
+960 SGDIKVNTPNNTG
-973 NAGENIAVLLNGNT
+973 NRAVLLRGVNSDTT
-987 KPIDFKNTGNISV
+987 KPIEFTTTASIYIQGA
-1000 SGKSNIGVYATG
+1000 GNIGVYAEG
-1012 KSKFLHDKYT
+1012 NSKFTHNVNATLATNKISVGDGSIGVYT
-1022 RPGEAASNKLKVEN
+1022 KKS
-1036 GSTGVYVKGL
+1036 STGTPEL
-1046 SATDSNITIKAP
+1046 NIEAP
-1058 VEIGDSSSTTGTT
+1058 VELASTTGNTTT
-1071 IGFLSDAGTNDI
+1071 IGFYSDGNAQVKFKDGFKLKVGDKSIGLFSRDTTKFASTFNVSALTAPTEIELGT
-1083 INFEDGTNNL
+1083 
-1093 FDLKIGEKSV
+1093 KSV
-1103 GLYSTKT
+1103 LSY
-1110 NKFNDVFN
+1110 FNDGGTGNIGALLSNDKLKFTMGN
-1118 FNLTNTPT
+1118 ESTLAYAENG
-1126 AASAANV
+1126 SEV
-1133 TLDEGATFSFFNDA
+1133 TLDQ
-1147 TSTGIGNVLV
+1147 
-1157 NKKLKFNMANGST
+1157 GS
-1170 LGYVKNG
+1170 
-1177 AIVSIDQNLDTT
+1177 IDTT
-1189 DNTKFA
+1189 DTNRF
-1195 TISTTGTSLLL
+1195 SSVSSTGTSLLL
-1206 ATGNASTAKI
+1206 ATGEGSKVAIGTTAN
-1216 DSGKIV
+1216 V
-1222 KTTTNVGLI
+1222 TTTTKLGLI
-1231 STDGAKAINEGS
+1231 ATAN
-1243 LTSDIVSGVGLYSK
+1243 
-1257 KATAENSSTTS
+1257 ATAENVGTYTHKLDAGVGIYANKSIASNS
-1268 TITMNKEKSAAI
+1268 GTMTMENKESAAI
-1280 FGEDNSTLT
+1280 FGENNSTLT
-1289 NKGTINLEDKESGG
+1289 NTKDITIKAMKSAGILANDSNVKNSGTNSKIIVEGTGSAGIAIETTLDATNTAIATDNKTASNEGTITLEKNSTGSAAMLGKRAAGTPNVTLSNSGTINV
-1303 ILAKDSNVT
+1303 DS
-1312 NSGSASKIYV
+1312 
-1322 KKESS
+1322 
-1327 VGIDATLT
+1327 T
-1335 GSTLSP
+1335 G
-1341 VVTLTGDKVAK
+1341 
-1352 NEGLIELQTNAK
+1352 
-1364 KSAAIIGKRETG
+1364 
-1376 STKKLTIENVGTAT
+1376 
-1390 NSATLDIKSTESV
+1390 SV
-1403 GINATNTAGTAT
+1403 GINADNAVGAK
-1415 DLVVKNEYGKI
+1415 DKFVVDNSGIVNVKKN
-1426 NVEGEKSVGIN
+1426 SSAGIN
-1437 VLEST
+1437 AITST
-1442 VTNDTNGIIELKNKK
+1442 VNTVKDSQINLTAEK
-1457 TAGIIATKSSKVTNK
+1457 TAGIIAKDGSEVTNNGK
-1472 GNITLTGPT
+1472 ISTSGVTIGS
-1481 GGITASSD
+1481 AAD
-1489 GLVGV
+1489 GLVGI
-1494 SLAGSELTNEN
+1494 SADAS
-1505 TITMNTAFSTGV
+1505 TITNGSTGKIILNTAFSAGIYGTGTGTNTSTIKNAGEIT
-1517 YANDYLDVNA
+1517 ANEN
-1527 TPNVRTK
+1527 K
-1534 SKVTNEKDI
+1534 
-1543 LVKKKNSV
+1543 SV
-1551 GIYSVNGDVYN
+1551 GIYVEANSTAENT
-1562 KAINGKIET
+1562 GKITME
-1571 EEDSSVGIY
+1571 
-1580 AKLDKDAIANQT
+1580 
-1592 IENANNITIGLA
+1592 
-1604 TAKSSVGIFS
+1604 
-1614 TIDADAT
+1614 
-1621 KSLNV
+1621 
-1626 TNDTT
+1626 
-1631 GVMTIDSKESAAII
+1631 KE
-1645 MKGQLDNAVTP
+1645 G
-1656 TPRGIVT
+1656 
-1663 NKGKINMNSEKS
+1663 
-1675 AAIIGEKAKIVNDG
+1675 
-1689 TTPAEIIVNA
+1689 
-1699 KESAGIIASDKS
+1699 
-1711 IVQNFG
+1711 
-1717 KIKTSA
+1717 
-1723 TIASATDGLVAISVD
+1723 
-1738 DTEVTNK
+1738 
-1745 GQIELDSKFSTA
+1745 
-1757 IFGANKSKILNDT
+1757 
-1770 DGTIVANKDS
+1770 
-1780 SVGIYAKTN
+1780 
-1789 SPATNKGSITM
+1789 
-1800 KEKSSAA
+1800 SAA
-1807 MYGDESKLVNTTNTG
+1807 MYGDESKITNKKDGTAVG
-1822 KLTIEKESSAAMY
+1822 KIIIEGKDSAAMY
-1835 AKNADALNDTEAKIT
+1835 AKNTDATNDEGAEIT
-1850 VKDKTSAG
+1850 VKNEGSAG
-1858 MYFELN
+1858 MYIDVD
-1864 KANLAINGTNKGEI
+1864 KANITANGTNKGTI
-1878 TLTNTANKSVG
+1878 TLDTGAKGSAGILAKLGTSANQVTTI
-1889 MFAKNASPADKVMNL
+1889 
-1904 TNEGTIDVN
+1904 TNEGEINVN
-1913 ATSTTDSSVAM
+1913 GGDAAKPSVAIS
-1924 MAENTLATDKLEL
+1924 AENLTGTVGNLLVE
-1937 DNKKNINLSGEKAI
+1937 NKKIINLNSEKSIGLFLNNSKAI
-1951 GMLLIN
+1951 NEIDG
-1957 ATGNNTGSSANINVI
+1957 NINV
-1972 NKNATGVF
+1972 KEKDATGVF
-1980 AKAGSKFKNISGA
+1980 AKNKADFENKGT
-1993 KITIDTSANNN
+1993 ITVEAPTNKK
-2004 EQAVGVFADGVG
+2004 AVGIFA
-2016 TVAENSS
+2016 T
-2023 TIEGISK
+2023 
-2030 NAVGMFSQDKANV
+2030 
-2043 TNKNSITM
+2043 
-2051 NKEKSVAMFAKDED
+2051 DED
-2065 SKAINEA
+2065 TKVVNSKD
-2072 NIKILGDN
+2072 IKVLSAN

-2090 TVQNEG
+2090 TVQNKG
-2096 TIDLGTTGS
+2096 TIDLGTAGS

-2127 NLGGTINI
+2127 NSGGTINV
-2135 NTESTAGMYADN
+2135 NTESSAGMYADN

-2183 GKVNLANVADG
+2183 GKVNLADDANG

-2199 IADGGVVTA
+2199 IEDGGVVTA
-2208 AETAE
+2208 AETAV

-2230 AGSNVKGTNIGKI
+2230 AASNVEGTNIGKI
-2243 TGYGVGVYLQGTA
+2243 TGYGVGLYLQGTA

-2277 TTNGA
+2277 TTGA
-2282 TGNGIIGL
+2282 AGNGIIGL

-2308 DTVGSNY
+2308 DTVDSNY

-2371 GSSSGGVGIYIANQG
+2371 GSSSSGVGIYIANQG

-2466 KAHIIADETIAQGI
+2466 KAHITADETIAQGI

-2494 GKTIIAQGKNIGLM
+2494 GKTITAQGKNIGLM

-2515 ATSGWQNGDYEII
+2515 ATSGWQIGDYEII

-2569 YRLDTPKYDDDVNPL
+2569 YRLDTPKYDEDVNPS

-2623 ITATTG
+2623 ITAATG

-2642 TANDATENQ
+2642 TANDATGNQ

-2677 TLRNKVENTGDL
+2677 TLRNKVDNTGDL

-2840 TKGILAINSDLT
+2840 AKAIIALNSELT
-2852 NNSKIDLSGDSSVG
+2852 NNAKIDLSGDNSVG

-2885 AGKETLGVYLAGAQ
+2885 VGKETLGVYLAGAQ

-2911 SADAKHPT
+2911 SADAQHPT

-2954 SVEAGNLNVKDQGTG
+2954 SVEAGNLNVKDEGIG

-3031 PSVYTNTTTGT
+3031 PSTYTNTSSGT

-3141 TYSIGMATADK
+3141 TYAIGMATADK

-3193 ATATATDK
+3193 ATDK

-3225 INYSY
+3225 INYSF

-3301 VSDDDIAAL
+3301 VSADDIAAL
-3310 KAKIGTALSADPIK
+3310 KNQIGAALSADPIK
-3324 NAIYTAEGTDKA
+3324 NAIYTTDGTDKA

-3431 LNMIAGQNFK
+3431 LNMVAGQNFK

-3446 GSLTWMATPV
+3446 GSLTWLATPV

-3497 ALDSEEKEVFTKI
+3497 ALDSKEKEVFTKI

-3696 FRLSETIKFKPY
+3696 FRLSETIKFRPY
-3708 IGLDLAYGRF
+3708 VGLDLAYGRF
-3718 TKIRE
+3718 TNIKE

-3734 NDYMSIKPNIGFETR
+3734 NDYMSVKPNIGFETR

>member
-46 TELNTAN
+46 TELDTAN

-72 KIKGVRLENTKSIE
+72 KIKGVRLENKKSVE

-130 KSERYRFESYYTR
+130 KSIRYRFESYYTR

-261 KLPNIGQIKIE
+261 KLPNIGQIEIE
-272 ALNIT
+272 ALSIT

-282 SAPTTPTISVSITP
+282 SAPTIPTISVSITP
-296 PTAPSISVAPEAP
+296 PTAPSISVTPEAP

-321 VAPAISVLNI
+321 VAPAINVLNI
-331 ETPATVSVSAPIVDA
+331 ETPATVSVSAPIVAA

-351 FSVAPTINAKGG
+351 FSVAPTINATDNRTGFTK
-363 NAGAKARKIDNNQT
+363 RKIDNNQT
-377 GVKDFFPTNQARSYD
+377 GVNNFFPTNQARSYD
-392 VDTVNKDVRNFFT
+392 VDTVDKDVRNFFT

-412 VTIPETGTVNV
+412 VTIPEKGTVNV

-435 PKNDS
+435 PKNNS

-452 SKNMGIDL
+452 TKNMGIDL
-460 QGSANDQPGF
+460 QGSANDQSGF
-470 NGLGTSYKSDKVAYA
+470 NGTGTSYKSDKVAYA
-485 EIKNTGKIIGSYYKD
+485 EVKNAGKIIGSYKN
-500 EVVTTTTNTNKN
+500 EAGTSTPTNIN
-512 QIAFGFSNLDSSYNN
+512 QIAFGFSNLDSSFNN

-578 GGNGTANKGRVL
+578 GGSGTANKGRVL
-590 MKADNQNKI
+590 MKADNQNEI

-616 ISELTAITSSTNPNN
+616 ISELTAITSITNPNN
-631 FNSKALSNLK
+631 FNNKALSNLK
-641 AQRNLGGVDIL
+641 AQRKLGGVNIL

-662 DNTDYISGVYNS
+662 ANTDYISGVYNS
-674 GTINITGDKSVGV
+674 GSINITGDKSVGV

-700 TINIGTAT
+700 TINIGTTA

-716 NITKDYDPTL
+716 NIGSGKET
-726 AKDNDQNLVENAVGI
+726 LVENAVGI

-751 IGDKDTLGNMATT
+751 TGDKDTLGNLAT
-764 KDVGTKTVEFGH
+764 KDVGTKTVEFGR
-776 FGVTG
+776 FGKTG
-781 APIGA
+781 AAAGTDDKGIITIGA
-786 KPDSGTI
+786 S
-793 NIGANATKSIGLL
+793 ATKSIGLL
-806 VSDNFEKL
+806 VSDNFEEL
-814 NNGSLDEKDENGAPI
+814 NNGSLDEKDAAGNTI
-829 SSGAS
+829 SSGSS
-834 VARKLKRSGSITAKA
+834 VARKLKRSGSITAKD
-849 GAKVEVTGTS
+849 GAKVVVQGKS
-859 NYGFVVNSDS
+859 NYGFVVSSDS
-869 YKSEFSGALDN
+869 YKSEFLSTLDN
-880 LKITRDKAN
+880 LKITRDKTN
-889 YGIGIN
+889 YGVGIN
-895 EGTITVNKG
+895 EGTITVQDA

-924 DTVAGVTT
+924 NIGATT

-960 EGDITVNTPGSSS
+960 EGDITVNTPGGLE
-973 NAGENIAVLLNGNT
+973 AGENIAVLLNGNT

-1022 RPGEAASNKLKVEN
+1022 RPGETASNKLKVEN
-1036 GSTGVYVKGL
+1036 GSTGVYIKGL

-1058 VEIGDSSSTTGTT
+1058 VEIGNSSSTTGTT

-1093 FDLKIGEKSV
+1093 FDLKIGKKSV

-1126 AASAANV
+1126 AASVANV
-1133 TLDEGATFSFFNDA
+1133 TLDEGATFSFFND
-1147 TSTGIGNVLV
+1147 TTPTGIGNVLV

-1170 LGYVKNG
+1170 LGYIKNG
-1177 AIVSIDQNLDTT
+1177 ATVSIDQNLDTT

-1206 ATGNASTAKI
+1206 ATGTNSGNASTAKI
-1216 DSGKIV
+1216 DSGKTV

-1231 STDGAKAINEGS
+1231 STDGAKAINQGS

-1289 NKGTINLEDKESGG
+1289 NEGIINLEEKGSGG

-1442 VTNDTNGIIELKNKK
+1442 VINDTNGTIELKNKN
-1457 TAGIIATKSSKVTNK
+1457 TAGIIVTKSSVVSNV
-1472 GNITLTGPT
+1472 GGIILTGPT
-1481 GGITASSD
+1481 GGITAQAD
-1489 GLVGV
+1489 GLVGI
-1494 SLAGSELTNEN
+1494 SLTGSELTNKGS
-1505 TITMNTAFSTGV
+1505 ITMNTAYSTGV
-1517 YANDYLDVNA
+1517 YANDYVNGS
-1527 TPNVRTK
+1527 TRTK

-1543 LVKKKNSV
+1543 LVKNKNSV
-1551 GIYSVNGDVYN
+1551 GIYSVNGDVHN
-1562 KAINGKIET
+1562 KATNGKIET

-1592 IENANNITIGLA
+1592 IENAKNITIGKS
-1604 TAKSSVGIFS
+1604 TAESSVGIYA
-1614 TIDADAT
+1614 TIDSVGT
-1621 KSLNV
+1621 KSLNI

-1631 GVMTIDSKESAAII
+1631 GIIDVDSKKSAAII

-1656 TPRGIVT
+1656 APRGIVT

-1675 AAIIGEKAKIVNDG
+1675 AAIIGEKAKIVNDKVG

-1723 TIASATDGLVAISVD
+1723 TITSATEGLVAISVD
-1738 DTEVTNK
+1738 DTEVINK

-1807 MYGDESKLVNTTNTG
+1807 MYGDESKLVNTTTTG

-1835 AKNADALNDTEAKIT
+1835 AKNADALNDTGAEIT

-1904 TNEGTIDVN
+1904 TNEGTINVN

-2004 EQAVGVFADGVG
+2004 NQAVGVFADGIG

-2090 TVQNEG
+2090 TVQNKG
-2096 TIDLGTTGS
+2096 TIDLGTAGS

-2127 NLGGTINI
+2127 NLDGTINV
-2135 NTESTAGMYADN
+2135 NTESSAGMYADN

-2183 GKVNLANVADG
+2183 GKVKLANDANG

-2199 IADGGVVTA
+2199 IEDGGVVTA

-2230 AGSNVKGTNIGKI
+2230 AASNVKGTNIGKI

-2256 AAPGVTASQATLD
+2256 AAPGITASQATLD

-2277 TTNGA
+2277 TTGA

-2308 DTVGSNY
+2308 DTVDSNY

-2329 PGSPYSIT
+2329 PGSPYSIN
-2337 QNITAG
+2337 QSITAG

-2363 KVGEVGGT
+2363 KVGKVGGT
-2371 GSSSGGVGIYIANQG
+2371 GSSSSGVGIYIANQG

-2451 VNNGYQAEKIRSIGG
+2451 INNGYQAEKIRSIGG

-2569 YRLDTPKYDDDVNPL
+2569 YRLDTPKYDEDVNPL
-2584 PTPNKSSIETTASSS
+2584 PTPNKSSIETTVSSS
-2599 ITLTNSESSAIYVKN
+2599 ITLTNGESSAIYVKN

-2623 ITATTG
+2623 ITAATG

-2642 TANDATENQ
+2642 TANDATGNQ

-2677 TLRNKVENTGDL
+2677 TLRNKIENTGDL

-2783 PVDVSVAANQTG
+2783 TVDVSVAANQTG

-2808 KDISLAQNSTA
+2808 KDITLGQNSTA

-3031 PSVYTNTTTGT
+3031 PSTYTNTSSGT

-3166 KSLGMYGDGKDTVV
+3166 KSLGMYGDGADTVV

-3245 STLENHGNITIDADN
+3245 SKLENHGNITIDADN

-3279 VIKNHGN
+3279 EIKNYGN

-3301 VSDDDIAAL
+3301 VSADDIAAL
-3310 KAKIGTALSADPIK
+3310 KNQIGAALSADPIK
-3324 NAIYTAEGTDKA
+3324 NAIYTADGTDKA

-3431 LNMIAGQNFK
+3431 LNMVAGQNFK

-3497 ALDSEEKEVFTKI
+3497 ALDSKEKEVFTKI

-3546 FKRELSSLFE
+3546 FKRELSSLFD

-3620 FGDIGGSKERGVV
+3620 FEDIGGSKERGVV

-3708 IGLDLAYGRF
+3708 VGLDLAYGRF
-3718 TKIRE
+3718 TNIKE

-3777 VQNKARVAYTDAGYY
+3777 VQNKARVAYTDAGHY

>member
-72 KIKGVRLENTKSIE
+72 KIKGVRLENTKSVE

-130 KSERYRFESYYTR
+130 KSIRYRFESYYTR

-261 KLPNIGQIKIE
+261 KLPNIGQIEIE
-272 ALNIT
+272 ALSIT

-282 SAPTTPTISVSITP
+282 SAPTISVNVTK
-296 PTAPSISVAPEAP
+296 P
-309 SAPEAPNVSVSV
+309 SAPAAPTVSVNV
-321 VAPAISVLNI
+321 EAPAINVLNI
-331 ETPATVSVSAPIVDA
+331 DTPKTASVSAPTVDT
-346 PEPVA
+346 PKPVA
-351 FSVAPTINAKGG
+351 FSVAPTVDANG
-363 NAGAKARKIDNNQT
+363 NNKILPANKTNIDTRFPAGKDN
-377 GVKDFFPTNQARSYD
+377 V
-392 VDTVNKDVRNFFT
+392 V
-405 FGNVSGN
+405 N
-412 VTIPETGTVNV
+412 VTEVSNTTRNYLTFANSTGNGTNAPTINKNVTVSV
-423 KINDTRAIVLDE
+423 KLDDARAMVIDE
-435 PKNDS
+435 PENNS
-440 KFKMEGTINLYG
+440 EFKMGGTINLYK

-460 QGSANDQPGF
+460 QGKAN
-470 NGLGTSYKSDKVAYA
+470 GTGEVLATIS
-485 EIKNTGKIIGSYYKD
+485 NTNKIIGHYKD
-500 EVVTTTTNTNKN
+500 ENGNTNKN
-512 QIAFGFSNLDSSYNN
+512 QIAFGFSNIDASRND
-527 TMTHIIN
+527 TMTHIKN
-534 SGTISL
+534 EGTITL
-540 NAPESAGIQLKPEDP
+540 NAPESAAMQLKPEDP
-555 HNWQPDWNNMT
+555 HRWQPVSWSTLYPKDDKLYVKISGT
-566 TVNGKDVVNIQG
+566 TAPSGVSG
-578 GGNGTANKGRVL
+578 KGRVL
-590 MKADNQNKI
+590 MKADNQSEINI
-599 DVNSSGS
+599 DSSGS
-606 FGIITVFNPG
+606 FGIITIFNPG
-616 ISELTAITSSTNPNN
+616 ISTLDTILTED
-631 FNSKALSNLK
+631 ALDRTAANLR
-641 AQRNLGGVDIL
+641 AQRHLAGADIL
-652 PGGEIGRSAL
+652 PGGEIGRSSSS
-662 DNTDYISGVYNS
+662 NPKWTSGVYNS

-700 TINIGTAT
+700 TINIGTTAVT
-708 SLSQEPNQ
+708 QEGNR
-716 NITKDYDPTL
+716 NSG
-726 AKDNDQNLVENAVGI
+726 NLTDKVEGAVGI
-741 YAAVPTMPVL
+741 YAAVPTMPILKGETGTYGTV
-751 IGDKDTLGNMATT
+751 AT
-764 KDVGTKTVEFGH
+764 DDVVGTKTVEFGR
-776 FGVTG
+776 FGKTG
-781 APIGA
+781 AVA
-786 KPDSGTI
+786 GTDDKGI
-793 NIGANATKSIGLL
+793 ITIGANATKSIGLL
-806 VSDNFEKL
+806 VSDNFEEL
-814 NNGSLDEKDENGAPI
+814 NNGSLDEKDEAGNTI
-829 SSGAS
+829 SLSSS

-849 GAKVEVTGTS
+849 DAKVVVQGES
-859 NYGFVVNSDS
+859 NYGFVVSSDS
-869 YKSEFSGALDN
+869 YKSEFPSLDN
-880 LKITRDKAN
+880 LKITRDKTN

-895 EGTITVNKG
+895 EGAITLTDAKD
-904 ENSIGFALLKGG
+904 SIGFALLKGG
-916 NSKNAIVT
+916 NSKNTGTLEVT
-924 DTVAGVTT
+924 GTSSGSA
-932 TTAIGKIEVIGNSK
+932 A
-946 KSTGFYGEQDNFTN
+946 FYGEQDNFTN
-960 EGDITVNTPGSSS
+960 EGAITVDATGSGNTG
-973 NAGENIAVLLNGNT
+973 ILLNG
-987 KPIDFKNTGNISV
+987 KNTTPISFTNTANISV
-1000 SGKSNIGVYATG
+1000 SGKGNIGLYATG
-1012 KSKFLHDKYT
+1012 KSKFSRPTGATTTDKISVKEGATGIY
-1022 RPGEAASNKLKVEN
+1022 VESLADN
-1036 GSTGVYVKGL
+1036 PIGGAVV
-1046 SATDSNITIKAP
+1046 SNIEISVP

-1071 IGFLSDAGTNDI
+1071 IGFLSKANNNDKI
-1083 INFEDGTNNL
+1083 HFKDGFNL
-1093 FDLKIGEKSV
+1093 KVGKNSV
-1103 GLYSTKT
+1103 GLYSARTD
-1110 NKFNDVFN
+1110 KFNDVFD
-1118 FNLTNTPT
+1118 FNLTTPPT
-1126 AASAANV
+1126 TTSAANV

-1157 NKKLKFNMANGST
+1157 NKKLKFNMAKGST

-1177 AIVSIDQNLDTT
+1177 ATVSIDQNLDTT
-1189 DNTKFA
+1189 VDTKFA
-1195 TISTTGTSLLL
+1195 TISAVGTSLLL
-1206 ATGNASTAKI
+1206 ATGNASTAEI
-1216 DSGKIV
+1216 DSVKTV

-1231 STDGAKAINEGS
+1231 STDGAKAVNKGS
-1243 LTSDIVSGVGLYSK
+1243 LTSDIISGVGLYSK
-1257 KATAENSSTTS
+1257 KATAENNSTAS

-1280 FGEDNSTLT
+1280 FGEDNSTLI
-1289 NKGTINLEDKESGG
+1289 NEGTINLEDKESGG
-1303 ILAKDSNVT
+1303 ILAKDSNATNKGATSAINVNKTGSAGIAIETTLDKTVT
-1312 NSGSASKIYV
+1312 PVASGDKTASNEGTITLGSNSTGSAAMLGKRAIGTHKVTLSNSGTINVDS
-1322 KKESS
+1322 
-1327 VGIDATLT
+1327 T
-1335 GSTLSP
+1335 G
-1341 VVTLTGDKVAK
+1341 
-1352 NEGLIELQTNAK
+1352 
-1364 KSAAIIGKRETG
+1364 
-1376 STKKLTIENVGTAT
+1376 
-1390 NSATLDIKSTESV
+1390 SV
-1403 GINATNTAGTAT
+1403 GINADNAVGAK
-1415 DLVVKNEYGKI
+1415 DKFVVDNSGIVNVKKN
-1426 NVEGEKSVGIN
+1426 SSAGIN
-1437 VLEST
+1437 AITST
-1442 VTNDTNGIIELKNKK
+1442 VNTVKDSQINLTAEK
-1457 TAGIIATKSSKVTNK
+1457 TAGIIAKTGSEVINNGKISTSVVSVT
-1472 GNITLTGPT
+1472 
-1481 GGITASSD
+1481 AAAD
-1489 GLVGV
+1489 GLVGISADASTV
-1494 SLAGSELTNEN
+1494 TNG
-1505 TITMNTAFSTGV
+1505 STGEITLGTA
-1517 YANDYLDVNA
+1517 YSAGIYGTGTGTNTSIIKNAGDITAN
-1527 TPNVRTK
+1527 
-1534 SKVTNEKDI
+1534 E
-1543 LVKKKNSV
+1543 KNSV
-1551 GIYSVNGDVYN
+1551 GIYV
-1562 KAINGKIET
+1562 E
-1571 EEDSSVGIY
+1571 
-1580 AKLDKDAIANQT
+1580 AN
-1592 IENANNITIGLA
+1592 
-1604 TAKSSVGIFS
+1604 
-1614 TIDADAT
+1614 
-1621 KSLNV
+1621 
-1626 TNDTT
+1626 
-1631 GVMTIDSKESAAII
+1631 
-1645 MKGQLDNAVTP
+1645 
-1656 TPRGIVT
+1656 
-1663 NKGKINMNSEKS
+1663 
-1675 AAIIGEKAKIVNDG
+1675 
-1689 TTPAEIIVNA
+1689 
-1699 KESAGIIASDKS
+1699 
-1711 IVQNFG
+1711 
-1717 KIKTSA
+1717 
-1723 TIASATDGLVAISVD
+1723 
-1738 DTEVTNK
+1738 
-1745 GQIELDSKFSTA
+1745 STA
-1757 IFGANKSKILNDT
+1757 ENTGN
-1770 DGTIVANKDS
+1770 
-1780 SVGIYAKTN
+1780 
-1789 SPATNKGSITM
+1789 ITM
-1800 KEKSSAA
+1800 KKEGSAA
-1807 MYGDESKLVNTTNTG
+1807 MYGDESKITNKKDGTAIG
-1822 KLTIEKESSAAMY
+1822 KITIEEKASAAMY
-1835 AKNADALNDTEAKIT
+1835 AKNTDATNDEGAEIT
-1850 VKDKTSAG
+1850 VKNEGSAG
-1858 MYFELN
+1858 MYIDVD
-1864 KANLAINGTNKGEI
+1864 KANIPANGTNKGTI
-1878 TLTNTANKSVG
+1878 TLDTGAKSSAG
-1889 MFAKNASPADKVMNL
+1889 ILAKLGALADKVTTI
-1904 TNEGTIDVN
+1904 TNEG
-1913 ATSTTDSSVAM
+1913 
-1924 MAENTLATDKLEL
+1924 
-1937 DNKKNINLSGEKAI
+1937 
-1951 GMLLIN
+1951 
-1957 ATGNNTGSSANINVI
+1957 NINVNGGDAAKPSVAISAENLTGTVGNLLVENKKII
-1972 NKNATGVF
+1972 NLNSEKSIGLFLNNSKAVNETDGNINVKEKDATGVF
-1980 AKAGSKFKNISGA
+1980 AKNKADFENKGT
-1993 KITIDTSANNN
+1993 ITVEAPTNKK
-2004 EQAVGVFADGVG
+2004 AVGIFA
-2016 TVAENSS
+2016 T
-2023 TIEGISK
+2023 
-2030 NAVGMFSQDKANV
+2030 
-2043 TNKNSITM
+2043 
-2051 NKEKSVAMFAKDED
+2051 DED
-2065 SKAINEA
+2065 TKVVNSKD
-2072 NIKILGDN
+2072 IKVLSAN

-2090 TVQNEG
+2090 TVQNKG
-2096 TIDLGTTGS
+2096 TIDLGTAGS

-2112 MFGQSS
+2112 MFGQSDS
-2118 NASEPVKIE
+2118 DTKPVTIE
-2127 NLGGTINI
+2127 NLDNGIINV
-2135 NTESTAGMYADN
+2135 NTKSSAGMYADN
-2147 SSGTVSNVTLENTGT
+2147 TAGAGKEASVTLKNEGT
-2162 INVNR
+2162 ININ
-2167 KKSAGIYAP
+2167 KEKSAGIYAP

-2183 GKVNLANVADG
+2183 GKVNLADDANG

-2199 IADGGVVTA
+2199 IEDGGVVTA
-2208 AETAE
+2208 AETAV

-2308 DTVGSNY
+2308 DTVDSNY

-2329 PGSPYSIT
+2329 PGSPYSIN
-2337 QNITAG
+2337 QSITAG

-2363 KVGEVGGT
+2363 KVGKVGGT
-2371 GSSSGGVGIYIANQG
+2371 GSSSSGVGIYIANQG

-2445 AEHLNF
+2445 AEHLTF
-2451 VNNGYQAEKIRSIGG
+2451 INNGYQAEKIRSIGG

-2494 GKTIIAQGKNIGLM
+2494 GKTITASGNNIGLM
-2508 AEGIKDP
+2508 SEGIKDP

-2569 YRLDTPKYDDDVNPL
+2569 YRLDTPKYDEDVNPL

-2642 TANDATENQ
+2642 TANDATGNQ

-2808 KDISLAQNSTA
+2808 KDITLGQNSTA

-3031 PSVYTNTTTGT
+3031 PSVYTNTSSGT

-3166 KSLGMYGDGKDTVV
+3166 KSLGMYGDGADTVV

-3301 VSDDDIAAL
+3301 VSADDIAAL
-3310 KAKIGTALSADPIK
+3310 KNQIGAALSADPIK
-3324 NAIYTAEGTDKA
+3324 NAIYTADGTDKA

-3497 ALDSEEKEVFTKI
+3497 ALDSKEKEVFTKI

-3546 FKRELSSLFE
+3546 FKRELSSLFD

-3620 FGDIGGSKERGVV
+3620 FEDIGGSKERGVV

-3708 IGLDLAYGRF
+3708 VGLDLAYGRF
-3718 TKIRE
+3718 TNIKE

-3734 NDYMSIKPNIGFETR
+3734 NDYMSVKPNIGFETR

-3777 VQNKARVAYTDAGYY
+3777 VQNKARVAYTDAGHY

>member
-34 MMGLNAFSADVN
+34 MMGLNAFSADVS
-46 TELNTAN
+46 TELDTAN

-130 KSERYRFESYYTR
+130 KSIRYRFESYYTR

-185 KNGALSSSVNGR
+185 KNGAISSSVNGR

-228 DPLDVDPPKFEL
+228 DPLNVDPPKFEL

-261 KLPNIGQIKIE
+261 KLPNIGQIEIE
-272 ALNIT
+272 ALSIT
-277 APNAP
+277 APSAP
-282 SAPTTPTISVSITP
+282 SAPTINVNVTK
-296 PTAPSISVAPEAP
+296 P
-309 SAPEAPNVSVSV
+309 SAPAAPNVSVNV
-321 VAPAISVLNI
+321 VAPTVNTLSIVPPAEVVVKQLN
-331 ETPATVSVSAPIVDA
+331 VDPPNA
-346 PEPVA
+346 VA
-351 FSVAPTINAKGG
+351 FSVAPTIDSATYKGMGTPVG
-363 NAGAKARKIDNNQT
+363 NSKKIQTILDELKSLPNSTLDVKAVSVERNYVTLHANSGAPNVATLDKTVTINVPVNNNRAVVVDEAID
-377 GVKDFFPTNQARSYD
+377 K
-392 VDTVNKDVRNFFT
+392 FT
-405 FGNVSGN
+405 F
-412 VTIPETGTVNV
+412 
-423 KINDTRAIVLDE
+423 DMA
-435 PKNDS
+435 
-440 KFKMEGTINLYG
+440 GTINLKG
-452 SKNMGIDL
+452 SQDMGIDL
-460 QGSANDQPGF
+460 QGTHQGSSLSPAMTTVKNSGTI
-470 NGLGTSYKSDKVAYA
+470 NGEYV
-485 EIKNTGKIIGSYYKD
+485 NGSSQQ
-500 EVVTTTTNTNKN
+500 V
-512 QIAFGFSNLDSSYNN
+512 AFGFSNADSSSNT
-527 TMTHIIN
+527 TMTHMIN
-534 SGTISL
+534 ANTISL
-540 NAPESAGIQLKPEDP
+540 NAPESAAMQLKPEDP
-555 HNWQPDWNNMT
+555 HYWSPNWGSLP
-566 TVNGKDVVNIQG
+566 NGKMQITGIDSKQNVDSYG
-578 GGNGTANKGRVL
+578 KVL
-590 MKADNQNKI
+590 MKADNQKDINI
-599 DVNSSGS
+599 DSRGS

-616 ISELTAITSSTNPNN
+616 VIELETIDINRTTY
-631 FNSKALSNLK
+631 SKDIYNLK
-641 AQRNLGGVDIL
+641 AQRQLTGGKVL

-662 DNTDYISGVYNS
+662 SDSKYTSGVYNS
-674 GTINITGDKSVGV
+674 GTINISGDKSVGV

-700 TINIGTAT
+700 TINIGTTT
-708 SLSQEPNQ
+708 SLSQGENQ
-716 NITKDYDPTL
+716 NL
-726 AKDNDQNLVENAVGI
+726 SGGDNKKVENAVGI

-751 IGDKDTLGNMATT
+751 SGDTDTMGNTASGN
-764 KDVGTKTVEFGH
+764 VGTKTVEFGP
-776 FGVTG
+776 FGDTG
-781 APIGA
+781 APTST
-786 KPDSGTI
+786 KLDSGTI
-793 NIGANATKSIGLL
+793 TIGKNATKSIGLL
-806 VSDNFEKL
+806 VADSEENL
-814 NNGSLDEKDENGAPI
+814 NAGKVNGTVTNS
-829 SSGAS
+829 
-834 VARKLKRSGSITAKA
+834 RTLKRSGSITANT
-849 GAKVEVTGTS
+849 GANIIVDGDS
-859 NYGFVVNSDS
+859 NYGFVVKSES
-869 YKSEFSGALDN
+869 YKSVFDSAETDN
-880 LKITRDKAN
+880 LLESKDTAN

-895 EGTITVNKG
+895 KGTITVNG
-904 ENSIGFALLKGG
+904 TNSIAFAMLKGG
-916 NSKNAIVT
+916 NSSNSGSLIVNPLT
-924 DTVAGVTT
+924 AATGVQGS
-932 TTAIGKIEVIGNSK
+932 TA
-946 KSTGFYGEQDNFTN
+946 FYGEQGNFTN
-960 EGDITVNTPGSSS
+960 SGDITVNTPS
-973 NAGENIAVLLNGNT
+973 NTENRAVLLKGVNSDTTKPIEFTNTASIYIQGAGNIAVYAEGNA
-987 KPIDFKNTGNISV
+987 KFNHNVNTPATNKISV
-1000 SGKSNIGVYATG
+1000 GDGSIGVYTK
-1012 KSKFLHDKYT
+1012 KS
-1022 RPGEAASNKLKVEN
+1022 
-1036 GSTGVYVKGL
+1036 STGTPEL
-1046 SATDSNITIKAP
+1046 NIGAP
-1058 VEIGDSSSTTGTT
+1058 VELASTTGNTTT
-1071 IGFLSDAGTNDI
+1071 IGFYSDGNSQVKFKDGFKLKVGDKSIGLFSRDTRKFASTFNVSALTTTTEIELGT
-1083 INFEDGTNNL
+1083 
-1093 FDLKIGEKSV
+1093 KSV
-1103 GLYSTKT
+1103 LSY
-1110 NKFNDVFN
+1110 FNDGNSGNIGSV
-1118 FNLTNTPT
+1118 LTKDEFKIKMGDTSTLAYAENG
-1126 AASAANV
+1126 SKV
-1133 TLDEGATFSFFNDA
+1133 TLDQGTIN
-1147 TSTGIGNVLV
+1147 
-1157 NKKLKFNMANGST
+1157 
-1170 LGYVKNG
+1170 
-1177 AIVSIDQNLDTT
+1177 TT
-1189 DNTKFA
+1189 DTNRFSSVSP
-1195 TISTTGTSLLL
+1195 IGTSLLL
-1206 ATGNASTAKI
+1206 ATGENSKVAIGT
-1216 DSGKIV
+1216 GV
-1222 KTTTNVGLI
+1222 NVTTKTKLGLI
-1231 STDGAKAINEGS
+1231 ATA
-1243 LTSDIVSGVGLYSK
+1243 
-1257 KATAENSSTTS
+1257 KATAENAGTYTHRLDAGVGIYANNSTALNS
-1268 TITMNKEKSAAI
+1268 GTMTMEKKESAAI
-1280 FGEDNSTLT
+1280 FGENNSDLT
-1289 NKGTINLEDKESGG
+1289 NTKNITIKAMKSAG
-1303 ILAKDSNVT
+1303 ILANDSNVT
-1312 NSGSASKIYV
+1312 NSGNNSKIIV
-1322 KKESS
+1322 E
-1327 VGIDATLT
+1327 GT
-1335 GSTLSP
+1335 GSAGIAIETTVDAATNTAIATDDKTASNEGTITLESTSTGSAAMLGKRAAGTHNVTLSNSG
-1341 VVTLTGDKVAK
+1341 TGTINVD
-1352 NEGLIELQTNAK
+1352 
-1364 KSAAIIGKRETG
+1364 STG
-1376 STKKLTIENVGTAT
+1376 
-1390 NSATLDIKSTESV
+1390 SV
-1403 GINATNTAGTAT
+1403 GINADNTLGAKDEFIVDNSGI
-1415 DLVVKNEYGKI
+1415 VNVKKN
-1426 NVEGEKSVGIN
+1426 SSAGIN
-1437 VLEST
+1437 AITST
-1442 VTNDTNGIIELKNKK
+1442 VNTVKDSQINLTAEK
-1457 TAGIIATKSSKVTNK
+1457 TAGIIAKTGSEVTNNGK
-1472 GNITLTGPT
+1472 ISTSGVSVT
-1481 GGITASSD
+1481 TALN
-1489 GLVGV
+1489 GLVGISADASTV
-1494 SLAGSELTNEN
+1494 TNGSTGKIIL
-1505 TITMNTAFSTGV
+1505 NTAFSAGIYGTGTGTNTSTIKNAGEIT
-1517 YANDYLDVNA
+1517 ANEN
-1527 TPNVRTK
+1527 K
-1534 SKVTNEKDI
+1534 
-1543 LVKKKNSV
+1543 SV
-1551 GIYSVNGDVYN
+1551 GIYVEANSTAENT
-1562 KAINGKIET
+1562 GKITME
-1571 EEDSSVGIY
+1571 
-1580 AKLDKDAIANQT
+1580 
-1592 IENANNITIGLA
+1592 
-1604 TAKSSVGIFS
+1604 
-1614 TIDADAT
+1614 
-1621 KSLNV
+1621 
-1626 TNDTT
+1626 
-1631 GVMTIDSKESAAII
+1631 KE
-1645 MKGQLDNAVTP
+1645 G
-1656 TPRGIVT
+1656 
-1663 NKGKINMNSEKS
+1663 
-1675 AAIIGEKAKIVNDG
+1675 
-1689 TTPAEIIVNA
+1689 
-1699 KESAGIIASDKS
+1699 
-1711 IVQNFG
+1711 
-1717 KIKTSA
+1717 
-1723 TIASATDGLVAISVD
+1723 
-1738 DTEVTNK
+1738 
-1745 GQIELDSKFSTA
+1745 
-1757 IFGANKSKILNDT
+1757 
-1770 DGTIVANKDS
+1770 
-1780 SVGIYAKTN
+1780 
-1789 SPATNKGSITM
+1789 
-1800 KEKSSAA
+1800 SAA
-1807 MYGDESKLVNTTNTG
+1807 MYGDESKITNKKDGTAVG
-1822 KLTIEKESSAAMY
+1822 KIIIEGKDSAAMY
-1835 AKNADALNDTEAKIT
+1835 AKNTDATNDTGAEIT
-1850 VKDKTSAG
+1850 VKNEGSAG
-1858 MYFELN
+1858 MYIDVD
-1864 KANLAINGTNKGEI
+1864 KANIKAKGTNKGTI
-1878 TLTNTANKSVG
+1878 TLDTGAKGSAGILAKLGASANQVTTI
-1889 MFAKNASPADKVMNL
+1889 
-1904 TNEGTIDVN
+1904 TNEGEIKVDGGD
-1913 ATSTTDSSVAM
+1913 ATKPSVAIS
-1924 MAENTLATDKLEL
+1924 AENLTGTV
-1937 DNKKNINLSGEKAI
+1937 DNLLVKNKGNINLNSEKSIGLFLDKSKAI
-1951 GMLLIN
+1951 NETDG
-1957 ATGNNTGSSANINVI
+1957 NINV
-1972 NKNATGVF
+1972 KEEDATGVF
-1980 AKAGSKFKNISGA
+1980 AKNKADFENKGT
-1993 KITIDTSANNN
+1993 ITVEAPTNKK
-2004 EQAVGVFADGVG
+2004 AVGVFATDEDTKV
-2016 TVAENSS
+2016 VN
-2023 TIEGISK
+2023 SK
-2030 NAVGMFSQDKANV
+2030 N
-2043 TNKNSITM
+2043 
-2051 NKEKSVAMFAKDED
+2051 
-2065 SKAINEA
+2065 
-2072 NIKILGDN
+2072 IKVLSTN

-2090 TVQNEG
+2090 TVQNTG
-2096 TIDLGTTGS
+2096 TIDLGTAGS
-2105 NLTGLIG
+2105 SLTGLIG

-2127 NLGGTINI
+2127 NLGGIINV
-2135 NTESTAGMYADN
+2135 NTKSSAAMYADN

-2162 INVNR
+2162 INV
-2167 KKSAGIYAP
+2167 KKEKSAGIYAP

-2183 GKVNLANVADG
+2183 GKVNLADVADG

-2199 IADGGVVTA
+2199 IEDGGVVTA

-2230 AGSNVKGTNIGKI
+2230 AGSNVKGTSIGKI

-2277 TTNGA
+2277 TTGA

-2308 DTVGSNY
+2308 DTVGNNY

-2371 GSSSGGVGIYIANQG
+2371 GSSSSGVGIYIANQG

-2445 AEHLNF
+2445 AEHLTF
-2451 VNNGYQAEKIRSIGG
+2451 INNGYQAEKIRSIGG

-2494 GKTIIAQGKNIGLM
+2494 GKTITAQGKNIGLM

-2515 ATSGWQNGDYEII
+2515 ATPGWQNGDYEII

-2569 YRLDTPKYDDDVNPL
+2569 YRLDTPKYDEDVNPS

-2642 TANDATENQ
+2642 TANDTTGNQ

-2677 TLRNKVENTGDL
+2677 TLRNKVDNTGDL

-2739 FSNKGT
+2739 FSNKGI

-2808 KDISLAQNSTA
+2808 KNITLGQNSTA

-2840 TKGILAINSDLT
+2840 AKGILAINSDLT

-2885 AGKETLGVYLAGAQ
+2885 AGKETLGVYLAGTQ

-2984 VAPHTATT
+2984 VAPHTATAQ
-2992 KNSEPVGLYARDGVT
+2992 NSEPVGLYARDGVT

-3031 PSVYTNTTTGT
+3031 PSTYTNTSSGT

-3077 FYIKGNGEANTK
+3077 FYIKGNGAANTK

-3166 KSLGMYGDGKDTVV
+3166 KSLGMYGDGEGTVV

-3245 STLENHGNITIDADN
+3245 SKLENHGNITIDADN

-3279 VIKNHGN
+3279 VIKNYGN
-3286 ITVRGTGTTG
+3286 IKVRGTGTTG
-3296 VSWDN
+3296 VSWEN
-3301 VSDDDIAAL
+3301 VSADDIAAL
-3310 KAKIGTALSADPIK
+3310 KNQIGAALSADPIK

-3363 NKIVVA
+3363 NKIVGA

-3420 WYVTDGVIQPF
+3420 WFVTDGVIQPF
-3431 LNMIAGQNFK
+3431 LNMVAGQNFK

-3446 GSLTWMATPV
+3446 GSLTWLATPV

-3497 ALDSEEKEVFTKI
+3497 ALDSKEKEVFTKI

-3718 TKIRE
+3718 TNIKE

-3734 NDYMSIKPNIGFETR
+3734 NDYMSVKPNIGFETR

-3777 VQNKARVAYTDAGYY
+3777 VQNKARVAYTDAGHY

>member
-130 KSERYRFESYYTR
+130 KSIRYRFESYYTR

-261 KLPNIGQIKIE
+261 KLPNIGQIEIE

-277 APNAP
+277 APSAP
-282 SAPTTPTISVSITP
+282 SAPTISVT
-296 PTAPSISVAPEAP
+296 VNKP
-309 SAPEAPNVSVSV
+309 SAPAAPNVSVNVAAPTVTAMSITSPGEVTVTPPSV
-321 VAPAISVLNI
+321 EPP
-331 ETPATVSVSAPIVDA
+331 T
-346 PEPVA
+346 PVA
-351 FSVAPTINAKGG
+351 FSVAPSTDSRSRFAMGDG
-363 NAGAKARKIDNNQT
+363 NIATRLNDLKNSSPI
-377 GVKDFFPTNQARSYD
+377 
-392 VDTVNKDVRNFFT
+392 TVT
-405 FGNVSGN
+405 APGNRDYITLSQGIAPNSLDKSVVIN
-412 VTIPETGTVNV
+412 VTGSN
-423 KINDTRAIVLDE
+423 NRAMVIDE
-435 PKNDS
+435 AKDGFIFDM
-440 KFKMEGTINLYG
+440 KGTINLDAIQ
-452 SKNMGIDL
+452 NMGIDL
-460 QGSANDQPGF
+460 QGTHGGGS
-470 NGLGTSYKSDKVAYA
+470 TSPLMTTIINSG
-485 EIKNTGKIIGSYYKD
+485 EIKGNYGTG
-500 EVVTTTTNTNKN
+500 NK
-512 QIAFGFSNLDSSYNN
+512 QQVAFGFSNVDSSSNT
-527 TMTHIIN
+527 TMTHMIN

-540 NAPESAGIQLKPEDP
+540 KAPESAAMQLKPEDP
-555 HNWQPDWNNMT
+555 HDWNPNGGWGAT
-566 TVNGKDVVNIQG
+566 PPVTVTGTSSGNRADTGK
-578 GGNGTANKGRVL
+578 VL
-590 MKADNQNKI
+590 MKADNQKDINI
-599 DVNSSGS
+599 DSSGS

-616 ISELTAITSSTNPNN
+616 LIETSPASSVSEADKIA
-631 FNSKALSNLK
+631 KNLRAARSIVK
-641 AQRNLGGVDIL
+641 RGVTDTYL

-662 DNTDYISGVYNS
+662 SDSKYTSGVYNS
-674 GTINITGDKSVGV
+674 GTINISGDKSVGV
-687 GILQEIQEVKVGG
+687 GILQEIQEVKIGG
-700 TINIGTAT
+700 TINIGTAA
-708 SLSQEPNQ
+708 SLSQGENQ
-716 NITKDYDPTL
+716 NL
-726 AKDNDQNLVENAVGI
+726 SGGDNKKVENAVGI

-751 IGDKDTLGNMATT
+751 NNEKDTMGNIAASG
-764 KDVGTKTVEFGH
+764 DVGTKTVEFGR
-776 FGVTG
+776 FGDTG
-781 APIGA
+781 APTST

-793 NIGANATKSIGLL
+793 TIGENATKSIGLL
-806 VSDNFEKL
+806 VADSEEKL
-814 NNGSLDEKDENGAPI
+814 NDGKVNGTETTN
-829 SSGAS
+829 
-834 VARKLKRSGSITAKA
+834 RTLKRSGSITANT
-849 GAKVEVTGTS
+849 GANIIVNGDS
-859 NYGFVVNSDS
+859 NYGFVVKSES
-869 YKSEFSGALDN
+869 YKSVFDATQIDN
-880 LKITRDKAN
+880 LLESKDTAN

-895 EGTITVNKG
+895 KGTITVNG
-904 ENSIGFALLKGG
+904 TNSIAFAMLKGG
-916 NSKNAIVT
+916 DSSNSGSLIVSSPAT
-924 DTVAGVTT
+924 AGVQGS
-932 TTAIGKIEVIGNSK
+932 TA
-946 KSTGFYGEQDNFTN
+946 FYGEEGNFTN
-960 EGDITVNTPGSSS
+960 SGNITVNTPNNTG
-973 NAGENIAVLLNGNT
+973 NKAVLLNG
-987 KPIDFKNTGNISV
+987 KNTNKAINFTNTETVSVAGAGNIGIYQEGNAIFEYNKNTTSTNKL
-1000 SGKSNIGVYATG
+1000 SIGAASIGVYAKKSLTG
-1012 KSKFLHDKYT
+1012 T
-1022 RPGEAASNKLKVEN
+1022 PKLDIAV
-1036 GSTGVYVKGL
+1036 
-1046 SATDSNITIKAP
+1046 P
-1058 VEIGDSSSTTGTT
+1058 VEIANTSGNATT
-1071 IGFLSDAGTNDI
+1071 IGFYSDGNAKIKFKDGFKLTVGDKSIGLISADSSKFATAFDASDLTTTTEVKLGTKSVFSYFNDGGTGNIGALLSN
-1083 INFEDGTNNL
+1083 NNL
-1093 FDLKIGEKSV
+1093 KFTMGNESTLAYADGGSKI
-1103 GLYSTKT
+1103 
-1110 NKFNDVFN
+1110 
-1118 FNLTNTPT
+1118 
-1126 AASAANV
+1126 
-1133 TLDEGATFSFFNDA
+1133 TLDQGT
-1147 TSTGIGNVLV
+1147 I
-1157 NKKLKFNMANGST
+1157 
-1170 LGYVKNG
+1170 
-1177 AIVSIDQNLDTT
+1177 DTT
-1189 DNTKFA
+1189 DTNRF
-1195 TISTTGTSLLL
+1195 SSVSSTGTSLLL
-1206 ATGNASTAKI
+1206 ATGENSRVAIGT
-1216 DSGKIV
+1216 GV
-1222 KTTTNVGLI
+1222 NVTTTTNVGLI
-1231 STDGAKAINEGS
+1231 STDGAKAINQGT

-1257 KATAENSSTTS
+1257 KATAENNSTAS
-1268 TITMNKEKSAAI
+1268 IITMNKEKSAAI
-1280 FGEDNSTLT
+1280 FGEDNSTLI
-1289 NKGTINLEDKESGG
+1289 NEGTINLEDKESGG
-1303 ILAKDSNVT
+1303 ILAKDSNATNKGATSAINVNKTGSAGIAIETTLDKTVT
-1312 NSGSASKIYV
+1312 PNVAVASGAKTASNEGTITLKSTSTGSAAMLGKRAIGTHKVTLSNSGTINVDS
-1322 KKESS
+1322 
-1327 VGIDATLT
+1327 T
-1335 GSTLSP
+1335 G
-1341 VVTLTGDKVAK
+1341 
-1352 NEGLIELQTNAK
+1352 
-1364 KSAAIIGKRETG
+1364 
-1376 STKKLTIENVGTAT
+1376 
-1390 NSATLDIKSTESV
+1390 SV
-1403 GINATNTAGTAT
+1403 GINADNAVGAK
-1415 DLVVKNEYGKI
+1415 DKFVVDNSGIVNVKKN
-1426 NVEGEKSVGIN
+1426 SSAGIN
-1437 VLEST
+1437 AITST
-1442 VTNDTNGIIELKNKK
+1442 VNTVKDSQINLTAEK
-1457 TAGIIATKSSKVTNK
+1457 TAGIIAK
-1472 GNITLTGPT
+1472 TGSEVINNGKIST
-1481 GGITASSD
+1481 SVVSVIAAAD
-1489 GLVGV
+1489 GLVGISADASTV
-1494 SLAGSELTNEN
+1494 TNG
-1505 TITMNTAFSTGV
+1505 STGEITLGTA
-1517 YANDYLDVNA
+1517 YSAGIYGTGTGTNTSTIKNAGDITAN
-1527 TPNVRTK
+1527 
-1534 SKVTNEKDI
+1534 E
-1543 LVKKKNSV
+1543 KNSV
-1551 GIYSVNGDVYN
+1551 GIYV
-1562 KAINGKIET
+1562 E
-1571 EEDSSVGIY
+1571 
-1580 AKLDKDAIANQT
+1580 AN
-1592 IENANNITIGLA
+1592 
-1604 TAKSSVGIFS
+1604 
-1614 TIDADAT
+1614 
-1621 KSLNV
+1621 
-1626 TNDTT
+1626 
-1631 GVMTIDSKESAAII
+1631 
-1645 MKGQLDNAVTP
+1645 
-1656 TPRGIVT
+1656 
-1663 NKGKINMNSEKS
+1663 
-1675 AAIIGEKAKIVNDG
+1675 
-1689 TTPAEIIVNA
+1689 
-1699 KESAGIIASDKS
+1699 
-1711 IVQNFG
+1711 
-1717 KIKTSA
+1717 
-1723 TIASATDGLVAISVD
+1723 
-1738 DTEVTNK
+1738 
-1745 GQIELDSKFSTA
+1745 STA
-1757 IFGANKSKILNDT
+1757 ENTGN
-1770 DGTIVANKDS
+1770 
-1780 SVGIYAKTN
+1780 
-1789 SPATNKGSITM
+1789 ITM
-1800 KEKSSAA
+1800 KKEGSAA
-1807 MYGDESKLVNTTNTG
+1807 MYGDESKITNKKDGTAIG
-1822 KLTIEKESSAAMY
+1822 KITIEEKASAAMY
-1835 AKNADALNDTEAKIT
+1835 AKNTDAINDTGAEIT
-1850 VKDKTSAG
+1850 VENEGSAG
-1858 MYFELN
+1858 MYIDVD
-1864 KANLAINGTNKGEI
+1864 KANIPANGTNKGTI
-1878 TLTNTANKSVG
+1878 TLDTGAKSSAG
-1889 MFAKNASPADKVMNL
+1889 ILAKLGALADKVTTI
-1904 TNEGTIDVN
+1904 TNEG
-1913 ATSTTDSSVAM
+1913 
-1924 MAENTLATDKLEL
+1924 
-1937 DNKKNINLSGEKAI
+1937 
-1951 GMLLIN
+1951 
-1957 ATGNNTGSSANINVI
+1957 NINVNGGDAAKPSVAISAENLTGTVGNLLVENKKII
-1972 NKNATGVF
+1972 NLNSEKSIGLFLNNSKAVNETDGNINVKEKDATGVF
-1980 AKAGSKFKNISGA
+1980 AKNKADFENKGT
-1993 KITIDTSANNN
+1993 ITVEAPTNKK
-2004 EQAVGVFADGVG
+2004 AVGIFA
-2016 TVAENSS
+2016 T
-2023 TIEGISK
+2023 
-2030 NAVGMFSQDKANV
+2030 
-2043 TNKNSITM
+2043 
-2051 NKEKSVAMFAKDED
+2051 DED
-2065 SKAINEA
+2065 TKVVNSKD
-2072 NIKILGDN
+2072 IKVLSAN

-2090 TVQNEG
+2090 TVQNKG
-2096 TIDLGTTGS
+2096 TIDLGTAGS

-2127 NLGGTINI
+2127 NSGGTINV
-2135 NTESTAGMYADN
+2135 NTESSAGMYADN

-2183 GKVNLANVADG
+2183 GKVNLADDANG

-2199 IADGGVVTA
+2199 IEDGGVVTA
-2208 AETAE
+2208 AETAV

-2230 AGSNVKGTNIGKI
+2230 AASNVEGTNIGKI
-2243 TGYGVGVYLQGTA
+2243 TGYGVGLYLQGTA

-2277 TTNGA
+2277 TTGA

-2308 DTVGSNY
+2308 DTVDSNY

-2329 PGSPYSIT
+2329 PGSPYSIN

-2371 GSSSGGVGIYIANQG
+2371 GSSSSGVGIYIANQG

-2445 AEHLNF
+2445 AEHLTF
-2451 VNNGYQAEKIRSIGG
+2451 INNGYQAEKIRSIGG

-2494 GKTIIAQGKNIGLM
+2494 GKTITAQGKNIGLM

-2515 ATSGWQNGDYEII
+2515 ATPGWQNGDYEII

-2549 RLKNEGAIKVGN
+2549 RLKNEGAVKVGN

-2569 YRLDTPKYDDDVNPL
+2569 YRLDTPKYDEDVNPL

-2623 ITATTG
+2623 ITAATG

-2642 TANDATENQ
+2642 TANTATEKQ
-2651 NLDLKNSGAI
+2651 NLDLKNSGVI

-2808 KDISLAQNSTA
+2808 KDITLGQNSTA

-2984 VAPHTATT
+2984 VAPHIATT

-3031 PSVYTNTTTGT
+3031 PSTYTNTSSGT

-3166 KSLGMYGDGKDTVV
+3166 KSLGMYGDGADTVV

-3301 VSDDDIAAL
+3301 VSADDIAAL
-3310 KAKIGTALSADPIK
+3310 KNQIGAALSADPIK
-3324 NAIYTAEGTDKA
+3324 NAIYTADGTDKA

-3431 LNMIAGQNFK
+3431 LNMVAGQNFK

-3446 GSLTWMATPV
+3446 GSLTWLATPV

-3620 FGDIGGSKERGVV
+3620 FEDIGGSKERGVV

-3718 TKIRE
+3718 TNIKE

-3777 VQNKARVAYTDAGYY
+3777 VQNKARVAYTDAGHY

>member
-46 TELNTAN
+46 TELDTAN

-130 KSERYRFESYYTR
+130 KSIRYRFESYYTR

-261 KLPNIGQIKIE
+261 KLPNIGQIEIE
-272 ALNIT
+272 ALSITAPSAPSAPSTPTINVNIT
-277 APNAP
+277 AP
-282 SAPTTPTISVSITP
+282 
-296 PTAPSISVAPEAP
+296 TAPNVSVNPEAP
-309 SAPEAPNVSVSV
+309 SAPTAPNVSVNV
-321 VAPAISVLNI
+321 VAPAINVLNI
-331 ETPATVSVSAPIVDA
+331 GTPAEVSVSAPTVET
-346 PEPVA
+346 PKPVA
-351 FSVAPTINAKGG
+351 FSVAPTINATG
-363 NAGAKARKIDNNQT
+363 NNKIVATQTNIDNR
-377 GVKDFFPTNQARSYD
+377 FPAGGD
-392 VDTVNKDVRNFFT
+392 
-405 FGNVSGN
+405 NVVN
-412 VTIPETGTVNV
+412 VTEVSNTTRNYLTFPNATGTTNLPANVTVNV
-423 KINDTRAIVLDE
+423 NLENARAMVIDE
-435 PKNDS
+435 PNDNS
-440 KFKMEGTINLYG
+440 VFNMGGIINLNK

-460 QGSANDQPGF
+460 QGKANTPGQ
-470 NGLGTSYKSDKVAYA
+470 GLAIVS
-485 EIKNTGKIIGSYYKD
+485 NTNKIIGHYKD
-500 EVVTTTTNTNKN
+500 ENGNTNKN
-512 QIAFGFSNLDSSYNN
+512 QIAFGFSNVDASRND
-527 TMTHIIN
+527 TMTHIKN
-534 SGTISL
+534 EGTITL
-540 NAPESAGIQLKPEDP
+540 NAPESAAMQLKPEDP
-555 HNWQPDWNNMT
+555 HNWQPSNWNSLFPKDGKLYVKISGT
-566 TVNGKDVVNIQG
+566 TVPSGASG
-578 GGNGTANKGRVL
+578 KGRVL
-590 MKADNQNKI
+590 MKADNQSEINI
-599 DVNSSGS
+599 DSSGS

-616 ISELTAITSSTNPNN
+616 ISTLDTVLVENALDKTA
-631 FNSKALSNLK
+631 ANLRS
-641 AQRNLGGVDIL
+641 QRHLAGADIL
-652 PGGEIGRSAL
+652 PGGEIGRSSSS
-662 DNTDYISGVYNS
+662 DSKWTSGVYNS

-700 TINIGTAT
+700 TINIGTTAVT
-708 SLSQEPNQ
+708 QEGNR
-716 NITKDYDPTL
+716 NSG
-726 AKDNDQNLVENAVGI
+726 NLTDKVEGAVGI
-741 YAAVPTMPVL
+741 YAAVPTMPILKGETGTYGTV
-751 IGDKDTLGNMATT
+751 AT
-764 KDVGTKTVEFGH
+764 DDVVGTKTVEFGP
-776 FGVTG
+776 FGDTG
-781 APIGA
+781 LPTGV
-786 KPDSGTI
+786 KPGSGTI

-806 VSDNFEKL
+806 VSDNFEEL
-814 NNGSLDEKDENGAPI
+814 NNGSLDEKDATGNTI
-829 SSGAS
+829 SSGPS
-834 VARKLKRSGSITAKA
+834 VARQLKRSGSITAKA
-849 GAKVEVTGTS
+849 DAKVVVQGKS
-859 NYGFVVNSDS
+859 NYGFVVSSDS
-869 YKSEFSGALDN
+869 YKSEFPSLDN

-895 EGTITVNKG
+895 EGTITVQDAT
-904 ENSIGFALLKGG
+904 NSIGFALLKGG
-916 NSKNAIVT
+916 NSKNTGTLEVT
-924 DTVAGVTT
+924 
-932 TTAIGKIEVIGNSK
+932 GNS
-946 KSTGFYGEQDNFTN
+946 SGSAAFYGEQDNFTN
-960 EGDITVNTPGSSS
+960 EGAITVDTTGSK
-973 NAGENIAVLLNGNT
+973 NIGILLNGKNT
-987 KPIDFKNTGNISV
+987 TPISFTNTGNISV
-1000 SGKSNIGVYATG
+1000 SGKGNIGLYATDKSIFSRPTGATTTDKISVKEGATGIYVENLANNPTGGAVVSNIEISV
-1012 KSKFLHDKYT
+1012 
-1022 RPGEAASNKLKVEN
+1022 
-1036 GSTGVYVKGL
+1036 
-1046 SATDSNITIKAP
+1046 P
-1058 VEIGDSSSTTGTT
+1058 VEIGDSRPAIGTT
-1071 IGFLSDAGTNDI
+1071 IGFLSKANANDKI
-1083 INFEDGTNNL
+1083 HFKDGFNL
-1093 FDLKIGEKSV
+1093 KVGKNSV
-1103 GLYSTKT
+1103 GLYSTRT
-1110 NKFNDVFN
+1110 DKFNDVFD
-1118 FNLTNTPT
+1118 FNLTSTPIST
-1126 AASAANV
+1126 SVANV

-1147 TSTGIGNVLV
+1147 TSTGIGAILV
-1157 NKKLKFNMANGST
+1157 DKKLKFDMAKSST
-1170 LGYVKNG
+1170 LGYIKNG
-1177 AIVSIDQNLDTT
+1177 AIASIDKDLDTT
-1189 DNTKFA
+1189 ANTKFG
-1195 TISTTGTSLLL
+1195 TISAVGTSLLL

-1216 DSGKIV
+1216 DSGKTV

-1268 TITMNKEKSAAI
+1268 TITMNEKESAAI

-1289 NKGTINLEDKESGG
+1289 NKGTINLEEKESGG
-1303 ILAKDSNVT
+1303 ILAKDSNAT
-1312 NSGSASKIYV
+1312 NSGSVSKIYV
-1322 KKESS
+1322 KKEAS

-1335 GSTLSP
+1335 GTTLSP
-1341 VVTLTGDKVAK
+1341 AVTLAGDKSAK
-1352 NEGLIELQTNAK
+1352 NEGLIELQANAK
-1364 KSAAIIGKRETG
+1364 KSAAMIGKRETG
-1376 STKKLTIENVGTAT
+1376 SIKKLTIENTGTAA
-1390 NSATLDIKSTESV
+1390 NPATIDVKSVESV
-1403 GINATNTAGTAT
+1403 GINATNIAGTAGN
-1415 DLVVKNEYGKI
+1415 LIVNNEYGKI
-1426 NVEGEKSVGIN
+1426 NIEGKESVGIN
-1437 VLEST
+1437 ALEST
-1442 VTNDTNGIIELKNKK
+1442 VMNDTNGIIELKNEK

-1481 GGITASSD
+1481 GGITASGD

-1494 SLAGSELTNEN
+1494 SLAGSELTNKN

-1517 YANDYLDVNA
+1517 YANDYLDVNV

-1551 GIYSVNGDVYN
+1551 GIYAINGDVYN
-1562 KAINGKIET
+1562 TATDGKIET
-1571 EEDSSVGIY
+1571 EENSSVGIY
-1580 AKLDKDAIANQT
+1580 ARLDKNAIDNQA

-1663 NKGKINMNSEKS
+1663 NKGKININNEVS
-1675 AAIIGEKAKIVNDG
+1675 AAIIGEKAKIVNDKVG

-1723 TIASATDGLVAISVD
+1723 TITSSTEGLVGISVD

-1807 MYGDESKLVNTTNTG
+1807 MYGDESKLVNTTTTG

-1835 AKNADALNDTEAKIT
+1835 AKNADALNDTEAEIT

-1904 TNEGTIDVN
+1904 TNEGTINVN

-1924 MAENTLATDKLEL
+1924 MAENRLATDKLEL

-1993 KITIDTSANNN
+1993 KITIDTIANNN

-2016 TVAENSS
+2016 TVAENIS
-2023 TIEGISK
+2023 TIEGVSK
-2030 NAVGMFSQDKANV
+2030 NAVAMFSQDKANV

-2090 TVQNEG
+2090 TVQNTG

-2118 NASEPVKIE
+2118 NTSEPVKIE
-2127 NLGGTINI
+2127 NLGGTINV
-2135 NTESTAGMYADN
+2135 NTESSAGMYADN

-2183 GKVNLANVADG
+2183 GKVKLDDVADG

-2199 IADGGVVTA
+2199 IEDGGVVTA

-2277 TTNGA
+2277 TTGA

-2290 YLAGNTD
+2290 YLAGDTD

-2308 DTVGSNY
+2308 DTVDSNY

-2329 PGSPYSIT
+2329 PGSPYSIN
-2337 QNITAG
+2337 QSITAG

-2363 KVGEVGGT
+2363 KVGKVGGT
-2371 GSSSGGVGIYIANQG
+2371 GSSSSGVGIYIANQG

-2451 VNNGYQAEKIRSIGG
+2451 INNGYQAEKIRSIGG

-2494 GKTIIAQGKNIGLM
+2494 GKTITAQGKNIGLM

-2569 YRLDTPKYDDDVNPL
+2569 YRLDTPKYDEDVNPL

-2623 ITATTG
+2623 ITAATG

-2642 TANDATENQ
+2642 TANNATVNQ

-2661 SLGDA
+2661 NLGDA

-2709 VKTNSTATVGEN
+2709 VKTDSTATVGEN

-2808 KDISLAQNSTA
+2808 KDITLGQNSTA

-3031 PSVYTNTTTGT
+3031 PSTYTNTSSGT

-3166 KSLGMYGDGKDTVV
+3166 KSLGMYGDGADTVV

-3245 STLENHGNITIDADN
+3245 SKLENHGNITIDADN

-3279 VIKNHGN
+3279 EIKNYGN

-3301 VSDDDIAAL
+3301 VSADDIAAL
-3310 KAKIGTALSADPIK
+3310 KNQIGAALSADPIK
-3324 NAIYTAEGTDKA
+3324 NAIYTADGTDKA

-3431 LNMIAGQNFK
+3431 LNMVAGQNFK

-3446 GSLTWMATPV
+3446 GSLTWLATPV

-3497 ALDSEEKEVFTKI
+3497 ALDSKEKEVFTKI

-3546 FKRELSSLFE
+3546 FKRELSSLFD

-3718 TKIRE
+3718 TNIKE
-3723 KDGQVRLEVKA
+3723 KDGQVRLEVRA
-3734 NDYMSIKPNIGFETR
+3734 NDYMSVKPNIGFETR

-3777 VQNKARVAYTDAGYY
+3777 VQNKARVAYTDAGHY

>member
-72 KIKGVRLENTKSIE
+72 KIKGVRLENTKSVE

-119 DLHGR
+119 DLHGS

-130 KSERYRFESYYTR
+130 KSIRYRFESYYTR

-228 DPLDVDPPKFEL
+228 DPLDVEPPKFEL

-282 SAPTTPTISVSITP
+282 SAPTISVNVNKPSAPAAPTVSVNVAAPTVTAMSITSPGEVTVTP
-296 PTAPSISVAPEAP
+296 PSVAPP
-309 SAPEAPNVSVSV
+309 
-321 VAPAISVLNI
+321 
-331 ETPATVSVSAPIVDA
+331 T
-346 PEPVA
+346 PVA
-351 FSVAPTINAKGG
+351 FSVAPSTDSRSRFAMGDG
-363 NAGAKARKIDNNQT
+363 NIATRLNDLKNSSPI
-377 GVKDFFPTNQARSYD
+377 
-392 VDTVNKDVRNFFT
+392 TVT
-405 FGNVSGN
+405 APGNRDYITLSQGIAPNSLDKSVVIN
-412 VTIPETGTVNV
+412 VTGSN
-423 KINDTRAIVLDE
+423 NRAIVIDE
-435 PKNDS
+435 AKNGFIFDM
-440 KFKMEGTINLYG
+440 KGTINLDAIQ
-452 SKNMGIDL
+452 NMGIDL
-460 QGSANDQPGF
+460 QGTHGGGS
-470 NGLGTSYKSDKVAYA
+470 TSPLMTTIINSG
-485 EIKNTGKIIGSYYKD
+485 EIKGNYGTG
-500 EVVTTTTNTNKN
+500 NK
-512 QIAFGFSNLDSSYNN
+512 QQVAFGFSNVDSSSNT
-527 TMTHIIN
+527 TMTHMIN

-540 NAPESAGIQLKPEDP
+540 KAPESAAMQLKPEDP
-555 HNWQPDWNNMT
+555 HDWNPNGGWGAT
-566 TVNGKDVVNIQG
+566 PPVTVTGTSSGNRANTGK
-578 GGNGTANKGRVL
+578 VL
-590 MKADNQNKI
+590 MKADNQKDINI
-599 DVNSSGS
+599 DSSGS

-616 ISELTAITSSTNPNN
+616 LIETSPASSVSEADKIA
-631 FNSKALSNLK
+631 KNLRAARSIVK
-641 AQRNLGGVDIL
+641 GGVTDTYL

-662 DNTDYISGVYNS
+662 SASKYTSGVYNS
-674 GTINITGDKSVGV
+674 GTINISGDKSVGV
-687 GILQEIQEVKVGG
+687 GILQEIQEVKIGG
-700 TINIGTAT
+700 TINIGTAA
-708 SLSQEPNQ
+708 SLSQGANQ
-716 NITKDYDPTL
+716 KLSGGSDE
-726 AKDNDQNLVENAVGI
+726 KVENAVGI

-751 IGDKDTLGNMATT
+751 NGEKDTMGNLASSG
-764 KDVGTKTVEFGH
+764 DVGTKTVEFGS
-776 FGVTG
+776 FGDTG
-781 APIGA
+781 ASTGA
-786 KPDSGTI
+786 KADSGTI
-793 NIGANATKSIGLL
+793 TIGANATKSIGLL
-806 VSDNFEKL
+806 VADSEEKL
-814 NNGSLDEKDENGAPI
+814 NDGKVNGTVTNS
-829 SSGAS
+829 
-834 VARKLKRSGSITAKA
+834 RTLKRSGSITANT
-849 GAKVEVTGTS
+849 GANIIVNGDS
-859 NYGFVVNSDS
+859 NYGFVVKSES
-869 YKSEFSGALDN
+869 YKSAFDATQIDN
-880 LKITRDKAN
+880 LLESKDTAN

-895 EGTITVNKG
+895 KGTITVNG
-904 ENSIGFALLKGG
+904 TNSIAFAMLKGG
-916 NSKNAIVT
+916 DSSNSGSLIVT
-924 DTVAGVTT
+924 STTAGVQGS
-932 TTAIGKIEVIGNSK
+932 TA
-946 KSTGFYGEQDNFTN
+946 FYGEQGNFTN
-960 EGDITVNTPGSSS
+960 SGDIKVNTPNNTG
-973 NAGENIAVLLNGNT
+973 NRAVLLRGVNSDTT
-987 KPIDFKNTGNISV
+987 KPIEFTNTASIYIQGA
-1000 SGKSNIGVYATG
+1000 GNIGVYAEG
-1012 KSKFLHDKYT
+1012 NSKFTHNVNATLATNKISVGDGSIGVYT
-1022 RPGEAASNKLKVEN
+1022 KKS
-1036 GSTGVYVKGL
+1036 STGTPEL
-1046 SATDSNITIKAP
+1046 NIEAP
-1058 VEIGDSSSTTGTT
+1058 VELASTTGNTTT
-1071 IGFLSDAGTNDI
+1071 IGFYSDGNAQVKFKDGFKLKVGDKSIGLFSRDTTKFASTFNVSALTAPTEIELGT
-1083 INFEDGTNNL
+1083 
-1093 FDLKIGEKSV
+1093 KSV
-1103 GLYSTKT
+1103 LSY
-1110 NKFNDVFN
+1110 FNDGGTGNIGALLSNDKLKFTMGN
-1118 FNLTNTPT
+1118 ESTLAYAENG
-1126 AASAANV
+1126 SEV
-1133 TLDEGATFSFFNDA
+1133 TLDQGT
-1147 TSTGIGNVLV
+1147 I
-1157 NKKLKFNMANGST
+1157 
-1170 LGYVKNG
+1170 
-1177 AIVSIDQNLDTT
+1177 DTT
-1189 DNTKFA
+1189 DTNRF
-1195 TISTTGTSLLL
+1195 SSVSSTGTSLLL
-1206 ATGNASTAKI
+1206 ATGEGSKVAIGTTAN
-1216 DSGKIV
+1216 V
-1222 KTTTNVGLI
+1222 TTTTKLGLI
-1231 STDGAKAINEGS
+1231 ATAN
-1243 LTSDIVSGVGLYSK
+1243 
-1257 KATAENSSTTS
+1257 ATAENVGTYTHKLDAGVGIYANKSIASNS
-1268 TITMNKEKSAAI
+1268 GTMTMENKESAAI
-1280 FGEDNSTLT
+1280 FGENNSTLT
-1289 NKGTINLEDKESGG
+1289 NTKDITIKAMKSAG
-1303 ILAKDSNVT
+1303 ILANDSNVKNSGT
-1312 NSGSASKIYV
+1312 NSKIIVEGTGSA
-1322 KKESS
+1322 
-1327 VGIDATLT
+1327 GIAIETTLDATNTAIATDNKTASNEGTITLEKNST
-1335 GSTLSP
+1335 GSAAMLGKRAAGTPNVTLSNSGIID
-1341 VVTLTGDKVAK
+1341 V
-1352 NEGLIELQTNAK
+1352 
-1364 KSAAIIGKRETG
+1364 KSKG
-1376 STKKLTIENVGTAT
+1376 
-1390 NSATLDIKSTESV
+1390 SV
-1403 GINATNTAGTAT
+1403 GINADNVGDKEKLVVDNNKIINVKAEESAGINAIKATVTNTA
-1415 DLVVKNEYGKI
+1415 
-1426 NVEGEKSVGIN
+1426 
-1437 VLEST
+1437 
-1442 VTNDTNGIIELKNKK
+1442 TNGLISLTAKK
-1457 TAGIIATKSSKVTNK
+1457 TAGIIAKAGSSVINNAKISTSGVTVAA
-1472 GNITLTGPT
+1472 PT
-1481 GGITASSD
+1481 AISSE
-1489 GLVGV
+1489 GLVGISADASTV
-1494 SLAGSELTNEN
+1494 TNG
-1505 TITMNTAFSTGV
+1505 STGEITLGTA
-1517 YANDYLDVNA
+1517 YSAGIYGTGTGTNTSTIKNAGDITAN
-1527 TPNVRTK
+1527 
-1534 SKVTNEKDI
+1534 E
-1543 LVKKKNSV
+1543 KNSV
-1551 GIYSVNGDVYN
+1551 GIYV
-1562 KAINGKIET
+1562 E
-1571 EEDSSVGIY
+1571 
-1580 AKLDKDAIANQT
+1580 AN
-1592 IENANNITIGLA
+1592 
-1604 TAKSSVGIFS
+1604 
-1614 TIDADAT
+1614 
-1621 KSLNV
+1621 
-1626 TNDTT
+1626 
-1631 GVMTIDSKESAAII
+1631 
-1645 MKGQLDNAVTP
+1645 
-1656 TPRGIVT
+1656 
-1663 NKGKINMNSEKS
+1663 
-1675 AAIIGEKAKIVNDG
+1675 
-1689 TTPAEIIVNA
+1689 
-1699 KESAGIIASDKS
+1699 
-1711 IVQNFG
+1711 
-1717 KIKTSA
+1717 
-1723 TIASATDGLVAISVD
+1723 
-1738 DTEVTNK
+1738 
-1745 GQIELDSKFSTA
+1745 STA
-1757 IFGANKSKILNDT
+1757 ENTGN
-1770 DGTIVANKDS
+1770 
-1780 SVGIYAKTN
+1780 
-1789 SPATNKGSITM
+1789 ITM
-1800 KEKSSAA
+1800 KKEGSAA
-1807 MYGDESKLVNTTNTG
+1807 MYGDESKITNKKDGTAIG
-1822 KLTIEKESSAAMY
+1822 KITIEEKASAAMY
-1835 AKNADALNDTEAKIT
+1835 AKNTDAINDTGAEIT
-1850 VKDKTSAG
+1850 VENEGSAG
-1858 MYFELN
+1858 MYIDVD
-1864 KANLAINGTNKGEI
+1864 KANIPANGTNKGTI
-1878 TLTNTANKSVG
+1878 TLDTGAKSSAG
-1889 MFAKNASPADKVMNL
+1889 ILAKLGALADKVTTI
-1904 TNEGTIDVN
+1904 TNEG
-1913 ATSTTDSSVAM
+1913 
-1924 MAENTLATDKLEL
+1924 
-1937 DNKKNINLSGEKAI
+1937 
-1951 GMLLIN
+1951 
-1957 ATGNNTGSSANINVI
+1957 NINVNGGDAAKPSVAISAENLTGTVGNLLVENKKII
-1972 NKNATGVF
+1972 NLNSEKSIGLFLNNSKAVNETDGNINVKEKDATGVF
-1980 AKAGSKFKNISGA
+1980 AKNKADFENKGT
-1993 KITIDTSANNN
+1993 ITVEAPTNKK
-2004 EQAVGVFADGVG
+2004 AVGIFA
-2016 TVAENSS
+2016 T
-2023 TIEGISK
+2023 
-2030 NAVGMFSQDKANV
+2030 
-2043 TNKNSITM
+2043 
-2051 NKEKSVAMFAKDED
+2051 DED
-2065 SKAINEA
+2065 TKVVNSKD
-2072 NIKILGDN
+2072 IKVLSAN

-2090 TVQNEG
+2090 TVQNKG
-2096 TIDLGTTGS
+2096 TIDLGTAGS

-2127 NLGGTINI
+2127 NSGGTINV
-2135 NTESTAGMYADN
+2135 NTESSAGMYADN

-2183 GKVNLANVADG
+2183 GKVNLADDANG

-2199 IADGGVVTA
+2199 IEDGGVVTA
-2208 AETAE
+2208 AETAV

-2230 AGSNVKGTNIGKI
+2230 AASNVEGTNIGKI
-2243 TGYGVGVYLQGTA
+2243 TGYGVGLYLQGTA

-2277 TTNGA
+2277 TTGA

-2308 DTVGSNY
+2308 DTVDSNY

-2329 PGSPYSIT
+2329 PGSPYSIN

-2371 GSSSGGVGIYIANQG
+2371 GSSSSGVGIYIANQG

-2445 AEHLNF
+2445 AEHLTF
-2451 VNNGYQAEKIRSIGG
+2451 INNGYQAEKIRSIGG

-2494 GKTIIAQGKNIGLM
+2494 GKTITAQGKNIGLM

-2515 ATSGWQNGDYEII
+2515 ATPGWQNGDYEII

-2549 RLKNEGAIKVGN
+2549 RLKNEGAVKVGN

-2569 YRLDTPKYDDDVNPL
+2569 YRLDTPKYDEDVNPL
-2584 PTPNKSSIETTASSS
+2584 NPTPNKSSIETTASSS

-2623 ITATTG
+2623 ITAATG

-2642 TANDATENQ
+2642 TANDATGNQ

-2661 SLGDA
+2661 NLGDA

-2808 KDISLAQNSTA
+2808 KDITLGQNSTA

-3031 PSVYTNTTTGT
+3031 PSTYTNTSSGT

-3166 KSLGMYGDGKDTVV
+3166 KSLGMYGDGEDTVV

-3279 VIKNHGN
+3279 EIKNYGN

-3296 VSWDN
+3296 VNWEN
-3301 VSDDDIAAL
+3301 VEPKQIEAL
-3310 KAKIGTALSADPIK
+3310 EAQKGAALSADPIK
-3324 NAIYTAEGTDKA
+3324 NAIHKADGTDKA

-3431 LNMIAGQNFK
+3431 LNMVAGQNFK

-3446 GSLTWMATPV
+3446 GSLTWLATPV

-3497 ALDSEEKEVFTKI
+3497 ALDSKEKEVFTKI

-3546 FKRELSSLFE
+3546 FKRELSSLFD

-3708 IGLDLAYGRF
+3708 VGLDLAYGRF
-3718 TKIRE
+3718 TNIKE

-3734 NDYMSIKPNIGFETR
+3734 NDYMSVKPNIGFETR

-3777 VQNKARVAYTDAGYY
+3777 VQNKARVAYTDAGHY